1 MACKGL
7 IKIIDV
13 NSTDELTR
21 LTKVLTR
28 LDARQWKNIKDNEE
42 QLMNIIS
49 SQVYLPEEGK
59 ALTQEDK
66 IHLKAV
72 QQQIKLLANK
82 FENIKGN
89 DLNKLLEIFKLPAT
103 SQDESISQEQ
113 NLDISAQQT
122 LATIKAQQEELLATN
137 KELLNIAYANNK
149 GYDKLRK
156 FDLTRNTIKSIFIAS
171 NKYELTSSEW
181 AINSNIV
188 KLKNQ
193 WMRTISSYL
202 TEGAQELDM
211 YTEIGNTWKYNFKKV
226 EDILEAFRHKIYNKE
241 FKSSLGTDEKYRNAI
256 AAYFNL
262 INFDEDIKE
271 IVGRDLKVVGHA
283 NHSFTAKNMPYTL
296 KGESSLRKSW
306 SDNELINGLT
316 NISQM
321 SKSLFKIIP
330 YINSNNNEE
339 SQFIEDASAIKAF
352 SQLRQALV
360 STNDTRLTELK
371 QRAQTFRDNPNKLL
385 YDIFNHD
392 DVFHNN
398 AIENIIGDFEQNV
411 QNILRSIKQ
420 WGFSDNG
427 LFKKQLSGNVTH
439 KATIL
444 DCIVTSLVSLDPM
457 NYQQVYI
464 VNKGNRV
471 SSRVTIKDKF
481 NYNREALNTTEIV
494 NKQNETIT
502 TMDDSM
508 VYHNN
513 SGKIDYTN
521 PLGKPVPNTY
531 QINYGNLLIVA
542 KPSTKNVNFQSILS
556 TNTKNLEIYVYRIN
570 GNQKIDVTGQYIN
583 GDFNEKAIIDGRID
597 SRFTDMF
604 HFIEDSLKLNTV
616 SESQLHRQYAQMQKL
631 FGHGTYN
638 GFTGM
643 LVTAV
648 RNEIVKHLIGFYEDY
663 VKNYPQAPAS
673 QLSIANFYDSNM
685 NPALPDTYSNIDLN
699 SAKGSIARPGETGTI
714 FRVANAYQDPWLF
727 AFGQSKKIVEGTDTS
742 AVTSNASGS
751 KIPNYRQYSI
761 GNNIQELLREQ
772 VNSASRYKGQETR
785 FSASSRLLFVNNLTN
800 GTNLVMEPRLDLE
813 AVDAYGKSK
822 QLKNMSSAELL
833 YHGIIDNFYSHLFD
847 KSGSYVSIK
856 PADYSDKTSDFI
868 YPIRAGVNVV
878 NTRTP
883 FQLNKA
889 TKQDIQESY
898 IASIGQFYKRSLNNT
913 LYDLTSAINRQRF
926 PSFPLTT
933 ENNTV
938 KGWGTDGL
946 YHIGYDMSEDQLLE
960 ASKEF
965 DKWATSVP
973 SNPTIQIDG
982 HIFTTSKLLGK
993 NGEEVLY
1000 QNDLGQD
1007 ITVSQVLAQ
1016 AEKGL
1021 KETDL
1026 IKMARQANVNLY
1038 SNVNYVNNKG
1048 KVNLNPLAVYLGS
1061 QQFNPKTENFSK
1073 RWEMEKASFLDTLL
1087 KKGFKVRLTQTINI
1101 DPDGEYP
1108 PISKNLPALELATNF
1123 FKPTTNNDSWD
1134 LKSWRQYIDSEGNT
1148 KEWNL
1153 GQWTRGD
1160 YMVLG
1165 KAIDE
1170 NGKSTD
1176 LLFDSQLPGNASKII
1191 MNPMLEYFF
1200 SVDNLLSGNMR
1211 YTMLGTELSD
1221 PLKYGGYESAKGA
1234 FINNIT
1240 RRINS
1245 SEDAQERERLQAIKS
1260 QAMSIDFK
1268 NGAIQ
1273 NMEFLS
1279 ENFPT
1284 LFHEQEANLWNTSNK
1299 RANIVSAT
1307 MIPFMLGTQ
1316 QGISRD
1322 INAATIEDIGAHV
1335 WNFKGQKDKDIDA
1348 MDGSTFINPI
1358 QAVFESW
1365 SLGGQTI
1372 GMDKK
1377 TIGHAY
1383 DNRTGSVVLWK
1394 HATYAI
1400 TNERMRMS
1408 SNSEIKLTN
1417 IFKKMSSIK
1426 FGNNIKINLV
1436 NPRGYK
1442 FDNLYYESGPN
1453 QYRQIWSLNYDKSNN
1468 LYYTKEFD
1476 VDINGNKINDIPHTE
1491 YQVFDA
1497 TTQEKITPE
1506 EYNNRLGKKDK
1517 NIETINSVYE
1527 LHRALGGIYS
1537 KELTIDTNT
1546 LIDSESSNIASAQI
1560 LNNASTVDPDTFE
1573 IDQPYKNKMIHYLV
1587 NKSASKRA
1595 QGNVNSKALWF
1606 NDEPLAYV
1614 SMTMTHY
1621 GVQLDADHDKDAGEI
1636 TQPTQAITALE
1647 QGGNLHH
1654 LSKRVY
1660 YELGQLAMETCKLE
1674 LDTANKFLEAYNEN
1688 KPLTPQEVQEITENI
1703 GQLVAA
1709 SYSQQSDAELGDIIL
1724 QGISKVLKSNNDN
1737 LKKDLAIPFSDAT
1750 LYGSLLPSIA
1760 TVINN
1765 KGIKGKY
1772 KGLALVLTPGFK
1784 YVQTFKYGG
1793 ETHMSSDVYN
1803 DAIAAM
1809 TDGTFNPLDYRP
1821 VINGK
1826 NKIVSLSNDY
1836 ETRKSQIIGNDNL
1849 QVLPLSSDY
1858 QIRKQQIID
1867 CYLLYQQQL
1876 EEAKGN
1882 VNFEEFVPSDV
1893 VDVVYKVL
1901 NRKTNTYVNYRTRI
1915 ALDNIDTYYDFID
1928 ANTNGTLKE
1937 YLLSQGALIDPNSEI
1952 VSLHQDVMHG
1962 RDLAPER
1969 VVFDYG
1975 TINPDGTFNK
1985 VGHTNIF
1992 LIDGIR
1998 NNRKNSNMRKQEYQ
2012 KILNDLHNGQVTI
2025 NGQTYVVQNKQ
2036 LQAAE
2041 NVMPNIYSKIFG
2053 VDNLSLIEA
2062 KKLLQ
2067 TKIGRADYFQPKVF
2081 KGNYDV
2087 AFITGN
2093 NKHTYL
2099 SFSEPLIKNDAGV
2112 FFKEKDISGNIIA
2125 KKEGELTWLY
2135 KVSRDKQLLYKVGLR
2150 TSEGDIQLV
2159 KEYNVTQ
2166 QGGQGTA
2173 SRYNYYYV
2181 DINKLRALGISDLA
2195 ISNIINDIYH
2205 QKFYLGAEISDSQ
2218 KSQQTESEL
2227 ISNSFKDPNL
2237 KQFIDNQFSLV
2248 GVVLEDARN
2257 EYYQN
2262 KQKYLMASFEKT
2274 LDTVAD
2280 RIPTASLQSFMKMRT
2295 VGFTQINNNRIYV
2308 SHFQAWLQGADY
2320 DVDKAYVMG
2329 FNFDDNGQFIGW
2341 SDLFDYSSNEALESS
2356 CSLPVPRNSK
2366 WVKTNNGIN
2375 IERYAEEAQRAYD
2388 SDNVILRNALI
2399 NKVLDNIDYS
2409 PNSTIEVNYS
2419 SPILNQLISDI
2430 NTHEGTQLSGDNKI
2444 LAFQNAVSWTTQAIV
2459 NDERNLLDSYS
2470 PTNVEGMKQVVKD
2483 KQLASDSGTYTQW
2496 NPATKWVLQEENLI
2510 GKNVISVAANA
2521 EKVYFSLLHY
2531 YNEIVRHPEK
2541 YSKDLYTFA
2550 KSFEGVFMNIDGT
2563 PVIKETIG
2571 GINFNN
2577 DNRLNK
2583 LSILLLSSNQELTDI
2598 KNSLIQ
2604 GIYQDNTSEYEQDFI
2619 NAYKNNEY
2627 SDKLQT
2633 LLNSIDTTLSEDEAK
2648 YMPLMQSLINNA
2660 TDPSD
2665 LISQLL
2671 NSATDN
2677 AKELILNK
2685 INAGMNLAG
2694 VHGYLMIMGF
2704 SLDQIVDLMT
2714 SPVVRLVDRLSKSD
2728 MFSDIGIKSN
2738 SVQKVLD
2745 QLISSN
2751 PDKQKD
2757 WFQYVLDP
2765 TTINK
2770 YDPGRDT
2777 IVGQTLVKL
2786 LNDTSI
2792 TSDNGTTLHFINGI
2806 YVEMDNNPV
2815 DPQVKTYKRL
2825 KDAPKQ
2831 FQEPL
2836 ESLLRQR
2843 YDGLFFNKLRGFKA
2857 VHRGARETTAA
2868 AQLLFSMNQGIRT
2881 QQNEQLAFENRFNNF
2896 IKGFDEIL
2904 PSVQEIEGLKTKYA
2918 GKLLPSSLNEQ
2929 GTDLVTDLEALFS
2942 KVKELHPNYSNSYIY
2957 SIVSQSLKAG
2967 IYKNFSFY
2975 KYMIN
2980 DPIQVQEL
2988 DGTPRNTNYRTLAT
3002 EYYNLIKDSI
3012 NVLDVINHSDQYRVY
3027 LELQKAATVNTD
3039 IVSTKSQLVRKFYEI
3054 LRKDRGYI
3062 DSKKLNQ
3069 IQSYID
3075 QAYIQQYLTNIQLVV
3090 NNNETLP
3097 FSFPLQH
3104 DQMFLKDRR
3113 KIKASSNTEIIMNN
3127 SDNIAT
3133 FKFWMH
3139 NYLVKALQN
3148 GSYWDGEKMQDF
3160 PKNNSFI
3167 NGLRIIGD
3175 RDKNALALD
3184 IDMLNIDKSRE
3195 STLRYASYEEDFNKL
3210 LNYKVGK
3217 FNLQDIFMIYNLFV
3231 NGNKYGYN
3239 RLTTIFQSKLI
3250 EDINN
3255 IGNSQYTPSA
3265 LMQWYRHLGQ
3275 ADKAN
3280 IQQTIDNKDLPIE
3293 DSINALGATLEGFD
3307 IYSAPYV
3314 ESLQQ
3319 AGDNRVVRIKDPR
3332 NSPTNG
3338 LVVLYNTKDHK
3349 FINPFTQIS
3358 EGYDNQRELIERLKI
3373 NKEYYPININ
3383 LQEQINKLE
3392 QMFKD
3397 IVSGGTSLYNMTISG
3412 KVKIRVNC

>member
-1 MACKGL
+1 MACREL
-7 IKIIDV
+7 IKITGID
-13 NSTDELTR
+13 NIESKQSLIKF
-21 LTKVLTR
+21 LIN
-28 LDARQWKNIKDNEE
+28 LDSRQWKNLKNNDAR
-42 QLMNIIS
+42 LMQIIS
-49 SQVYLPEEGK
+49 NVVYLPEEGK

-72 QQQIKLLANK
+72 QQQINLLANK
-82 FENIKGN
+82 FENIKGD
-89 DLNKLLEIFKLPAT
+89 DLNKLLKIFELPAT

-113 NLDISAQQT
+113 SIDTSTQQI
-122 LATIKAQQEELLATN
+122 LATIKAQQKELVVTN
-137 KELLNIAYANNK
+137 KELLNIAYENNK

-156 FDLTRNTIKSIFIAS
+156 FDLTRNTIKSVFIAP
-171 NKYELTSSEW
+171 NGYELNSNEW

-202 TEGAQELDM
+202 TGGTEKLDM
-211 YTEIGNTWKYNFKKV
+211 YTEANNKNTWRYNSKV
-226 EDILEAFRHKIYNKE
+226 EDTLEAFKHKIYTKD
-241 FKSSLGTDEKYRNAI
+241 FKSSLSSDEEYRNAI

-262 INFDEDIKE
+262 INFDDDIKE
-271 IVGRDLKVVGHA
+271 IIGKDLKVVGNA
-283 NHSFTAKNMPYTL
+283 NHSFTKRNMPYTL

-330 YINSNNNEE
+330 YINSNNEDE
-339 SQFIEDASAIKAF
+339 SQFIDDISAIEAF
-352 SQLRQALV
+352 THLRQELA
-360 STNDTRLTELK
+360 NINNPYLTALK
-371 QRAQTFRDNPNKLL
+371 QRAQTFRDNSNKLL
-385 YDIFNHD
+385 YDIFKEPH
-392 DVFHNN
+392 
-398 AIENIIGDFEQNV
+398 IEDLIGKLEQRE
-411 QNILRSIKQ
+411 QDILHSIKQ
-420 WGFSDNG
+420 WGFSKDG
-427 LFKKQLSGNVTH
+427 LFEKQLGRVTH

-444 DCIVTSLVSLDPM
+444 DCVVTSLVSLDPM

-464 VNKGNRV
+464 VNEGNRV
-471 SSRVTIKDKF
+471 SSRVTVKDKF
-481 NYNREALNTTEIV
+481 NYNRETLNTTEVI
-494 NKQNETIT
+494 NNQNETVT
-502 TMDDSM
+502 TMNDSM
-508 VYHNN
+508 VVCDT

-521 PLGKPVPNTY
+521 PAGVIVPNTY
-531 QINYGNLLIVA
+531 QIKHGSLLIVVG
-542 KPSTKNVNFQSILS
+542 PNTKKTNLQGILS
-556 TNTKNLEIYVYRIN
+556 TNSSNLDIYIFKLN
-570 GNQKIDVTGQYIN
+570 GNQPEDVTNQYIG
-583 GDFNEKAIIDGRID
+583 GDFNEKAIINGSID
-597 SRFTDMF
+597 SRFAEMF
-604 HFIEDSLKLNTV
+604 DFIEDSLGLKTV
-616 SESQLHRQYAQMQKL
+616 SKAQLLKQYTQMQKL
-631 FGHGTYN
+631 FGSGTYN

-648 RNEIVKHLIGFYEDY
+648 RNEIVKHLVGYYNDF
-663 VKNYPQAPAS
+663 VKRYPQAAAS
-673 QLSIANFYDSNM
+673 QLSISNFYDPNI
-685 NPALPDTYSNIDLN
+685 NTLLPDTYNNINLK
-699 SAKGSIARPGETGTI
+699 ATRGSIARPGEIGTV
-714 FRVANAYQDPWLF
+714 FRVANAYLDNWLF
-727 AFGQSKKIVEGTDTS
+727 SFGQSKKIVEGTNVS

-772 VNSASRYKGQETR
+772 VNSESRYKGQETR
-785 FSASSRLLFVNNLTN
+785 TSASSQLLFVNNLIG

-847 KSGSYVSIK
+847 ESNPYISIK

-868 YPIRAGVNVV
+868 YPIKAGVNIV
-878 NTRTP
+878 NTETP

-913 LYDLTSAINRQRF
+913 LYDLTNAINRQRF

-933 ENNTV
+933 GDNTV

-960 ASKEF
+960 ASKIF

-973 SNPTIQIDG
+973 SNPTIQVDG
-982 HIFTTSKLLGK
+982 RTFTTSTLLK
-993 NGEEVLY
+993 TDPETILY

-1007 ITVSQVLAQ
+1007 ITVAQVLAQ

-1026 IKMARQANVNLY
+1026 IKMAQQAGVDLY
-1038 SNVNYVNNKG
+1038 SNVNYIKNKD
-1048 KVNLNPLAVYLGS
+1048 KVTLNPLAVYLGS
-1061 QQFNPKTENFSK
+1061 QQFKPNNFIN
-1073 RWEMEKASFLDTLL
+1073 RWQMEKASFLDTLL

-1101 DPDGEYP
+1101 DPDGDYP
-1108 PISKNLPALELATNF
+1108 PIIKSLPALELANNF
-1123 FKPTTNNDSWD
+1123 FKNDN
-1134 LKSWRQYIDSEGNT
+1134 LKSWRQYTDSVDNT

-1176 LLFDSQLPGNASKII
+1176 LLFDSQLPRNASKII
-1191 MNPMLEYFF
+1191 LNPMLEYFF

-1221 PLKYGGYESAKGA
+1221 PLKYNDYNSAKGA
-1234 FINNIT
+1234 FINDIT
-1240 RRINS
+1240 QRINS
-1245 SEDAQERERLQAIKS
+1245 SEDNQERRRLQDIKS
-1260 QAMSIDFK
+1260 KAMSIDFK
-1268 NGAIQ
+1268 NSAIQ

-1279 ENFPT
+1279 ENVPT
-1284 LFHEQEANLWNTSNK
+1284 LFHAQEANLWNTSNK

-1316 QGISRD
+1316 QGISRN

-1335 WNFKGQKDKDIDA
+1335 WNFKGQKDGDIDA

-1426 FGNNIKINLV
+1426 FGNDIKLNLV
-1436 NPRGYK
+1436 NDIGYE
-1442 FDNLYYESGPN
+1442 FENLYYESGPR
-1453 QYRQIWSLNYDKSNN
+1453 QYRKIDSLNYDTKNN
-1468 LYYTKEFD
+1468 LYYTLEYD
-1476 VDINGNKINDIPHTE
+1476 VDINGNIINDILHTE
-1491 YQVFDA
+1491 YQIFDA

-1506 EYNNRLGKKDK
+1506 EYNNRLAKKDE

-1537 KELTIDTNT
+1537 KELAIDTNT

-1560 LNNASTVDPDTFE
+1560 LNNASYVENNE
-1573 IDQPYKNKMIHYLV
+1573 IIQPYKNKMIHYLA

-1606 NDEPLAYV
+1606 NSEPLAYV
-1614 SMTMTHY
+1614 PMTMTHY

-1674 LDTANKFLEAYNEN
+1674 LDTANKFLEAYNEG
-1688 KPLTPQEVQEITENI
+1688 KKLTTQEVQEITENI

-1724 QGISKVLKSNNDN
+1724 QGISKVLKSNSDE

-1826 NKIVSLSNDY
+1826 NKIVSLSNDQ
-1836 ETRKSQIIGNDNL
+1836 ETRKSQIIDNDNL

-1893 VDVVYKVL
+1893 VDIVYKVL
-1901 NRKTNTYVNYRTRI
+1901 DKKTKTYVNYRTHI

-1928 ANTNGTLKE
+1928 ANINGTLKE

-2099 SFSEPLIKNDAGV
+2099 SFSEPLIKNDAGI
-2112 FFKEKDISGNIIA
+2112 FFKEEDISGNIIA

-2166 QGGQGTA
+2166 QGGQGTN

-2181 DINKLRALGISDLA
+2181 DINKLRALGINDLA

-2237 KQFIDNQFSLV
+2237 KQFIDNQFYLV
-2248 GVVLEDARN
+2248 GDVLEDARN

-2295 VGFTQINNNRIYV
+2295 IGFTQVNNNRIYV

-2320 DVDKAYVMG
+2320 
-2329 FNFDDNGQFIGW
+2329 
-2341 SDLFDYSSNEALESS
+2341 
-2356 CSLPVPRNSK
+2356 
-2366 WVKTNNGIN
+2366 
-2375 IERYAEEAQRAYD
+2375 
-2388 SDNVILRNALI
+2388 
-2399 NKVLDNIDYS
+2399 
-2409 PNSTIEVNYS
+2409 
-2419 SPILNQLISDI
+2419 
-2430 NTHEGTQLSGDNKI
+2430 
-2444 LAFQNAVSWTTQAIV
+2444 
-2459 NDERNLLDSYS
+2459 
-2470 PTNVEGMKQVVKD
+2470 
-2483 KQLASDSGTYTQW
+2483 
-2496 NPATKWVLQEENLI
+2496 
-2510 GKNVISVAANA
+2510 
-2521 EKVYFSLLHY
+2521 
-2531 YNEIVRHPEK
+2531 
-2541 YSKDLYTFA
+2541 
-2550 KSFEGVFMNIDGT
+2550 
-2563 PVIKETIG
+2563 
-2571 GINFNN
+2571 
-2577 DNRLNK
+2577 
-2583 LSILLLSSNQELTDI
+2583 
-2598 KNSLIQ
+2598 
-2604 GIYQDNTSEYEQDFI
+2604 
-2619 NAYKNNEY
+2619 
-2627 SDKLQT
+2627 
-2633 LLNSIDTTLSEDEAK
+2633 
-2648 YMPLMQSLINNA
+2648 
-2660 TDPSD
+2660 
-2665 LISQLL
+2665 
-2671 NSATDN
+2671 
-2677 AKELILNK
+2677 
-2685 INAGMNLAG
+2685 
-2694 VHGYLMIMGF
+2694 
-2704 SLDQIVDLMT
+2704 
-2714 SPVVRLVDRLSKSD
+2714 
-2728 MFSDIGIKSN
+2728 
-2738 SVQKVLD
+2738 
-2745 QLISSN
+2745 
-2751 PDKQKD
+2751 
-2757 WFQYVLDP
+2757 
-2765 TTINK
+2765 
-2770 YDPGRDT
+2770 
-2777 IVGQTLVKL
+2777 
-2786 LNDTSI
+2786 
-2792 TSDNGTTLHFINGI
+2792 
-2806 YVEMDNNPV
+2806 
-2815 DPQVKTYKRL
+2815 
-2825 KDAPKQ
+2825 
-2831 FQEPL
+2831 
-2836 ESLLRQR
+2836 
-2843 YDGLFFNKLRGFKA
+2843 
-2857 VHRGARETTAA
+2857 
-2868 AQLLFSMNQGIRT
+2868 
-2881 QQNEQLAFENRFNNF
+2881 
-2896 IKGFDEIL
+2896 
-2904 PSVQEIEGLKTKYA
+2904 
-2918 GKLLPSSLNEQ
+2918 
-2929 GTDLVTDLEALFS
+2929 
-2942 KVKELHPNYSNSYIY
+2942 
-2957 SIVSQSLKAG
+2957 
-2967 IYKNFSFY
+2967 
-2975 KYMIN
+2975 
-2980 DPIQVQEL
+2980 
-2988 DGTPRNTNYRTLAT
+2988 
-3002 EYYNLIKDSI
+3002 
-3012 NVLDVINHSDQYRVY
+3012 
-3027 LELQKAATVNTD
+3027 
-3039 IVSTKSQLVRKFYEI
+3039 
-3054 LRKDRGYI
+3054 
-3062 DSKKLNQ
+3062 
-3069 IQSYID
+3069 
-3075 QAYIQQYLTNIQLVV
+3075 
-3090 NNNETLP
+3090 
-3097 FSFPLQH
+3097 
-3104 DQMFLKDRR
+3104 
-3113 KIKASSNTEIIMNN
+3113 
-3127 SDNIAT
+3127 
-3133 FKFWMH
+3133 
-3139 NYLVKALQN
+3139 
-3148 GSYWDGEKMQDF
+3148 
-3160 PKNNSFI
+3160 
-3167 NGLRIIGD
+3167 
-3175 RDKNALALD
+3175 
-3184 IDMLNIDKSRE
+3184 
-3195 STLRYASYEEDFNKL
+3195 
-3210 LNYKVGK
+3210 
-3217 FNLQDIFMIYNLFV
+3217 
-3231 NGNKYGYN
+3231 
-3239 RLTTIFQSKLI
+3239 
-3250 EDINN
+3250 
-3255 IGNSQYTPSA
+3255 
-3265 LMQWYRHLGQ
+3265 
-3275 ADKAN
+3275 
-3280 IQQTIDNKDLPIE
+3280 
-3293 DSINALGATLEGFD
+3293 
-3307 IYSAPYV
+3307 
-3314 ESLQQ
+3314 
-3319 AGDNRVVRIKDPR
+3319 
-3332 NSPTNG
+3332 
-3338 LVVLYNTKDHK
+3338 
-3349 FINPFTQIS
+3349 
-3358 EGYDNQRELIERLKI
+3358 
-3373 NKEYYPININ
+3373 
-3383 LQEQINKLE
+3383 
-3392 QMFKD
+3392 
-3397 IVSGGTSLYNMTISG
+3397 
-3412 KVKIRVNC
+3412 

>member
-1 MACKGL
+1 MACREL
-7 IKIIDV
+7 IKITGID
-13 NSTDELTR
+13 NIESKQSLIKFLTN
-21 LTKVLTR
+21 
-28 LDARQWKNIKDNEE
+28 LDSRQWKNLKNNDAR
-42 QLMNIIS
+42 LMQIIS
-49 SQVYLPEEGK
+49 NVVYLPEEGK

-72 QQQIKLLANK
+72 QQQINLLANK
-82 FENIKGN
+82 FENIKGD
-89 DLNKLLEIFKLPAT
+89 DLNKLLKIFELPAT

-113 NLDISAQQT
+113 SIDTSTQQI
-122 LATIKAQQEELLATN
+122 LATIKAQQKELVATN
-137 KELLNIAYANNK
+137 KELLNIAYENNK

-156 FDLTRNTIKSIFIAS
+156 FDLTRNTIKSVFIAP
-171 NKYELTSSEW
+171 NGYELNSNEW

-202 TEGAQELDM
+202 TGGTEKLDM
-211 YTEIGNTWKYNFKKV
+211 YTEANNKNTWRYNSKV
-226 EDILEAFRHKIYNKE
+226 EDTLEAFKHKIYTKD
-241 FKSSLGTDEKYRNAI
+241 FKSSLSSDEEYRNAI

-262 INFDEDIKE
+262 INFDDDIKE
-271 IVGRDLKVVGHA
+271 IIGKDLKVVGNA
-283 NHSFTAKNMPYTL
+283 NHSFTKRNMPYTL

-330 YINSNNNEE
+330 YINSNNEDE
-339 SQFIEDASAIKAF
+339 SQFIDDISAIEAF
-352 SQLRQALV
+352 THLRQELAN
-360 STNDTRLTELK
+360 TNNSYLTALK
-371 QRAQTFRDNPNKLL
+371 QRAQTFRDNSNKLL
-385 YDIFNHD
+385 YDIFKEPH
-392 DVFHNN
+392 
-398 AIENIIGDFEQNV
+398 IEDLIGKLEQRE
-411 QNILRSIKQ
+411 QDILHSIKQ
-420 WGFSDNG
+420 WGFSKDG
-427 LFKKQLSGNVTH
+427 LFEKQLGRVTH

-444 DCIVTSLVSLDPM
+444 DCVVTSLVSLDPM

-464 VNKGNRV
+464 VNEGNRV
-471 SSRVTIKDKF
+471 SSRVTVKDKF
-481 NYNREALNTTEIV
+481 NYNRETLNTTEVI
-494 NKQNETIT
+494 NNQNETVT
-502 TMDDSM
+502 TMNDSM
-508 VYHNN
+508 VVCDT

-521 PLGKPVPNTY
+521 PAGVIVPNTY
-531 QINYGNLLIVA
+531 QIKHGNLLIVVG
-542 KPSTKNVNFQSILS
+542 PNTKKTNLQGILS
-556 TNTKNLEIYVYRIN
+556 TNSSNLDIYIFKLN
-570 GNQKIDVTGQYIN
+570 GNQREDVTSQYIG
-583 GDFNEKAIIDGRID
+583 GDFNEKAIINGSID
-597 SRFTDMF
+597 SRFTEMF
-604 HFIEDSLKLNTV
+604 DFIEDSLGLKTV
-616 SESQLHRQYAQMQKL
+616 SKAQLLKQYTQMQKL
-631 FGHGTYN
+631 FGSGTYN

-648 RNEIVKHLIGFYEDY
+648 RNEIVKHLVGYYNDF
-663 VKNYPQAPAS
+663 VKRYPQAAAS
-673 QLSIANFYDSNM
+673 QLSISNFYDPNI
-685 NPALPDTYSNIDLN
+685 NTLLPDTYNNINLK
-699 SAKGSIARPGETGTI
+699 ATRGSIARPGEIGTV
-714 FRVANAYQDPWLF
+714 FRVANAYLDNWLF
-727 AFGQSKKIVEGTDTS
+727 SFGQSKKIVEGTNVS

-772 VNSASRYKGQETR
+772 VNSESRYKGQETR
-785 FSASSRLLFVNNLTN
+785 TSASSQLLFVNNLIG

-847 KSGSYVSIK
+847 ESNPYISIK

-868 YPIRAGVNVV
+868 YPIKAGVNIV
-878 NTRTP
+878 NTETP

-913 LYDLTSAINRQRF
+913 LYDLTNAINRQRF

-933 ENNTV
+933 GDNTV

-960 ASKEF
+960 ASKIF

-973 SNPTIQIDG
+973 SNPTIQVDG
-982 HIFTTSKLLGK
+982 RTFTTSTLLK
-993 NGEEVLY
+993 TDPETILY

-1007 ITVSQVLAQ
+1007 ITVAQVLAQ

-1026 IKMARQANVNLY
+1026 IKMAQQAGVDLY
-1038 SNVNYVNNKG
+1038 SNVNYIKNKD
-1048 KVNLNPLAVYLGS
+1048 KVTLNPLAVYLGS
-1061 QQFNPKTENFSK
+1061 QQFKPNNFIN
-1073 RWEMEKASFLDTLL
+1073 RWQMEKASFLDTLL

-1101 DPDGEYP
+1101 DPDGDYP
-1108 PISKNLPALELATNF
+1108 PIIKSLPALELANNF
-1123 FKPTTNNDSWD
+1123 FKNDN
-1134 LKSWRQYIDSEGNT
+1134 LKSWRQYTDSEGNT

-1170 NGKSTD
+1170 NDKSTD
-1176 LLFDSQLPGNASKII
+1176 LLFDSQLPRNASKII
-1191 MNPMLEYFF
+1191 LNPMLEYFF

-1221 PLKYGGYESAKGA
+1221 PLKYNDYNSAKGA
-1234 FINNIT
+1234 FISDIT
-1240 RRINS
+1240 QRINS
-1245 SEDAQERERLQAIKS
+1245 SEDNQERRRLQDIKFK
-1260 QAMSIDFK
+1260 AMSIDFK
-1268 NGAIQ
+1268 NSAIQ

-1279 ENFPT
+1279 ENVPT
-1284 LFHEQEANLWNTSNK
+1284 LFHAQEANLWNTSNK

-1316 QGISRD
+1316 QGISRN

-1335 WNFKGQKDKDIDA
+1335 WNFKGQKDGDIDA

-1394 HATYAI
+1394 HATYAV

-1426 FGNNIKINLV
+1426 FGNDIKLNLV
-1436 NPRGYK
+1436 NDIGYE
-1442 FDNLYYESGPN
+1442 FENLYYESGPR
-1453 QYRQIWSLNYDKSNN
+1453 QYRKIDSLNYDTKNN
-1468 LYYTKEFD
+1468 LYYTLEYD
-1476 VDINGNKINDIPHTE
+1476 VDINGNIINDILHTE
-1491 YQVFDA
+1491 YQIFDA

-1506 EYNNRLGKKDK
+1506 EYNNRLAKKDE

-1537 KELTIDTNT
+1537 KELAIDTNT

-1560 LNNASTVDPDTFE
+1560 LNNASYVENNE
-1573 IDQPYKNKMIHYLV
+1573 IIQPYKNKMIHYLA

-1606 NDEPLAYV
+1606 NSEPLAYV
-1614 SMTMTHY
+1614 PMTMTHY

-1674 LDTANKFLEAYNEN
+1674 LDTANKFLEAYNEG
-1688 KPLTPQEVQEITENI
+1688 KKLTTQEVQEITENI
-1703 GQLVAA
+1703 GQLVTA

-1724 QGISKVLKSNNDN
+1724 QGISKVLKSNSDE

-1826 NKIVSLSNDY
+1826 NKIVSLSNDQ
-1836 ETRKSQIIGNDNL
+1836 ETRKSQIIDNDNL

-1893 VDVVYKVL
+1893 VDIVYKVL
-1901 NRKTNTYVNYRTRI
+1901 DKKTKTYVNYRTHI

-1928 ANTNGTLKE
+1928 ANINGTLKE

-2012 KILNDLHNGQVTI
+2012 KILNDLYNGQVTI

-2112 FFKEKDISGNIIA
+2112 FFKEEDISGNIIA

-2166 QGGQGTA
+2166 QGGQGTN

-2181 DINKLRALGISDLA
+2181 DINKLRALGINDLA

-2237 KQFIDNQFSLV
+2237 KQFIDNQFYLV
-2248 GVVLEDARN
+2248 GDVLEDARN

-2295 VGFTQINNNRIYV
+2295 IGFTQVNNNRIYV

-2320 DVDKAYVMG
+2320 
-2329 FNFDDNGQFIGW
+2329 
-2341 SDLFDYSSNEALESS
+2341 
-2356 CSLPVPRNSK
+2356 
-2366 WVKTNNGIN
+2366 
-2375 IERYAEEAQRAYD
+2375 
-2388 SDNVILRNALI
+2388 
-2399 NKVLDNIDYS
+2399 
-2409 PNSTIEVNYS
+2409 
-2419 SPILNQLISDI
+2419 
-2430 NTHEGTQLSGDNKI
+2430 
-2444 LAFQNAVSWTTQAIV
+2444 
-2459 NDERNLLDSYS
+2459 
-2470 PTNVEGMKQVVKD
+2470 
-2483 KQLASDSGTYTQW
+2483 
-2496 NPATKWVLQEENLI
+2496 
-2510 GKNVISVAANA
+2510 
-2521 EKVYFSLLHY
+2521 
-2531 YNEIVRHPEK
+2531 
-2541 YSKDLYTFA
+2541 
-2550 KSFEGVFMNIDGT
+2550 
-2563 PVIKETIG
+2563 
-2571 GINFNN
+2571 
-2577 DNRLNK
+2577 
-2583 LSILLLSSNQELTDI
+2583 
-2598 KNSLIQ
+2598 
-2604 GIYQDNTSEYEQDFI
+2604 
-2619 NAYKNNEY
+2619 
-2627 SDKLQT
+2627 
-2633 LLNSIDTTLSEDEAK
+2633 
-2648 YMPLMQSLINNA
+2648 
-2660 TDPSD
+2660 
-2665 LISQLL
+2665 
-2671 NSATDN
+2671 
-2677 AKELILNK
+2677 
-2685 INAGMNLAG
+2685 
-2694 VHGYLMIMGF
+2694 
-2704 SLDQIVDLMT
+2704 
-2714 SPVVRLVDRLSKSD
+2714 
-2728 MFSDIGIKSN
+2728 
-2738 SVQKVLD
+2738 
-2745 QLISSN
+2745 
-2751 PDKQKD
+2751 
-2757 WFQYVLDP
+2757 
-2765 TTINK
+2765 
-2770 YDPGRDT
+2770 
-2777 IVGQTLVKL
+2777 
-2786 LNDTSI
+2786 
-2792 TSDNGTTLHFINGI
+2792 
-2806 YVEMDNNPV
+2806 
-2815 DPQVKTYKRL
+2815 
-2825 KDAPKQ
+2825 
-2831 FQEPL
+2831 
-2836 ESLLRQR
+2836 
-2843 YDGLFFNKLRGFKA
+2843 
-2857 VHRGARETTAA
+2857 
-2868 AQLLFSMNQGIRT
+2868 
-2881 QQNEQLAFENRFNNF
+2881 
-2896 IKGFDEIL
+2896 
-2904 PSVQEIEGLKTKYA
+2904 
-2918 GKLLPSSLNEQ
+2918 
-2929 GTDLVTDLEALFS
+2929 
-2942 KVKELHPNYSNSYIY
+2942 
-2957 SIVSQSLKAG
+2957 
-2967 IYKNFSFY
+2967 
-2975 KYMIN
+2975 
-2980 DPIQVQEL
+2980 
-2988 DGTPRNTNYRTLAT
+2988 
-3002 EYYNLIKDSI
+3002 
-3012 NVLDVINHSDQYRVY
+3012 
-3027 LELQKAATVNTD
+3027 
-3039 IVSTKSQLVRKFYEI
+3039 
-3054 LRKDRGYI
+3054 
-3062 DSKKLNQ
+3062 
-3069 IQSYID
+3069 
-3075 QAYIQQYLTNIQLVV
+3075 
-3090 NNNETLP
+3090 
-3097 FSFPLQH
+3097 
-3104 DQMFLKDRR
+3104 
-3113 KIKASSNTEIIMNN
+3113 
-3127 SDNIAT
+3127 
-3133 FKFWMH
+3133 
-3139 NYLVKALQN
+3139 
-3148 GSYWDGEKMQDF
+3148 
-3160 PKNNSFI
+3160 
-3167 NGLRIIGD
+3167 
-3175 RDKNALALD
+3175 
-3184 IDMLNIDKSRE
+3184 
-3195 STLRYASYEEDFNKL
+3195 
-3210 LNYKVGK
+3210 
-3217 FNLQDIFMIYNLFV
+3217 
-3231 NGNKYGYN
+3231 
-3239 RLTTIFQSKLI
+3239 
-3250 EDINN
+3250 
-3255 IGNSQYTPSA
+3255 
-3265 LMQWYRHLGQ
+3265 
-3275 ADKAN
+3275 
-3280 IQQTIDNKDLPIE
+3280 
-3293 DSINALGATLEGFD
+3293 
-3307 IYSAPYV
+3307 
-3314 ESLQQ
+3314 
-3319 AGDNRVVRIKDPR
+3319 
-3332 NSPTNG
+3332 
-3338 LVVLYNTKDHK
+3338 
-3349 FINPFTQIS
+3349 
-3358 EGYDNQRELIERLKI
+3358 
-3373 NKEYYPININ
+3373 
-3383 LQEQINKLE
+3383 
-3392 QMFKD
+3392 
-3397 IVSGGTSLYNMTISG
+3397 
-3412 KVKIRVNC
+3412 

>member
-1 MACKGL
+1 MACREL
-7 IKIIDV
+7 IKITGID
-13 NSTDELTR
+13 NIESKQSLIKF
-21 LTKVLTR
+21 LIN
-28 LDARQWKNIKDNEE
+28 LDSRQWKNLKNNDAR
-42 QLMNIIS
+42 LMQIIS
-49 SQVYLPEEGK
+49 NVVYLPEEGK

-72 QQQIKLLANK
+72 QQQINLLANK
-82 FENIKGN
+82 FENIKGD
-89 DLNKLLEIFKLPAT
+89 DLNKLLKIFELPAT

-113 NLDISAQQT
+113 SIDTSTQQI
-122 LATIKAQQEELLATN
+122 LATIKAQQKELVVTN
-137 KELLNIAYANNK
+137 KELLNIAYENNK

-156 FDLTRNTIKSIFIAS
+156 FDLTRNTIKSVFIAP
-171 NKYELTSSEW
+171 NGYELNSNEW

-202 TEGAQELDM
+202 TGGTEKLDM
-211 YTEIGNTWKYNFKKV
+211 YTEANNKNTWRYNSKV
-226 EDILEAFRHKIYNKE
+226 EDTLEAFKHKIYTKD
-241 FKSSLGTDEKYRNAI
+241 FKSSLSSDEEYRNAI

-262 INFDEDIKE
+262 INFDDDIKE
-271 IVGRDLKVVGHA
+271 IIGKDLKVVGNA
-283 NHSFTAKNMPYTL
+283 NHSFTKRNMPYTL

-330 YINSNNNEE
+330 YINSNNEDE
-339 SQFIEDASAIKAF
+339 SQFIDDISAIEAF
-352 SQLRQALV
+352 THLRQELAN
-360 STNDTRLTELK
+360 TNNSYLTALK
-371 QRAQTFRDNPNKLL
+371 QRAQTFRDNSNKLL
-385 YDIFNHD
+385 YDIFKEPH
-392 DVFHNN
+392 
-398 AIENIIGDFEQNV
+398 IEDLIGKLEQRE
-411 QNILRSIKQ
+411 QDILHSIKQ
-420 WGFSDNG
+420 WGFSKDG
-427 LFKKQLSGNVTH
+427 LFEKQLGRVTH

-444 DCIVTSLVSLDPM
+444 DCVVTSLVSLDPM

-464 VNKGNRV
+464 VNEGNRV
-471 SSRVTIKDKF
+471 SSRVTVKDKF
-481 NYNREALNTTEIV
+481 NYNRETLNTTEVI
-494 NKQNETIT
+494 NNQNETVT
-502 TMDDSM
+502 TMNDSM
-508 VYHNN
+508 VVCDT

-521 PLGKPVPNTY
+521 PAGVIVPNTY
-531 QINYGNLLIVA
+531 QIKHGNLLIVVG
-542 KPSTKNVNFQSILS
+542 PNTKKTNLQGILS
-556 TNTKNLEIYVYRIN
+556 TNSSNLDIYIFKLN
-570 GNQKIDVTGQYIN
+570 GNQREDVTSQYIG
-583 GDFNEKAIIDGRID
+583 GDFNEKAIINGSID
-597 SRFTDMF
+597 SRFTEMF
-604 HFIEDSLKLNTV
+604 DFIEDSLGLKTV
-616 SESQLHRQYAQMQKL
+616 SKAQLLKQYTQMQKL
-631 FGHGTYN
+631 FGSGTYN

-648 RNEIVKHLIGFYEDY
+648 RNEIVKHLVGYYNDF
-663 VKNYPQAPAS
+663 VKRYPQAAAS
-673 QLSIANFYDSNM
+673 QLSISNFYDPNI
-685 NPALPDTYSNIDLN
+685 NTLLPDTYNNINLK
-699 SAKGSIARPGETGTI
+699 ATRGSIARPGEIGTV
-714 FRVANAYQDPWLF
+714 FRVANAYLDNWLF
-727 AFGQSKKIVEGTDTS
+727 SFGQSKKIVEGTNVS

-772 VNSASRYKGQETR
+772 VNSESRYKGQETR
-785 FSASSRLLFVNNLTN
+785 TSASSQLLFVNNLTR

-847 KSGSYVSIK
+847 ESNPYISIK

-868 YPIRAGVNVV
+868 YPIKAGVNIV
-878 NTRTP
+878 NTETP

-913 LYDLTSAINRQRF
+913 LYDLTNAINRQRF

-933 ENNTV
+933 GDNTV

-973 SNPTIQIDG
+973 SNLTIQIDG
-982 HIFTTSKLLGK
+982 RTFTTSTLLK
-993 NGEEVLY
+993 TDPETVLY

-1007 ITVSQVLAQ
+1007 ITVAQVLAQ

-1026 IKMARQANVNLY
+1026 IKMAQQAGVDLY
-1038 SNVNYVNNKG
+1038 SNINYIKNKD
-1048 KVNLNPLAVYLGS
+1048 KVTLNPLAVYLGS
-1061 QQFNPKTENFSK
+1061 QQFKPNNFIN
-1073 RWEMEKASFLDTLL
+1073 RWQMEKASFLDTLL
-1087 KKGFKVRLTQTINI
+1087 KKGFKIRLTQTINI
-1101 DPDGEYP
+1101 DPDGNYP
-1108 PISKNLPALELATNF
+1108 PITKSLPALELANNF
-1123 FKPTTNNDSWD
+1123 FKNDN
-1134 LKSWRQYIDSEGNT
+1134 LKSWRQYTDSEGNT

-1176 LLFDSQLPGNASKII
+1176 LLFDSQLPRNASKII
-1191 MNPMLEYFF
+1191 LNPMLEYFF

-1221 PLKYGGYESAKGA
+1221 PLKYNDYNSAKGA
-1234 FINNIT
+1234 FISDIT
-1240 RRINS
+1240 QRINS
-1245 SEDAQERERLQAIKS
+1245 SEDNQERRRLQDIKS
-1260 QAMSIDFK
+1260 KAMSIDFK
-1268 NGAIQ
+1268 NSAIQ

-1279 ENFPT
+1279 ENVPT
-1284 LFHEQEANLWNTSNK
+1284 LFHAQEANLWNTSNK

-1316 QGISRD
+1316 QGISRN

-1335 WNFKGQKDKDIDA
+1335 WNFKGQKDGDIDA

-1426 FGNNIKINLV
+1426 FGNDIKLNLV
-1436 NPRGYK
+1436 NDIGYE
-1442 FDNLYYESGPN
+1442 FENLYYESGPR
-1453 QYRQIWSLNYDKSNN
+1453 QYRKIDSLNYDTKNN
-1468 LYYTKEFD
+1468 LYYTLEYD
-1476 VDINGNKINDIPHTE
+1476 VDINGNIINDILHTE
-1491 YQVFDA
+1491 YQIFDA

-1506 EYNNRLGKKDK
+1506 EYNNRLAKKDE

-1537 KELTIDTNT
+1537 KELAIDTNT

-1560 LNNASTVDPDTFE
+1560 LNNASYVENNE
-1573 IDQPYKNKMIHYLV
+1573 IIQPYKNKMIHYLA

-1606 NDEPLAYV
+1606 NSEPLAYV
-1614 SMTMTHY
+1614 PMTMTHY

-1674 LDTANKFLEAYNEN
+1674 LDTANKFLEAYNEG
-1688 KPLTPQEVQEITENI
+1688 KKLTTQEVQEITENI

-1724 QGISKVLKSNNDN
+1724 QGISKVLKSNSDE

-1826 NKIVSLSNDY
+1826 NKIVSLSNDQ
-1836 ETRKSQIIGNDNL
+1836 ETRKSQIIDNDNL

-1893 VDVVYKVL
+1893 VDIVYKVL
-1901 NRKTNTYVNYRTRI
+1901 DKKTKTYVNYRTHI

-1928 ANTNGTLKE
+1928 ANINGTLKE

-2112 FFKEKDISGNIIA
+2112 FFKEEDISGNIIA

-2166 QGGQGTA
+2166 QGGQGTN

-2181 DINKLRALGISDLA
+2181 DINKLRALGINDLA

-2237 KQFIDNQFSLV
+2237 KQFIDNQFYLV
-2248 GVVLEDARN
+2248 GDVLEDARN

-2295 VGFTQINNNRIYV
+2295 IGFTQVNNNRIYV

-2320 DVDKAYVMG
+2320 
-2329 FNFDDNGQFIGW
+2329 
-2341 SDLFDYSSNEALESS
+2341 
-2356 CSLPVPRNSK
+2356 
-2366 WVKTNNGIN
+2366 
-2375 IERYAEEAQRAYD
+2375 
-2388 SDNVILRNALI
+2388 
-2399 NKVLDNIDYS
+2399 
-2409 PNSTIEVNYS
+2409 
-2419 SPILNQLISDI
+2419 
-2430 NTHEGTQLSGDNKI
+2430 
-2444 LAFQNAVSWTTQAIV
+2444 
-2459 NDERNLLDSYS
+2459 
-2470 PTNVEGMKQVVKD
+2470 
-2483 KQLASDSGTYTQW
+2483 
-2496 NPATKWVLQEENLI
+2496 
-2510 GKNVISVAANA
+2510 
-2521 EKVYFSLLHY
+2521 
-2531 YNEIVRHPEK
+2531 
-2541 YSKDLYTFA
+2541 
-2550 KSFEGVFMNIDGT
+2550 
-2563 PVIKETIG
+2563 
-2571 GINFNN
+2571 
-2577 DNRLNK
+2577 
-2583 LSILLLSSNQELTDI
+2583 
-2598 KNSLIQ
+2598 
-2604 GIYQDNTSEYEQDFI
+2604 
-2619 NAYKNNEY
+2619 
-2627 SDKLQT
+2627 
-2633 LLNSIDTTLSEDEAK
+2633 
-2648 YMPLMQSLINNA
+2648 
-2660 TDPSD
+2660 
-2665 LISQLL
+2665 
-2671 NSATDN
+2671 
-2677 AKELILNK
+2677 
-2685 INAGMNLAG
+2685 
-2694 VHGYLMIMGF
+2694 
-2704 SLDQIVDLMT
+2704 
-2714 SPVVRLVDRLSKSD
+2714 
-2728 MFSDIGIKSN
+2728 
-2738 SVQKVLD
+2738 
-2745 QLISSN
+2745 
-2751 PDKQKD
+2751 
-2757 WFQYVLDP
+2757 
-2765 TTINK
+2765 
-2770 YDPGRDT
+2770 
-2777 IVGQTLVKL
+2777 
-2786 LNDTSI
+2786 
-2792 TSDNGTTLHFINGI
+2792 
-2806 YVEMDNNPV
+2806 
-2815 DPQVKTYKRL
+2815 
-2825 KDAPKQ
+2825 
-2831 FQEPL
+2831 
-2836 ESLLRQR
+2836 
-2843 YDGLFFNKLRGFKA
+2843 
-2857 VHRGARETTAA
+2857 
-2868 AQLLFSMNQGIRT
+2868 
-2881 QQNEQLAFENRFNNF
+2881 
-2896 IKGFDEIL
+2896 
-2904 PSVQEIEGLKTKYA
+2904 
-2918 GKLLPSSLNEQ
+2918 
-2929 GTDLVTDLEALFS
+2929 
-2942 KVKELHPNYSNSYIY
+2942 
-2957 SIVSQSLKAG
+2957 
-2967 IYKNFSFY
+2967 
-2975 KYMIN
+2975 
-2980 DPIQVQEL
+2980 
-2988 DGTPRNTNYRTLAT
+2988 
-3002 EYYNLIKDSI
+3002 
-3012 NVLDVINHSDQYRVY
+3012 
-3027 LELQKAATVNTD
+3027 
-3039 IVSTKSQLVRKFYEI
+3039 
-3054 LRKDRGYI
+3054 
-3062 DSKKLNQ
+3062 
-3069 IQSYID
+3069 
-3075 QAYIQQYLTNIQLVV
+3075 
-3090 NNNETLP
+3090 
-3097 FSFPLQH
+3097 
-3104 DQMFLKDRR
+3104 
-3113 KIKASSNTEIIMNN
+3113 
-3127 SDNIAT
+3127 
-3133 FKFWMH
+3133 
-3139 NYLVKALQN
+3139 
-3148 GSYWDGEKMQDF
+3148 
-3160 PKNNSFI
+3160 
-3167 NGLRIIGD
+3167 
-3175 RDKNALALD
+3175 
-3184 IDMLNIDKSRE
+3184 
-3195 STLRYASYEEDFNKL
+3195 
-3210 LNYKVGK
+3210 
-3217 FNLQDIFMIYNLFV
+3217 
-3231 NGNKYGYN
+3231 
-3239 RLTTIFQSKLI
+3239 
-3250 EDINN
+3250 
-3255 IGNSQYTPSA
+3255 
-3265 LMQWYRHLGQ
+3265 
-3275 ADKAN
+3275 
-3280 IQQTIDNKDLPIE
+3280 
-3293 DSINALGATLEGFD
+3293 
-3307 IYSAPYV
+3307 
-3314 ESLQQ
+3314 
-3319 AGDNRVVRIKDPR
+3319 
-3332 NSPTNG
+3332 
-3338 LVVLYNTKDHK
+3338 
-3349 FINPFTQIS
+3349 
-3358 EGYDNQRELIERLKI
+3358 
-3373 NKEYYPININ
+3373 
-3383 LQEQINKLE
+3383 
-3392 QMFKD
+3392 
-3397 IVSGGTSLYNMTISG
+3397 
-3412 KVKIRVNC
+3412 

>member
-1 MACKGL
+1 MACREL
-7 IKIIDV
+7 IKITGID
-13 NSTDELTR
+13 NIESKQSLIKFLTN
-21 LTKVLTR
+21 
-28 LDARQWKNIKDNEE
+28 LDSRQWKNLKNNDAR
-42 QLMNIIS
+42 LMQIIS
-49 SQVYLPEEGK
+49 NVVYLPEEGK

-72 QQQIKLLANK
+72 QQQINLLANK
-82 FENIKGN
+82 FENIKGD
-89 DLNKLLEIFKLPAT
+89 DLNKLLKIFELPAT

-113 NLDISAQQT
+113 SIDTSTQQI
-122 LATIKAQQEELLATN
+122 LATIKAQQKELVVTN
-137 KELLNIAYANNK
+137 KELLNIAYENNK

-156 FDLTRNTIKSIFIAS
+156 FDLTRNTIKSVFIAP
-171 NKYELTSSEW
+171 NEYELNSNEW

-202 TEGAQELDM
+202 TGGTEKLDM
-211 YTEIGNTWKYNFKKV
+211 YTEANNKNTWRYNSKV
-226 EDILEAFRHKIYNKE
+226 EDTLEAFKHKIYTKD
-241 FKSSLGTDEKYRNAI
+241 FKSSLSSDEEYRNAI

-262 INFDEDIKE
+262 INFDDDIKE
-271 IVGRDLKVVGHA
+271 IIGKDLKVVGNA
-283 NHSFTAKNMPYTL
+283 NHSFTKRNMPYTL

-330 YINSNNNEE
+330 YINSNNEDE
-339 SQFIEDASAIKAF
+339 SQFIDDISAIEAF
-352 SQLRQALV
+352 THLRQELAN
-360 STNDTRLTELK
+360 TNNSYLTALK
-371 QRAQTFRDNPNKLL
+371 QRAQTFRDNSNKLL
-385 YDIFNHD
+385 YDIFKEPH
-392 DVFHNN
+392 
-398 AIENIIGDFEQNV
+398 IEDLIGKLEQRE
-411 QNILRSIKQ
+411 QDILHSIKQ
-420 WGFSDNG
+420 WGFSKDG
-427 LFKKQLSGNVTH
+427 LFEKQLGRVTH

-444 DCIVTSLVSLDPM
+444 DCVVTSLVSLDPM

-464 VNKGNRV
+464 VNEGNRV
-471 SSRVTIKDKF
+471 SSRVTVKDKF
-481 NYNREALNTTEIV
+481 NYNRETLNTTEVI
-494 NKQNETIT
+494 NNQNETVT
-502 TMDDSM
+502 TMNDSM
-508 VYHNN
+508 VVCDT

-521 PLGKPVPNTY
+521 PAGVIVPNTY
-531 QINYGNLLIVA
+531 QIKHGNLLIVVG
-542 KPSTKNVNFQSILS
+542 PNTKKTNLQGILS
-556 TNTKNLEIYVYRIN
+556 TNSSNLDIYIFKLN
-570 GNQKIDVTGQYIN
+570 GNQREDVTSQYIG
-583 GDFNEKAIIDGRID
+583 GDFNEKAIINGSID
-597 SRFTDMF
+597 SRFTEMF
-604 HFIEDSLKLNTV
+604 DFIEDSLGLKTV
-616 SESQLHRQYAQMQKL
+616 SKAQLLKQYTQMQKL
-631 FGHGTYN
+631 FGSGTYN

-648 RNEIVKHLIGFYEDY
+648 RNEIVKHLVGYYNDF
-663 VKNYPQAPAS
+663 VKRYPQAAAS
-673 QLSIANFYDSNM
+673 QLSISNFYDPNI
-685 NPALPDTYSNIDLN
+685 NTLLPDTYNNINLK
-699 SAKGSIARPGETGTI
+699 ATRGSIARPGEIGTV
-714 FRVANAYQDPWLF
+714 FRVANAYLDNWLF
-727 AFGQSKKIVEGTDTS
+727 SFGQSKKIVEGTNVS

-772 VNSASRYKGQETR
+772 VNSESRYKGQETR
-785 FSASSRLLFVNNLTN
+785 TSASSQLLFVNNLIG

-847 KSGSYVSIK
+847 ESNPYISIK

-868 YPIRAGVNVV
+868 YPIKAGVNIV
-878 NTRTP
+878 NTETP

-913 LYDLTSAINRQRF
+913 LYDLTNAINRQRF

-933 ENNTV
+933 GDNTV
-938 KGWGTDGL
+938 KGWETDGL

-960 ASKEF
+960 ASKIF

-973 SNPTIQIDG
+973 SNPTIQVDG
-982 HIFTTSKLLGK
+982 RTFTTSTLLK
-993 NGEEVLY
+993 TDPETILY

-1007 ITVSQVLAQ
+1007 ITVAQVLAQ

-1026 IKMARQANVNLY
+1026 IKMAQQAGVDLY
-1038 SNVNYVNNKG
+1038 SNVNYIKNKD
-1048 KVNLNPLAVYLGS
+1048 KVTLNPLAVYLGS
-1061 QQFNPKTENFSK
+1061 QQFKPNNFIN
-1073 RWEMEKASFLDTLL
+1073 RWQMEKASFLDTLL

-1101 DPDGEYP
+1101 DPDGDYP
-1108 PISKNLPALELATNF
+1108 PIIKSLPALELANNF
-1123 FKPTTNNDSWD
+1123 FKNDN
-1134 LKSWRQYIDSEGNT
+1134 LKSWRQYTDSEGNT

-1176 LLFDSQLPGNASKII
+1176 LLFDSQLPRNASKII
-1191 MNPMLEYFF
+1191 LNPMLEYFF

-1221 PLKYGGYESAKGA
+1221 PLKYNDYNSAKGA
-1234 FINNIT
+1234 FISDIT
-1240 RRINS
+1240 QRINS
-1245 SEDAQERERLQAIKS
+1245 SEDNQERRRLQDIKS
-1260 QAMSIDFK
+1260 KAMSIDFK
-1268 NGAIQ
+1268 NSAIQ

-1279 ENFPT
+1279 ENVPT
-1284 LFHEQEANLWNTSNK
+1284 LFHAQEANLWNTSNK

-1316 QGISRD
+1316 QGISRN

-1335 WNFKGQKDKDIDA
+1335 WNFKGQKDRDIDA

-1426 FGNNIKINLV
+1426 FGNDIKLNLV
-1436 NPRGYK
+1436 NDIGYE
-1442 FDNLYYESGPN
+1442 FENLYYESGPR
-1453 QYRQIWSLNYDKSNN
+1453 QYRKIDSLNYDTKNN
-1468 LYYTKEFD
+1468 LYYTLEYD
-1476 VDINGNKINDIPHTE
+1476 VDINGNIINDILHTE
-1491 YQVFDA
+1491 YQIFDA

-1506 EYNNRLGKKDK
+1506 EYNNRLAKKDE

-1537 KELTIDTNT
+1537 KELAIDTNT

-1560 LNNASTVDPDTFE
+1560 LNNASYVENNE
-1573 IDQPYKNKMIHYLV
+1573 IIQPYKNKMIHYLA

-1606 NDEPLAYV
+1606 NSEPLAYV
-1614 SMTMTHY
+1614 PMTMTHY

-1674 LDTANKFLEAYNEN
+1674 LDTANKFLEAYNEG
-1688 KPLTPQEVQEITENI
+1688 KKLTTQEVQEITENI

-1724 QGISKVLKSNNDN
+1724 QGISKVLKSNSDE

-1803 DAIAAM
+1803 DAIVAM

-1826 NKIVSLSNDY
+1826 NKIVSLSNDQ
-1836 ETRKSQIIGNDNL
+1836 ETRKSQIIDNDNL

-1893 VDVVYKVL
+1893 VDIVYKVL
-1901 NRKTNTYVNYRTRI
+1901 DKKTKTYVNYRTHI

-1928 ANTNGTLKE
+1928 ANINGTLKE

-2112 FFKEKDISGNIIA
+2112 FFKEEDISGNIIA

-2166 QGGQGTA
+2166 QGGQGTN

-2181 DINKLRALGISDLA
+2181 DINKLRALGINDLA

-2237 KQFIDNQFSLV
+2237 KQFIDNQFYLV
-2248 GVVLEDARN
+2248 GDVLEDARN

-2295 VGFTQINNNRIYV
+2295 IGFTQVNNNRIYV

-2320 DVDKAYVMG
+2320 
-2329 FNFDDNGQFIGW
+2329 
-2341 SDLFDYSSNEALESS
+2341 
-2356 CSLPVPRNSK
+2356 
-2366 WVKTNNGIN
+2366 
-2375 IERYAEEAQRAYD
+2375 
-2388 SDNVILRNALI
+2388 
-2399 NKVLDNIDYS
+2399 
-2409 PNSTIEVNYS
+2409 
-2419 SPILNQLISDI
+2419 
-2430 NTHEGTQLSGDNKI
+2430 
-2444 LAFQNAVSWTTQAIV
+2444 
-2459 NDERNLLDSYS
+2459 
-2470 PTNVEGMKQVVKD
+2470 
-2483 KQLASDSGTYTQW
+2483 
-2496 NPATKWVLQEENLI
+2496 
-2510 GKNVISVAANA
+2510 
-2521 EKVYFSLLHY
+2521 
-2531 YNEIVRHPEK
+2531 
-2541 YSKDLYTFA
+2541 
-2550 KSFEGVFMNIDGT
+2550 
-2563 PVIKETIG
+2563 
-2571 GINFNN
+2571 
-2577 DNRLNK
+2577 
-2583 LSILLLSSNQELTDI
+2583 
-2598 KNSLIQ
+2598 
-2604 GIYQDNTSEYEQDFI
+2604 
-2619 NAYKNNEY
+2619 
-2627 SDKLQT
+2627 
-2633 LLNSIDTTLSEDEAK
+2633 
-2648 YMPLMQSLINNA
+2648 
-2660 TDPSD
+2660 
-2665 LISQLL
+2665 
-2671 NSATDN
+2671 
-2677 AKELILNK
+2677 
-2685 INAGMNLAG
+2685 
-2694 VHGYLMIMGF
+2694 
-2704 SLDQIVDLMT
+2704 
-2714 SPVVRLVDRLSKSD
+2714 
-2728 MFSDIGIKSN
+2728 
-2738 SVQKVLD
+2738 
-2745 QLISSN
+2745 
-2751 PDKQKD
+2751 
-2757 WFQYVLDP
+2757 
-2765 TTINK
+2765 
-2770 YDPGRDT
+2770 
-2777 IVGQTLVKL
+2777 
-2786 LNDTSI
+2786 
-2792 TSDNGTTLHFINGI
+2792 
-2806 YVEMDNNPV
+2806 
-2815 DPQVKTYKRL
+2815 
-2825 KDAPKQ
+2825 
-2831 FQEPL
+2831 
-2836 ESLLRQR
+2836 
-2843 YDGLFFNKLRGFKA
+2843 
-2857 VHRGARETTAA
+2857 
-2868 AQLLFSMNQGIRT
+2868 
-2881 QQNEQLAFENRFNNF
+2881 
-2896 IKGFDEIL
+2896 
-2904 PSVQEIEGLKTKYA
+2904 
-2918 GKLLPSSLNEQ
+2918 
-2929 GTDLVTDLEALFS
+2929 
-2942 KVKELHPNYSNSYIY
+2942 
-2957 SIVSQSLKAG
+2957 
-2967 IYKNFSFY
+2967 
-2975 KYMIN
+2975 
-2980 DPIQVQEL
+2980 
-2988 DGTPRNTNYRTLAT
+2988 
-3002 EYYNLIKDSI
+3002 
-3012 NVLDVINHSDQYRVY
+3012 
-3027 LELQKAATVNTD
+3027 
-3039 IVSTKSQLVRKFYEI
+3039 
-3054 LRKDRGYI
+3054 
-3062 DSKKLNQ
+3062 
-3069 IQSYID
+3069 
-3075 QAYIQQYLTNIQLVV
+3075 
-3090 NNNETLP
+3090 
-3097 FSFPLQH
+3097 
-3104 DQMFLKDRR
+3104 
-3113 KIKASSNTEIIMNN
+3113 
-3127 SDNIAT
+3127 
-3133 FKFWMH
+3133 
-3139 NYLVKALQN
+3139 
-3148 GSYWDGEKMQDF
+3148 
-3160 PKNNSFI
+3160 
-3167 NGLRIIGD
+3167 
-3175 RDKNALALD
+3175 
-3184 IDMLNIDKSRE
+3184 
-3195 STLRYASYEEDFNKL
+3195 
-3210 LNYKVGK
+3210 
-3217 FNLQDIFMIYNLFV
+3217 
-3231 NGNKYGYN
+3231 
-3239 RLTTIFQSKLI
+3239 
-3250 EDINN
+3250 
-3255 IGNSQYTPSA
+3255 
-3265 LMQWYRHLGQ
+3265 
-3275 ADKAN
+3275 
-3280 IQQTIDNKDLPIE
+3280 
-3293 DSINALGATLEGFD
+3293 
-3307 IYSAPYV
+3307 
-3314 ESLQQ
+3314 
-3319 AGDNRVVRIKDPR
+3319 
-3332 NSPTNG
+3332 
-3338 LVVLYNTKDHK
+3338 
-3349 FINPFTQIS
+3349 
-3358 EGYDNQRELIERLKI
+3358 
-3373 NKEYYPININ
+3373 
-3383 LQEQINKLE
+3383 
-3392 QMFKD
+3392 
-3397 IVSGGTSLYNMTISG
+3397 
-3412 KVKIRVNC
+3412 

>member
-1 MACKGL
+1 MACREL
-7 IKIIDV
+7 IKITGID
-13 NSTDELTR
+13 NIESKQSLIKFLTN
-21 LTKVLTR
+21 
-28 LDARQWKNIKDNEE
+28 LDSRQWKNLKNNDAR
-42 QLMNIIS
+42 LMQIIS
-49 SQVYLPEEGK
+49 NVVYLPEEGK

-72 QQQIKLLANK
+72 QQQINLLANK
-82 FENIKGN
+82 FENIKGD
-89 DLNKLLEIFKLPAT
+89 DLNKLLKIFELPAT

-113 NLDISAQQT
+113 SIDTSTQQI
-122 LATIKAQQEELLATN
+122 LATIKAQQKELVATN
-137 KELLNIAYANNK
+137 KELLNIAYENNK

-156 FDLTRNTIKSIFIAS
+156 FDLTRNTIKSVFIAP
-171 NKYELTSSEW
+171 NGYELNSNEW

-202 TEGAQELDM
+202 TGGTEKLDM
-211 YTEIGNTWKYNFKKV
+211 YTEANNKNTWRYNSKV
-226 EDILEAFRHKIYNKE
+226 EDTLEAFKHKIYTKD
-241 FKSSLGTDEKYRNAI
+241 FKSSLSSDEEYRNAI

-262 INFDEDIKE
+262 INFDDDIKE
-271 IVGRDLKVVGHA
+271 IIGKDLKVVGNA
-283 NHSFTAKNMPYTL
+283 NHSFTKRNMPYTL

-330 YINSNNNEE
+330 YINSNNEDE
-339 SQFIEDASAIKAF
+339 SQFIDDISAIEAF
-352 SQLRQALV
+352 THLRQELAN
-360 STNDTRLTELK
+360 TNNSYLTALK
-371 QRAQTFRDNPNKLL
+371 QRAQTFRDNSNKLL
-385 YDIFNHD
+385 YDIFKEPH
-392 DVFHNN
+392 
-398 AIENIIGDFEQNV
+398 IEDLIGKLEQRE
-411 QNILRSIKQ
+411 QDILHSIKQ
-420 WGFSDNG
+420 WGFSKDG
-427 LFKKQLSGNVTH
+427 LFEKQLGRVTH

-444 DCIVTSLVSLDPM
+444 DCVVTSLVSLDPM

-464 VNKGNRV
+464 VNEGNRV
-471 SSRVTIKDKF
+471 SSRVTVKDKF
-481 NYNREALNTTEIV
+481 NYNRETLNTTEVI
-494 NKQNETIT
+494 NNQNETVT
-502 TMDDSM
+502 TMNDSM
-508 VYHNN
+508 VVCDT

-521 PLGKPVPNTY
+521 PAGVIVPNTY
-531 QINYGNLLIVA
+531 QIKHGNLLIVVG
-542 KPSTKNVNFQSILS
+542 PNTKKTNLQGILS
-556 TNTKNLEIYVYRIN
+556 TNSSNLDIYIF
-570 GNQKIDVTGQYIN
+570 NQREDVTSQYIG
-583 GDFNEKAIIDGRID
+583 GDFNEKAIINGSID
-597 SRFTDMF
+597 SRFTEMF
-604 HFIEDSLKLNTV
+604 DFIEDSLGLKTV
-616 SESQLHRQYAQMQKL
+616 SKAQLLKQYTQMQKL
-631 FGHGTYN
+631 FGSGTYN

-648 RNEIVKHLIGFYEDY
+648 RNEIVKHLVGYYNDF
-663 VKNYPQAPAS
+663 VKRYPQAAAS
-673 QLSIANFYDSNM
+673 QLSISNFYDPNI
-685 NPALPDTYSNIDLN
+685 NTLLPDTYNNINLK
-699 SAKGSIARPGETGTI
+699 ATRGSIARPGEIGTV
-714 FRVANAYQDPWLF
+714 FRVANAYLDNWLF
-727 AFGQSKKIVEGTDTS
+727 SFGQSKKIVEGTNVS

-772 VNSASRYKGQETR
+772 VNSESRYKGQETR
-785 FSASSRLLFVNNLTN
+785 TSASSQLLFVNNLIG

-847 KSGSYVSIK
+847 ESNPYISIK

-868 YPIRAGVNVV
+868 YPIKAGVNIV
-878 NTRTP
+878 NTETP

-913 LYDLTSAINRQRF
+913 LYDLTNAINRQRF

-933 ENNTV
+933 GDNTV

-960 ASKEF
+960 ASKIF

-973 SNPTIQIDG
+973 SNPTIQVDG
-982 HIFTTSKLLGK
+982 RTFTTSTLLK
-993 NGEEVLY
+993 TDPETILY

-1007 ITVSQVLAQ
+1007 ITVAQVLAQ

-1026 IKMARQANVNLY
+1026 IKMAQQAGVDLY
-1038 SNVNYVNNKG
+1038 SNVNYIKNKD
-1048 KVNLNPLAVYLGS
+1048 KVTLNPLAVYLGS
-1061 QQFNPKTENFSK
+1061 QQFKPNNFIN
-1073 RWEMEKASFLDTLL
+1073 RWQMEKASFLDTLL
-1087 KKGFKVRLTQTINI
+1087 KKGFKIRLTQTINI
-1101 DPDGEYP
+1101 DPDGNYP
-1108 PISKNLPALELATNF
+1108 PITKSLPALELANNF
-1123 FKPTTNNDSWD
+1123 FKENKKYNF
-1134 LKSWRQYIDSEGNT
+1134 KSWRQYTDSEGNT

-1176 LLFDSQLPGNASKII
+1176 LLFDSQLPRNASKII
-1191 MNPMLEYFF
+1191 LNPMLEYFF

-1221 PLKYGGYESAKGA
+1221 PLKYNDYNSAKGA
-1234 FINNIT
+1234 FISDIT
-1240 RRINS
+1240 QRINS
-1245 SEDAQERERLQAIKS
+1245 SEDNQERRRLQDIKS
-1260 QAMSIDFK
+1260 KAMSIDFK
-1268 NGAIQ
+1268 NSAIQ

-1279 ENFPT
+1279 ENVPT
-1284 LFHEQEANLWNTSNK
+1284 LFHAQEANLWNTSNK

-1316 QGISRD
+1316 QGISRN

-1335 WNFKGQKDKDIDA
+1335 WNFKGQKDNDIDA

-1394 HATYAI
+1394 HATYAV

-1426 FGNNIKINLV
+1426 FGNDIKLNLV
-1436 NPRGYK
+1436 NDIGYE
-1442 FDNLYYESGPN
+1442 FENLYYESGPR
-1453 QYRQIWSLNYDKSNN
+1453 QYRKIDSLNYDTKNN
-1468 LYYTKEFD
+1468 LYYTLEYD
-1476 VDINGNKINDIPHTE
+1476 VDINGNIINDILHTE
-1491 YQVFDA
+1491 YQIFDA

-1506 EYNNRLGKKDK
+1506 EYNNRLAKKDE

-1537 KELTIDTNT
+1537 KELAIDTNT

-1560 LNNASTVDPDTFE
+1560 LNNASYVENNE
-1573 IDQPYKNKMIHYLV
+1573 IIQPYKNKMIHYLA

-1606 NDEPLAYV
+1606 NSEPLAYV
-1614 SMTMTHY
+1614 PMTMTHY

-1674 LDTANKFLEAYNEN
+1674 LDTANKFLEAYNEG
-1688 KPLTPQEVQEITENI
+1688 KKLTTQEVQEITENI

-1724 QGISKVLKSNNDN
+1724 QGISKVLKSNSDE

-1826 NKIVSLSNDY
+1826 NKIVSLSNDQ
-1836 ETRKSQIIGNDNL
+1836 ETRKSQIIDNDNL

-1893 VDVVYKVL
+1893 VDIVYKVL
-1901 NRKTNTYVNYRTRI
+1901 DKKTKTYIKYRTHI

-1937 YLLSQGALIDPNSEI
+1937 YLLSQGVLIDPNSEI

-1969 VVFDYG
+1969 VIFDYG

-2012 KILNDLHNGQVTI
+2012 KILNNLHNGQVTI

-2112 FFKEKDISGNIIA
+2112 FFKEEDISGNIIA

-2166 QGGQGTA
+2166 QGGQGTN

-2181 DINKLRALGISDLA
+2181 DINKLRALGINDLA

-2227 ISNSFKDPNL
+2227 ISDSFKDPNL
-2237 KQFIDNQFSLV
+2237 KNFINDQFSSV
-2248 GVVLEDARN
+2248 GDELEKIRN

-2295 VGFTQINNNRIYV
+2295 IGFTQVNNNRIYV

-2320 DVDKAYVMG
+2320 
-2329 FNFDDNGQFIGW
+2329 
-2341 SDLFDYSSNEALESS
+2341 
-2356 CSLPVPRNSK
+2356 
-2366 WVKTNNGIN
+2366 
-2375 IERYAEEAQRAYD
+2375 
-2388 SDNVILRNALI
+2388 
-2399 NKVLDNIDYS
+2399 
-2409 PNSTIEVNYS
+2409 
-2419 SPILNQLISDI
+2419 
-2430 NTHEGTQLSGDNKI
+2430 
-2444 LAFQNAVSWTTQAIV
+2444 
-2459 NDERNLLDSYS
+2459 
-2470 PTNVEGMKQVVKD
+2470 
-2483 KQLASDSGTYTQW
+2483 
-2496 NPATKWVLQEENLI
+2496 
-2510 GKNVISVAANA
+2510 
-2521 EKVYFSLLHY
+2521 
-2531 YNEIVRHPEK
+2531 
-2541 YSKDLYTFA
+2541 
-2550 KSFEGVFMNIDGT
+2550 
-2563 PVIKETIG
+2563 
-2571 GINFNN
+2571 
-2577 DNRLNK
+2577 
-2583 LSILLLSSNQELTDI
+2583 
-2598 KNSLIQ
+2598 
-2604 GIYQDNTSEYEQDFI
+2604 
-2619 NAYKNNEY
+2619 
-2627 SDKLQT
+2627 
-2633 LLNSIDTTLSEDEAK
+2633 
-2648 YMPLMQSLINNA
+2648 
-2660 TDPSD
+2660 
-2665 LISQLL
+2665 
-2671 NSATDN
+2671 
-2677 AKELILNK
+2677 
-2685 INAGMNLAG
+2685 
-2694 VHGYLMIMGF
+2694 
-2704 SLDQIVDLMT
+2704 
-2714 SPVVRLVDRLSKSD
+2714 
-2728 MFSDIGIKSN
+2728 
-2738 SVQKVLD
+2738 
-2745 QLISSN
+2745 
-2751 PDKQKD
+2751 
-2757 WFQYVLDP
+2757 
-2765 TTINK
+2765 
-2770 YDPGRDT
+2770 
-2777 IVGQTLVKL
+2777 
-2786 LNDTSI
+2786 
-2792 TSDNGTTLHFINGI
+2792 
-2806 YVEMDNNPV
+2806 
-2815 DPQVKTYKRL
+2815 
-2825 KDAPKQ
+2825 
-2831 FQEPL
+2831 
-2836 ESLLRQR
+2836 
-2843 YDGLFFNKLRGFKA
+2843 
-2857 VHRGARETTAA
+2857 
-2868 AQLLFSMNQGIRT
+2868 
-2881 QQNEQLAFENRFNNF
+2881 
-2896 IKGFDEIL
+2896 
-2904 PSVQEIEGLKTKYA
+2904 
-2918 GKLLPSSLNEQ
+2918 
-2929 GTDLVTDLEALFS
+2929 
-2942 KVKELHPNYSNSYIY
+2942 
-2957 SIVSQSLKAG
+2957 
-2967 IYKNFSFY
+2967 
-2975 KYMIN
+2975 
-2980 DPIQVQEL
+2980 
-2988 DGTPRNTNYRTLAT
+2988 
-3002 EYYNLIKDSI
+3002 
-3012 NVLDVINHSDQYRVY
+3012 
-3027 LELQKAATVNTD
+3027 
-3039 IVSTKSQLVRKFYEI
+3039 
-3054 LRKDRGYI
+3054 
-3062 DSKKLNQ
+3062 
-3069 IQSYID
+3069 
-3075 QAYIQQYLTNIQLVV
+3075 
-3090 NNNETLP
+3090 
-3097 FSFPLQH
+3097 
-3104 DQMFLKDRR
+3104 
-3113 KIKASSNTEIIMNN
+3113 
-3127 SDNIAT
+3127 
-3133 FKFWMH
+3133 
-3139 NYLVKALQN
+3139 
-3148 GSYWDGEKMQDF
+3148 
-3160 PKNNSFI
+3160 
-3167 NGLRIIGD
+3167 
-3175 RDKNALALD
+3175 
-3184 IDMLNIDKSRE
+3184 
-3195 STLRYASYEEDFNKL
+3195 
-3210 LNYKVGK
+3210 
-3217 FNLQDIFMIYNLFV
+3217 
-3231 NGNKYGYN
+3231 
-3239 RLTTIFQSKLI
+3239 
-3250 EDINN
+3250 
-3255 IGNSQYTPSA
+3255 
-3265 LMQWYRHLGQ
+3265 
-3275 ADKAN
+3275 
-3280 IQQTIDNKDLPIE
+3280 
-3293 DSINALGATLEGFD
+3293 
-3307 IYSAPYV
+3307 
-3314 ESLQQ
+3314 
-3319 AGDNRVVRIKDPR
+3319 
-3332 NSPTNG
+3332 
-3338 LVVLYNTKDHK
+3338 
-3349 FINPFTQIS
+3349 
-3358 EGYDNQRELIERLKI
+3358 
-3373 NKEYYPININ
+3373 
-3383 LQEQINKLE
+3383 
-3392 QMFKD
+3392 
-3397 IVSGGTSLYNMTISG
+3397 
-3412 KVKIRVNC
+3412 

>member
-1 MACKGL
+1 MACKEL
-7 IKIIDV
+7 IKIT
-13 NSTDELTR
+13 STDNKESVQSL
-21 LTKVLTR
+21 LEFLTR
-28 LDARQWKNIKDNEE
+28 LDSKQWKNLKNDDAR
-42 QLMNIIS
+42 LMKVIS
-49 SQVYLPEEGK
+49 KAVYLPEEGK
-59 ALTQEDK
+59 ALTQDD
-66 IHLKAV
+66 IVHLKAV
-72 QQQIKLLANK
+72 QQQINLLANK
-82 FENIKGN
+82 FENIKGD
-89 DLNKLLEIFKLPAT
+89 DLNKLLKIFEPSTT
-103 SQDESISQEQ
+103 SQNESISQEQ
-113 NLDISAQQT
+113 NIDISTQQI
-122 LATIKAQQEELLATN
+122 LDTIKAQQEELLVTN
-137 KELLNIAYANNK
+137 KELLNIAYENNK

-156 FDLTRNTIKSIFIAS
+156 FDLTRNTIKSVFIS
-171 NKYELTSSEW
+171 TKGYELNSSEW

-193 WMRTISSYL
+193 WMHTISSYL
-202 TEGAQELDM
+202 TNGTQELDM
-211 YTEIGNTWKYNFKKV
+211 YTKMGNTWKYNFKV
-226 EDILEAFRHKIYNKE
+226 EDLLEAFKHKIYNKE
-241 FKSSLGTDEKYRNAI
+241 FKSSLSTDEEYRNAI

-271 IVGRDLKVVGHA
+271 IIGRDLKVVGHA

-296 KGESSLRKSW
+296 KGDSSLRRSW

-321 SKSLFKIIP
+321 SKALFKIIP
-330 YINSNNNEE
+330 YINSDNNEE
-339 SQFIEDASAIKAF
+339 SQFIEDISAIKAF

-385 YDIFNHD
+385 YDIF
-392 DVFHNN
+392 HND
-398 AIENIIGDFEQNV
+398 AVEDIIGGFEQNV
-411 QNILRSIKQ
+411 QDILHSIKQ
-420 WGFSDNG
+420 WGFSDKDG
-427 LFKKQLSGNVTH
+427 LFKKQLFGNVTH

-444 DCIVTSLVSLDPM
+444 DCIVTSLISLDPM

-464 VNKGNRV
+464 VNEGNRV

-481 NYNREALNTTEIV
+481 NYNREALNTAEIA
-494 NKQNETIT
+494 NKQNGAVT
-502 TMDDSM
+502 TMNDSM
-508 VYHNN
+508 VAHDNF
-513 SGKIDYTN
+513 GKIDYTN
-521 PLGKPVPNTY
+521 PIGESVPNTY
-531 QINYGNLLIVA
+531 QIKYGNLLIVA
-542 KPSTKNVNFQSILS
+542 KPNTRKTNLQGILS
-556 TNTKNLEIYVYRIN
+556 TNPSNLDIYVYRIN
-570 GNQKIDVTGQYIN
+570 GNQREDVTGQYIG
-583 GDFNEKAIIDGRID
+583 GDFNERAIIDGKID

-604 HFIEDSLKLNTV
+604 RFIEKSLKLDTV
-616 SESQLHRQYAQMQKL
+616 SENQLHRQYAQMQKL
-631 FGHGTYN
+631 FGHGDYN

-648 RNEIVKHLIGFYEDY
+648 RNEIAKHLVGFYEDF
-663 VKNYPQAPAS
+663 VRNYPQAPAS
-673 QLSIANFYDSNM
+673 QLSMANFYDSNK
-685 NPALPDTYSNIDLN
+685 NPLLPDTYSNIDLN
-699 SAKGSIARPGETGTI
+699 AAKGSIAKSGDTGTI

-785 FSASSRLLFVNNLTN
+785 ISASSRLLFVNNLTN

-878 NTRTP
+878 NTKTP

-898 IASIGQFYKRSLNNT
+898 IASIGQFYKRSLTNT

-960 ASKEF
+960 ASKIF

-1000 QNDLGQD
+1000 QNALGQD
-1007 ITVSQVLAQ
+1007 VTVSQVLAQ

-1026 IKMARQANVNLY
+1026 IKMARQANVDLY

-1061 QQFNPKTENFSK
+1061 QQFNPKTKNFSK

-1101 DPDGEYP
+1101 DPDGTYP
-1108 PISKNLPALELATNF
+1108 PIVKNLPALELVTNF
-1123 FKPTTNNDSWD
+1123 FKPTTNNDNWD
-1134 LKSWRQYIDSEGNT
+1134 LKSWRQYIDDEDNI

-1153 GQWTRGD
+1153 AQWRRGD
-1160 YMVLG
+1160 YMILG
-1165 KAIDE
+1165 KAIDKD
-1170 NGKSTD
+1170 GKSTD

-1221 PLKYGGYESAKGA
+1221 PLKYGDYESAKGA
-1234 FINNIT
+1234 FISNIT

-1245 SEDAQERERLQAIKS
+1245 SEDTQERQRLQAIRS

-1426 FGNNIKINLV
+1426 FGNDIKINLV
-1436 NPRGYK
+1436 DSRGYK

-1453 QYRQIWSLNYDKSNN
+1453 QYRQIWSLNYDESNN

-1476 VDINGNKINDIPHTE
+1476 VDINGNKINDILHTE
-1491 YQVFDA
+1491 YQIFDA
-1497 TTQEKITPE
+1497 ITQEKITPE
-1506 EYNNRLGKKDK
+1506 EYNKRLAKKDE

-1537 KELTIDTNT
+1537 KELTLDTNT
-1546 LIDSESSNIASAQI
+1546 LIDSENSNIASAQI
-1560 LNNASTVDPDTFE
+1560 LNNASTVDPKTLE
-1573 IDQPYKNKMIHYLV
+1573 IDQPYKNKMIHYLT

-1674 LDTANKFLEAYNEN
+1674 LDTANKFLEAYNEG
-1688 KPLTPQEVQEITENI
+1688 KELTPQEIQEITENI

-1724 QGISKVLKSNNDN
+1724 QGISKVLKSNNND
-1737 LKKDLAIPFSDAT
+1737 LKQDLAIPFSDAT

-1793 ETHMSSDVYN
+1793 VTHMSSDVYN
-1803 DAIAAM
+1803 DAFEAM
-1809 TDGTFNPLDYRP
+1809 TNGTFDPLDYRP

-1826 NKIVSLSNDY
+1826 NKIVSLSSNQ
-1836 ETRKSQIIGNDNL
+1836 EARKSQIIDKNL

-1858 QIRKQQIID
+1858 QVRKQQIID

-1893 VDVVYKVL
+1893 VDIMYKV
-1901 NRKTNTYVNYRTRI
+1901 KGVNYRTHI

-1937 YLLSQGALIDPNSEI
+1937 YLLSQGVLIDPNSEI

-1969 VVFDYG
+1969 VTFDYG
-1975 TINPDGTFNK
+1975 TIDSYGTFNK

-1998 NNRKNSNMRKQEYQ
+1998 NNRKNPNMRKQEYQ
-2012 KILNDLHNGQVTI
+2012 KILNDLHKGQVTI

-2041 NVMPNIYSKIFG
+2041 NIMPNIYSKTFG

-2062 KKLLQ
+2062 RKLLQ

-2099 SFSEPLIKNDAGV
+2099 SFSEPLIKNDLGI
-2112 FFKEKDISGNIIA
+2112 FYKEKDISGNIIA

-2135 KVSRDKQLLYKVGLR
+2135 KVSNDKQLLYKVGLR

-2159 KEYNVTQ
+2159 KEYDVTQ
-2166 QGGQGTA
+2166 QGGQGTTA
-2173 SRYNYYYV
+2173 RYNYYYV
-2181 DINKLRALGISDLA
+2181 DVNNLKASGINELDIANIISD
-2195 ISNIINDIYH
+2195 IYS

-2218 KSQQTESEL
+2218 RNSQTGLNL
-2227 ISNSFKDPNL
+2227 IPNSFKDPNL
-2237 KQFIDNQFSLV
+2237 KQFINNQFYLV
-2248 GVVLEDARN
+2248 GDVLEDTRN

-2280 RIPTASLQSFMKMRT
+2280 RIPTASLQSFMKMKT
-2295 VGFTQINNNRIYV
+2295 VGFTQINTNRIYV

-2341 SDLFDYSSNEALESS
+2341 SNLFDYSSNEALESS

-2366 WVKTNNGIN
+2366 WIKTNNGIN
-2375 IERYAEEAQRAYD
+2375 IERYASEAQRAYD
-2388 SDNVILRNALI
+2388 SDNVVLRNALI
-2399 NKVLDNIDYS
+2399 NKILDNIDYN

-2419 SPILNQLISDI
+2419 SPILNQLINDI
-2430 NTHEGTQLSGDNKI
+2430 NVHESTQLSGDNKI

-2550 KSFEGVFMNIDGT
+2550 KSFEGVFMNADGT

-2583 LSILLLSSNQELTDI
+2583 LSILLLSSNQELTNVKDT
-2598 KNSLIQ
+2598 LIQ
-2604 GIYQDNTSEYEQDFI
+2604 EIYQGNTSEYEQDFI

-2627 SDKLQT
+2627 SDRLQV
-2633 LLNSIDTTLSEDEAK
+2633 LLNSIDATLSEDEAK

-2777 IVGQTLVKL
+2777 IVGQTLIKL

-2792 TSDNGTTLHFINGI
+2792 TGDNGTTLSFVNGI
-2806 YVEMDNNPV
+2806 YVEIDNNPV
-2815 DPQVKTYKRL
+2815 NPNVKTYKRF
-2825 KDAPKQ
+2825 KDIPKQ
-2831 FQEPL
+2831 YQEEL
-2836 ESLLRQR
+2836 ETVLRQK
-2843 YDGLFFNKLRGFKA
+2843 YNKLFFDKLKGFKA

-2896 IKGFDEIL
+2896 IKGFAEIL
-2904 PSVQEIEGLKTKYA
+2904 PSIQEIEDLKTKYA

-2929 GTDLVTDLEALFS
+2929 GTDLTTDLEALFS

-2957 SIVSQSLKAG
+2957 SIVSQSLQAG

-2975 KYMIN
+2975 EYMKN
-2980 DPIQVQEL
+2980 TPIQVYEL
-2988 DGTPRNTNYRTLAT
+2988 DGTIRNTDYRTLAT

-3027 LELQKAATVNTD
+3027 LELQKAATINTD

-3075 QAYIQQYLTNIQLVV
+3075 QAYIQQYLTNIQLAV
-3090 NNNETLP
+3090 NNSETLP
-3097 FSFPLQH
+3097 FSFPLKQ
-3104 DQMFLKDRR
+3104 DQIFLKDRR
-3113 KIKASSNTEIIMNN
+3113 KIKASSNIEIVMNS

-3133 FKFWMH
+3133 FKFWVH

-3148 GSYWDGEKMQDF
+3148 GSYWDGKKMQSF
-3160 PKNNSFI
+3160 PENKFI

-3175 RDKNALALD
+3175 GNRDVLALD

-3195 STLRYASYEEDFNKL
+3195 STLRYADFEEDFNKL
-3210 LNYKVGK
+3210 INYKIGQ

-3239 RLTTIFQSKLI
+3239 RLTTLFQSKLI

-3255 IGNSQYTPSA
+3255 IGNPQYIPSA

-3280 IQQTIDNKDLPIE
+3280 IQQTIDNKNLPIE
-3293 DSINALGATLEGFD
+3293 EAINALGATLEGFD

-3314 ESLQQ
+3314 ESLYQ

-3332 NSPTNG
+3332 NTPTKG
-3338 LVVLYNTKDHK
+3338 LVVYYNTKDHK

-3358 EGYDNQRELIERLKI
+3358 EGQDNQRELIERLKI
-3373 NKEYYPININ
+3373 NKQYYPININ
-3383 LQEQINKLE
+3383 LKEQINKLE

-3397 IVSGGTSLYNMTISG
+3397 IVSGGNSLYNMTISG
-3412 KVKIRVNC
+3412 KVKIIVNC

>member
-1 MACKGL
+1 MACREL
-7 IKIIDV
+7 IKITGID
-13 NSTDELTR
+13 NIESKQSLIKF
-21 LTKVLTR
+21 LIN
-28 LDARQWKNIKDNEE
+28 LDSRQWKNLKNNDAR
-42 QLMNIIS
+42 LMQIIS
-49 SQVYLPEEGK
+49 NVVYLPEEGK

-72 QQQIKLLANK
+72 QQQINLLANK
-82 FENIKGN
+82 FENIKGD
-89 DLNKLLEIFKLPAT
+89 DLNKLLKIFELPAT

-113 NLDISAQQT
+113 SIDTSTQQI
-122 LATIKAQQEELLATN
+122 LATIKAQQKELVVTN
-137 KELLNIAYANNK
+137 KELLNIAYENNK

-156 FDLTRNTIKSIFIAS
+156 FDLTRNTIKSVFIAP
-171 NKYELTSSEW
+171 NGYELNSNEW

-202 TEGAQELDM
+202 TGGTEKLDM
-211 YTEIGNTWKYNFKKV
+211 YTEANNKNTWRYNSKV
-226 EDILEAFRHKIYNKE
+226 EDILEAFKHKIYTKD
-241 FKSSLGTDEKYRNAI
+241 FKSSLSSDEEYRNAI

-262 INFDEDIKE
+262 INFDDDIKE
-271 IVGRDLKVVGHA
+271 IIGKDLKVVGNA
-283 NHSFTAKNMPYTL
+283 NHSFTKRNMPYTL

-330 YINSNNNEE
+330 YINSNNEDE
-339 SQFIEDASAIKAF
+339 SQFIDDISAIEAF
-352 SQLRQALV
+352 THLRQELAN
-360 STNDTRLTELK
+360 TNNSYLTALK
-371 QRAQTFRDNPNKLL
+371 QRAQTFRDNSNKLL
-385 YDIFNHD
+385 YDIFKEPH
-392 DVFHNN
+392 
-398 AIENIIGDFEQNV
+398 IEDLIGKLEQRE
-411 QNILRSIKQ
+411 QDILHSIKQ
-420 WGFSDNG
+420 WGFSKDG
-427 LFKKQLSGNVTH
+427 LFEKQLGRVTH

-444 DCIVTSLVSLDPM
+444 DCVVTSLVSLDPM

-464 VNKGNRV
+464 VNEGNRV
-471 SSRVTIKDKF
+471 SSRVTVKDKF
-481 NYNREALNTTEIV
+481 NYNRETLNTTEVI
-494 NKQNETIT
+494 NNQNETVT
-502 TMDDSM
+502 TMNDSM
-508 VYHNN
+508 VVCDT

-521 PLGKPVPNTY
+521 PAGVIVPNTY
-531 QINYGNLLIVA
+531 QIKHGNLLIVVG
-542 KPSTKNVNFQSILS
+542 PNTKKTNLQGILS
-556 TNTKNLEIYVYRIN
+556 TNSSNLDIYIFKLN
-570 GNQKIDVTGQYIN
+570 GNQREDVTSQYIG
-583 GDFNEKAIIDGRID
+583 GDFNEKAIINGSID
-597 SRFTDMF
+597 SRFTEMF
-604 HFIEDSLKLNTV
+604 DFIEDSLGLKTV
-616 SESQLHRQYAQMQKL
+616 SKAQLLKQYTQMQKL
-631 FGHGTYN
+631 FGSGTYN

-648 RNEIVKHLIGFYEDY
+648 RNEIVKHLVGYYNDF
-663 VKNYPQAPAS
+663 VKRYPQAAAS
-673 QLSIANFYDSNM
+673 QLSISNFYDPNI
-685 NPALPDTYSNIDLN
+685 NTLLPDTYNNINLK
-699 SAKGSIARPGETGTI
+699 ATRGSIARPGEIGTV
-714 FRVANAYQDPWLF
+714 FRVANAYLDNWLF
-727 AFGQSKKIVEGTDTS
+727 SFGQSKKIVEGTNVS

-772 VNSASRYKGQETR
+772 VNSESRYKGQETR
-785 FSASSRLLFVNNLTN
+785 TSASSQLLFVNNLIG

-847 KSGSYVSIK
+847 ESNPYISIK

-868 YPIRAGVNVV
+868 YPIKAGVNIV
-878 NTRTP
+878 NTETP

-913 LYDLTSAINRQRF
+913 LYDLTNAINRQRF

-933 ENNTV
+933 GDNTV
-938 KGWGTDGL
+938 KGWKTDGL

-960 ASKEF
+960 ASKIF

-973 SNPTIQIDG
+973 SNPTIQVDG
-982 HIFTTSKLLGK
+982 RTFTTSTLLK
-993 NGEEVLY
+993 TDPETILY

-1007 ITVSQVLAQ
+1007 ITVAQVLAQ

-1021 KETDL
+1021 KEPDL
-1026 IKMARQANVNLY
+1026 IKMAQQAGVDLY
-1038 SNVNYVNNKG
+1038 SNVNYIKNKD
-1048 KVNLNPLAVYLGS
+1048 KVTLNPLAVYLGS
-1061 QQFNPKTENFSK
+1061 QQFKPNNFIN
-1073 RWEMEKASFLDTLL
+1073 RWQMEKASFLDTLL

-1101 DPDGEYP
+1101 DPDGDYP
-1108 PISKNLPALELATNF
+1108 PIIKSLPALELANNF
-1123 FKPTTNNDSWD
+1123 FKNDN
-1134 LKSWRQYIDSEGNT
+1134 LKSWRQYTDSEGNT

-1165 KAIDE
+1165 KAIDG

-1176 LLFDSQLPGNASKII
+1176 LLFDSQLPRNASKII
-1191 MNPMLEYFF
+1191 LNPMLEYFF

-1221 PLKYGGYESAKGA
+1221 PLKYNDYNSAKGA
-1234 FINNIT
+1234 FISDIT
-1240 RRINS
+1240 QRINS
-1245 SEDAQERERLQAIKS
+1245 SEDNQERRRLQDIKS
-1260 QAMSIDFK
+1260 KAMSIDFK
-1268 NGAIQ
+1268 NSAIQ

-1279 ENFPT
+1279 ENVPT
-1284 LFHEQEANLWNTSNK
+1284 LFHAQEANLWNTSNK

-1316 QGISRD
+1316 QGISRN

-1335 WNFKGQKDKDIDA
+1335 WNFKGQKDRDIDA

-1426 FGNNIKINLV
+1426 FGNDIKLNLV
-1436 NPRGYK
+1436 NDIGYE
-1442 FDNLYYESGPN
+1442 FENLYYESGPR
-1453 QYRQIWSLNYDKSNN
+1453 QYRKIDSLNYDTKNN
-1468 LYYTKEFD
+1468 LYYTLEYD
-1476 VDINGNKINDIPHTE
+1476 VDINGNIINDILHTE
-1491 YQVFDA
+1491 YQIFDA

-1506 EYNNRLGKKDK
+1506 EYNNRLAKKDE

-1537 KELTIDTNT
+1537 KELAIDTNT

-1560 LNNASTVDPDTFE
+1560 LNNASYVENNE
-1573 IDQPYKNKMIHYLV
+1573 IIQPYKNKMIHYLA

-1606 NDEPLAYV
+1606 NNEPLAYV
-1614 SMTMTHY
+1614 PMTMTHY

-1674 LDTANKFLEAYNEN
+1674 LDTANKFLEAYNEG
-1688 KPLTPQEVQEITENI
+1688 KKLTTQEVQEITENI

-1724 QGISKVLKSNNDN
+1724 QGISKVLKSNSDE

-1826 NKIVSLSNDY
+1826 NKIVSLSNDQ
-1836 ETRKSQIIGNDNL
+1836 ETRKSQIIDNDNL

-1893 VDVVYKVL
+1893 VDIVYKVL
-1901 NRKTNTYVNYRTRI
+1901 DKKTKTYVNYRTYI

-1928 ANTNGTLKE
+1928 ANINGTLKE

-2112 FFKEKDISGNIIA
+2112 FFKEEDISGNIIA

-2166 QGGQGTA
+2166 QGGQGTN

-2181 DINKLRALGISDLA
+2181 DINKLRALGINDLA

-2237 KQFIDNQFSLV
+2237 KQFIDNQFYLV
-2248 GVVLEDARN
+2248 GDVLEDARN

-2295 VGFTQINNNRIYV
+2295 IGFTQVNNNRIYV

-2320 DVDKAYVMG
+2320 
-2329 FNFDDNGQFIGW
+2329 
-2341 SDLFDYSSNEALESS
+2341 
-2356 CSLPVPRNSK
+2356 
-2366 WVKTNNGIN
+2366 
-2375 IERYAEEAQRAYD
+2375 
-2388 SDNVILRNALI
+2388 
-2399 NKVLDNIDYS
+2399 
-2409 PNSTIEVNYS
+2409 
-2419 SPILNQLISDI
+2419 
-2430 NTHEGTQLSGDNKI
+2430 
-2444 LAFQNAVSWTTQAIV
+2444 
-2459 NDERNLLDSYS
+2459 
-2470 PTNVEGMKQVVKD
+2470 
-2483 KQLASDSGTYTQW
+2483 
-2496 NPATKWVLQEENLI
+2496 
-2510 GKNVISVAANA
+2510 
-2521 EKVYFSLLHY
+2521 
-2531 YNEIVRHPEK
+2531 
-2541 YSKDLYTFA
+2541 
-2550 KSFEGVFMNIDGT
+2550 
-2563 PVIKETIG
+2563 
-2571 GINFNN
+2571 
-2577 DNRLNK
+2577 
-2583 LSILLLSSNQELTDI
+2583 
-2598 KNSLIQ
+2598 
-2604 GIYQDNTSEYEQDFI
+2604 
-2619 NAYKNNEY
+2619 
-2627 SDKLQT
+2627 
-2633 LLNSIDTTLSEDEAK
+2633 
-2648 YMPLMQSLINNA
+2648 
-2660 TDPSD
+2660 
-2665 LISQLL
+2665 
-2671 NSATDN
+2671 
-2677 AKELILNK
+2677 
-2685 INAGMNLAG
+2685 
-2694 VHGYLMIMGF
+2694 
-2704 SLDQIVDLMT
+2704 
-2714 SPVVRLVDRLSKSD
+2714 
-2728 MFSDIGIKSN
+2728 
-2738 SVQKVLD
+2738 
-2745 QLISSN
+2745 
-2751 PDKQKD
+2751 
-2757 WFQYVLDP
+2757 
-2765 TTINK
+2765 
-2770 YDPGRDT
+2770 
-2777 IVGQTLVKL
+2777 
-2786 LNDTSI
+2786 
-2792 TSDNGTTLHFINGI
+2792 
-2806 YVEMDNNPV
+2806 
-2815 DPQVKTYKRL
+2815 
-2825 KDAPKQ
+2825 
-2831 FQEPL
+2831 
-2836 ESLLRQR
+2836 
-2843 YDGLFFNKLRGFKA
+2843 
-2857 VHRGARETTAA
+2857 
-2868 AQLLFSMNQGIRT
+2868 
-2881 QQNEQLAFENRFNNF
+2881 
-2896 IKGFDEIL
+2896 
-2904 PSVQEIEGLKTKYA
+2904 
-2918 GKLLPSSLNEQ
+2918 
-2929 GTDLVTDLEALFS
+2929 
-2942 KVKELHPNYSNSYIY
+2942 
-2957 SIVSQSLKAG
+2957 
-2967 IYKNFSFY
+2967 
-2975 KYMIN
+2975 
-2980 DPIQVQEL
+2980 
-2988 DGTPRNTNYRTLAT
+2988 
-3002 EYYNLIKDSI
+3002 
-3012 NVLDVINHSDQYRVY
+3012 
-3027 LELQKAATVNTD
+3027 
-3039 IVSTKSQLVRKFYEI
+3039 
-3054 LRKDRGYI
+3054 
-3062 DSKKLNQ
+3062 
-3069 IQSYID
+3069 
-3075 QAYIQQYLTNIQLVV
+3075 
-3090 NNNETLP
+3090 
-3097 FSFPLQH
+3097 
-3104 DQMFLKDRR
+3104 
-3113 KIKASSNTEIIMNN
+3113 
-3127 SDNIAT
+3127 
-3133 FKFWMH
+3133 
-3139 NYLVKALQN
+3139 
-3148 GSYWDGEKMQDF
+3148 
-3160 PKNNSFI
+3160 
-3167 NGLRIIGD
+3167 
-3175 RDKNALALD
+3175 
-3184 IDMLNIDKSRE
+3184 
-3195 STLRYASYEEDFNKL
+3195 
-3210 LNYKVGK
+3210 
-3217 FNLQDIFMIYNLFV
+3217 
-3231 NGNKYGYN
+3231 
-3239 RLTTIFQSKLI
+3239 
-3250 EDINN
+3250 
-3255 IGNSQYTPSA
+3255 
-3265 LMQWYRHLGQ
+3265 
-3275 ADKAN
+3275 
-3280 IQQTIDNKDLPIE
+3280 
-3293 DSINALGATLEGFD
+3293 
-3307 IYSAPYV
+3307 
-3314 ESLQQ
+3314 
-3319 AGDNRVVRIKDPR
+3319 
-3332 NSPTNG
+3332 
-3338 LVVLYNTKDHK
+3338 
-3349 FINPFTQIS
+3349 
-3358 EGYDNQRELIERLKI
+3358 
-3373 NKEYYPININ
+3373 
-3383 LQEQINKLE
+3383 
-3392 QMFKD
+3392 
-3397 IVSGGTSLYNMTISG
+3397 
-3412 KVKIRVNC
+3412 

>member
-1 MACKGL
+1 MACREL
-7 IKIIDV
+7 IKITGID
-13 NSTDELTR
+13 NIESKQSLIKF
-21 LTKVLTR
+21 LIN
-28 LDARQWKNIKDNEE
+28 LDSRQWKNLKNNDAR
-42 QLMNIIS
+42 LMQIIS
-49 SQVYLPEEGK
+49 NVVYLPEEGK

-72 QQQIKLLANK
+72 QQQINLLANK
-82 FENIKGN
+82 FENIKGD
-89 DLNKLLEIFKLPAT
+89 DLNKLLKIFELPAT

-113 NLDISAQQT
+113 SIDTSTQQI
-122 LATIKAQQEELLATN
+122 LATIKAQQKELVVTN
-137 KELLNIAYANNK
+137 KELLNIAYENNK

-156 FDLTRNTIKSIFIAS
+156 FDLTRNTIKSVFIAP
-171 NKYELTSSEW
+171 NGYELNSNEW

-202 TEGAQELDM
+202 TGGTEKLDM
-211 YTEIGNTWKYNFKKV
+211 YTEANNKNTWRYNSKV
-226 EDILEAFRHKIYNKE
+226 EDTLEAFKHKIYTKD
-241 FKSSLGTDEKYRNAI
+241 FKSSLSSDEEYRNAI

-262 INFDEDIKE
+262 INFDDDIKE
-271 IVGRDLKVVGHA
+271 IIGKDLKVVGNA
-283 NHSFTAKNMPYTL
+283 NHSFTKRNMPYTL

-330 YINSNNNEE
+330 YINSNNEDE
-339 SQFIEDASAIKAF
+339 SQFIDDISAIEAF
-352 SQLRQALV
+352 THLRQELAN
-360 STNDTRLTELK
+360 TNNSYLTALK
-371 QRAQTFRDNPNKLL
+371 QRAQTFRDNSNKLL
-385 YDIFNHD
+385 YDIFKEPH
-392 DVFHNN
+392 
-398 AIENIIGDFEQNV
+398 IEDLIGKLEQRE
-411 QNILRSIKQ
+411 QDILHSIKQ
-420 WGFSDNG
+420 WGFSKDG
-427 LFKKQLSGNVTH
+427 LFEKQLGRVTH

-444 DCIVTSLVSLDPM
+444 DCVVTSLVSLDPM

-464 VNKGNRV
+464 VNEGNRV
-471 SSRVTIKDKF
+471 SSRATVKDKF
-481 NYNREALNTTEIV
+481 NYNRETLNTTEVI
-494 NKQNETIT
+494 NNQNETVT
-502 TMDDSM
+502 TMNDSM
-508 VYHNN
+508 VVCDT

-521 PLGKPVPNTY
+521 PAGVIVPNTY
-531 QINYGNLLIVA
+531 QIKHGNLLIVVG
-542 KPSTKNVNFQSILS
+542 PNTKKTNLQGILS
-556 TNTKNLEIYVYRIN
+556 TNSSNLDIYIF
-570 GNQKIDVTGQYIN
+570 NQREDVTSQYIG
-583 GDFNEKAIIDGRID
+583 GDFNEKAIINGSID
-597 SRFTDMF
+597 SRFTEMF
-604 HFIEDSLKLNTV
+604 DFIEDSLGLKTV
-616 SESQLHRQYAQMQKL
+616 SKAQLLKQYTQMQKL
-631 FGHGTYN
+631 FGSGTYN

-648 RNEIVKHLIGFYEDY
+648 RNEIVKHLVGYYNDF
-663 VKNYPQAPAS
+663 VKRYPQAAAS
-673 QLSIANFYDSNM
+673 QLSISNFYDPNI
-685 NPALPDTYSNIDLN
+685 NTLLPDTYNNINLK
-699 SAKGSIARPGETGTI
+699 ATRGSIARPGEIGTV
-714 FRVANAYQDPWLF
+714 FRVANAYLDNWLF
-727 AFGQSKKIVEGTDTS
+727 SFGQSKKIVEGTNVS
-742 AVTSNASGS
+742 AVTSNASGF

-772 VNSASRYKGQETR
+772 VNSESRYKGQETR
-785 FSASSRLLFVNNLTN
+785 TSASSQLLFVNNLIG

-847 KSGSYVSIK
+847 ESNPYISIK

-868 YPIRAGVNVV
+868 YPIKAGVNIV
-878 NTRTP
+878 NTETP

-913 LYDLTSAINRQRF
+913 LYDLTNAINRQRF

-933 ENNTV
+933 GDNTV
-938 KGWGTDGL
+938 KGQGTDGL

-960 ASKEF
+960 ASKIF

-973 SNPTIQIDG
+973 SNPTIQVNG
-982 HIFTTSKLLGK
+982 RTFTTSTLLK
-993 NGEEVLY
+993 TDPETILY

-1007 ITVSQVLAQ
+1007 ITVAQVLAQ

-1026 IKMARQANVNLY
+1026 IKMAQQAEVDLY
-1038 SNVNYVNNKG
+1038 SNVNYIKNKD
-1048 KVNLNPLAVYLGS
+1048 KVTLNPLAVYLGS
-1061 QQFNPKTENFSK
+1061 QQFKPNNFIN
-1073 RWEMEKASFLDTLL
+1073 RWQMEKASFLDTLL
-1087 KKGFKVRLTQTINI
+1087 KKGFKIRFTQTINI
-1101 DPDGEYP
+1101 DPDGNYP
-1108 PISKNLPALELATNF
+1108 PIIKSLPALELANNF
-1123 FKPTTNNDSWD
+1123 FKNDN
-1134 LKSWRQYIDSEGNT
+1134 LKSWRQYTDSEGNT

-1176 LLFDSQLPGNASKII
+1176 LLFDSQLPRNASKII
-1191 MNPMLEYFF
+1191 LNPMLEYFF

-1221 PLKYGGYESAKGA
+1221 PLKYNDYNSAKGA
-1234 FINNIT
+1234 FISDIT
-1240 RRINS
+1240 QRINS
-1245 SEDAQERERLQAIKS
+1245 SEDNQERRRLQDIKS
-1260 QAMSIDFK
+1260 KAMSIDFK
-1268 NGAIQ
+1268 NSAIQ

-1279 ENFPT
+1279 ENVPT
-1284 LFHEQEANLWNTSNK
+1284 LFHAQEANLWNTSNK

-1316 QGISRD
+1316 QGISRN

-1335 WNFKGQKDKDIDA
+1335 WNFKGQKDGDIDA

-1426 FGNNIKINLV
+1426 FGNDIKLNLV
-1436 NPRGYK
+1436 NDIGYE
-1442 FDNLYYESGPN
+1442 FENLYYESGPR
-1453 QYRQIWSLNYDKSNN
+1453 QYRKIDSLNYDTKNN
-1468 LYYTKEFD
+1468 LYYTLEYD
-1476 VDINGNKINDIPHTE
+1476 VDINSNIINDILHTE
-1491 YQVFDA
+1491 YQIFDA

-1506 EYNNRLGKKDK
+1506 EYNNRLAKKDE

-1537 KELTIDTNT
+1537 KELAIDTNT

-1560 LNNASTVDPDTFE
+1560 LNNASYVENNE
-1573 IDQPYKNKMIHYLV
+1573 IIQPYKNKMIHYLA

-1606 NDEPLAYV
+1606 NSEPLAYV
-1614 SMTMTHY
+1614 PMTMTHY

-1674 LDTANKFLEAYNEN
+1674 LDTANKFLEAYNEG
-1688 KPLTPQEVQEITENI
+1688 KKLTTQEVQEITENI

-1724 QGISKVLKSNNDN
+1724 QGISKVLKSNSDE

-1826 NKIVSLSNDY
+1826 NKIVSLSNDQ
-1836 ETRKSQIIGNDNL
+1836 ETRKSQIIDNDNL

-1882 VNFEEFVPSDV
+1882 VNFEKFVPSDV
-1893 VDVVYKVL
+1893 VDIVYKVL
-1901 NRKTNTYVNYRTRI
+1901 DKKTKTYVNYRTHI

-1928 ANTNGTLKE
+1928 ANINGTLKE

-2067 TKIGRADYFQPKVF
+2067 TKISRADYFQPKVF

-2112 FFKEKDISGNIIA
+2112 FFKEEDISGNIIA

-2166 QGGQGTA
+2166 QGGQGTN

-2181 DINKLRALGISDLA
+2181 DINKLRALGINDLA

-2227 ISNSFKDPNL
+2227 ISDSFKDPNL
-2237 KQFIDNQFSLV
+2237 KQFIDNQFYLV
-2248 GVVLEDARN
+2248 GDVLEDARN

-2295 VGFTQINNNRIYV
+2295 IGFTQVNNNRIYV

-2320 DVDKAYVMG
+2320 
-2329 FNFDDNGQFIGW
+2329 
-2341 SDLFDYSSNEALESS
+2341 
-2356 CSLPVPRNSK
+2356 
-2366 WVKTNNGIN
+2366 
-2375 IERYAEEAQRAYD
+2375 
-2388 SDNVILRNALI
+2388 
-2399 NKVLDNIDYS
+2399 
-2409 PNSTIEVNYS
+2409 
-2419 SPILNQLISDI
+2419 
-2430 NTHEGTQLSGDNKI
+2430 
-2444 LAFQNAVSWTTQAIV
+2444 
-2459 NDERNLLDSYS
+2459 
-2470 PTNVEGMKQVVKD
+2470 
-2483 KQLASDSGTYTQW
+2483 
-2496 NPATKWVLQEENLI
+2496 
-2510 GKNVISVAANA
+2510 
-2521 EKVYFSLLHY
+2521 
-2531 YNEIVRHPEK
+2531 
-2541 YSKDLYTFA
+2541 
-2550 KSFEGVFMNIDGT
+2550 
-2563 PVIKETIG
+2563 
-2571 GINFNN
+2571 
-2577 DNRLNK
+2577 
-2583 LSILLLSSNQELTDI
+2583 
-2598 KNSLIQ
+2598 
-2604 GIYQDNTSEYEQDFI
+2604 
-2619 NAYKNNEY
+2619 
-2627 SDKLQT
+2627 
-2633 LLNSIDTTLSEDEAK
+2633 
-2648 YMPLMQSLINNA
+2648 
-2660 TDPSD
+2660 
-2665 LISQLL
+2665 
-2671 NSATDN
+2671 
-2677 AKELILNK
+2677 
-2685 INAGMNLAG
+2685 
-2694 VHGYLMIMGF
+2694 
-2704 SLDQIVDLMT
+2704 
-2714 SPVVRLVDRLSKSD
+2714 
-2728 MFSDIGIKSN
+2728 
-2738 SVQKVLD
+2738 
-2745 QLISSN
+2745 
-2751 PDKQKD
+2751 
-2757 WFQYVLDP
+2757 
-2765 TTINK
+2765 
-2770 YDPGRDT
+2770 
-2777 IVGQTLVKL
+2777 
-2786 LNDTSI
+2786 
-2792 TSDNGTTLHFINGI
+2792 
-2806 YVEMDNNPV
+2806 
-2815 DPQVKTYKRL
+2815 
-2825 KDAPKQ
+2825 
-2831 FQEPL
+2831 
-2836 ESLLRQR
+2836 
-2843 YDGLFFNKLRGFKA
+2843 
-2857 VHRGARETTAA
+2857 
-2868 AQLLFSMNQGIRT
+2868 
-2881 QQNEQLAFENRFNNF
+2881 
-2896 IKGFDEIL
+2896 
-2904 PSVQEIEGLKTKYA
+2904 
-2918 GKLLPSSLNEQ
+2918 
-2929 GTDLVTDLEALFS
+2929 
-2942 KVKELHPNYSNSYIY
+2942 
-2957 SIVSQSLKAG
+2957 
-2967 IYKNFSFY
+2967 
-2975 KYMIN
+2975 
-2980 DPIQVQEL
+2980 
-2988 DGTPRNTNYRTLAT
+2988 
-3002 EYYNLIKDSI
+3002 
-3012 NVLDVINHSDQYRVY
+3012 
-3027 LELQKAATVNTD
+3027 
-3039 IVSTKSQLVRKFYEI
+3039 
-3054 LRKDRGYI
+3054 
-3062 DSKKLNQ
+3062 
-3069 IQSYID
+3069 
-3075 QAYIQQYLTNIQLVV
+3075 
-3090 NNNETLP
+3090 
-3097 FSFPLQH
+3097 
-3104 DQMFLKDRR
+3104 
-3113 KIKASSNTEIIMNN
+3113 
-3127 SDNIAT
+3127 
-3133 FKFWMH
+3133 
-3139 NYLVKALQN
+3139 
-3148 GSYWDGEKMQDF
+3148 
-3160 PKNNSFI
+3160 
-3167 NGLRIIGD
+3167 
-3175 RDKNALALD
+3175 
-3184 IDMLNIDKSRE
+3184 
-3195 STLRYASYEEDFNKL
+3195 
-3210 LNYKVGK
+3210 
-3217 FNLQDIFMIYNLFV
+3217 
-3231 NGNKYGYN
+3231 
-3239 RLTTIFQSKLI
+3239 
-3250 EDINN
+3250 
-3255 IGNSQYTPSA
+3255 
-3265 LMQWYRHLGQ
+3265 
-3275 ADKAN
+3275 
-3280 IQQTIDNKDLPIE
+3280 
-3293 DSINALGATLEGFD
+3293 
-3307 IYSAPYV
+3307 
-3314 ESLQQ
+3314 
-3319 AGDNRVVRIKDPR
+3319 
-3332 NSPTNG
+3332 
-3338 LVVLYNTKDHK
+3338 
-3349 FINPFTQIS
+3349 
-3358 EGYDNQRELIERLKI
+3358 
-3373 NKEYYPININ
+3373 
-3383 LQEQINKLE
+3383 
-3392 QMFKD
+3392 
-3397 IVSGGTSLYNMTISG
+3397 
-3412 KVKIRVNC
+3412 

>member
-1 MACKGL
+1 MACREL
-7 IKIIDV
+7 IKITGIDNIESKQSLV
-13 NSTDELTR
+13 KFLIT
-21 LTKVLTR
+21 
-28 LDARQWKNIKDNEE
+28 LDSRQWKSLKNNDDR
-42 QLMNIIS
+42 LMKIIS
-49 SQVYLPEEGK
+49 NVVYLPEEGK

-66 IHLKAV
+66 IHLIAV
-72 QQQIKLLANK
+72 QQQINLLANK
-82 FENIKGN
+82 FENIKGD
-89 DLNKLLEIFKLPAT
+89 DLNKLLKIFELPAT

-113 NLDISAQQT
+113 SIDTSTQQILD
-122 LATIKAQQEELLATN
+122 TIKAQQKELVVTN
-137 KELLNIAYANNK
+137 KELLNIAYENNK

-156 FDLTRNTIKSIFIAS
+156 FDLTRNTIKSVFIS
-171 NKYELTSSEW
+171 PNGYELNSNEW

-193 WMRTISSYL
+193 WMRTISAYL
-202 TEGAQELDM
+202 TGGTEKLDM
-211 YTEIGNTWKYNFKKV
+211 YTEANNKNTWRYNSKV
-226 EDILEAFRHKIYNKE
+226 EDTLEAFKHKIYTKD
-241 FKSSLGTDEKYRNAI
+241 FKSSLSSDEEYRNAI

-262 INFDEDIKE
+262 INFDDDIKE
-271 IVGRDLKVVGHA
+271 IIGKDLKVVGNA
-283 NHSFTAKNMPYTL
+283 NHSFTKRNMPYTL

-330 YINSNNNEE
+330 YINSNNEDE
-339 SQFIEDASAIKAF
+339 SQFIDDISAIEAF
-352 SQLRQALV
+352 THLRQELAN
-360 STNDTRLTELK
+360 TNNSYLTALK
-371 QRAQTFRDNPNKLL
+371 QRAQTFRDNSNKLL
-385 YDIFNHD
+385 YDIFKEPH
-392 DVFHNN
+392 
-398 AIENIIGDFEQNV
+398 IEDLIGKLEQRE
-411 QNILRSIKQ
+411 QDILHSIKQ
-420 WGFSDNG
+420 WGFSDNDG
-427 LFKKQLSGNVTH
+427 LFGKQLGHVTH

-464 VNKGNRV
+464 VNEGNRV
-471 SSRVTIKDKF
+471 SSRVTVKDKF
-481 NYNREALNTTEIV
+481 NYNRETLNTTEVI
-494 NKQNETIT
+494 NNQNETVT
-502 TMDDSM
+502 TMNDSM
-508 VYHNN
+508 VVCDT

-521 PLGKPVPNTY
+521 PAGVIVPNTY
-531 QINYGNLLIVA
+531 QIKHGNLLIVVG
-542 KPSTKNVNFQSILS
+542 PNTKKTNLQGILS
-556 TNTKNLEIYVYRIN
+556 TNSSNLDIYIFKLN
-570 GNQKIDVTGQYIN
+570 GNQREDVTSQYIG
-583 GDFNEKAIIDGRID
+583 GDFNEKAIINGSID
-597 SRFTDMF
+597 SRFAEMF
-604 HFIEDSLKLNTV
+604 DFIEDSLGLKTV
-616 SESQLHRQYAQMQKL
+616 SKAQLLKQYTQMQKL
-631 FGHGTYN
+631 FGSGTYN

-648 RNEIVKHLIGFYEDY
+648 RNEIVKHLVGYYNDF
-663 VKNYPQAPAS
+663 VKRYPQAAAS
-673 QLSIANFYDSNM
+673 QLSISNFYDPNI
-685 NPALPDTYSNIDLN
+685 NTLLPDTYNNINLK
-699 SAKGSIARPGETGTI
+699 ATRGSIARPGEIGTV
-714 FRVANAYQDPWLF
+714 FRVANAYLDNWLF
-727 AFGQSKKIVEGTDTS
+727 SFGQSKKIVEGTNVS

-772 VNSASRYKGQETR
+772 VNSESRYKGQETR
-785 FSASSRLLFVNNLTN
+785 TSASSQLLFVNNLIG

-847 KSGSYVSIK
+847 ESNPYISIK

-868 YPIRAGVNVV
+868 YPIKAGVNIV
-878 NTRTP
+878 NTETP

-913 LYDLTSAINRQRF
+913 LYDLTNAINRQRF

-933 ENNTV
+933 GDNTV

-960 ASKEF
+960 ASKIF

-973 SNPTIQIDG
+973 SNPTIQVDG
-982 HIFTTSKLLGK
+982 RTFTTSTLLK
-993 NGEEVLY
+993 TDPETILY

-1007 ITVSQVLAQ
+1007 ITVFQVLAQ

-1026 IKMARQANVNLY
+1026 IKMAQQAGVDLY
-1038 SNVNYVNNKG
+1038 SNVNYIKNKD
-1048 KVNLNPLAVYLGS
+1048 KVTLNPLAVYLGS
-1061 QQFNPKTENFSK
+1061 QQFKPNNFIN
-1073 RWEMEKASFLDTLL
+1073 RWQMEKASFLDTLL
-1087 KKGFKVRLTQTINI
+1087 KKGFKIRLTQTINI
-1101 DPDGEYP
+1101 DPDGNYP
-1108 PISKNLPALELATNF
+1108 PITKSLPALELANNF
-1123 FKPTTNNDSWD
+1123 FKDDN
-1134 LKSWRQYIDSEGNT
+1134 LKSWRQYTDSEGNT

-1165 KAIDE
+1165 KAIDK

-1176 LLFDSQLPGNASKII
+1176 LLFDSQLPRNASKII
-1191 MNPMLEYFF
+1191 LNPMLEYFF

-1221 PLKYGGYESAKGA
+1221 PLKYNDYNSAKGA
-1234 FINNIT
+1234 FISDIT
-1240 RRINS
+1240 QRINF
-1245 SEDAQERERLQAIKS
+1245 SEDNQERRRLQDIKS
-1260 QAMSIDFK
+1260 KAMSIDFK
-1268 NGAIQ
+1268 NSAIQ

-1279 ENFPT
+1279 ENVPT
-1284 LFHEQEANLWNTSNK
+1284 LFHAQEANLWNTSNK

-1316 QGISRD
+1316 QGISRN

-1335 WNFKGQKDKDIDA
+1335 WNFKGQKDRDIDA

-1426 FGNNIKINLV
+1426 FGNDIKLNLV
-1436 NPRGYK
+1436 NDIGYE
-1442 FDNLYYESGPN
+1442 FENLYYESGPR
-1453 QYRQIWSLNYDKSNN
+1453 QYRKIDSLNYDTKNN
-1468 LYYTKEFD
+1468 LYYTLEYD
-1476 VDINGNKINDIPHTE
+1476 VDINGNIINDILHTE
-1491 YQVFDA
+1491 YQIFDA

-1506 EYNNRLGKKDK
+1506 EYNNRLAKKDE

-1537 KELTIDTNT
+1537 KELAIDTNT

-1560 LNNASTVDPDTFE
+1560 LNNASYVENNE
-1573 IDQPYKNKMIHYLV
+1573 IIQPYKNKMIHYLA

-1606 NDEPLAYV
+1606 NSEPLAYV
-1614 SMTMTHY
+1614 PMTMTHY

-1674 LDTANKFLEAYNEN
+1674 LDTANKFLEAYNEG
-1688 KPLTPQEVQEITENI
+1688 KKLTTQEVQEITENI

-1724 QGISKVLKSNNDN
+1724 QGISKVLKSNSDE

-1826 NKIVSLSNDY
+1826 NKIVSLSNDQ
-1836 ETRKSQIIGNDNL
+1836 ETRKSQIIDNDNL

-1882 VNFEEFVPSDV
+1882 INFEEFVPSDV
-1893 VDVVYKVL
+1893 VDIVYKVL
-1901 NRKTNTYVNYRTRI
+1901 DKKTKTYVNYRTHI

-1928 ANTNGTLKE
+1928 ANINGTLKE

-2012 KILNDLHNGQVTI
+2012 KILNNLHNGQVTI

-2112 FFKEKDISGNIIA
+2112 FFKEEDISGNIIA

-2166 QGGQGTA
+2166 QGGQGTN

-2181 DINKLRALGISDLA
+2181 DINKLRALGINDLA

-2237 KQFIDNQFSLV
+2237 KQFIDNQFYLV
-2248 GVVLEDARN
+2248 GDVLEDARN

-2295 VGFTQINNNRIYV
+2295 IGFTQVNNNRIYV

-2320 DVDKAYVMG
+2320 
-2329 FNFDDNGQFIGW
+2329 
-2341 SDLFDYSSNEALESS
+2341 
-2356 CSLPVPRNSK
+2356 
-2366 WVKTNNGIN
+2366 
-2375 IERYAEEAQRAYD
+2375 
-2388 SDNVILRNALI
+2388 
-2399 NKVLDNIDYS
+2399 
-2409 PNSTIEVNYS
+2409 
-2419 SPILNQLISDI
+2419 
-2430 NTHEGTQLSGDNKI
+2430 
-2444 LAFQNAVSWTTQAIV
+2444 
-2459 NDERNLLDSYS
+2459 
-2470 PTNVEGMKQVVKD
+2470 
-2483 KQLASDSGTYTQW
+2483 
-2496 NPATKWVLQEENLI
+2496 
-2510 GKNVISVAANA
+2510 
-2521 EKVYFSLLHY
+2521 
-2531 YNEIVRHPEK
+2531 
-2541 YSKDLYTFA
+2541 
-2550 KSFEGVFMNIDGT
+2550 
-2563 PVIKETIG
+2563 
-2571 GINFNN
+2571 
-2577 DNRLNK
+2577 
-2583 LSILLLSSNQELTDI
+2583 
-2598 KNSLIQ
+2598 
-2604 GIYQDNTSEYEQDFI
+2604 
-2619 NAYKNNEY
+2619 
-2627 SDKLQT
+2627 
-2633 LLNSIDTTLSEDEAK
+2633 
-2648 YMPLMQSLINNA
+2648 
-2660 TDPSD
+2660 
-2665 LISQLL
+2665 
-2671 NSATDN
+2671 
-2677 AKELILNK
+2677 
-2685 INAGMNLAG
+2685 
-2694 VHGYLMIMGF
+2694 
-2704 SLDQIVDLMT
+2704 
-2714 SPVVRLVDRLSKSD
+2714 
-2728 MFSDIGIKSN
+2728 
-2738 SVQKVLD
+2738 
-2745 QLISSN
+2745 
-2751 PDKQKD
+2751 
-2757 WFQYVLDP
+2757 
-2765 TTINK
+2765 
-2770 YDPGRDT
+2770 
-2777 IVGQTLVKL
+2777 
-2786 LNDTSI
+2786 
-2792 TSDNGTTLHFINGI
+2792 
-2806 YVEMDNNPV
+2806 
-2815 DPQVKTYKRL
+2815 
-2825 KDAPKQ
+2825 
-2831 FQEPL
+2831 
-2836 ESLLRQR
+2836 
-2843 YDGLFFNKLRGFKA
+2843 
-2857 VHRGARETTAA
+2857 
-2868 AQLLFSMNQGIRT
+2868 
-2881 QQNEQLAFENRFNNF
+2881 
-2896 IKGFDEIL
+2896 
-2904 PSVQEIEGLKTKYA
+2904 
-2918 GKLLPSSLNEQ
+2918 
-2929 GTDLVTDLEALFS
+2929 
-2942 KVKELHPNYSNSYIY
+2942 
-2957 SIVSQSLKAG
+2957 
-2967 IYKNFSFY
+2967 
-2975 KYMIN
+2975 
-2980 DPIQVQEL
+2980 
-2988 DGTPRNTNYRTLAT
+2988 
-3002 EYYNLIKDSI
+3002 
-3012 NVLDVINHSDQYRVY
+3012 
-3027 LELQKAATVNTD
+3027 
-3039 IVSTKSQLVRKFYEI
+3039 
-3054 LRKDRGYI
+3054 
-3062 DSKKLNQ
+3062 
-3069 IQSYID
+3069 
-3075 QAYIQQYLTNIQLVV
+3075 
-3090 NNNETLP
+3090 
-3097 FSFPLQH
+3097 
-3104 DQMFLKDRR
+3104 
-3113 KIKASSNTEIIMNN
+3113 
-3127 SDNIAT
+3127 
-3133 FKFWMH
+3133 
-3139 NYLVKALQN
+3139 
-3148 GSYWDGEKMQDF
+3148 
-3160 PKNNSFI
+3160 
-3167 NGLRIIGD
+3167 
-3175 RDKNALALD
+3175 
-3184 IDMLNIDKSRE
+3184 
-3195 STLRYASYEEDFNKL
+3195 
-3210 LNYKVGK
+3210 
-3217 FNLQDIFMIYNLFV
+3217 
-3231 NGNKYGYN
+3231 
-3239 RLTTIFQSKLI
+3239 
-3250 EDINN
+3250 
-3255 IGNSQYTPSA
+3255 
-3265 LMQWYRHLGQ
+3265 
-3275 ADKAN
+3275 
-3280 IQQTIDNKDLPIE
+3280 
-3293 DSINALGATLEGFD
+3293 
-3307 IYSAPYV
+3307 
-3314 ESLQQ
+3314 
-3319 AGDNRVVRIKDPR
+3319 
-3332 NSPTNG
+3332 
-3338 LVVLYNTKDHK
+3338 
-3349 FINPFTQIS
+3349 
-3358 EGYDNQRELIERLKI
+3358 
-3373 NKEYYPININ
+3373 
-3383 LQEQINKLE
+3383 
-3392 QMFKD
+3392 
-3397 IVSGGTSLYNMTISG
+3397 
-3412 KVKIRVNC
+3412 

>member
-1 MACKGL
+1 MACREL
-7 IKIIDV
+7 IKITGID
-13 NSTDELTR
+13 NIESKQSLIKF
-21 LTKVLTR
+21 LIN
-28 LDARQWKNIKDNEE
+28 LDSRQWKNLKNNDAR
-42 QLMNIIS
+42 LMQIIS
-49 SQVYLPEEGK
+49 NVVYLPEEGK

-72 QQQIKLLANK
+72 QQQINLLANK
-82 FENIKGN
+82 FENIKGD
-89 DLNKLLEIFKLPAT
+89 DLNKLLKIFELPAT

-113 NLDISAQQT
+113 SIDTSTQQI
-122 LATIKAQQEELLATN
+122 LATIKAQQKELVATN
-137 KELLNIAYANNK
+137 KELLNIAYENNK

-156 FDLTRNTIKSIFIAS
+156 FDLTRNIIKSVFIAP
-171 NKYELTSSEW
+171 NGYELNSNEW

-202 TEGAQELDM
+202 TGGIEKLDM
-211 YTEIGNTWKYNFKKV
+211 YTEANNKNTWRYNSKV
-226 EDILEAFRHKIYNKE
+226 EDTLEAFKHKIYTKD
-241 FKSSLGTDEKYRNAI
+241 FKSSLSSDEEYRNAI

-262 INFDEDIKE
+262 INFDDDIKE
-271 IVGRDLKVVGHA
+271 IIGKDLKVVGNA
-283 NHSFTAKNMPYTL
+283 NHSFTKRNMPYTL

-330 YINSNNNEE
+330 YINSNNEDE
-339 SQFIEDASAIKAF
+339 SQFIDDISAIEAF
-352 SQLRQALV
+352 THLRQELAN
-360 STNDTRLTELK
+360 TNNSYLTALK
-371 QRAQTFRDNPNKLL
+371 QRAQTFRDNSNKLL
-385 YDIFNHD
+385 YDIFKEPH
-392 DVFHNN
+392 
-398 AIENIIGDFEQNV
+398 IEDLIGKLEQRE
-411 QNILRSIKQ
+411 QDILHSIKQ
-420 WGFSDNG
+420 WGFSKDG
-427 LFKKQLSGNVTH
+427 LFEKQLGRVTH

-444 DCIVTSLVSLDPM
+444 DCVVTSLVSLDPM

-464 VNKGNRV
+464 VNEGNRV
-471 SSRVTIKDKF
+471 SSRVTVKDKF
-481 NYNREALNTTEIV
+481 NYNRETLNTTEVI
-494 NKQNETIT
+494 NNQNETVT
-502 TMDDSM
+502 TMNDSM
-508 VYHNN
+508 VVCDT

-521 PLGKPVPNTY
+521 PAGVIVPNTY
-531 QINYGNLLIVA
+531 QIKHGSLLIVVG
-542 KPSTKNVNFQSILS
+542 PNTKKTNLQGILS
-556 TNTKNLEIYVYRIN
+556 TNSSNLDIYIFKLN
-570 GNQKIDVTGQYIN
+570 GNQREDVTSQYIG
-583 GDFNEKAIIDGRID
+583 GDFNEKAIINGSID
-597 SRFTDMF
+597 SRFTEMF
-604 HFIEDSLKLNTV
+604 DFIEDSLGLKTV
-616 SESQLHRQYAQMQKL
+616 SKAQLLKQYTQMQKL
-631 FGHGTYN
+631 FGSGTYN

-648 RNEIVKHLIGFYEDY
+648 RNEIVKHLVGYYNDF
-663 VKNYPQAPAS
+663 VKRYPQAAAS
-673 QLSIANFYDSNM
+673 QLSISNFYDPNI
-685 NPALPDTYSNIDLN
+685 NTLLPDTYNNINLK
-699 SAKGSIARPGETGTI
+699 ATRGSIARPGEIGTV
-714 FRVANAYQDPWLF
+714 FRVANAYLDNWLF
-727 AFGQSKKIVEGTDTS
+727 SFGQSKKIVEGTNVS

-772 VNSASRYKGQETR
+772 VNSESRYKGQETR
-785 FSASSRLLFVNNLTN
+785 TSASSQLLFVNNLIG

-847 KSGSYVSIK
+847 ESDPYISIK

-868 YPIRAGVNVV
+868 YPIKAGVNIV
-878 NTRTP
+878 NTETP

-913 LYDLTSAINRQRF
+913 LYDLTNAINRQRF

-933 ENNTV
+933 GDNTV

-960 ASKEF
+960 ASKIF

-973 SNPTIQIDG
+973 SNPTIQVDG
-982 HIFTTSKLLGK
+982 RTFTTSTLLK
-993 NGEEVLY
+993 TDPETILY

-1007 ITVSQVLAQ
+1007 ITVAQVLAQ

-1026 IKMARQANVNLY
+1026 IKMAQQAGVDLY
-1038 SNVNYVNNKG
+1038 SNVNYIKNKD
-1048 KVNLNPLAVYLGS
+1048 KVTLNPLAVYLGS
-1061 QQFNPKTENFSK
+1061 QQFKPNNFIN
-1073 RWEMEKASFLDTLL
+1073 RWQMEKASFLDTLL

-1101 DPDGEYP
+1101 DPDGDYP
-1108 PISKNLPALELATNF
+1108 PIIKSLPALELANNF
-1123 FKPTTNNDSWD
+1123 FKNDN
-1134 LKSWRQYIDSEGNT
+1134 LKSWRQYTDSEGNT

-1176 LLFDSQLPGNASKII
+1176 LLFDSQLPRNASKII
-1191 MNPMLEYFF
+1191 LNPMLEYFF

-1221 PLKYGGYESAKGA
+1221 PLKYNDYNSAKGA
-1234 FINNIT
+1234 FISDIT
-1240 RRINS
+1240 QRINS
-1245 SEDAQERERLQAIKS
+1245 SEDNQERRRLQDIKS
-1260 QAMSIDFK
+1260 KAMSIDFK
-1268 NGAIQ
+1268 NSAIQ

-1279 ENFPT
+1279 ENVPT
-1284 LFHEQEANLWNTSNK
+1284 LFHAQEANLWNTSNK

-1316 QGISRD
+1316 QGISRN

-1335 WNFKGQKDKDIDA
+1335 WNFKGQKDGDIDA

-1426 FGNNIKINLV
+1426 FGNDIKLNLV
-1436 NPRGYK
+1436 NDIGYE
-1442 FDNLYYESGPN
+1442 FENLYYESGPR
-1453 QYRQIWSLNYDKSNN
+1453 QYRKIDSLNYDTKNN
-1468 LYYTKEFD
+1468 LYYTLEYD
-1476 VDINGNKINDIPHTE
+1476 VDINGNIINDILHTE
-1491 YQVFDA
+1491 YQIFDA

-1506 EYNNRLGKKDK
+1506 EYNNRLAKKDE

-1537 KELTIDTNT
+1537 KELAIDTNT

-1560 LNNASTVDPDTFE
+1560 LNNASYVENNE
-1573 IDQPYKNKMIHYLV
+1573 IIQPYKNKMIHYLA

-1606 NDEPLAYV
+1606 NSEPLAYV
-1614 SMTMTHY
+1614 PMTMTHY

-1674 LDTANKFLEAYNEN
+1674 LDTANKFLEAYNEG
-1688 KPLTPQEVQEITENI
+1688 KKLTTQEVQEITENI

-1724 QGISKVLKSNNDN
+1724 QGISKVLKSNSDE

-1826 NKIVSLSNDY
+1826 NKIVSLSNDQ
-1836 ETRKSQIIGNDNL
+1836 ETRKSQIIDNDNL

-1882 VNFEEFVPSDV
+1882 INFEEFVPSDV
-1893 VDVVYKVL
+1893 VDIVYKVL
-1901 NRKTNTYVNYRTRI
+1901 DKKSKTYVNYRTHI

-1928 ANTNGTLKE
+1928 ANINGTLKE

-2112 FFKEKDISGNIIA
+2112 FFKEEDISGNIIA
-2125 KKEGELTWLY
+2125 KKEDELTWLY

-2166 QGGQGTA
+2166 QGGQGTN

-2181 DINKLRALGISDLA
+2181 DINKLRALGINDLA

-2237 KQFIDNQFSLV
+2237 KQFIDNQFYLV
-2248 GVVLEDARN
+2248 GDVLEDARN

-2295 VGFTQINNNRIYV
+2295 IGFTQVNNNRIYV

-2320 DVDKAYVMG
+2320 
-2329 FNFDDNGQFIGW
+2329 
-2341 SDLFDYSSNEALESS
+2341 
-2356 CSLPVPRNSK
+2356 
-2366 WVKTNNGIN
+2366 
-2375 IERYAEEAQRAYD
+2375 
-2388 SDNVILRNALI
+2388 
-2399 NKVLDNIDYS
+2399 
-2409 PNSTIEVNYS
+2409 
-2419 SPILNQLISDI
+2419 
-2430 NTHEGTQLSGDNKI
+2430 
-2444 LAFQNAVSWTTQAIV
+2444 
-2459 NDERNLLDSYS
+2459 
-2470 PTNVEGMKQVVKD
+2470 
-2483 KQLASDSGTYTQW
+2483 
-2496 NPATKWVLQEENLI
+2496 
-2510 GKNVISVAANA
+2510 
-2521 EKVYFSLLHY
+2521 
-2531 YNEIVRHPEK
+2531 
-2541 YSKDLYTFA
+2541 
-2550 KSFEGVFMNIDGT
+2550 
-2563 PVIKETIG
+2563 
-2571 GINFNN
+2571 
-2577 DNRLNK
+2577 
-2583 LSILLLSSNQELTDI
+2583 
-2598 KNSLIQ
+2598 
-2604 GIYQDNTSEYEQDFI
+2604 
-2619 NAYKNNEY
+2619 
-2627 SDKLQT
+2627 
-2633 LLNSIDTTLSEDEAK
+2633 
-2648 YMPLMQSLINNA
+2648 
-2660 TDPSD
+2660 
-2665 LISQLL
+2665 
-2671 NSATDN
+2671 
-2677 AKELILNK
+2677 
-2685 INAGMNLAG
+2685 
-2694 VHGYLMIMGF
+2694 
-2704 SLDQIVDLMT
+2704 
-2714 SPVVRLVDRLSKSD
+2714 
-2728 MFSDIGIKSN
+2728 
-2738 SVQKVLD
+2738 
-2745 QLISSN
+2745 
-2751 PDKQKD
+2751 
-2757 WFQYVLDP
+2757 
-2765 TTINK
+2765 
-2770 YDPGRDT
+2770 
-2777 IVGQTLVKL
+2777 
-2786 LNDTSI
+2786 
-2792 TSDNGTTLHFINGI
+2792 
-2806 YVEMDNNPV
+2806 
-2815 DPQVKTYKRL
+2815 
-2825 KDAPKQ
+2825 
-2831 FQEPL
+2831 
-2836 ESLLRQR
+2836 
-2843 YDGLFFNKLRGFKA
+2843 
-2857 VHRGARETTAA
+2857 
-2868 AQLLFSMNQGIRT
+2868 
-2881 QQNEQLAFENRFNNF
+2881 
-2896 IKGFDEIL
+2896 
-2904 PSVQEIEGLKTKYA
+2904 
-2918 GKLLPSSLNEQ
+2918 
-2929 GTDLVTDLEALFS
+2929 
-2942 KVKELHPNYSNSYIY
+2942 
-2957 SIVSQSLKAG
+2957 
-2967 IYKNFSFY
+2967 
-2975 KYMIN
+2975 
-2980 DPIQVQEL
+2980 
-2988 DGTPRNTNYRTLAT
+2988 
-3002 EYYNLIKDSI
+3002 
-3012 NVLDVINHSDQYRVY
+3012 
-3027 LELQKAATVNTD
+3027 
-3039 IVSTKSQLVRKFYEI
+3039 
-3054 LRKDRGYI
+3054 
-3062 DSKKLNQ
+3062 
-3069 IQSYID
+3069 
-3075 QAYIQQYLTNIQLVV
+3075 
-3090 NNNETLP
+3090 
-3097 FSFPLQH
+3097 
-3104 DQMFLKDRR
+3104 
-3113 KIKASSNTEIIMNN
+3113 
-3127 SDNIAT
+3127 
-3133 FKFWMH
+3133 
-3139 NYLVKALQN
+3139 
-3148 GSYWDGEKMQDF
+3148 
-3160 PKNNSFI
+3160 
-3167 NGLRIIGD
+3167 
-3175 RDKNALALD
+3175 
-3184 IDMLNIDKSRE
+3184 
-3195 STLRYASYEEDFNKL
+3195 
-3210 LNYKVGK
+3210 
-3217 FNLQDIFMIYNLFV
+3217 
-3231 NGNKYGYN
+3231 
-3239 RLTTIFQSKLI
+3239 
-3250 EDINN
+3250 
-3255 IGNSQYTPSA
+3255 
-3265 LMQWYRHLGQ
+3265 
-3275 ADKAN
+3275 
-3280 IQQTIDNKDLPIE
+3280 
-3293 DSINALGATLEGFD
+3293 
-3307 IYSAPYV
+3307 
-3314 ESLQQ
+3314 
-3319 AGDNRVVRIKDPR
+3319 
-3332 NSPTNG
+3332 
-3338 LVVLYNTKDHK
+3338 
-3349 FINPFTQIS
+3349 
-3358 EGYDNQRELIERLKI
+3358 
-3373 NKEYYPININ
+3373 
-3383 LQEQINKLE
+3383 
-3392 QMFKD
+3392 
-3397 IVSGGTSLYNMTISG
+3397 
-3412 KVKIRVNC
+3412 

>member
-1 MACKGL
+1 MACREL
-7 IKIIDV
+7 IKITGID
-13 NSTDELTR
+13 NIESKQSLIKF
-21 LTKVLTR
+21 LIN
-28 LDARQWKNIKDNEE
+28 LDSRQWKNLKNNDAR
-42 QLMNIIS
+42 LMQIIS
-49 SQVYLPEEGK
+49 NVVYLPEEGK

-72 QQQIKLLANK
+72 QQQINLLANK
-82 FENIKGN
+82 FENIKGD
-89 DLNKLLEIFKLPAT
+89 DLNKLLKIFELPAT

-113 NLDISAQQT
+113 SIDTSTQQI
-122 LATIKAQQEELLATN
+122 LATIKAQQKELVVTN
-137 KELLNIAYANNK
+137 KELLNIAYENNK

-156 FDLTRNTIKSIFIAS
+156 FDLTRNTIKSVFIAP
-171 NKYELTSSEW
+171 NGYELNSNEW

-202 TEGAQELDM
+202 TGGTEKLDM
-211 YTEIGNTWKYNFKKV
+211 YTEANNKNTWRYNSKV
-226 EDILEAFRHKIYNKE
+226 EDTLEAFKHKIYTKD
-241 FKSSLGTDEKYRNAI
+241 FKSSLSSDEEYRNAI

-262 INFDEDIKE
+262 INFDDDIKE
-271 IVGRDLKVVGHA
+271 IIGKDLKVVGNA
-283 NHSFTAKNMPYTL
+283 NHSFTKRNMPYTL

-330 YINSNNNEE
+330 YINSNNEDE
-339 SQFIEDASAIKAF
+339 SQFIDDISAIEAF
-352 SQLRQALV
+352 THLRQELAN
-360 STNDTRLTELK
+360 TNNSYLTALK
-371 QRAQTFRDNPNKLL
+371 QRAQTFRDNSNKLL
-385 YDIFNHD
+385 YDIFKEPH
-392 DVFHNN
+392 
-398 AIENIIGDFEQNV
+398 IEDLIGKLEQRE
-411 QNILRSIKQ
+411 QDILHSIKQ
-420 WGFSDNG
+420 WGFSKDG
-427 LFKKQLSGNVTH
+427 LFEKQLGRVTH

-444 DCIVTSLVSLDPM
+444 DCVVTSLVSLDPM

-464 VNKGNRV
+464 VNEGNRV
-471 SSRVTIKDKF
+471 NSRVTVKDKF
-481 NYNREALNTTEIV
+481 NYNRETLNTTEVI
-494 NKQNETIT
+494 NNQNETAT
-502 TMDDSM
+502 TMNDSM
-508 VYHNN
+508 VVCDT

-521 PLGKPVPNTY
+521 PAGVIVPNTY
-531 QINYGNLLIVA
+531 QIKHGNLLIVVG
-542 KPSTKNVNFQSILS
+542 PNTKKTNLQGILS
-556 TNTKNLEIYVYRIN
+556 TNSSNLDIYIFKLN
-570 GNQKIDVTGQYIN
+570 GNQREDVTSQYIG
-583 GDFNEKAIIDGRID
+583 GDFNEKAIINGSID
-597 SRFTDMF
+597 SRFTEMF
-604 HFIEDSLKLNTV
+604 DFIEDSLGLKTV
-616 SESQLHRQYAQMQKL
+616 SKAQLLKQYTQMQKL
-631 FGHGTYN
+631 FGSGTYN

-648 RNEIVKHLIGFYEDY
+648 RNEIVKHLVGYYNDF
-663 VKNYPQAPAS
+663 VKRYPQAAAS
-673 QLSIANFYDSNM
+673 QLSISNFYDPNI
-685 NPALPDTYSNIDLN
+685 NTLLPDTYNNINLK
-699 SAKGSIARPGETGTI
+699 ATRGSIARPGEIGTV
-714 FRVANAYQDPWLF
+714 FRVANAYLDNWLF
-727 AFGQSKKIVEGTDTS
+727 SFGQSKKIVEGTNVS

-772 VNSASRYKGQETR
+772 VNSESRYKGQETR
-785 FSASSRLLFVNNLTN
+785 TSASSQLLFVNNLIG

-847 KSGSYVSIK
+847 ESNPYISIK

-868 YPIRAGVNVV
+868 YPIKAGVNIV
-878 NTRTP
+878 NTETP

-913 LYDLTSAINRQRF
+913 LYDLTNAINRQRF

-933 ENNTV
+933 GDNTV

-973 SNPTIQIDG
+973 SNLTIQIDG
-982 HIFTTSKLLGK
+982 RTFTTSTLLK
-993 NGEEVLY
+993 TDPETVLY

-1007 ITVSQVLAQ
+1007 ITVAQVLAQ

-1026 IKMARQANVNLY
+1026 IKMAQQAGVDLY
-1038 SNVNYVNNKG
+1038 SNINYIKNKD
-1048 KVNLNPLAVYLGS
+1048 KVTLNPLAVYLGS
-1061 QQFNPKTENFSK
+1061 QQFKPNNFIN
-1073 RWEMEKASFLDTLL
+1073 RWQMEKASFLDTLL
-1087 KKGFKVRLTQTINI
+1087 KKGFKIRLTQTINI
-1101 DPDGEYP
+1101 DPDGNYP
-1108 PISKNLPALELATNF
+1108 PITKSLPALELANNF
-1123 FKPTTNNDSWD
+1123 FKENKKYN
-1134 LKSWRQYIDSEGNT
+1134 LKSWRQYTDSEGNT

-1153 GQWTRGD
+1153 GQWVRGD

-1165 KAIDE
+1165 KAIDK

-1176 LLFDSQLPGNASKII
+1176 LLFDSQLPRNASKII
-1191 MNPMLEYFF
+1191 LNPMLEYFF

-1221 PLKYGGYESAKGA
+1221 PLKYNDYNSAKGA
-1234 FINNIT
+1234 FISDIT
-1240 RRINS
+1240 QRINS
-1245 SEDAQERERLQAIKS
+1245 SEDNQERRRLQDIKS
-1260 QAMSIDFK
+1260 KAMSIDFK
-1268 NGAIQ
+1268 NSAIQ

-1279 ENFPT
+1279 ENVPT
-1284 LFHEQEANLWNTSNK
+1284 LFHAQEANLWNTSNK

-1316 QGISRD
+1316 QGISRN

-1426 FGNNIKINLV
+1426 FGNDIKLNLV
-1436 NPRGYK
+1436 NDIGYE
-1442 FDNLYYESGPN
+1442 FENLYYESGPR
-1453 QYRQIWSLNYDKSNN
+1453 QYRKIDSLNYDTKNN
-1468 LYYTKEFD
+1468 LYYTLEYD
-1476 VDINGNKINDIPHTE
+1476 VDINGNIINDILHTE
-1491 YQVFDA
+1491 YQIFDA

-1506 EYNNRLGKKDK
+1506 EYNNRLAKKDE

-1537 KELTIDTNT
+1537 KELAIDTNT

-1560 LNNASTVDPDTFE
+1560 LNNASYVENNE
-1573 IDQPYKNKMIHYLV
+1573 IIQPYKNKMIHYLA

-1606 NDEPLAYV
+1606 NSEPLAYV
-1614 SMTMTHY
+1614 PMTMTHY

-1674 LDTANKFLEAYNEN
+1674 LDTANKFLEAYNEG
-1688 KPLTPQEVQEITENI
+1688 KKLTTQEVQEITENI

-1724 QGISKVLKSNNDN
+1724 QGISKVLKSNSDE

-1826 NKIVSLSNDY
+1826 NKIVSLSNDQ
-1836 ETRKSQIIGNDNL
+1836 ETRKSQIIDNDNL

-1893 VDVVYKVL
+1893 VDIVYKVL
-1901 NRKTNTYVNYRTRI
+1901 DKKTKTYVNYRTHI

-1928 ANTNGTLKE
+1928 ANINGTLKE

-2135 KVSRDKQLLYKVGLR
+2135 KVSIDKQLLYKVGLR

-2166 QGGQGTA
+2166 QGGQGTD

-2181 DINKLRALGISDLA
+2181 DINKLRALGINDLA

-2227 ISNSFKDPNL
+2227 ISDSFKDPNL
-2237 KQFIDNQFSLV
+2237 KNFIDDQFSSV
-2248 GVVLEDARN
+2248 GDELEKVRN

-2295 VGFTQINNNRIYV
+2295 VGFTQVNNNRIYV

-2320 DVDKAYVMG
+2320 
-2329 FNFDDNGQFIGW
+2329 
-2341 SDLFDYSSNEALESS
+2341 
-2356 CSLPVPRNSK
+2356 
-2366 WVKTNNGIN
+2366 
-2375 IERYAEEAQRAYD
+2375 
-2388 SDNVILRNALI
+2388 
-2399 NKVLDNIDYS
+2399 
-2409 PNSTIEVNYS
+2409 
-2419 SPILNQLISDI
+2419 
-2430 NTHEGTQLSGDNKI
+2430 
-2444 LAFQNAVSWTTQAIV
+2444 
-2459 NDERNLLDSYS
+2459 
-2470 PTNVEGMKQVVKD
+2470 
-2483 KQLASDSGTYTQW
+2483 
-2496 NPATKWVLQEENLI
+2496 
-2510 GKNVISVAANA
+2510 
-2521 EKVYFSLLHY
+2521 
-2531 YNEIVRHPEK
+2531 
-2541 YSKDLYTFA
+2541 
-2550 KSFEGVFMNIDGT
+2550 
-2563 PVIKETIG
+2563 
-2571 GINFNN
+2571 
-2577 DNRLNK
+2577 
-2583 LSILLLSSNQELTDI
+2583 
-2598 KNSLIQ
+2598 
-2604 GIYQDNTSEYEQDFI
+2604 
-2619 NAYKNNEY
+2619 
-2627 SDKLQT
+2627 
-2633 LLNSIDTTLSEDEAK
+2633 
-2648 YMPLMQSLINNA
+2648 
-2660 TDPSD
+2660 
-2665 LISQLL
+2665 
-2671 NSATDN
+2671 
-2677 AKELILNK
+2677 
-2685 INAGMNLAG
+2685 
-2694 VHGYLMIMGF
+2694 
-2704 SLDQIVDLMT
+2704 
-2714 SPVVRLVDRLSKSD
+2714 
-2728 MFSDIGIKSN
+2728 
-2738 SVQKVLD
+2738 
-2745 QLISSN
+2745 
-2751 PDKQKD
+2751 
-2757 WFQYVLDP
+2757 
-2765 TTINK
+2765 
-2770 YDPGRDT
+2770 
-2777 IVGQTLVKL
+2777 
-2786 LNDTSI
+2786 
-2792 TSDNGTTLHFINGI
+2792 
-2806 YVEMDNNPV
+2806 
-2815 DPQVKTYKRL
+2815 
-2825 KDAPKQ
+2825 
-2831 FQEPL
+2831 
-2836 ESLLRQR
+2836 
-2843 YDGLFFNKLRGFKA
+2843 
-2857 VHRGARETTAA
+2857 
-2868 AQLLFSMNQGIRT
+2868 
-2881 QQNEQLAFENRFNNF
+2881 
-2896 IKGFDEIL
+2896 
-2904 PSVQEIEGLKTKYA
+2904 
-2918 GKLLPSSLNEQ
+2918 
-2929 GTDLVTDLEALFS
+2929 
-2942 KVKELHPNYSNSYIY
+2942 
-2957 SIVSQSLKAG
+2957 
-2967 IYKNFSFY
+2967 
-2975 KYMIN
+2975 
-2980 DPIQVQEL
+2980 
-2988 DGTPRNTNYRTLAT
+2988 
-3002 EYYNLIKDSI
+3002 
-3012 NVLDVINHSDQYRVY
+3012 
-3027 LELQKAATVNTD
+3027 
-3039 IVSTKSQLVRKFYEI
+3039 
-3054 LRKDRGYI
+3054 
-3062 DSKKLNQ
+3062 
-3069 IQSYID
+3069 
-3075 QAYIQQYLTNIQLVV
+3075 
-3090 NNNETLP
+3090 
-3097 FSFPLQH
+3097 
-3104 DQMFLKDRR
+3104 
-3113 KIKASSNTEIIMNN
+3113 
-3127 SDNIAT
+3127 
-3133 FKFWMH
+3133 
-3139 NYLVKALQN
+3139 
-3148 GSYWDGEKMQDF
+3148 
-3160 PKNNSFI
+3160 
-3167 NGLRIIGD
+3167 
-3175 RDKNALALD
+3175 
-3184 IDMLNIDKSRE
+3184 
-3195 STLRYASYEEDFNKL
+3195 
-3210 LNYKVGK
+3210 
-3217 FNLQDIFMIYNLFV
+3217 
-3231 NGNKYGYN
+3231 
-3239 RLTTIFQSKLI
+3239 
-3250 EDINN
+3250 
-3255 IGNSQYTPSA
+3255 
-3265 LMQWYRHLGQ
+3265 
-3275 ADKAN
+3275 
-3280 IQQTIDNKDLPIE
+3280 
-3293 DSINALGATLEGFD
+3293 
-3307 IYSAPYV
+3307 
-3314 ESLQQ
+3314 
-3319 AGDNRVVRIKDPR
+3319 
-3332 NSPTNG
+3332 
-3338 LVVLYNTKDHK
+3338 
-3349 FINPFTQIS
+3349 
-3358 EGYDNQRELIERLKI
+3358 
-3373 NKEYYPININ
+3373 
-3383 LQEQINKLE
+3383 
-3392 QMFKD
+3392 
-3397 IVSGGTSLYNMTISG
+3397 
-3412 KVKIRVNC
+3412 

>member
-1 MACKGL
+1 MACREL
-7 IKIIDV
+7 IKITGIDNIESKQSLV
-13 NSTDELTR
+13 KFLIT
-21 LTKVLTR
+21 
-28 LDARQWKNIKDNEE
+28 LDSRQWKSLKNNDDR
-42 QLMNIIS
+42 LMKIIS
-49 SQVYLPEEGK
+49 NVVYLPEEGK

-72 QQQIKLLANK
+72 QQQINLLANK
-82 FENIKGN
+82 FENIKGD
-89 DLNKLLEIFKLPAT
+89 DLNKLLKIFELPAT

-113 NLDISAQQT
+113 SMDTSTQQILD
-122 LATIKAQQEELLATN
+122 TIKAQQKELVVTN
-137 KELLNIAYANNK
+137 KELLNIAYENNK
-149 GYDKLRK
+149 GYDKLRR
-156 FDLTRNTIKSIFIAS
+156 FDLTRNTIKSVFIAP
-171 NKYELTSSEW
+171 NGYELNSNEW

-202 TEGAQELDM
+202 TGGTEKLDM
-211 YTEIGNTWKYNFKKV
+211 YTKANNKNTWRYNSKV
-226 EDILEAFRHKIYNKE
+226 EDILEAFKHKIYTKD
-241 FKSSLGTDEKYRNAI
+241 FKNSLSSDEEYRNAI

-262 INFDEDIKE
+262 INFDDDIKE
-271 IVGRDLKVVGHA
+271 IIGKELKVVGNS
-283 NHSFTAKNMPYTL
+283 NHSFTKRNMPYTL

-330 YINSNNNEE
+330 YINSNNEDE
-339 SQFIEDASAIKAF
+339 SQFIDDTSAIEAF
-352 SQLRQALV
+352 THLRQELAN
-360 STNDTRLTELK
+360 TNNSYLTALK
-371 QRAQTFRDNPNKLL
+371 QRAQTFRNNPNKLL
-385 YDIFNHD
+385 YDIFKEPH
-392 DVFHNN
+392 
-398 AIENIIGDFEQNV
+398 IEDLIGKFEQRE
-411 QNILRSIKQ
+411 QDILHSIKQ
-420 WGFSDNG
+420 WGFSKDG
-427 LFKKQLSGNVTH
+427 LFEKQLGSVTH

-464 VNKGNRV
+464 VNEGNRV
-471 SSRVTIKDKF
+471 SSRVTVKDKF
-481 NYNREALNTTEIV
+481 NYNRETLNTTEVI
-494 NKQNETIT
+494 NNQNETVT
-502 TMDDSM
+502 TMKDSM
-508 VYHNN
+508 VVCDT

-521 PLGKPVPNTY
+521 PAGVIVPNTY
-531 QINYGNLLIVA
+531 QIKHGNLLIVVG
-542 KPSTKNVNFQSILS
+542 PNTKKTNLQGILS
-556 TNTKNLEIYVYRIN
+556 TNSSNLDIYIFKLN
-570 GNQKIDVTGQYIN
+570 GNQREDVTSQYIG
-583 GDFNEKAIIDGRID
+583 GDFNEKAIINGSID
-597 SRFTDMF
+597 SRFTEMF
-604 HFIEDSLKLNTV
+604 NFIEDSLGLKTV
-616 SESQLHRQYAQMQKL
+616 SRAQLLKQYTQMQKL
-631 FGHGTYN
+631 FGSGTYN

-648 RNEIVKHLIGFYEDY
+648 RNEIVKHLVGFYNDFI
-663 VKNYPQAPAS
+663 KRYPQAAAS
-673 QLSIANFYDSNM
+673 QLSISNFYDPNI
-685 NPALPDTYSNIDLN
+685 NTLLPPTYNNINLK
-699 SAKGSIARPGETGTI
+699 ATRGSIARPGEIGTV
-714 FRVANAYQDPWLF
+714 FRVANAYLDNWLF
-727 AFGQSKKIVEGTDTS
+727 SFGQSKKIVEGTNVS

-772 VNSASRYKGQETR
+772 VNSEGKYKGQETR
-785 FSASSRLLFVNNLTN
+785 TSASSQLLFVNNLIG
-800 GTNLVMEPRLDLE
+800 GTDLVMEPRLDLE

-868 YPIRAGVNVV
+868 YPIRAGVNLV
-878 NTRTP
+878 NIGVP
-883 FQLNKA
+883 LNKA
-889 TKQDIQESY
+889 TRQDIQKSY
-898 IASIGQFYKRSLNNT
+898 IASIGQFYKRLLNNT
-913 LYDLTSAINRQRF
+913 LYDLTKAINRQRF
-926 PSFPLTT
+926 PSFPLTV

-938 KGWGTDGL
+938 KGWGTDDM
-946 YHIGYDMSEDQLLE
+946 YHIGYDMTEDQLLE
-960 ASKEF
+960 ASKIF

-973 SNPTIQIDG
+973 SNPTIQVDG
-982 HIFTTSKLLGK
+982 RTFTTSTLLK
-993 NGEEVLY
+993 TDPETVLY
-1000 QNDLGQD
+1000 QNDLGWD
-1007 ITVSQVLAQ
+1007 VTVAQVLAQ

-1026 IKMARQANVNLY
+1026 IKMAQQAGVDLY
-1038 SNVNYVNNKG
+1038 SNVNYIKNKD
-1048 KVNLNPLAVYLGS
+1048 KVTLNPLAVYLGS
-1061 QQFNPKTENFSK
+1061 QQFKFIDSEYKYFNR

-1087 KKGFKVRLTQTINI
+1087 KKGFKIRLTQTINI
-1101 DPDGEYP
+1101 DPEGNYP
-1108 PISKNLPALELATNF
+1108 PIVKSLPAQELATKF
-1123 FKPTTNNDSWD
+1123 FKPTTNNDNWD
-1134 LKSWRQYIDSEGNT
+1134 LKSWRQYTDNEGNT

-1176 LLFDSQLPGNASKII
+1176 LLFDSQLPRNASKII
-1191 MNPMLEYFF
+1191 LNPMLEYFF
-1200 SVDNLLSGNMR
+1200 NVDNLLSGNMR

-1221 PLKYGGYESAKGA
+1221 PLKYDDYNSAKGA
-1234 FINNIT
+1234 FISDIT
-1240 RRINS
+1240 QRINS
-1245 SEDAQERERLQAIKS
+1245 SEDEQERQRLQDIKS
-1260 QAMSIDFK
+1260 KAMSIDFR

-1279 ENFPT
+1279 ENVPT
-1284 LFHEQEANLWNTSNK
+1284 LLHAQEANLWNTSNK

-1316 QGISRD
+1316 QGISKD

-1426 FGNNIKINLV
+1426 FGNDIKINLV
-1436 NPRGYK
+1436 NDIGYE
-1442 FDNLYYESGPN
+1442 FENLYYESGPR
-1453 QYRQIWSLNYDKSNN
+1453 QYRKIDSLNYDTKNN
-1468 LYYTKEFD
+1468 LYYTLEYD
-1476 VDINGNKINDIPHTE
+1476 VDINGNIINDILHTE
-1491 YQVFDA
+1491 YQIFDA
-1497 TTQEKITPE
+1497 ITQEKITPE
-1506 EYNNRLGKKDK
+1506 EYNNRLAKKDE

-1573 IDQPYKNKMIHYLV
+1573 IIQPYKNKMIHYLA

-1606 NDEPLAYV
+1606 NNEPLAYV
-1614 SMTMTHY
+1614 SMTMLHY

-1674 LDTANKFLEAYNEN
+1674 LDTANKFLEAYNEG
-1688 KPLTPQEVQEITENI
+1688 KKLTTQEVQEITENI

-1724 QGISKVLKSNNDN
+1724 QGISKVLKSNSDE

-1826 NKIVSLSNDY
+1826 NKIVSLSNNQ

-1858 QIRKQQIID
+1858 QVRKQQIID

-1893 VDVVYKVL
+1893 VDIVYKVL
-1901 NRKTNTYVNYRTRI
+1901 DKKNKTYVNYRTHI

-1937 YLLSQGALIDPNSEI
+1937 YLLSQGVLIDPNSEI

-1969 VVFDYG
+1969 VIFDYG
-1975 TINPDGTFNK
+1975 TINSDGTFNK

-1998 NNRKNSNMRKQEYQ
+1998 NNRKNPNMRKQEYQ
-2012 KILNDLHNGQVTI
+2012 KILNDLHHGQVTI
-2025 NGQTYVVQNKQ
+2025 NGKTYVVQNKQ

-2062 KKLLQ
+2062 RKLLQ

-2112 FFKEKDISGNIIA
+2112 FYKEKDISGNIIA

-2135 KVSRDKQLLYKVGLR
+2135 KVSTDKQLLYKVGLR

-2166 QGGQGTA
+2166 QGGQGTD

-2181 DINKLRALGISDLA
+2181 DINKLRALGISDLT

-2227 ISNSFKDPNL
+2227 IPNSFKDPNL
-2237 KQFIDNQFSLV
+2237 KNFINDQFSSI
-2248 GVVLEDARN
+2248 GDELEKVRD

-2295 VGFTQINNNRIYV
+2295 VGFTQVKNNRIYV

-2320 DVDKAYVMG
+2320 
-2329 FNFDDNGQFIGW
+2329 
-2341 SDLFDYSSNEALESS
+2341 
-2356 CSLPVPRNSK
+2356 
-2366 WVKTNNGIN
+2366 
-2375 IERYAEEAQRAYD
+2375 
-2388 SDNVILRNALI
+2388 
-2399 NKVLDNIDYS
+2399 
-2409 PNSTIEVNYS
+2409 
-2419 SPILNQLISDI
+2419 
-2430 NTHEGTQLSGDNKI
+2430 
-2444 LAFQNAVSWTTQAIV
+2444 
-2459 NDERNLLDSYS
+2459 
-2470 PTNVEGMKQVVKD
+2470 
-2483 KQLASDSGTYTQW
+2483 
-2496 NPATKWVLQEENLI
+2496 
-2510 GKNVISVAANA
+2510 
-2521 EKVYFSLLHY
+2521 
-2531 YNEIVRHPEK
+2531 
-2541 YSKDLYTFA
+2541 
-2550 KSFEGVFMNIDGT
+2550 
-2563 PVIKETIG
+2563 
-2571 GINFNN
+2571 
-2577 DNRLNK
+2577 
-2583 LSILLLSSNQELTDI
+2583 
-2598 KNSLIQ
+2598 
-2604 GIYQDNTSEYEQDFI
+2604 
-2619 NAYKNNEY
+2619 
-2627 SDKLQT
+2627 
-2633 LLNSIDTTLSEDEAK
+2633 
-2648 YMPLMQSLINNA
+2648 
-2660 TDPSD
+2660 
-2665 LISQLL
+2665 
-2671 NSATDN
+2671 
-2677 AKELILNK
+2677 
-2685 INAGMNLAG
+2685 
-2694 VHGYLMIMGF
+2694 
-2704 SLDQIVDLMT
+2704 
-2714 SPVVRLVDRLSKSD
+2714 
-2728 MFSDIGIKSN
+2728 
-2738 SVQKVLD
+2738 
-2745 QLISSN
+2745 
-2751 PDKQKD
+2751 
-2757 WFQYVLDP
+2757 
-2765 TTINK
+2765 
-2770 YDPGRDT
+2770 
-2777 IVGQTLVKL
+2777 
-2786 LNDTSI
+2786 
-2792 TSDNGTTLHFINGI
+2792 
-2806 YVEMDNNPV
+2806 
-2815 DPQVKTYKRL
+2815 
-2825 KDAPKQ
+2825 
-2831 FQEPL
+2831 
-2836 ESLLRQR
+2836 
-2843 YDGLFFNKLRGFKA
+2843 
-2857 VHRGARETTAA
+2857 
-2868 AQLLFSMNQGIRT
+2868 
-2881 QQNEQLAFENRFNNF
+2881 
-2896 IKGFDEIL
+2896 
-2904 PSVQEIEGLKTKYA
+2904 
-2918 GKLLPSSLNEQ
+2918 
-2929 GTDLVTDLEALFS
+2929 
-2942 KVKELHPNYSNSYIY
+2942 
-2957 SIVSQSLKAG
+2957 
-2967 IYKNFSFY
+2967 
-2975 KYMIN
+2975 
-2980 DPIQVQEL
+2980 
-2988 DGTPRNTNYRTLAT
+2988 
-3002 EYYNLIKDSI
+3002 
-3012 NVLDVINHSDQYRVY
+3012 
-3027 LELQKAATVNTD
+3027 
-3039 IVSTKSQLVRKFYEI
+3039 
-3054 LRKDRGYI
+3054 
-3062 DSKKLNQ
+3062 
-3069 IQSYID
+3069 
-3075 QAYIQQYLTNIQLVV
+3075 
-3090 NNNETLP
+3090 
-3097 FSFPLQH
+3097 
-3104 DQMFLKDRR
+3104 
-3113 KIKASSNTEIIMNN
+3113 
-3127 SDNIAT
+3127 
-3133 FKFWMH
+3133 
-3139 NYLVKALQN
+3139 
-3148 GSYWDGEKMQDF
+3148 
-3160 PKNNSFI
+3160 
-3167 NGLRIIGD
+3167 
-3175 RDKNALALD
+3175 
-3184 IDMLNIDKSRE
+3184 
-3195 STLRYASYEEDFNKL
+3195 
-3210 LNYKVGK
+3210 
-3217 FNLQDIFMIYNLFV
+3217 
-3231 NGNKYGYN
+3231 
-3239 RLTTIFQSKLI
+3239 
-3250 EDINN
+3250 
-3255 IGNSQYTPSA
+3255 
-3265 LMQWYRHLGQ
+3265 
-3275 ADKAN
+3275 
-3280 IQQTIDNKDLPIE
+3280 
-3293 DSINALGATLEGFD
+3293 
-3307 IYSAPYV
+3307 
-3314 ESLQQ
+3314 
-3319 AGDNRVVRIKDPR
+3319 
-3332 NSPTNG
+3332 
-3338 LVVLYNTKDHK
+3338 
-3349 FINPFTQIS
+3349 
-3358 EGYDNQRELIERLKI
+3358 
-3373 NKEYYPININ
+3373 
-3383 LQEQINKLE
+3383 
-3392 QMFKD
+3392 
-3397 IVSGGTSLYNMTISG
+3397 
-3412 KVKIRVNC
+3412 

>member
-1 MACKGL
+1 MACREL
-7 IKIIDV
+7 IKITGID
-13 NSTDELTR
+13 NIESKQSLIKF
-21 LTKVLTR
+21 LIN
-28 LDARQWKNIKDNEE
+28 LDSRQWKNLKNNDAR
-42 QLMNIIS
+42 LMQIIS
-49 SQVYLPEEGK
+49 NVVYLPEEGK

-72 QQQIKLLANK
+72 QQQINLLANK
-82 FENIKGN
+82 FENIKGD
-89 DLNKLLEIFKLPAT
+89 DLNKLLKIFELPAT

-113 NLDISAQQT
+113 SIDTSTQQI
-122 LATIKAQQEELLATN
+122 LATIKAQQKELIVTN
-137 KELLNIAYANNK
+137 KELLNIAYENNK

-156 FDLTRNTIKSIFIAS
+156 FDLTRNTIKSVFIAP
-171 NKYELTSSEW
+171 NGYELNSNEW

-202 TEGAQELDM
+202 TGGTEKLDM
-211 YTEIGNTWKYNFKKV
+211 YTEANNKNTWRYNSKV
-226 EDILEAFRHKIYNKE
+226 EDILEAFKHKIYTKD
-241 FKSSLGTDEKYRNAI
+241 FKSSLSSDEEYRNAI

-262 INFDEDIKE
+262 INFDDDIKE
-271 IVGRDLKVVGHA
+271 IIGKDLKIVGNA
-283 NHSFTAKNMPYTL
+283 NHSFTKRNMPYTL

-330 YINSNNNEE
+330 YINSNNEDE
-339 SQFIEDASAIKAF
+339 SQFIDDISAIEAF
-352 SQLRQALV
+352 THLRQELAN
-360 STNDTRLTELK
+360 TNNSYLTVLK

-385 YDIFNHD
+385 YDIFKEPH
-392 DVFHNN
+392 
-398 AIENIIGDFEQNV
+398 IEDLIGKLEQRE
-411 QNILRSIKQ
+411 QDILHSIKQ
-420 WGFSDNG
+420 WGFSKDG
-427 LFKKQLSGNVTH
+427 LFEKQLGRVTH

-444 DCIVTSLVSLDPM
+444 DCVVTSLVSLDPM

-464 VNKGNRV
+464 VNEGNRV
-471 SSRVTIKDKF
+471 SSRVTVKDKF
-481 NYNREALNTTEIV
+481 NYNRETLNTTEVI
-494 NKQNETIT
+494 NNQNETTT
-502 TMDDSM
+502 TMNDSM
-508 VYHNN
+508 VVCDT
-513 SGKIDYTN
+513 SGKIDYIN
-521 PLGKPVPNTY
+521 PAGVIVPNTY
-531 QINYGNLLIVA
+531 QIKHGNLLIVVG
-542 KPSTKNVNFQSILS
+542 PNTKKTNLQGILS
-556 TNTKNLEIYVYRIN
+556 TNSSNLDIYIFKLN
-570 GNQKIDVTGQYIN
+570 GNQREDVTSQYIG
-583 GDFNEKAIIDGRID
+583 GDFNEKAIINGSID
-597 SRFTDMF
+597 SRFTEMF
-604 HFIEDSLKLNTV
+604 DFIEDSLGLKTV
-616 SESQLHRQYAQMQKL
+616 SKAQLLKQYTQMQKL
-631 FGHGTYN
+631 FSSGTYN

-648 RNEIVKHLIGFYEDY
+648 RNEIVKHLVGYYNDFI
-663 VKNYPQAPAS
+663 KRYPQAAAS
-673 QLSIANFYDSNM
+673 QLSISNFYDPNI
-685 NPALPDTYSNIDLN
+685 NTLLPDTYNNINLK
-699 SAKGSIARPGETGTI
+699 ATRGSIARPGEIGTV
-714 FRVANAYQDPWLF
+714 FRVANAYLDNWLF
-727 AFGQSKKIVEGTDTS
+727 SFGQSKKIVEGTNVS

-772 VNSASRYKGQETR
+772 VNSESRYKGQETR
-785 FSASSRLLFVNNLTN
+785 TSASSQLLFVNNLTR

-813 AVDAYGKSK
+813 AVDAYGNSK

-847 KSGSYVSIK
+847 ESNPYVSIK

-868 YPIRAGVNVV
+868 YPIRAGINLANIGV
-878 NTRTP
+878 P
-883 FQLNKA
+883 LNKA

-898 IASIGQFYKRSLNNT
+898 IASIGQFYKRLLNNT
-913 LYDLTSAINRQRF
+913 LYDLTNAINRQRF

-933 ENNTV
+933 GDNTV

-960 ASKEF
+960 ASKIF

-973 SNPTIQIDG
+973 SNPTIQVDG
-982 HIFTTSKLLGK
+982 RTFTTSTLL
-993 NGEEVLY
+993 NTNPETILY

-1026 IKMARQANVNLY
+1026 IKMAQQANVDLY
-1038 SNVNYVNNKG
+1038 SNVNYIKNKD
-1048 KVNLNPLAVYLGS
+1048 KVTLNPLAVYLGS
-1061 QQFNPKTENFSK
+1061 QQFKPNNFIN
-1073 RWEMEKASFLDTLL
+1073 RWQMEKASFLDTLL
-1087 KKGFKVRLTQTINI
+1087 KKGFKVRFTQTINI
-1101 DPDGEYP
+1101 DPDGDYP
-1108 PISKNLPALELATNF
+1108 PIIKSLPALELANNF
-1123 FKPTTNNDSWD
+1123 FKNDN
-1134 LKSWRQYIDSEGNT
+1134 LKSWRQYTDSESNT

-1165 KAIDE
+1165 KAIDK

-1176 LLFDSQLPGNASKII
+1176 LLFDSQLPRHASKII
-1191 MNPMLEYFF
+1191 LNPMLEYFF
-1200 SVDNLLSGNMR
+1200 NVDNLLSGNMR

-1221 PLKYGGYESAKGA
+1221 PLKYNDYNSAKGA
-1234 FINNIT
+1234 FISDIT
-1240 RRINS
+1240 QRINS
-1245 SEDAQERERLQAIKS
+1245 SEDAQERRRLQDIKS
-1260 QAMSIDFK
+1260 KAMSIDFK

-1279 ENFPT
+1279 ENVPT
-1284 LFHEQEANLWNTSNK
+1284 LFHAQEANLWNTSNK

-1316 QGISRD
+1316 QGISRN
-1322 INAATIEDIGAHV
+1322 INAATIQDIGAHV
-1335 WNFKGQKDKDIDA
+1335 WNFKGQKDNDIDA

-1417 IFKKMSSIK
+1417 IFKKMSSMK
-1426 FGNNIKINLV
+1426 FGNDIKINLV
-1436 NPRGYK
+1436 NDIGYE
-1442 FDNLYYESGPN
+1442 FENLYYESGPR
-1453 QYRQIWSLNYDKSNN
+1453 QYRKIDSLNYDTKNN
-1468 LYYTKEFD
+1468 LYYTLEYD
-1476 VDINGNKINDIPHTE
+1476 VDINGNIINDILHTE
-1491 YQVFDA
+1491 YQIFDA

-1506 EYNNRLGKKDK
+1506 EYNNRLAKKDE

-1560 LNNASTVDPDTFE
+1560 LNNASYVKNNE
-1573 IDQPYKNKMIHYLV
+1573 IIQPYKNKMIHYLA

-1606 NDEPLAYV
+1606 NSEPLAYV
-1614 SMTMTHY
+1614 PMTMTHY

-1674 LDTANKFLEAYNEN
+1674 LDTANKFLEAYNEG
-1688 KPLTPQEVQEITENI
+1688 KKLTTQEVQEITENI

-1826 NKIVSLSNDY
+1826 NKIVSLSNDQ
-1836 ETRKSQIIGNDNL
+1836 ETRKSQIIDNDNL

-1893 VDVVYKVL
+1893 VDIVYKVL
-1901 NRKTNTYVNYRTRI
+1901 DEKTKTYVNYRTHI

-1928 ANTNGTLKE
+1928 ANINGTLKE

-1975 TINPDGTFNK
+1975 TINPDDTFNK

-2067 TKIGRADYFQPKVF
+2067 TKVGRADYFQPKVF

-2112 FFKEKDISGNIIA
+2112 FFKEEDISGNIIA

-2166 QGGQGTA
+2166 QGGQDTN

-2181 DINKLRALGISDLA
+2181 NINKLRALGINDLA

-2237 KQFIDNQFSLV
+2237 KQFIDNQFYLV
-2248 GVVLEDARN
+2248 GDVLEDARN

-2295 VGFTQINNNRIYV
+2295 IGFTQVNNNRIYV

-2320 DVDKAYVMG
+2320 
-2329 FNFDDNGQFIGW
+2329 
-2341 SDLFDYSSNEALESS
+2341 
-2356 CSLPVPRNSK
+2356 
-2366 WVKTNNGIN
+2366 
-2375 IERYAEEAQRAYD
+2375 
-2388 SDNVILRNALI
+2388 
-2399 NKVLDNIDYS
+2399 
-2409 PNSTIEVNYS
+2409 
-2419 SPILNQLISDI
+2419 
-2430 NTHEGTQLSGDNKI
+2430 
-2444 LAFQNAVSWTTQAIV
+2444 
-2459 NDERNLLDSYS
+2459 
-2470 PTNVEGMKQVVKD
+2470 
-2483 KQLASDSGTYTQW
+2483 
-2496 NPATKWVLQEENLI
+2496 
-2510 GKNVISVAANA
+2510 
-2521 EKVYFSLLHY
+2521 
-2531 YNEIVRHPEK
+2531 
-2541 YSKDLYTFA
+2541 
-2550 KSFEGVFMNIDGT
+2550 
-2563 PVIKETIG
+2563 
-2571 GINFNN
+2571 
-2577 DNRLNK
+2577 
-2583 LSILLLSSNQELTDI
+2583 
-2598 KNSLIQ
+2598 
-2604 GIYQDNTSEYEQDFI
+2604 
-2619 NAYKNNEY
+2619 
-2627 SDKLQT
+2627 
-2633 LLNSIDTTLSEDEAK
+2633 
-2648 YMPLMQSLINNA
+2648 
-2660 TDPSD
+2660 
-2665 LISQLL
+2665 
-2671 NSATDN
+2671 
-2677 AKELILNK
+2677 
-2685 INAGMNLAG
+2685 
-2694 VHGYLMIMGF
+2694 
-2704 SLDQIVDLMT
+2704 
-2714 SPVVRLVDRLSKSD
+2714 
-2728 MFSDIGIKSN
+2728 
-2738 SVQKVLD
+2738 
-2745 QLISSN
+2745 
-2751 PDKQKD
+2751 
-2757 WFQYVLDP
+2757 
-2765 TTINK
+2765 
-2770 YDPGRDT
+2770 
-2777 IVGQTLVKL
+2777 
-2786 LNDTSI
+2786 
-2792 TSDNGTTLHFINGI
+2792 
-2806 YVEMDNNPV
+2806 
-2815 DPQVKTYKRL
+2815 
-2825 KDAPKQ
+2825 
-2831 FQEPL
+2831 
-2836 ESLLRQR
+2836 
-2843 YDGLFFNKLRGFKA
+2843 
-2857 VHRGARETTAA
+2857 
-2868 AQLLFSMNQGIRT
+2868 
-2881 QQNEQLAFENRFNNF
+2881 
-2896 IKGFDEIL
+2896 
-2904 PSVQEIEGLKTKYA
+2904 
-2918 GKLLPSSLNEQ
+2918 
-2929 GTDLVTDLEALFS
+2929 
-2942 KVKELHPNYSNSYIY
+2942 
-2957 SIVSQSLKAG
+2957 
-2967 IYKNFSFY
+2967 
-2975 KYMIN
+2975 
-2980 DPIQVQEL
+2980 
-2988 DGTPRNTNYRTLAT
+2988 
-3002 EYYNLIKDSI
+3002 
-3012 NVLDVINHSDQYRVY
+3012 
-3027 LELQKAATVNTD
+3027 
-3039 IVSTKSQLVRKFYEI
+3039 
-3054 LRKDRGYI
+3054 
-3062 DSKKLNQ
+3062 
-3069 IQSYID
+3069 
-3075 QAYIQQYLTNIQLVV
+3075 
-3090 NNNETLP
+3090 
-3097 FSFPLQH
+3097 
-3104 DQMFLKDRR
+3104 
-3113 KIKASSNTEIIMNN
+3113 
-3127 SDNIAT
+3127 
-3133 FKFWMH
+3133 
-3139 NYLVKALQN
+3139 
-3148 GSYWDGEKMQDF
+3148 
-3160 PKNNSFI
+3160 
-3167 NGLRIIGD
+3167 
-3175 RDKNALALD
+3175 
-3184 IDMLNIDKSRE
+3184 
-3195 STLRYASYEEDFNKL
+3195 
-3210 LNYKVGK
+3210 
-3217 FNLQDIFMIYNLFV
+3217 
-3231 NGNKYGYN
+3231 
-3239 RLTTIFQSKLI
+3239 
-3250 EDINN
+3250 
-3255 IGNSQYTPSA
+3255 
-3265 LMQWYRHLGQ
+3265 
-3275 ADKAN
+3275 
-3280 IQQTIDNKDLPIE
+3280 
-3293 DSINALGATLEGFD
+3293 
-3307 IYSAPYV
+3307 
-3314 ESLQQ
+3314 
-3319 AGDNRVVRIKDPR
+3319 
-3332 NSPTNG
+3332 
-3338 LVVLYNTKDHK
+3338 
-3349 FINPFTQIS
+3349 
-3358 EGYDNQRELIERLKI
+3358 
-3373 NKEYYPININ
+3373 
-3383 LQEQINKLE
+3383 
-3392 QMFKD
+3392 
-3397 IVSGGTSLYNMTISG
+3397 
-3412 KVKIRVNC
+3412 

>member
-1 MACKGL
+1 MACREL
-7 IKIIDV
+7 IKITGID
-13 NSTDELTR
+13 NIESKQSLIKFLTN
-21 LTKVLTR
+21 
-28 LDARQWKNIKDNEE
+28 LDSRQWKNLKNNDAR
-42 QLMNIIS
+42 LMQIIS
-49 SQVYLPEEGK
+49 NVVYLPEEGK

-72 QQQIKLLANK
+72 QQQINLLANK
-82 FENIKGN
+82 FENIKGD
-89 DLNKLLEIFKLPAT
+89 DLNKLLKIFELPAT

-113 NLDISAQQT
+113 SIDTSTQQI
-122 LATIKAQQEELLATN
+122 LATIKAQQKELVATN
-137 KELLNIAYANNK
+137 KELLNIAYENNK

-156 FDLTRNTIKSIFIAS
+156 FDLTRNTIKSVFIAP
-171 NKYELTSSEW
+171 NGYELNSNEW

-202 TEGAQELDM
+202 TGGTEKLDM
-211 YTEIGNTWKYNFKKV
+211 YTEANNKNTWRYNSKV
-226 EDILEAFRHKIYNKE
+226 EDTLEAFKHKIYTKD
-241 FKSSLGTDEKYRNAI
+241 FKSSLSSDEEYRNAI

-262 INFDEDIKE
+262 INFDDDIKE
-271 IVGRDLKVVGHA
+271 IIGKDLKVVGNA
-283 NHSFTAKNMPYTL
+283 NHSFTKRNMPYTL

-330 YINSNNNEE
+330 YINSNNEDE
-339 SQFIEDASAIKAF
+339 SQFIDDISAIEAF
-352 SQLRQALV
+352 THLRQELAN
-360 STNDTRLTELK
+360 TNNSYLTALK
-371 QRAQTFRDNPNKLL
+371 QRAQTFRDNSNKLL
-385 YDIFNHD
+385 YDIFKEPH
-392 DVFHNN
+392 
-398 AIENIIGDFEQNV
+398 IEDLIGKLEQRE
-411 QNILRSIKQ
+411 QDILHSIKQ
-420 WGFSDNG
+420 WGFSKDG
-427 LFKKQLSGNVTH
+427 LFEKQLGRVTH

-444 DCIVTSLVSLDPM
+444 DCVVTSLVSLDPM

-464 VNKGNRV
+464 VNEGNRV
-471 SSRVTIKDKF
+471 SSRVTVKDKF
-481 NYNREALNTTEIV
+481 NYNRETLNTTEVI
-494 NKQNETIT
+494 NNQNETVT
-502 TMDDSM
+502 TMNDSM
-508 VYHNN
+508 VVCDT

-521 PLGKPVPNTY
+521 PAGVIVPNTY
-531 QINYGNLLIVA
+531 QIKHGNLLIVVG
-542 KPSTKNVNFQSILS
+542 PNTKKTNLQGILS
-556 TNTKNLEIYVYRIN
+556 TNSSNLDIYIFKLN
-570 GNQKIDVTGQYIN
+570 GNQREDVTSQYIG
-583 GDFNEKAIIDGRID
+583 GDFNEKAIINGSID
-597 SRFTDMF
+597 SRFTEMF
-604 HFIEDSLKLNTV
+604 DFIEDSLGLKTV
-616 SESQLHRQYAQMQKL
+616 SKAQLLKQYTQMQKL
-631 FGHGTYN
+631 FGSGTYN

-648 RNEIVKHLIGFYEDY
+648 RNEIVKHLVGYYNDF
-663 VKNYPQAPAS
+663 VKRYPQAAAS
-673 QLSIANFYDSNM
+673 QLSISNFYDPNI
-685 NPALPDTYSNIDLN
+685 NTLLPDTYNNINLK
-699 SAKGSIARPGETGTI
+699 ATRGSIARPGEIGTV
-714 FRVANAYQDPWLF
+714 FRVANAYLDNWLF
-727 AFGQSKKIVEGTDTS
+727 SFGQSKKIVEGTNVS

-772 VNSASRYKGQETR
+772 VNSESRYKGQETR
-785 FSASSRLLFVNNLTN
+785 TSASSQLLFVNNLID

-847 KSGSYVSIK
+847 ESNPYISIK

-868 YPIRAGVNVV
+868 YPIKAGVNIV
-878 NTRTP
+878 NTETP

-913 LYDLTSAINRQRF
+913 LYDLTNAINRQRF

-933 ENNTV
+933 GDNTV

-960 ASKEF
+960 ASKIF

-973 SNPTIQIDG
+973 SNPTIQVDG
-982 HIFTTSKLLGK
+982 RTFTTSTLLK
-993 NGEEVLY
+993 TDPETILY

-1007 ITVSQVLAQ
+1007 ITVAQVLAQ

-1026 IKMARQANVNLY
+1026 IKMAQQAGVDLY
-1038 SNVNYVNNKG
+1038 SNVNYIKNKD
-1048 KVNLNPLAVYLGS
+1048 KVTLNPLAVYLGS
-1061 QQFNPKTENFSK
+1061 QQFKPNNFIN
-1073 RWEMEKASFLDTLL
+1073 RWQMEKASFLDTLL

-1101 DPDGEYP
+1101 DPDGDYP
-1108 PISKNLPALELATNF
+1108 PIIKSLPALELANNF
-1123 FKPTTNNDSWD
+1123 FKNDN
-1134 LKSWRQYIDSEGNT
+1134 LKSWRQYTDSEGNT

-1176 LLFDSQLPGNASKII
+1176 LLFDSQLPRNASKII
-1191 MNPMLEYFF
+1191 LNPMLEYFF

-1221 PLKYGGYESAKGA
+1221 PLKYNDYNSAKGA
-1234 FINNIT
+1234 FISDIT
-1240 RRINS
+1240 QRINS
-1245 SEDAQERERLQAIKS
+1245 SEDNQERRRLQDIKS
-1260 QAMSIDFK
+1260 KAMSIDFK
-1268 NGAIQ
+1268 NSAIQ

-1279 ENFPT
+1279 ENVPT
-1284 LFHEQEANLWNTSNK
+1284 LFHAQEANLWNTSNK

-1316 QGISRD
+1316 QGISRN

-1335 WNFKGQKDKDIDA
+1335 WNFKGQKDGDIDA

-1426 FGNNIKINLV
+1426 FGNDIKLNLV
-1436 NPRGYK
+1436 NDIGYE
-1442 FDNLYYESGPN
+1442 FENLYYESGPR
-1453 QYRQIWSLNYDKSNN
+1453 QYRKIDSLNYDTKNN
-1468 LYYTKEFD
+1468 LYYTLEYD
-1476 VDINGNKINDIPHTE
+1476 VDINGNIINDILHTE
-1491 YQVFDA
+1491 YQIFDA

-1506 EYNNRLGKKDK
+1506 EYNNRLAKKDE

-1537 KELTIDTNT
+1537 KELAIDTNT

-1560 LNNASTVDPDTFE
+1560 LNNASYVENNE
-1573 IDQPYKNKMIHYLV
+1573 IIQPYKNKMIHYLA

-1606 NDEPLAYV
+1606 NSEPLAYV
-1614 SMTMTHY
+1614 PMTMTHY

-1674 LDTANKFLEAYNEN
+1674 LDTANKFLEAYNEG
-1688 KPLTPQEVQEITENI
+1688 KKLTTQEVQEITENI

-1724 QGISKVLKSNNDN
+1724 QGISKVLKSNSDE

-1826 NKIVSLSNDY
+1826 NKIVSLSNDQ
-1836 ETRKSQIIGNDNL
+1836 ETRKSQIIDNDNL

-1893 VDVVYKVL
+1893 VDIVYKVL
-1901 NRKTNTYVNYRTRI
+1901 DKKTKTYVNYRTHI

-1928 ANTNGTLKE
+1928 ANINGTLKE

-2112 FFKEKDISGNIIA
+2112 FFKEEDISGNIIA

-2166 QGGQGTA
+2166 QGGQGTN

-2181 DINKLRALGISDLA
+2181 DINKLRALGINDLA

-2237 KQFIDNQFSLV
+2237 KQFIDNQFYLV
-2248 GVVLEDARN
+2248 GDVLEDARN

-2295 VGFTQINNNRIYV
+2295 IGFTQVNNNRIYV

-2320 DVDKAYVMG
+2320 
-2329 FNFDDNGQFIGW
+2329 
-2341 SDLFDYSSNEALESS
+2341 
-2356 CSLPVPRNSK
+2356 
-2366 WVKTNNGIN
+2366 
-2375 IERYAEEAQRAYD
+2375 
-2388 SDNVILRNALI
+2388 
-2399 NKVLDNIDYS
+2399 
-2409 PNSTIEVNYS
+2409 
-2419 SPILNQLISDI
+2419 
-2430 NTHEGTQLSGDNKI
+2430 
-2444 LAFQNAVSWTTQAIV
+2444 
-2459 NDERNLLDSYS
+2459 
-2470 PTNVEGMKQVVKD
+2470 
-2483 KQLASDSGTYTQW
+2483 
-2496 NPATKWVLQEENLI
+2496 
-2510 GKNVISVAANA
+2510 
-2521 EKVYFSLLHY
+2521 
-2531 YNEIVRHPEK
+2531 
-2541 YSKDLYTFA
+2541 
-2550 KSFEGVFMNIDGT
+2550 
-2563 PVIKETIG
+2563 
-2571 GINFNN
+2571 
-2577 DNRLNK
+2577 
-2583 LSILLLSSNQELTDI
+2583 
-2598 KNSLIQ
+2598 
-2604 GIYQDNTSEYEQDFI
+2604 
-2619 NAYKNNEY
+2619 
-2627 SDKLQT
+2627 
-2633 LLNSIDTTLSEDEAK
+2633 
-2648 YMPLMQSLINNA
+2648 
-2660 TDPSD
+2660 
-2665 LISQLL
+2665 
-2671 NSATDN
+2671 
-2677 AKELILNK
+2677 
-2685 INAGMNLAG
+2685 
-2694 VHGYLMIMGF
+2694 
-2704 SLDQIVDLMT
+2704 
-2714 SPVVRLVDRLSKSD
+2714 
-2728 MFSDIGIKSN
+2728 
-2738 SVQKVLD
+2738 
-2745 QLISSN
+2745 
-2751 PDKQKD
+2751 
-2757 WFQYVLDP
+2757 
-2765 TTINK
+2765 
-2770 YDPGRDT
+2770 
-2777 IVGQTLVKL
+2777 
-2786 LNDTSI
+2786 
-2792 TSDNGTTLHFINGI
+2792 
-2806 YVEMDNNPV
+2806 
-2815 DPQVKTYKRL
+2815 
-2825 KDAPKQ
+2825 
-2831 FQEPL
+2831 
-2836 ESLLRQR
+2836 
-2843 YDGLFFNKLRGFKA
+2843 
-2857 VHRGARETTAA
+2857 
-2868 AQLLFSMNQGIRT
+2868 
-2881 QQNEQLAFENRFNNF
+2881 
-2896 IKGFDEIL
+2896 
-2904 PSVQEIEGLKTKYA
+2904 
-2918 GKLLPSSLNEQ
+2918 
-2929 GTDLVTDLEALFS
+2929 
-2942 KVKELHPNYSNSYIY
+2942 
-2957 SIVSQSLKAG
+2957 
-2967 IYKNFSFY
+2967 
-2975 KYMIN
+2975 
-2980 DPIQVQEL
+2980 
-2988 DGTPRNTNYRTLAT
+2988 
-3002 EYYNLIKDSI
+3002 
-3012 NVLDVINHSDQYRVY
+3012 
-3027 LELQKAATVNTD
+3027 
-3039 IVSTKSQLVRKFYEI
+3039 
-3054 LRKDRGYI
+3054 
-3062 DSKKLNQ
+3062 
-3069 IQSYID
+3069 
-3075 QAYIQQYLTNIQLVV
+3075 
-3090 NNNETLP
+3090 
-3097 FSFPLQH
+3097 
-3104 DQMFLKDRR
+3104 
-3113 KIKASSNTEIIMNN
+3113 
-3127 SDNIAT
+3127 
-3133 FKFWMH
+3133 
-3139 NYLVKALQN
+3139 
-3148 GSYWDGEKMQDF
+3148 
-3160 PKNNSFI
+3160 
-3167 NGLRIIGD
+3167 
-3175 RDKNALALD
+3175 
-3184 IDMLNIDKSRE
+3184 
-3195 STLRYASYEEDFNKL
+3195 
-3210 LNYKVGK
+3210 
-3217 FNLQDIFMIYNLFV
+3217 
-3231 NGNKYGYN
+3231 
-3239 RLTTIFQSKLI
+3239 
-3250 EDINN
+3250 
-3255 IGNSQYTPSA
+3255 
-3265 LMQWYRHLGQ
+3265 
-3275 ADKAN
+3275 
-3280 IQQTIDNKDLPIE
+3280 
-3293 DSINALGATLEGFD
+3293 
-3307 IYSAPYV
+3307 
-3314 ESLQQ
+3314 
-3319 AGDNRVVRIKDPR
+3319 
-3332 NSPTNG
+3332 
-3338 LVVLYNTKDHK
+3338 
-3349 FINPFTQIS
+3349 
-3358 EGYDNQRELIERLKI
+3358 
-3373 NKEYYPININ
+3373 
-3383 LQEQINKLE
+3383 
-3392 QMFKD
+3392 
-3397 IVSGGTSLYNMTISG
+3397 
-3412 KVKIRVNC
+3412 

>member
-1 MACKGL
+1 MACREL
-7 IKIIDV
+7 IKITGID
-13 NSTDELTR
+13 NIESKQSLIKFLTN
-21 LTKVLTR
+21 
-28 LDARQWKNIKDNEE
+28 LDSRQWKNLKNNDAR
-42 QLMNIIS
+42 LMQIIS
-49 SQVYLPEEGK
+49 NVVYLPEEGK

-72 QQQIKLLANK
+72 QQQINLLANK
-82 FENIKGN
+82 FENIKGD
-89 DLNKLLEIFKLPAT
+89 DLNKLLKIFELPAT

-113 NLDISAQQT
+113 SIDTSTQQI
-122 LATIKAQQEELLATN
+122 LATIKTQQKELVVTN
-137 KELLNIAYANNK
+137 KELLNIAYENNK

-156 FDLTRNTIKSIFIAS
+156 FDLTRNTIKSVFIAP
-171 NKYELTSSEW
+171 NGYELNSNEW

-202 TEGAQELDM
+202 TGGTEKLDM
-211 YTEIGNTWKYNFKKV
+211 YTEANNKNTWRYNSKV
-226 EDILEAFRHKIYNKE
+226 EDTLEAFKHKIYTKD
-241 FKSSLGTDEKYRNAI
+241 FKSSLSSDEEYRNAI

-262 INFDEDIKE
+262 INFDDDIKE
-271 IVGRDLKVVGHA
+271 IIGKDLKVVGNA
-283 NHSFTAKNMPYTL
+283 NHSFTKRNMPYTL

-330 YINSNNNEE
+330 YINSNNEDE
-339 SQFIEDASAIKAF
+339 SQFIDDISAIEAF
-352 SQLRQALV
+352 THLRQELAN
-360 STNDTRLTELK
+360 TNNSYLTALK
-371 QRAQTFRDNPNKLL
+371 QRAQTFRDNSNKLL
-385 YDIFNHD
+385 YDIFKEPH
-392 DVFHNN
+392 
-398 AIENIIGDFEQNV
+398 IEDLIGKLEQRE
-411 QNILRSIKQ
+411 QDILHSIKQ
-420 WGFSDNG
+420 WGFSKDG
-427 LFKKQLSGNVTH
+427 LFEKQLGRVTH

-444 DCIVTSLVSLDPM
+444 DCVVTSLVSLDPM

-464 VNKGNRV
+464 VNEGNRV
-471 SSRVTIKDKF
+471 SSRVTVKDKF
-481 NYNREALNTTEIV
+481 NYNRETLNTTEVI
-494 NKQNETIT
+494 NNQNETVT
-502 TMDDSM
+502 TMKDSM
-508 VYHNN
+508 VVCDT

-521 PLGKPVPNTY
+521 PAGVIVPNTY
-531 QINYGNLLIVA
+531 QIKHGNLLIVVG
-542 KPSTKNVNFQSILS
+542 PNTKKTNLQGILS
-556 TNTKNLEIYVYRIN
+556 TNSSNLDIYIFKLN
-570 GNQKIDVTGQYIN
+570 GNQREDVTSQYIG
-583 GDFNEKAIIDGRID
+583 GDFNEKAIINGSID
-597 SRFTDMF
+597 SRFTEMF
-604 HFIEDSLKLNTV
+604 DFIEDSLGLKTV
-616 SESQLHRQYAQMQKL
+616 SKAQLLKQYTQMQKL
-631 FGHGTYN
+631 FGSGTYN

-648 RNEIVKHLIGFYEDY
+648 RNEIVKHLVGYYNDF
-663 VKNYPQAPAS
+663 VKRYPQAAAS
-673 QLSIANFYDSNM
+673 QLSISNFYDPNI
-685 NPALPDTYSNIDLN
+685 NTLLPDTYNNINLK
-699 SAKGSIARPGETGTI
+699 ATRGSIARPGEIGTV
-714 FRVANAYQDPWLF
+714 FRVANAYLDNWLF
-727 AFGQSKKIVEGTDTS
+727 SFGQSKKIVEGTNVS

-772 VNSASRYKGQETR
+772 VNSESRYKGQETR
-785 FSASSRLLFVNNLTN
+785 TSASSQLLFVNNLIG

-847 KSGSYVSIK
+847 ESNPYISIK

-868 YPIRAGVNVV
+868 YPIKAGVNIV
-878 NTRTP
+878 NTETP

-889 TKQDIQESY
+889 IKQDIQESY

-913 LYDLTSAINRQRF
+913 LYDLTNAINRQRF

-933 ENNTV
+933 GDNTV

-960 ASKEF
+960 ASKIF

-982 HIFTTSKLLGK
+982 RTFTTSTLLK
-993 NGEEVLY
+993 TDPETILY

-1026 IKMARQANVNLY
+1026 IKMAQQANVDLY
-1038 SNVNYVNNKG
+1038 SNVNYIKNKD
-1048 KVNLNPLAVYLGS
+1048 KVTLNPLAVYLGS
-1061 QQFNPKTENFSK
+1061 QQFKPNNFIN
-1073 RWEMEKASFLDTLL
+1073 RWQMEKASFLDTLL
-1087 KKGFKVRLTQTINI
+1087 KKGFKVRFTQTINI
-1101 DPDGEYP
+1101 DPDGDYP
-1108 PISKNLPALELATNF
+1108 PIIKSLPALELANNF
-1123 FKPTTNNDSWD
+1123 FKNDN
-1134 LKSWRQYIDSEGNT
+1134 LKSWRQYTDSESNT

-1165 KAIDE
+1165 KAIDK

-1176 LLFDSQLPGNASKII
+1176 LLFDSQLPRHASKII
-1191 MNPMLEYFF
+1191 LNPMLEYFF
-1200 SVDNLLSGNMR
+1200 NVDNLLSGNMR

-1221 PLKYGGYESAKGA
+1221 PLKYNDYNSAKGA
-1234 FINNIT
+1234 FISDIT
-1240 RRINS
+1240 QRINS
-1245 SEDAQERERLQAIKS
+1245 SEDAQERRRLQDIKS
-1260 QAMSIDFK
+1260 KAMSIDFK

-1279 ENFPT
+1279 ENVPT
-1284 LFHEQEANLWNTSNK
+1284 LFHAQEANLWNTSNK

-1316 QGISRD
+1316 QGISRN

-1335 WNFKGQKDKDIDA
+1335 WNFKGQKDGDIDA

-1426 FGNNIKINLV
+1426 FGNDIKLNLV
-1436 NPRGYK
+1436 NDIGYE
-1442 FDNLYYESGPN
+1442 FENLYYESGPR
-1453 QYRQIWSLNYDKSNN
+1453 QYRKIDSLNYDTKNN
-1468 LYYTKEFD
+1468 LYYTLEYD
-1476 VDINGNKINDIPHTE
+1476 VDINGNIINDILHTE
-1491 YQVFDA
+1491 YQIFDA

-1506 EYNNRLGKKDK
+1506 EYNNRLAKKDE

-1537 KELTIDTNT
+1537 KELAIDTNT

-1560 LNNASTVDPDTFE
+1560 LNNASYVENNE
-1573 IDQPYKNKMIHYLV
+1573 IIQPYKNKMIHYLA

-1606 NDEPLAYV
+1606 NSEPLAYV
-1614 SMTMTHY
+1614 PMTMTHY

-1674 LDTANKFLEAYNEN
+1674 LDTANKFLEAYNEG
-1688 KPLTPQEVQEITENI
+1688 KKLTTQEVQEITENI

-1724 QGISKVLKSNNDN
+1724 QGISKVLKSNSDE

-1826 NKIVSLSNDY
+1826 NKIVLLSNDQ
-1836 ETRKSQIIGNDNL
+1836 ETRKSQIINNDNL

-1893 VDVVYKVL
+1893 VDIVYKVL
-1901 NRKTNTYVNYRTRI
+1901 DKKTKTYVNYRTHI

-1937 YLLSQGALIDPNSEI
+1937 YLLSQGVLIDPNSEI

-1998 NNRKNSNMRKQEYQ
+1998 NNRKNPNMRKQEYQ

-2112 FFKEKDISGNIIA
+2112 FFKEEDISGNIIA

-2166 QGGQGTA
+2166 QGGQGTN

-2181 DINKLRALGISDLA
+2181 DINKLRALGINDLA

-2237 KQFIDNQFSLV
+2237 KQFIDNQFYLV
-2248 GVVLEDARN
+2248 GDVLEDARN

-2295 VGFTQINNNRIYV
+2295 VGFTQVNNNRIYV

-2320 DVDKAYVMG
+2320 
-2329 FNFDDNGQFIGW
+2329 
-2341 SDLFDYSSNEALESS
+2341 
-2356 CSLPVPRNSK
+2356 
-2366 WVKTNNGIN
+2366 
-2375 IERYAEEAQRAYD
+2375 
-2388 SDNVILRNALI
+2388 
-2399 NKVLDNIDYS
+2399 
-2409 PNSTIEVNYS
+2409 
-2419 SPILNQLISDI
+2419 
-2430 NTHEGTQLSGDNKI
+2430 
-2444 LAFQNAVSWTTQAIV
+2444 
-2459 NDERNLLDSYS
+2459 
-2470 PTNVEGMKQVVKD
+2470 
-2483 KQLASDSGTYTQW
+2483 
-2496 NPATKWVLQEENLI
+2496 
-2510 GKNVISVAANA
+2510 
-2521 EKVYFSLLHY
+2521 
-2531 YNEIVRHPEK
+2531 
-2541 YSKDLYTFA
+2541 
-2550 KSFEGVFMNIDGT
+2550 
-2563 PVIKETIG
+2563 
-2571 GINFNN
+2571 
-2577 DNRLNK
+2577 
-2583 LSILLLSSNQELTDI
+2583 
-2598 KNSLIQ
+2598 
-2604 GIYQDNTSEYEQDFI
+2604 
-2619 NAYKNNEY
+2619 
-2627 SDKLQT
+2627 
-2633 LLNSIDTTLSEDEAK
+2633 
-2648 YMPLMQSLINNA
+2648 
-2660 TDPSD
+2660 
-2665 LISQLL
+2665 
-2671 NSATDN
+2671 
-2677 AKELILNK
+2677 
-2685 INAGMNLAG
+2685 
-2694 VHGYLMIMGF
+2694 
-2704 SLDQIVDLMT
+2704 
-2714 SPVVRLVDRLSKSD
+2714 
-2728 MFSDIGIKSN
+2728 
-2738 SVQKVLD
+2738 
-2745 QLISSN
+2745 
-2751 PDKQKD
+2751 
-2757 WFQYVLDP
+2757 
-2765 TTINK
+2765 
-2770 YDPGRDT
+2770 
-2777 IVGQTLVKL
+2777 
-2786 LNDTSI
+2786 
-2792 TSDNGTTLHFINGI
+2792 
-2806 YVEMDNNPV
+2806 
-2815 DPQVKTYKRL
+2815 
-2825 KDAPKQ
+2825 
-2831 FQEPL
+2831 
-2836 ESLLRQR
+2836 
-2843 YDGLFFNKLRGFKA
+2843 
-2857 VHRGARETTAA
+2857 
-2868 AQLLFSMNQGIRT
+2868 
-2881 QQNEQLAFENRFNNF
+2881 
-2896 IKGFDEIL
+2896 
-2904 PSVQEIEGLKTKYA
+2904 
-2918 GKLLPSSLNEQ
+2918 
-2929 GTDLVTDLEALFS
+2929 
-2942 KVKELHPNYSNSYIY
+2942 
-2957 SIVSQSLKAG
+2957 
-2967 IYKNFSFY
+2967 
-2975 KYMIN
+2975 
-2980 DPIQVQEL
+2980 
-2988 DGTPRNTNYRTLAT
+2988 
-3002 EYYNLIKDSI
+3002 
-3012 NVLDVINHSDQYRVY
+3012 
-3027 LELQKAATVNTD
+3027 
-3039 IVSTKSQLVRKFYEI
+3039 
-3054 LRKDRGYI
+3054 
-3062 DSKKLNQ
+3062 
-3069 IQSYID
+3069 
-3075 QAYIQQYLTNIQLVV
+3075 
-3090 NNNETLP
+3090 
-3097 FSFPLQH
+3097 
-3104 DQMFLKDRR
+3104 
-3113 KIKASSNTEIIMNN
+3113 
-3127 SDNIAT
+3127 
-3133 FKFWMH
+3133 
-3139 NYLVKALQN
+3139 
-3148 GSYWDGEKMQDF
+3148 
-3160 PKNNSFI
+3160 
-3167 NGLRIIGD
+3167 
-3175 RDKNALALD
+3175 
-3184 IDMLNIDKSRE
+3184 
-3195 STLRYASYEEDFNKL
+3195 
-3210 LNYKVGK
+3210 
-3217 FNLQDIFMIYNLFV
+3217 
-3231 NGNKYGYN
+3231 
-3239 RLTTIFQSKLI
+3239 
-3250 EDINN
+3250 
-3255 IGNSQYTPSA
+3255 
-3265 LMQWYRHLGQ
+3265 
-3275 ADKAN
+3275 
-3280 IQQTIDNKDLPIE
+3280 
-3293 DSINALGATLEGFD
+3293 
-3307 IYSAPYV
+3307 
-3314 ESLQQ
+3314 
-3319 AGDNRVVRIKDPR
+3319 
-3332 NSPTNG
+3332 
-3338 LVVLYNTKDHK
+3338 
-3349 FINPFTQIS
+3349 
-3358 EGYDNQRELIERLKI
+3358 
-3373 NKEYYPININ
+3373 
-3383 LQEQINKLE
+3383 
-3392 QMFKD
+3392 
-3397 IVSGGTSLYNMTISG
+3397 
-3412 KVKIRVNC
+3412 

>member
-1 MACKGL
+1 MACREL
-7 IKIIDV
+7 IKITGID
-13 NSTDELTR
+13 NIELKQS
-21 LTKVLTR
+21 LIKFLIN
-28 LDARQWKNIKDNEE
+28 LDSRQWKNLKNNDAR
-42 QLMNIIS
+42 LMQIIS
-49 SQVYLPEEGK
+49 NVVYLPEEGK

-72 QQQIKLLANK
+72 QQQINLLANK
-82 FENIKGN
+82 FENIKGD
-89 DLNKLLEIFKLPAT
+89 DLNKLLKIFELPAT

-113 NLDISAQQT
+113 SIDTSTQQI
-122 LATIKAQQEELLATN
+122 LATIKAQQKELVVTN
-137 KELLNIAYANNK
+137 KELLNIAYENNK

-156 FDLTRNTIKSIFIAS
+156 FDLTRNTIKSVFIAP
-171 NKYELTSSEW
+171 NGYELNSNEW

-202 TEGAQELDM
+202 TGGTEKLDM
-211 YTEIGNTWKYNFKKV
+211 YTEANNKNTWRYNSKV
-226 EDILEAFRHKIYNKE
+226 EDTLEAFKHKIYTKD
-241 FKSSLGTDEKYRNAI
+241 FKSSLSSDEEYRNAI

-262 INFDEDIKE
+262 INFDDDIKE
-271 IVGRDLKVVGHA
+271 IIGKDLKVVGNA
-283 NHSFTAKNMPYTL
+283 NHSFTKRNMPYTL

-330 YINSNNNEE
+330 YINSNNEDE
-339 SQFIEDASAIKAF
+339 SQFIDDISAIEAF
-352 SQLRQALV
+352 THLRQELAN
-360 STNDTRLTELK
+360 TNNSYLTALK
-371 QRAQTFRDNPNKLL
+371 QRAQTFRDNSNKLL
-385 YDIFNHD
+385 YDIFKEPH
-392 DVFHNN
+392 
-398 AIENIIGDFEQNV
+398 IEDLIGKLEQRE
-411 QNILRSIKQ
+411 QDILHSIKQ
-420 WGFSDNG
+420 WGFSKDG
-427 LFKKQLSGNVTH
+427 LFEKQLGRVTH

-444 DCIVTSLVSLDPM
+444 DCVVTSLISLDPM

-464 VNKGNRV
+464 VNEGNRV
-471 SSRVTIKDKF
+471 SSRVTVKDKF
-481 NYNREALNTTEIV
+481 NYNRETLNTTEVI
-494 NKQNETIT
+494 NNQNETVT
-502 TMDDSM
+502 TMNDSM
-508 VYHNN
+508 VVCDT

-521 PLGKPVPNTY
+521 PAGVIVPNTY
-531 QINYGNLLIVA
+531 QIKHGNLLIVVG
-542 KPSTKNVNFQSILS
+542 PNTKKTNLQGILS
-556 TNTKNLEIYVYRIN
+556 TNSSNLDIYIFKLN
-570 GNQKIDVTGQYIN
+570 GNQREDVTSQYIG
-583 GDFNEKAIIDGRID
+583 GDFNEKAIINGSID
-597 SRFTDMF
+597 SRFTEMF
-604 HFIEDSLKLNTV
+604 DFIEDSLGLKTV
-616 SESQLHRQYAQMQKL
+616 SKAQFLKQYTQMQKL
-631 FGHGTYN
+631 FGSGTYN

-648 RNEIVKHLIGFYEDY
+648 RNEIVKHLVGYYNDF
-663 VKNYPQAPAS
+663 VKRYPQAAAS
-673 QLSIANFYDSNM
+673 QLSISNFYDPNI
-685 NPALPDTYSNIDLN
+685 NTLLPDTYNNINLK
-699 SAKGSIARPGETGTI
+699 ATRGSIARPGEIGTV
-714 FRVANAYQDPWLF
+714 FRVANAYLDNWLF
-727 AFGQSKKIVEGTDTS
+727 SFGQSKKIVEGTNVS

-772 VNSASRYKGQETR
+772 VNSESRYKGQETR
-785 FSASSRLLFVNNLTN
+785 TSASSQLLFVNNLIG

-847 KSGSYVSIK
+847 ESNPYISIK

-868 YPIRAGVNVV
+868 YPIKAGVNIV
-878 NTRTP
+878 NTETP

-913 LYDLTSAINRQRF
+913 LYDLTNAINRQRF

-933 ENNTV
+933 GDNTV

-960 ASKEF
+960 ASKIF

-973 SNPTIQIDG
+973 SNPTIQVDG
-982 HIFTTSKLLGK
+982 RTFTTSTLLK
-993 NGEEVLY
+993 TDPETILY

-1007 ITVSQVLAQ
+1007 ITVAQVLAQ

-1026 IKMARQANVNLY
+1026 IKMAQQAGVDLY
-1038 SNVNYVNNKG
+1038 SNVNYIKNKD
-1048 KVNLNPLAVYLGS
+1048 KVTLNPLAVYLGS
-1061 QQFNPKTENFSK
+1061 QQFKPNNFIN
-1073 RWEMEKASFLDTLL
+1073 RWQMEKASFLDTLL

-1101 DPDGEYP
+1101 DPDGDYP
-1108 PISKNLPALELATNF
+1108 PIIKSLPALELANNF
-1123 FKPTTNNDSWD
+1123 FKNDN
-1134 LKSWRQYIDSEGNT
+1134 LKSWRQYTDSEGNT

-1176 LLFDSQLPGNASKII
+1176 LLFDSQLPRNASKII
-1191 MNPMLEYFF
+1191 LNPMLEYFF

-1221 PLKYGGYESAKGA
+1221 PLKYNDYNSAKGA
-1234 FINNIT
+1234 FISDIT
-1240 RRINS
+1240 QRINS
-1245 SEDAQERERLQAIKS
+1245 SEDNQERRRLQDIKS
-1260 QAMSIDFK
+1260 KAMSIDFK
-1268 NGAIQ
+1268 NSAIQ

-1279 ENFPT
+1279 ENVPT
-1284 LFHEQEANLWNTSNK
+1284 LFHAQEANLWNTSNK

-1316 QGISRD
+1316 QGISRN

-1335 WNFKGQKDKDIDA
+1335 WNFKGQKDGDIDA

-1426 FGNNIKINLV
+1426 FGNDIKLNLV
-1436 NPRGYK
+1436 NDIGYE
-1442 FDNLYYESGPN
+1442 FENLYYESGPR
-1453 QYRQIWSLNYDKSNN
+1453 QYRKIDSLNYDTKNN
-1468 LYYTKEFD
+1468 LYYTLEYD
-1476 VDINGNKINDIPHTE
+1476 VDINGNIINDILHTE
-1491 YQVFDA
+1491 YQIFDA

-1506 EYNNRLGKKDK
+1506 EYNNRLAKKDE

-1537 KELTIDTNT
+1537 KELAIDTNT

-1560 LNNASTVDPDTFE
+1560 LNNASYVENNE
-1573 IDQPYKNKMIHYLV
+1573 IIQPYKNKMIHYLA

-1606 NDEPLAYV
+1606 NSEPLAYV
-1614 SMTMTHY
+1614 PMTMTHY

-1674 LDTANKFLEAYNEN
+1674 LDTANKFLEAYNEG
-1688 KPLTPQEVQEITENI
+1688 KKLTTQEVQEITENI

-1724 QGISKVLKSNNDN
+1724 QGISKVLKSNSDE

-1793 ETHMSSDVYN
+1793 KTHMSSDVYN

-1826 NKIVSLSNDY
+1826 NKIVSLSNDQ
-1836 ETRKSQIIGNDNL
+1836 ETRKSQIIDNDNL

-1893 VDVVYKVL
+1893 VDIVYKVL
-1901 NRKTNTYVNYRTRI
+1901 DKKTKTYVNYRTHI

-1928 ANTNGTLKE
+1928 ANINGTLKE

-2112 FFKEKDISGNIIA
+2112 FFKEEDISGNIIA

-2166 QGGQGTA
+2166 QGGQGTN

-2181 DINKLRALGISDLA
+2181 DINKLRALGINDLA

-2237 KQFIDNQFSLV
+2237 KQFIDNQFYLV
-2248 GVVLEDARN
+2248 GDVLEDARN

-2295 VGFTQINNNRIYV
+2295 IGFTQVNNNRIYV

-2320 DVDKAYVMG
+2320 
-2329 FNFDDNGQFIGW
+2329 
-2341 SDLFDYSSNEALESS
+2341 
-2356 CSLPVPRNSK
+2356 
-2366 WVKTNNGIN
+2366 
-2375 IERYAEEAQRAYD
+2375 
-2388 SDNVILRNALI
+2388 
-2399 NKVLDNIDYS
+2399 
-2409 PNSTIEVNYS
+2409 
-2419 SPILNQLISDI
+2419 
-2430 NTHEGTQLSGDNKI
+2430 
-2444 LAFQNAVSWTTQAIV
+2444 
-2459 NDERNLLDSYS
+2459 
-2470 PTNVEGMKQVVKD
+2470 
-2483 KQLASDSGTYTQW
+2483 
-2496 NPATKWVLQEENLI
+2496 
-2510 GKNVISVAANA
+2510 
-2521 EKVYFSLLHY
+2521 
-2531 YNEIVRHPEK
+2531 
-2541 YSKDLYTFA
+2541 
-2550 KSFEGVFMNIDGT
+2550 
-2563 PVIKETIG
+2563 
-2571 GINFNN
+2571 
-2577 DNRLNK
+2577 
-2583 LSILLLSSNQELTDI
+2583 
-2598 KNSLIQ
+2598 
-2604 GIYQDNTSEYEQDFI
+2604 
-2619 NAYKNNEY
+2619 
-2627 SDKLQT
+2627 
-2633 LLNSIDTTLSEDEAK
+2633 
-2648 YMPLMQSLINNA
+2648 
-2660 TDPSD
+2660 
-2665 LISQLL
+2665 
-2671 NSATDN
+2671 
-2677 AKELILNK
+2677 
-2685 INAGMNLAG
+2685 
-2694 VHGYLMIMGF
+2694 
-2704 SLDQIVDLMT
+2704 
-2714 SPVVRLVDRLSKSD
+2714 
-2728 MFSDIGIKSN
+2728 
-2738 SVQKVLD
+2738 
-2745 QLISSN
+2745 
-2751 PDKQKD
+2751 
-2757 WFQYVLDP
+2757 
-2765 TTINK
+2765 
-2770 YDPGRDT
+2770 
-2777 IVGQTLVKL
+2777 
-2786 LNDTSI
+2786 
-2792 TSDNGTTLHFINGI
+2792 
-2806 YVEMDNNPV
+2806 
-2815 DPQVKTYKRL
+2815 
-2825 KDAPKQ
+2825 
-2831 FQEPL
+2831 
-2836 ESLLRQR
+2836 
-2843 YDGLFFNKLRGFKA
+2843 
-2857 VHRGARETTAA
+2857 
-2868 AQLLFSMNQGIRT
+2868 
-2881 QQNEQLAFENRFNNF
+2881 
-2896 IKGFDEIL
+2896 
-2904 PSVQEIEGLKTKYA
+2904 
-2918 GKLLPSSLNEQ
+2918 
-2929 GTDLVTDLEALFS
+2929 
-2942 KVKELHPNYSNSYIY
+2942 
-2957 SIVSQSLKAG
+2957 
-2967 IYKNFSFY
+2967 
-2975 KYMIN
+2975 
-2980 DPIQVQEL
+2980 
-2988 DGTPRNTNYRTLAT
+2988 
-3002 EYYNLIKDSI
+3002 
-3012 NVLDVINHSDQYRVY
+3012 
-3027 LELQKAATVNTD
+3027 
-3039 IVSTKSQLVRKFYEI
+3039 
-3054 LRKDRGYI
+3054 
-3062 DSKKLNQ
+3062 
-3069 IQSYID
+3069 
-3075 QAYIQQYLTNIQLVV
+3075 
-3090 NNNETLP
+3090 
-3097 FSFPLQH
+3097 
-3104 DQMFLKDRR
+3104 
-3113 KIKASSNTEIIMNN
+3113 
-3127 SDNIAT
+3127 
-3133 FKFWMH
+3133 
-3139 NYLVKALQN
+3139 
-3148 GSYWDGEKMQDF
+3148 
-3160 PKNNSFI
+3160 
-3167 NGLRIIGD
+3167 
-3175 RDKNALALD
+3175 
-3184 IDMLNIDKSRE
+3184 
-3195 STLRYASYEEDFNKL
+3195 
-3210 LNYKVGK
+3210 
-3217 FNLQDIFMIYNLFV
+3217 
-3231 NGNKYGYN
+3231 
-3239 RLTTIFQSKLI
+3239 
-3250 EDINN
+3250 
-3255 IGNSQYTPSA
+3255 
-3265 LMQWYRHLGQ
+3265 
-3275 ADKAN
+3275 
-3280 IQQTIDNKDLPIE
+3280 
-3293 DSINALGATLEGFD
+3293 
-3307 IYSAPYV
+3307 
-3314 ESLQQ
+3314 
-3319 AGDNRVVRIKDPR
+3319 
-3332 NSPTNG
+3332 
-3338 LVVLYNTKDHK
+3338 
-3349 FINPFTQIS
+3349 
-3358 EGYDNQRELIERLKI
+3358 
-3373 NKEYYPININ
+3373 
-3383 LQEQINKLE
+3383 
-3392 QMFKD
+3392 
-3397 IVSGGTSLYNMTISG
+3397 
-3412 KVKIRVNC
+3412 

>member
-1 MACKGL
+1 MACREL
-7 IKIIDV
+7 IKITGID
-13 NSTDELTR
+13 NIESKQSLIKF
-21 LTKVLTR
+21 LIN
-28 LDARQWKNIKDNEE
+28 LDSRQWKNLKNNDARLV
-42 QLMNIIS
+42 QIIS
-49 SQVYLPEEGK
+49 NVVYLPEEGK

-72 QQQIKLLANK
+72 QQQINLLANK
-82 FENIKGN
+82 FENIKGD
-89 DLNKLLEIFKLPAT
+89 DLNKLLKIFELPAT

-113 NLDISAQQT
+113 SIDTSTQQI
-122 LATIKAQQEELLATN
+122 LATIKAQQKELVVTN
-137 KELLNIAYANNK
+137 KELLNIAYENNK

-156 FDLTRNTIKSIFIAS
+156 FDLTRNIIKSVFIAP
-171 NKYELTSSEW
+171 NGYELNSNEW

-202 TEGAQELDM
+202 TGGTEKLDM
-211 YTEIGNTWKYNFKKV
+211 YTEANNKNTWRYNSKV
-226 EDILEAFRHKIYNKE
+226 EDTLEAFKHKIYTKD
-241 FKSSLGTDEKYRNAI
+241 FKSSLSSDEEYRNAI

-262 INFDEDIKE
+262 INFDDDIKE
-271 IVGRDLKVVGHA
+271 IIGKDLKVVGNA
-283 NHSFTAKNMPYTL
+283 NHSFTKRNMPYTL

-330 YINSNNNEE
+330 YINSNNEDE
-339 SQFIEDASAIKAF
+339 SQFIDDISAIEAF
-352 SQLRQALV
+352 THLRQELAN
-360 STNDTRLTELK
+360 TNNSYLTALK
-371 QRAQTFRDNPNKLL
+371 QRAQTFRDNSNKLL
-385 YDIFNHD
+385 YDIFKEPH
-392 DVFHNN
+392 
-398 AIENIIGDFEQNV
+398 IEDLIGKLEQRE
-411 QNILRSIKQ
+411 QDILHSIKQ
-420 WGFSDNG
+420 WGFSKDG
-427 LFKKQLSGNVTH
+427 LFEKQLGRVTH

-444 DCIVTSLVSLDPM
+444 DCVVTSLVSLDPM

-464 VNKGNRV
+464 VNEGNRV
-471 SSRVTIKDKF
+471 SSRVTVKDKF
-481 NYNREALNTTEIV
+481 NYNRETLNTTEVI
-494 NKQNETIT
+494 NNQNETVT
-502 TMDDSM
+502 TMNDSM
-508 VYHNN
+508 VVRDT

-521 PLGKPVPNTY
+521 PAGVIVPNTY
-531 QINYGNLLIVA
+531 QIKHGNLLIVVG
-542 KPSTKNVNFQSILS
+542 PNTKKTNLQGILS
-556 TNTKNLEIYVYRIN
+556 TNSSNLDIYIFKLN
-570 GNQKIDVTGQYIN
+570 DNQREDVTSQYIG
-583 GDFNEKAIIDGRID
+583 GDFNEKAIINGSID
-597 SRFTDMF
+597 SRFTEMF
-604 HFIEDSLKLNTV
+604 DFIEDSLGLKTV
-616 SESQLHRQYAQMQKL
+616 SKAQLLKQYTQMQKL
-631 FGHGTYN
+631 FGSGTYN

-648 RNEIVKHLIGFYEDY
+648 RNEIVKHLVGYYNDF
-663 VKNYPQAPAS
+663 VKRYPQAAAS
-673 QLSIANFYDSNM
+673 QLSISNFYDPNI
-685 NPALPDTYSNIDLN
+685 NTLLPDTYNNINLK
-699 SAKGSIARPGETGTI
+699 ATRGSIARPGEIGTV
-714 FRVANAYQDPWLF
+714 FRVANAYLDNWLF
-727 AFGQSKKIVEGTDTS
+727 SFGQSKKIVEGTNVS

-772 VNSASRYKGQETR
+772 VNSESRYKGQETR
-785 FSASSRLLFVNNLTN
+785 TSASSQLLFVDNLTR

-847 KSGSYVSIK
+847 ESNPYVSIK

-868 YPIRAGVNVV
+868 YPIRAGINLA
-878 NTRTP
+878 NIGIP
-883 FQLNKA
+883 LNKA

-898 IASIGQFYKRSLNNT
+898 IASIGQFYKRLLNNT
-913 LYDLTSAINRQRF
+913 LYDLTNAISRQRF

-933 ENNTV
+933 GDNTV

-973 SNPTIQIDG
+973 SNLTIQIDG
-982 HIFTTSKLLGK
+982 RTFTTSTLLK
-993 NGEEVLY
+993 TDPETVLY

-1007 ITVSQVLAQ
+1007 ITVAQVLAQ

-1026 IKMARQANVNLY
+1026 IKMAQQAGVDLY
-1038 SNVNYVNNKG
+1038 SNINYIKNKD
-1048 KVNLNPLAVYLGS
+1048 KVTLNPLAVYLGS
-1061 QQFNPKTENFSK
+1061 QQFKPNNFIN
-1073 RWEMEKASFLDTLL
+1073 RWQMEKASFLDTLL
-1087 KKGFKVRLTQTINI
+1087 KKGFKIRLTQTINI
-1101 DPDGEYP
+1101 DPDGNYP
-1108 PISKNLPALELATNF
+1108 PITKSLPALELANNF
-1123 FKPTTNNDSWD
+1123 FKENKKYN
-1134 LKSWRQYIDSEGNT
+1134 LKSWRQYTDSEGNT

-1153 GQWTRGD
+1153 GQWVRGD

-1165 KAIDE
+1165 KAIDK

-1176 LLFDSQLPGNASKII
+1176 LLFDSQLPRNASKII
-1191 MNPMLEYFF
+1191 LNPMLEYFF

-1221 PLKYGGYESAKGA
+1221 PLKYNDYNSAKGA
-1234 FINNIT
+1234 FISDIT
-1240 RRINS
+1240 QRINS
-1245 SEDAQERERLQAIKS
+1245 SEDNQERRRLQDIKS
-1260 QAMSIDFK
+1260 KAMSIDFK
-1268 NGAIQ
+1268 NSAIQ

-1279 ENFPT
+1279 ENVPT
-1284 LFHEQEANLWNTSNK
+1284 LFHAQEANLWNTSNK

-1316 QGISRD
+1316 QGISRN

-1426 FGNNIKINLV
+1426 FGNDIKLNLV
-1436 NPRGYK
+1436 NDIGYE
-1442 FDNLYYESGPN
+1442 FENLYYESGPR
-1453 QYRQIWSLNYDKSNN
+1453 QYRKIDSLNYDTKNN
-1468 LYYTKEFD
+1468 LYYTLEYD
-1476 VDINGNKINDIPHTE
+1476 VDINGNIINDILHTE
-1491 YQVFDA
+1491 YQIFDA

-1506 EYNNRLGKKDK
+1506 EYNNRLAKKDE

-1537 KELTIDTNT
+1537 KELAIDTNT

-1560 LNNASTVDPDTFE
+1560 LNNASYVENNE
-1573 IDQPYKNKMIHYLV
+1573 IIQPYKNKMIHYLA

-1606 NDEPLAYV
+1606 NSEPLAYV
-1614 SMTMTHY
+1614 PMTMTHY

-1674 LDTANKFLEAYNEN
+1674 LDTANKFLEAYNEG
-1688 KPLTPQEVQEITENI
+1688 KKLTTQEVQEITENI

-1724 QGISKVLKSNNDN
+1724 QGISKVLKSNSDE

-1826 NKIVSLSNDY
+1826 NKIVSLSNDQ
-1836 ETRKSQIIGNDNL
+1836 ETRKSQIIDNDNL

-1893 VDVVYKVL
+1893 VDIVYKVL
-1901 NRKTNTYVNYRTRI
+1901 DKKTKTYVNYRTHI

-1928 ANTNGTLKE
+1928 ANINGTLKE

-2112 FFKEKDISGNIIA
+2112 FFKEEDISGNIIA

-2166 QGGQGTA
+2166 QGGQGTN

-2181 DINKLRALGISDLA
+2181 DINKLRALGINDLA

-2237 KQFIDNQFSLV
+2237 KQFIDNQFYLV
-2248 GVVLEDARN
+2248 EDVLEDARN

-2295 VGFTQINNNRIYV
+2295 VGFTQVNNNRIYV

-2320 DVDKAYVMG
+2320 
-2329 FNFDDNGQFIGW
+2329 
-2341 SDLFDYSSNEALESS
+2341 
-2356 CSLPVPRNSK
+2356 
-2366 WVKTNNGIN
+2366 
-2375 IERYAEEAQRAYD
+2375 
-2388 SDNVILRNALI
+2388 
-2399 NKVLDNIDYS
+2399 
-2409 PNSTIEVNYS
+2409 
-2419 SPILNQLISDI
+2419 
-2430 NTHEGTQLSGDNKI
+2430 
-2444 LAFQNAVSWTTQAIV
+2444 
-2459 NDERNLLDSYS
+2459 
-2470 PTNVEGMKQVVKD
+2470 
-2483 KQLASDSGTYTQW
+2483 
-2496 NPATKWVLQEENLI
+2496 
-2510 GKNVISVAANA
+2510 
-2521 EKVYFSLLHY
+2521 
-2531 YNEIVRHPEK
+2531 
-2541 YSKDLYTFA
+2541 
-2550 KSFEGVFMNIDGT
+2550 
-2563 PVIKETIG
+2563 
-2571 GINFNN
+2571 
-2577 DNRLNK
+2577 
-2583 LSILLLSSNQELTDI
+2583 
-2598 KNSLIQ
+2598 
-2604 GIYQDNTSEYEQDFI
+2604 
-2619 NAYKNNEY
+2619 
-2627 SDKLQT
+2627 
-2633 LLNSIDTTLSEDEAK
+2633 
-2648 YMPLMQSLINNA
+2648 
-2660 TDPSD
+2660 
-2665 LISQLL
+2665 
-2671 NSATDN
+2671 
-2677 AKELILNK
+2677 
-2685 INAGMNLAG
+2685 
-2694 VHGYLMIMGF
+2694 
-2704 SLDQIVDLMT
+2704 
-2714 SPVVRLVDRLSKSD
+2714 
-2728 MFSDIGIKSN
+2728 
-2738 SVQKVLD
+2738 
-2745 QLISSN
+2745 
-2751 PDKQKD
+2751 
-2757 WFQYVLDP
+2757 
-2765 TTINK
+2765 
-2770 YDPGRDT
+2770 
-2777 IVGQTLVKL
+2777 
-2786 LNDTSI
+2786 
-2792 TSDNGTTLHFINGI
+2792 
-2806 YVEMDNNPV
+2806 
-2815 DPQVKTYKRL
+2815 
-2825 KDAPKQ
+2825 
-2831 FQEPL
+2831 
-2836 ESLLRQR
+2836 
-2843 YDGLFFNKLRGFKA
+2843 
-2857 VHRGARETTAA
+2857 
-2868 AQLLFSMNQGIRT
+2868 
-2881 QQNEQLAFENRFNNF
+2881 
-2896 IKGFDEIL
+2896 
-2904 PSVQEIEGLKTKYA
+2904 
-2918 GKLLPSSLNEQ
+2918 
-2929 GTDLVTDLEALFS
+2929 
-2942 KVKELHPNYSNSYIY
+2942 
-2957 SIVSQSLKAG
+2957 
-2967 IYKNFSFY
+2967 
-2975 KYMIN
+2975 
-2980 DPIQVQEL
+2980 
-2988 DGTPRNTNYRTLAT
+2988 
-3002 EYYNLIKDSI
+3002 
-3012 NVLDVINHSDQYRVY
+3012 
-3027 LELQKAATVNTD
+3027 
-3039 IVSTKSQLVRKFYEI
+3039 
-3054 LRKDRGYI
+3054 
-3062 DSKKLNQ
+3062 
-3069 IQSYID
+3069 
-3075 QAYIQQYLTNIQLVV
+3075 
-3090 NNNETLP
+3090 
-3097 FSFPLQH
+3097 
-3104 DQMFLKDRR
+3104 
-3113 KIKASSNTEIIMNN
+3113 
-3127 SDNIAT
+3127 
-3133 FKFWMH
+3133 
-3139 NYLVKALQN
+3139 
-3148 GSYWDGEKMQDF
+3148 
-3160 PKNNSFI
+3160 
-3167 NGLRIIGD
+3167 
-3175 RDKNALALD
+3175 
-3184 IDMLNIDKSRE
+3184 
-3195 STLRYASYEEDFNKL
+3195 
-3210 LNYKVGK
+3210 
-3217 FNLQDIFMIYNLFV
+3217 
-3231 NGNKYGYN
+3231 
-3239 RLTTIFQSKLI
+3239 
-3250 EDINN
+3250 
-3255 IGNSQYTPSA
+3255 
-3265 LMQWYRHLGQ
+3265 
-3275 ADKAN
+3275 
-3280 IQQTIDNKDLPIE
+3280 
-3293 DSINALGATLEGFD
+3293 
-3307 IYSAPYV
+3307 
-3314 ESLQQ
+3314 
-3319 AGDNRVVRIKDPR
+3319 
-3332 NSPTNG
+3332 
-3338 LVVLYNTKDHK
+3338 
-3349 FINPFTQIS
+3349 
-3358 EGYDNQRELIERLKI
+3358 
-3373 NKEYYPININ
+3373 
-3383 LQEQINKLE
+3383 
-3392 QMFKD
+3392 
-3397 IVSGGTSLYNMTISG
+3397 
-3412 KVKIRVNC
+3412 

>member
-1 MACKGL
+1 MACREL
-7 IKIIDV
+7 IKITGID
-13 NSTDELTR
+13 NIESKQSLIKF
-21 LTKVLTR
+21 LIN
-28 LDARQWKNIKDNEE
+28 LDSRQWKNLKNNDAK
-42 QLMNIIS
+42 LMQIIS
-49 SQVYLPEEGK
+49 NVVYLPEEGK

-72 QQQIKLLANK
+72 QQQINLLANK
-82 FENIKGN
+82 FENIKGD
-89 DLNKLLEIFKLPAT
+89 DLNKLLKIFELPAI

-113 NLDISAQQT
+113 SIDTSTQQI
-122 LATIKAQQEELLATN
+122 LATIKAQQKELVVTN
-137 KELLNIAYANNK
+137 KELLNIAYENNK
-149 GYDKLRK
+149 SYDKLRK
-156 FDLTRNTIKSIFIAS
+156 FDLTRNTIKSVFIAP
-171 NKYELTSSEW
+171 NGYELNSNEW

-202 TEGAQELDM
+202 TGGTEKLDM
-211 YTEIGNTWKYNFKKV
+211 YTEANNKNTWRYNSKV
-226 EDILEAFRHKIYNKE
+226 EDTLEAFKHKIYTKD
-241 FKSSLGTDEKYRNAI
+241 FKSSLSSDEEYRNAI

-262 INFDEDIKE
+262 INFDDDIKE
-271 IVGRDLKVVGHA
+271 IIGKDLKVVGNA
-283 NHSFTAKNMPYTL
+283 NHSFTKRNMPYTL

-330 YINSNNNEE
+330 YINSNNEDE
-339 SQFIEDASAIKAF
+339 SQFIDDISAIEAF
-352 SQLRQALV
+352 THLRQELAN
-360 STNDTRLTELK
+360 TNNSYLTVLK
-371 QRAQTFRDNPNKLL
+371 QRAQTFRDNSNKLL
-385 YDIFNHD
+385 YDIFKEPH
-392 DVFHNN
+392 
-398 AIENIIGDFEQNV
+398 IEDLIGKLEQRE
-411 QNILRSIKQ
+411 QDILHSIKQ
-420 WGFSDNG
+420 WGFSKDG
-427 LFKKQLSGNVTH
+427 LFEKQLGRVTH

-444 DCIVTSLVSLDPM
+444 DCVVTSLVSLDPM

-464 VNKGNRV
+464 VNEGNRV
-471 SSRVTIKDKF
+471 SSRVTVKDKF
-481 NYNREALNTTEIV
+481 NYNRETLNTTEVI
-494 NKQNETIT
+494 NNQNETVT
-502 TMDDSM
+502 TMNDSM
-508 VYHNN
+508 VVCDT

-521 PLGKPVPNTY
+521 PAGVIVPNTY
-531 QINYGNLLIVA
+531 QIKHGNLLIVVG
-542 KPSTKNVNFQSILS
+542 PNTKKTNLQGILS
-556 TNTKNLEIYVYRIN
+556 TNSSNLDIYIFKLN
-570 GNQKIDVTGQYIN
+570 GNQREDVTSQYIK
-583 GDFNEKAIIDGRID
+583 GDFNEKAIINGSID
-597 SRFTDMF
+597 SRFTEMF
-604 HFIEDSLKLNTV
+604 DFIEDSLGLKTV
-616 SESQLHRQYAQMQKL
+616 SKAQLLKQYTQMQKL
-631 FGHGTYN
+631 FGSGTYN

-648 RNEIVKHLIGFYEDY
+648 RNEIVKHLVGYYNDF
-663 VKNYPQAPAS
+663 VKRYPQAAAS
-673 QLSIANFYDSNM
+673 QLSISNFYDPNI
-685 NPALPDTYSNIDLN
+685 NTLLPDTYNNINLK
-699 SAKGSIARPGETGTI
+699 ATRGSIARPGEIGTV
-714 FRVANAYQDPWLF
+714 FRVANAYLDNWLF
-727 AFGQSKKIVEGTDTS
+727 SFGQSKKIVEGTNVS

-772 VNSASRYKGQETR
+772 VNSESRYKGQETR
-785 FSASSRLLFVNNLTN
+785 TSASSQLLFVNNLIG

-847 KSGSYVSIK
+847 ESNPYVSIK

-868 YPIRAGVNVV
+868 YPIRAGINLANIGV
-878 NTRTP
+878 P
-883 FQLNKA
+883 LNKA

-898 IASIGQFYKRSLNNT
+898 IASIGQFYKRLLNNT
-913 LYDLTSAINRQRF
+913 LYDLTNAINRQRF

-933 ENNTV
+933 GDNTV

-960 ASKEF
+960 ASKIF

-973 SNPTIQIDG
+973 SNPTIQVDG
-982 HIFTTSKLLGK
+982 RTFTTSTLL
-993 NGEEVLY
+993 NTNPETILY

-1026 IKMARQANVNLY
+1026 IKMAQQANVDLY
-1038 SNVNYVNNKG
+1038 SNVNYIKNKD
-1048 KVNLNPLAVYLGS
+1048 KVTLNPLAVYLGS
-1061 QQFNPKTENFSK
+1061 QQFKPNNFIN
-1073 RWEMEKASFLDTLL
+1073 RWQMEKASFLDTLL
-1087 KKGFKVRLTQTINI
+1087 KKGFKVRFTQTINI
-1101 DPDGEYP
+1101 DPEGDYP
-1108 PISKNLPALELATNF
+1108 PIIKSLPALELANNF
-1123 FKPTTNNDSWD
+1123 FKNDN
-1134 LKSWRQYIDSEGNT
+1134 LKSWRQYTDSEGNT

-1176 LLFDSQLPGNASKII
+1176 LLFDSQLPRNASKII
-1191 MNPMLEYFF
+1191 LNPMLEYFF

-1221 PLKYGGYESAKGA
+1221 PLKYNDYNSAKGA
-1234 FINNIT
+1234 FINDIT
-1240 RRINS
+1240 QRINS
-1245 SEDAQERERLQAIKS
+1245 SEDNQERRRLQDIKS
-1260 QAMSIDFK
+1260 KAMSIDFK
-1268 NGAIQ
+1268 NSAIQ

-1279 ENFPT
+1279 ENVPT
-1284 LFHEQEANLWNTSNK
+1284 LFHAQEANLWNTSNK

-1316 QGISRD
+1316 QGISRN

-1335 WNFKGQKDKDIDA
+1335 WNFKGQKDGDIDA

-1372 GMDKK
+1372 SMDKK

-1426 FGNNIKINLV
+1426 FGNDIKLNLV
-1436 NPRGYK
+1436 NDIGYE
-1442 FDNLYYESGPN
+1442 FENLYYESGPR
-1453 QYRQIWSLNYDKSNN
+1453 QYRKIDSLNYDTKNN
-1468 LYYTKEFD
+1468 LYYTLEYD
-1476 VDINGNKINDIPHTE
+1476 VDINGNIINDILHTE
-1491 YQVFDA
+1491 YQIFDA

-1506 EYNNRLGKKDK
+1506 EYNNRLAKKDE

-1537 KELTIDTNT
+1537 KELAIDTNT

-1560 LNNASTVDPDTFE
+1560 LNNASYVENNE
-1573 IDQPYKNKMIHYLV
+1573 IIQPYKNKMIHYLA

-1606 NDEPLAYV
+1606 NSEPLAYV
-1614 SMTMTHY
+1614 PMTMTHY

-1674 LDTANKFLEAYNEN
+1674 LDTANKFLEAYNEG
-1688 KPLTPQEVQEITENI
+1688 KKLTTQEVQEITENI

-1724 QGISKVLKSNNDN
+1724 QGISKVLKSNSDE

-1826 NKIVSLSNDY
+1826 NKIVSLSNDQ
-1836 ETRKSQIIGNDNL
+1836 ETRKSQIIDNNNL

-1893 VDVVYKVL
+1893 VDIVYKVL
-1901 NRKTNTYVNYRTRI
+1901 DKKTKTYVNYRTHI

-1928 ANTNGTLKE
+1928 ANINGTLKE

-2112 FFKEKDISGNIIA
+2112 FFKEEDISGNIIA

-2166 QGGQGTA
+2166 QGGQGTN

-2181 DINKLRALGISDLA
+2181 DINKLRALGINDLA

-2237 KQFIDNQFSLV
+2237 KQFIDNQFYLV
-2248 GVVLEDARN
+2248 GDVLEDARN

-2295 VGFTQINNNRIYV
+2295 VGFTQVNNNRIYV

-2320 DVDKAYVMG
+2320 
-2329 FNFDDNGQFIGW
+2329 
-2341 SDLFDYSSNEALESS
+2341 
-2356 CSLPVPRNSK
+2356 
-2366 WVKTNNGIN
+2366 
-2375 IERYAEEAQRAYD
+2375 
-2388 SDNVILRNALI
+2388 
-2399 NKVLDNIDYS
+2399 
-2409 PNSTIEVNYS
+2409 
-2419 SPILNQLISDI
+2419 
-2430 NTHEGTQLSGDNKI
+2430 
-2444 LAFQNAVSWTTQAIV
+2444 
-2459 NDERNLLDSYS
+2459 
-2470 PTNVEGMKQVVKD
+2470 
-2483 KQLASDSGTYTQW
+2483 
-2496 NPATKWVLQEENLI
+2496 
-2510 GKNVISVAANA
+2510 
-2521 EKVYFSLLHY
+2521 
-2531 YNEIVRHPEK
+2531 
-2541 YSKDLYTFA
+2541 
-2550 KSFEGVFMNIDGT
+2550 
-2563 PVIKETIG
+2563 
-2571 GINFNN
+2571 
-2577 DNRLNK
+2577 
-2583 LSILLLSSNQELTDI
+2583 
-2598 KNSLIQ
+2598 
-2604 GIYQDNTSEYEQDFI
+2604 
-2619 NAYKNNEY
+2619 
-2627 SDKLQT
+2627 
-2633 LLNSIDTTLSEDEAK
+2633 
-2648 YMPLMQSLINNA
+2648 
-2660 TDPSD
+2660 
-2665 LISQLL
+2665 
-2671 NSATDN
+2671 
-2677 AKELILNK
+2677 
-2685 INAGMNLAG
+2685 
-2694 VHGYLMIMGF
+2694 
-2704 SLDQIVDLMT
+2704 
-2714 SPVVRLVDRLSKSD
+2714 
-2728 MFSDIGIKSN
+2728 
-2738 SVQKVLD
+2738 
-2745 QLISSN
+2745 
-2751 PDKQKD
+2751 
-2757 WFQYVLDP
+2757 
-2765 TTINK
+2765 
-2770 YDPGRDT
+2770 
-2777 IVGQTLVKL
+2777 
-2786 LNDTSI
+2786 
-2792 TSDNGTTLHFINGI
+2792 
-2806 YVEMDNNPV
+2806 
-2815 DPQVKTYKRL
+2815 
-2825 KDAPKQ
+2825 
-2831 FQEPL
+2831 
-2836 ESLLRQR
+2836 
-2843 YDGLFFNKLRGFKA
+2843 
-2857 VHRGARETTAA
+2857 
-2868 AQLLFSMNQGIRT
+2868 
-2881 QQNEQLAFENRFNNF
+2881 
-2896 IKGFDEIL
+2896 
-2904 PSVQEIEGLKTKYA
+2904 
-2918 GKLLPSSLNEQ
+2918 
-2929 GTDLVTDLEALFS
+2929 
-2942 KVKELHPNYSNSYIY
+2942 
-2957 SIVSQSLKAG
+2957 
-2967 IYKNFSFY
+2967 
-2975 KYMIN
+2975 
-2980 DPIQVQEL
+2980 
-2988 DGTPRNTNYRTLAT
+2988 
-3002 EYYNLIKDSI
+3002 
-3012 NVLDVINHSDQYRVY
+3012 
-3027 LELQKAATVNTD
+3027 
-3039 IVSTKSQLVRKFYEI
+3039 
-3054 LRKDRGYI
+3054 
-3062 DSKKLNQ
+3062 
-3069 IQSYID
+3069 
-3075 QAYIQQYLTNIQLVV
+3075 
-3090 NNNETLP
+3090 
-3097 FSFPLQH
+3097 
-3104 DQMFLKDRR
+3104 
-3113 KIKASSNTEIIMNN
+3113 
-3127 SDNIAT
+3127 
-3133 FKFWMH
+3133 
-3139 NYLVKALQN
+3139 
-3148 GSYWDGEKMQDF
+3148 
-3160 PKNNSFI
+3160 
-3167 NGLRIIGD
+3167 
-3175 RDKNALALD
+3175 
-3184 IDMLNIDKSRE
+3184 
-3195 STLRYASYEEDFNKL
+3195 
-3210 LNYKVGK
+3210 
-3217 FNLQDIFMIYNLFV
+3217 
-3231 NGNKYGYN
+3231 
-3239 RLTTIFQSKLI
+3239 
-3250 EDINN
+3250 
-3255 IGNSQYTPSA
+3255 
-3265 LMQWYRHLGQ
+3265 
-3275 ADKAN
+3275 
-3280 IQQTIDNKDLPIE
+3280 
-3293 DSINALGATLEGFD
+3293 
-3307 IYSAPYV
+3307 
-3314 ESLQQ
+3314 
-3319 AGDNRVVRIKDPR
+3319 
-3332 NSPTNG
+3332 
-3338 LVVLYNTKDHK
+3338 
-3349 FINPFTQIS
+3349 
-3358 EGYDNQRELIERLKI
+3358 
-3373 NKEYYPININ
+3373 
-3383 LQEQINKLE
+3383 
-3392 QMFKD
+3392 
-3397 IVSGGTSLYNMTISG
+3397 
-3412 KVKIRVNC
+3412 

>member
-1 MACKGL
+1 MACREL
-7 IKIIDV
+7 IKITGID
-13 NSTDELTR
+13 NIESKQSLIKF
-21 LTKVLTR
+21 LIN
-28 LDARQWKNIKDNEE
+28 LDSRQWKNLKNNDARLI
-42 QLMNIIS
+42 QIIS
-49 SQVYLPEEGK
+49 NVVYLPEEGK

-66 IHLKAV
+66 IHLKAI
-72 QQQIKLLANK
+72 QQQINLLANK
-82 FENIKGN
+82 FENIKGD
-89 DLNKLLEIFKLPAT
+89 DLNKLLKIFELPAT

-113 NLDISAQQT
+113 SIDTSTQQI
-122 LATIKAQQEELLATN
+122 LATIKAQQKELVVTN
-137 KELLNIAYANNK
+137 KELLNIAYENNK

-156 FDLTRNTIKSIFIAS
+156 FDLTRNTIKSVFIAP
-171 NKYELTSSEW
+171 NGYELNSNEW

-202 TEGAQELDM
+202 TGGTEKLDM
-211 YTEIGNTWKYNFKKV
+211 YTEANNKNTWRYNSKV
-226 EDILEAFRHKIYNKE
+226 EDTLEAFKHKIYTKD
-241 FKSSLGTDEKYRNAI
+241 FKSSLSSDEKYRNAI

-262 INFDEDIKE
+262 INFDDDIKE
-271 IVGRDLKVVGHA
+271 IIGKDLKVVGNA
-283 NHSFTAKNMPYTL
+283 NHSFTKRNMPYTL

-330 YINSNNNEE
+330 YINSNNEDE
-339 SQFIEDASAIKAF
+339 SQFIDDISAIEAF
-352 SQLRQALV
+352 THLRQELAN
-360 STNDTRLTELK
+360 TNNSYLTALK
-371 QRAQTFRDNPNKLL
+371 QRAQTFRDNSNKLL
-385 YDIFNHD
+385 YDIFKEPH
-392 DVFHNN
+392 
-398 AIENIIGDFEQNV
+398 IEDLIGKLEQRE
-411 QNILRSIKQ
+411 QDILHSIKQ
-420 WGFSDNG
+420 WGFSKDG
-427 LFKKQLSGNVTH
+427 LFEKQLGRVTH

-444 DCIVTSLVSLDPM
+444 DCVVTSLVSLDPM

-464 VNKGNRV
+464 VNEGNRV
-471 SSRVTIKDKF
+471 SSRVTVKDKF
-481 NYNREALNTTEIV
+481 NYNRETLNTTEVI
-494 NKQNETIT
+494 NNQNETVT
-502 TMDDSM
+502 TMKDSM
-508 VYHNN
+508 VVCDT

-521 PLGKPVPNTY
+521 PAGVIVPNTY
-531 QINYGNLLIVA
+531 QIKHGNLLIVVG
-542 KPSTKNVNFQSILS
+542 PNTKKTNLQGILS
-556 TNTKNLEIYVYRIN
+556 TNSSNLDIYIFKLN
-570 GNQKIDVTGQYIN
+570 GNQREDVTSQYIG
-583 GDFNEKAIIDGRID
+583 GDFNEKAIINGSID
-597 SRFTDMF
+597 SRFTEMF
-604 HFIEDSLKLNTV
+604 DFIEDSLGLKTV
-616 SESQLHRQYAQMQKL
+616 SKAQLLKQYTQMQKL
-631 FGHGTYN
+631 FGSGTYN

-648 RNEIVKHLIGFYEDY
+648 RNEIVKHLVGYYNDF
-663 VKNYPQAPAS
+663 VKRYPQAAAS
-673 QLSIANFYDSNM
+673 QLSISNFYDPNI
-685 NPALPDTYSNIDLN
+685 NTLLPDTYNNINLK
-699 SAKGSIARPGETGTI
+699 ATRGSIARPGEIGTV
-714 FRVANAYQDPWLF
+714 FRVANAYLDNWLF
-727 AFGQSKKIVEGTDTS
+727 SFGQSKKIVEGTNVS

-772 VNSASRYKGQETR
+772 VNSESRYKGQETR
-785 FSASSRLLFVNNLTN
+785 TSASSQLLFVNNLIG

-847 KSGSYVSIK
+847 ESNPYISIK

-868 YPIRAGVNVV
+868 YPIKAGVNIV
-878 NTRTP
+878 NTEPP

-913 LYDLTSAINRQRF
+913 LYDLTNAINRQRF

-933 ENNTV
+933 GDNTV

-960 ASKEF
+960 ASKIF

-973 SNPTIQIDG
+973 SNPTIQVDG
-982 HIFTTSKLLGK
+982 RTFTTSTLLK
-993 NGEEVLY
+993 TDPETILY
-1000 QNDLGQD
+1000 QNDLEQD
-1007 ITVSQVLAQ
+1007 ITVAQVLAQ

-1026 IKMARQANVNLY
+1026 IKMAQQAGVDLY
-1038 SNVNYVNNKG
+1038 SNVNYIKNKD
-1048 KVNLNPLAVYLGS
+1048 KVTLNPLAVYLGS
-1061 QQFNPKTENFSK
+1061 QQFKPNNFIN
-1073 RWEMEKASFLDTLL
+1073 RWQMEKASFLDTLL

-1101 DPDGEYP
+1101 DPDGDYP
-1108 PISKNLPALELATNF
+1108 PIIKSLPALELANNF
-1123 FKPTTNNDSWD
+1123 FKNDN
-1134 LKSWRQYIDSEGNT
+1134 LKSWRQYTDSEGNT

-1176 LLFDSQLPGNASKII
+1176 LLFDSQLPRNASKII
-1191 MNPMLEYFF
+1191 LNPMLEYFF

-1221 PLKYGGYESAKGA
+1221 PLKYNDYNSAKGA
-1234 FINNIT
+1234 FINDIT
-1240 RRINS
+1240 QRINS
-1245 SEDAQERERLQAIKS
+1245 SEDNQERRRLQDIKS
-1260 QAMSIDFK
+1260 KAMSIDFK

-1273 NMEFLS
+1273 NMEFLY
-1279 ENFPT
+1279 ENVPT
-1284 LFHEQEANLWNTSNK
+1284 LFHAQEANLWNTSNK

-1316 QGISRD
+1316 QGISRN

-1335 WNFKGQKDKDIDA
+1335 WNFKGQKDGDIDA

-1426 FGNNIKINLV
+1426 FGNDIKLNLV
-1436 NPRGYK
+1436 NDIGYE
-1442 FDNLYYESGPN
+1442 FENLYYESGPR
-1453 QYRQIWSLNYDKSNN
+1453 QYRKIDSLNYDTKNN
-1468 LYYTKEFD
+1468 LYYTLEYD
-1476 VDINGNKINDIPHTE
+1476 VDINGNIINDIPHTE
-1491 YQVFDA
+1491 YQIFDA

-1506 EYNNRLGKKDK
+1506 EYNNRLAKKDE

-1537 KELTIDTNT
+1537 KELAIDTNT

-1560 LNNASTVDPDTFE
+1560 LNNASYVENNE
-1573 IDQPYKNKMIHYLV
+1573 IIQPYKNKMIHYLA

-1606 NDEPLAYV
+1606 NSEPLAYV
-1614 SMTMTHY
+1614 PMTMTHY

-1674 LDTANKFLEAYNEN
+1674 LDTANKFLEAYNVG
-1688 KPLTPQEVQEITENI
+1688 KKLTTQEVQEITENI

-1724 QGISKVLKSNNDN
+1724 QGISKVLKSNSDE

-1826 NKIVSLSNDY
+1826 NKIVSLSNDQ
-1836 ETRKSQIIGNDNL
+1836 ETRKSQIINNDNL

-1893 VDVVYKVL
+1893 VDIVYKVL
-1901 NRKTNTYVNYRTRI
+1901 DKKTKTYVNYRTHI

-1928 ANTNGTLKE
+1928 ANINGTLKE

-2099 SFSEPLIKNDAGV
+2099 SFSEPLIKNNAGV
-2112 FFKEKDISGNIIA
+2112 FFKEEDILGNIIA

-2150 TSEGDIQLV
+2150 TGEGDIQLV

-2166 QGGQGTA
+2166 QGGQGTN

-2181 DINKLRALGISDLA
+2181 DINKLRALGINDLA

-2237 KQFIDNQFSLV
+2237 KQFIDNQFYLV
-2248 GVVLEDARN
+2248 GDVLEDARN

-2295 VGFTQINNNRIYV
+2295 IGFTQVNNNRIYV

-2320 DVDKAYVMG
+2320 
-2329 FNFDDNGQFIGW
+2329 
-2341 SDLFDYSSNEALESS
+2341 
-2356 CSLPVPRNSK
+2356 
-2366 WVKTNNGIN
+2366 
-2375 IERYAEEAQRAYD
+2375 
-2388 SDNVILRNALI
+2388 
-2399 NKVLDNIDYS
+2399 
-2409 PNSTIEVNYS
+2409 
-2419 SPILNQLISDI
+2419 
-2430 NTHEGTQLSGDNKI
+2430 
-2444 LAFQNAVSWTTQAIV
+2444 
-2459 NDERNLLDSYS
+2459 
-2470 PTNVEGMKQVVKD
+2470 
-2483 KQLASDSGTYTQW
+2483 
-2496 NPATKWVLQEENLI
+2496 
-2510 GKNVISVAANA
+2510 
-2521 EKVYFSLLHY
+2521 
-2531 YNEIVRHPEK
+2531 
-2541 YSKDLYTFA
+2541 
-2550 KSFEGVFMNIDGT
+2550 
-2563 PVIKETIG
+2563 
-2571 GINFNN
+2571 
-2577 DNRLNK
+2577 
-2583 LSILLLSSNQELTDI
+2583 
-2598 KNSLIQ
+2598 
-2604 GIYQDNTSEYEQDFI
+2604 
-2619 NAYKNNEY
+2619 
-2627 SDKLQT
+2627 
-2633 LLNSIDTTLSEDEAK
+2633 
-2648 YMPLMQSLINNA
+2648 
-2660 TDPSD
+2660 
-2665 LISQLL
+2665 
-2671 NSATDN
+2671 
-2677 AKELILNK
+2677 
-2685 INAGMNLAG
+2685 
-2694 VHGYLMIMGF
+2694 
-2704 SLDQIVDLMT
+2704 
-2714 SPVVRLVDRLSKSD
+2714 
-2728 MFSDIGIKSN
+2728 
-2738 SVQKVLD
+2738 
-2745 QLISSN
+2745 
-2751 PDKQKD
+2751 
-2757 WFQYVLDP
+2757 
-2765 TTINK
+2765 
-2770 YDPGRDT
+2770 
-2777 IVGQTLVKL
+2777 
-2786 LNDTSI
+2786 
-2792 TSDNGTTLHFINGI
+2792 
-2806 YVEMDNNPV
+2806 
-2815 DPQVKTYKRL
+2815 
-2825 KDAPKQ
+2825 
-2831 FQEPL
+2831 
-2836 ESLLRQR
+2836 
-2843 YDGLFFNKLRGFKA
+2843 
-2857 VHRGARETTAA
+2857 
-2868 AQLLFSMNQGIRT
+2868 
-2881 QQNEQLAFENRFNNF
+2881 
-2896 IKGFDEIL
+2896 
-2904 PSVQEIEGLKTKYA
+2904 
-2918 GKLLPSSLNEQ
+2918 
-2929 GTDLVTDLEALFS
+2929 
-2942 KVKELHPNYSNSYIY
+2942 
-2957 SIVSQSLKAG
+2957 
-2967 IYKNFSFY
+2967 
-2975 KYMIN
+2975 
-2980 DPIQVQEL
+2980 
-2988 DGTPRNTNYRTLAT
+2988 
-3002 EYYNLIKDSI
+3002 
-3012 NVLDVINHSDQYRVY
+3012 
-3027 LELQKAATVNTD
+3027 
-3039 IVSTKSQLVRKFYEI
+3039 
-3054 LRKDRGYI
+3054 
-3062 DSKKLNQ
+3062 
-3069 IQSYID
+3069 
-3075 QAYIQQYLTNIQLVV
+3075 
-3090 NNNETLP
+3090 
-3097 FSFPLQH
+3097 
-3104 DQMFLKDRR
+3104 
-3113 KIKASSNTEIIMNN
+3113 
-3127 SDNIAT
+3127 
-3133 FKFWMH
+3133 
-3139 NYLVKALQN
+3139 
-3148 GSYWDGEKMQDF
+3148 
-3160 PKNNSFI
+3160 
-3167 NGLRIIGD
+3167 
-3175 RDKNALALD
+3175 
-3184 IDMLNIDKSRE
+3184 
-3195 STLRYASYEEDFNKL
+3195 
-3210 LNYKVGK
+3210 
-3217 FNLQDIFMIYNLFV
+3217 
-3231 NGNKYGYN
+3231 
-3239 RLTTIFQSKLI
+3239 
-3250 EDINN
+3250 
-3255 IGNSQYTPSA
+3255 
-3265 LMQWYRHLGQ
+3265 
-3275 ADKAN
+3275 
-3280 IQQTIDNKDLPIE
+3280 
-3293 DSINALGATLEGFD
+3293 
-3307 IYSAPYV
+3307 
-3314 ESLQQ
+3314 
-3319 AGDNRVVRIKDPR
+3319 
-3332 NSPTNG
+3332 
-3338 LVVLYNTKDHK
+3338 
-3349 FINPFTQIS
+3349 
-3358 EGYDNQRELIERLKI
+3358 
-3373 NKEYYPININ
+3373 
-3383 LQEQINKLE
+3383 
-3392 QMFKD
+3392 
-3397 IVSGGTSLYNMTISG
+3397 
-3412 KVKIRVNC
+3412 

>member
-1 MACKGL
+1 MACREL
-7 IKIIDV
+7 IKITGID
-13 NSTDELTR
+13 NIESKQSLIKFLTN
-21 LTKVLTR
+21 
-28 LDARQWKNIKDNEE
+28 LDSRQWKNLKNNDAR
-42 QLMNIIS
+42 LMQIIS
-49 SQVYLPEEGK
+49 NVVYLPEEGK

-72 QQQIKLLANK
+72 QQQINLLANK
-82 FENIKGN
+82 FENIKGD
-89 DLNKLLEIFKLPAT
+89 DLNKLLKIFELPAT

-113 NLDISAQQT
+113 SIDTSTQQI
-122 LATIKAQQEELLATN
+122 LATIKAQQKELVATN
-137 KELLNIAYANNK
+137 KELLNIAYENNK

-156 FDLTRNTIKSIFIAS
+156 FDLTRNTIKSVFIAP
-171 NKYELTSSEW
+171 NGYELNSNEW

-202 TEGAQELDM
+202 TGGTEKLDM
-211 YTEIGNTWKYNFKKV
+211 YTEANNKNTWRYNSKV
-226 EDILEAFRHKIYNKE
+226 EDTLEAFKHKIYTKD
-241 FKSSLGTDEKYRNAI
+241 FKSSLSSDEEYRNAI

-262 INFDEDIKE
+262 INFDDDIKE
-271 IVGRDLKVVGHA
+271 IIGKDLKVVGNA
-283 NHSFTAKNMPYTL
+283 NHSFTKRNMPYTL

-330 YINSNNNEE
+330 YINSNNEDE
-339 SQFIEDASAIKAF
+339 SQFIDDISAIEAF
-352 SQLRQALV
+352 THLRQELAN
-360 STNDTRLTELK
+360 TNNSYLTALK
-371 QRAQTFRDNPNKLL
+371 QRAQTFRDNSNKLL
-385 YDIFNHD
+385 YDIFKEPH
-392 DVFHNN
+392 
-398 AIENIIGDFEQNV
+398 IEDLIGKLEQRE
-411 QNILRSIKQ
+411 QDILHSIKQ
-420 WGFSDNG
+420 WGFSEDG
-427 LFKKQLSGNVTH
+427 LFKKQLGKVTH

-464 VNKGNRV
+464 VNEGNRV
-471 SSRVTIKDKF
+471 SSRVTVKDKF
-481 NYNREALNTTEIV
+481 NYNRETLNTTEVI
-494 NKQNETIT
+494 NNQNETVT
-502 TMDDSM
+502 TMNDSM
-508 VYHNN
+508 VVCDT

-521 PLGKPVPNTY
+521 PAGVIVPNTY
-531 QINYGNLLIVA
+531 QIKHGNLLIVVG
-542 KPSTKNVNFQSILS
+542 PNTKKTNLQGILS
-556 TNTKNLEIYVYRIN
+556 TNSSNLDIYIFKLN
-570 GNQKIDVTGQYIN
+570 GNQREDVTSQYIG
-583 GDFNEKAIIDGRID
+583 GDFNEKAIINGSID
-597 SRFTDMF
+597 SRFTEMF
-604 HFIEDSLKLNTV
+604 DFIEDSLGLKTV
-616 SESQLHRQYAQMQKL
+616 SKAQLLKQYTQMQKL
-631 FGHGTYN
+631 FGSGIYN

-648 RNEIVKHLIGFYEDY
+648 RNEIVKHLVGYYNDF
-663 VKNYPQAPAS
+663 VKRYPQAAAS
-673 QLSIANFYDSNM
+673 QLSISNFYDPNI
-685 NPALPDTYSNIDLN
+685 NTLLPDTYNNINLK
-699 SAKGSIARPGETGTI
+699 ATRGSIARPGEIGTV
-714 FRVANAYQDPWLF
+714 FRVANAYLDNWLF
-727 AFGQSKKIVEGTDTS
+727 SFGQSKKIVEGTNVS

-772 VNSASRYKGQETR
+772 VNSESRYKGQETR
-785 FSASSRLLFVNNLTN
+785 TSASSQLLFVNNLIG

-847 KSGSYVSIK
+847 ESNPYISIK

-868 YPIRAGVNVV
+868 YPIKAGVNIV
-878 NTRTP
+878 NTETP

-913 LYDLTSAINRQRF
+913 LYDLTNAINRQRF

-933 ENNTV
+933 GDNTV

-960 ASKEF
+960 ASKIF

-973 SNPTIQIDG
+973 SNPTIQVDG
-982 HIFTTSKLLGK
+982 RTFTTSTLLK
-993 NGEEVLY
+993 TDPETILY

-1007 ITVSQVLAQ
+1007 ITVAQVLAQ

-1026 IKMARQANVNLY
+1026 IKMAQQAGVDLY
-1038 SNVNYVNNKG
+1038 SNVNYIKNKD
-1048 KVNLNPLAVYLGS
+1048 KVTLNPLAVYLGS
-1061 QQFNPKTENFSK
+1061 QQFKPNNFIN
-1073 RWEMEKASFLDTLL
+1073 RWQMEKASFLDTLL

-1101 DPDGEYP
+1101 DPDGDYP
-1108 PISKNLPALELATNF
+1108 PIIKSLPALELANNF
-1123 FKPTTNNDSWD
+1123 FKNDN
-1134 LKSWRQYIDSEGNT
+1134 LKSWRQYTDSEGNT

-1176 LLFDSQLPGNASKII
+1176 LLFDSQLPRNASKII
-1191 MNPMLEYFF
+1191 LNPILEYFF

-1221 PLKYGGYESAKGA
+1221 PLKYNDYNSAKGA
-1234 FINNIT
+1234 FISDIT
-1240 RRINS
+1240 QRINS
-1245 SEDAQERERLQAIKS
+1245 SEDAQERRRLQNIKS
-1260 QAMSIDFK
+1260 KAMSIDFK

-1279 ENFPT
+1279 ENVPT
-1284 LFHEQEANLWNTSNK
+1284 LFHAQEANLWNTSNK

-1316 QGISRD
+1316 QGISKD

-1426 FGNNIKINLV
+1426 FGNDIKINLV
-1436 NPRGYK
+1436 NDIGYE
-1442 FDNLYYESGPN
+1442 FENLYYESGPR
-1453 QYRQIWSLNYDKSNN
+1453 QYRKIDSLNYDTKNN
-1468 LYYTKEFD
+1468 LYYTLEYD
-1476 VDINGNKINDIPHTE
+1476 VDINGNIINDILHTE
-1491 YQVFDA
+1491 YQIFDA

-1506 EYNNRLGKKDK
+1506 EYNNRLAKKDE

-1537 KELTIDTNT
+1537 KELAIDTNT

-1560 LNNASTVDPDTFE
+1560 LNNASYVENNE
-1573 IDQPYKNKMIHYLV
+1573 IIQPYKNKMIHYLA

-1606 NDEPLAYV
+1606 NSEPLAYV
-1614 SMTMTHY
+1614 PMTMTHY

-1674 LDTANKFLEAYNEN
+1674 LDTANKFLEAYNEG
-1688 KPLTPQEVQEITENI
+1688 KKLTPQEVQEITENI

-1724 QGISKVLKSNNDN
+1724 QGISKVLKSNSDE
-1737 LKKDLAIPFSDAT
+1737 LKKDLEIPFSDAT

-1826 NKIVSLSNDY
+1826 NKIVSLSNDQ
-1836 ETRKSQIIGNDNL
+1836 ETKKSQIIDNDNL

-1901 NRKTNTYVNYRTRI
+1901 NKKTKTYVNYRTHI

-1937 YLLSQGALIDPNSEI
+1937 YLLSQGVLIDPNSEI

-2025 NGQTYVVQNKQ
+2025 NGKTYVVQNKQ

-2041 NVMPNIYSKIFG
+2041 NIMPNIYSKIFG

-2099 SFSEPLIKNDAGV
+2099 SFSEPLIKNDIGV
-2112 FFKEKDISGNIIA
+2112 FYKEQDISGNIIA

-2166 QGGQGTA
+2166 QEGQGTN

-2181 DINKLRALGISDLA
+2181 DINKLRALGINDLV

-2237 KQFIDNQFSLV
+2237 KQFIDNQFYLV
-2248 GVVLEDARN
+2248 GDVLEDARN

-2295 VGFTQINNNRIYV
+2295 IGFTQVNNNRIYV

-2320 DVDKAYVMG
+2320 
-2329 FNFDDNGQFIGW
+2329 
-2341 SDLFDYSSNEALESS
+2341 
-2356 CSLPVPRNSK
+2356 
-2366 WVKTNNGIN
+2366 
-2375 IERYAEEAQRAYD
+2375 
-2388 SDNVILRNALI
+2388 
-2399 NKVLDNIDYS
+2399 
-2409 PNSTIEVNYS
+2409 
-2419 SPILNQLISDI
+2419 
-2430 NTHEGTQLSGDNKI
+2430 
-2444 LAFQNAVSWTTQAIV
+2444 
-2459 NDERNLLDSYS
+2459 
-2470 PTNVEGMKQVVKD
+2470 
-2483 KQLASDSGTYTQW
+2483 
-2496 NPATKWVLQEENLI
+2496 
-2510 GKNVISVAANA
+2510 
-2521 EKVYFSLLHY
+2521 
-2531 YNEIVRHPEK
+2531 
-2541 YSKDLYTFA
+2541 
-2550 KSFEGVFMNIDGT
+2550 
-2563 PVIKETIG
+2563 
-2571 GINFNN
+2571 
-2577 DNRLNK
+2577 
-2583 LSILLLSSNQELTDI
+2583 
-2598 KNSLIQ
+2598 
-2604 GIYQDNTSEYEQDFI
+2604 
-2619 NAYKNNEY
+2619 
-2627 SDKLQT
+2627 
-2633 LLNSIDTTLSEDEAK
+2633 
-2648 YMPLMQSLINNA
+2648 
-2660 TDPSD
+2660 
-2665 LISQLL
+2665 
-2671 NSATDN
+2671 
-2677 AKELILNK
+2677 
-2685 INAGMNLAG
+2685 
-2694 VHGYLMIMGF
+2694 
-2704 SLDQIVDLMT
+2704 
-2714 SPVVRLVDRLSKSD
+2714 
-2728 MFSDIGIKSN
+2728 
-2738 SVQKVLD
+2738 
-2745 QLISSN
+2745 
-2751 PDKQKD
+2751 
-2757 WFQYVLDP
+2757 
-2765 TTINK
+2765 
-2770 YDPGRDT
+2770 
-2777 IVGQTLVKL
+2777 
-2786 LNDTSI
+2786 
-2792 TSDNGTTLHFINGI
+2792 
-2806 YVEMDNNPV
+2806 
-2815 DPQVKTYKRL
+2815 
-2825 KDAPKQ
+2825 
-2831 FQEPL
+2831 
-2836 ESLLRQR
+2836 
-2843 YDGLFFNKLRGFKA
+2843 
-2857 VHRGARETTAA
+2857 
-2868 AQLLFSMNQGIRT
+2868 
-2881 QQNEQLAFENRFNNF
+2881 
-2896 IKGFDEIL
+2896 
-2904 PSVQEIEGLKTKYA
+2904 
-2918 GKLLPSSLNEQ
+2918 
-2929 GTDLVTDLEALFS
+2929 
-2942 KVKELHPNYSNSYIY
+2942 
-2957 SIVSQSLKAG
+2957 
-2967 IYKNFSFY
+2967 
-2975 KYMIN
+2975 
-2980 DPIQVQEL
+2980 
-2988 DGTPRNTNYRTLAT
+2988 
-3002 EYYNLIKDSI
+3002 
-3012 NVLDVINHSDQYRVY
+3012 
-3027 LELQKAATVNTD
+3027 
-3039 IVSTKSQLVRKFYEI
+3039 
-3054 LRKDRGYI
+3054 
-3062 DSKKLNQ
+3062 
-3069 IQSYID
+3069 
-3075 QAYIQQYLTNIQLVV
+3075 
-3090 NNNETLP
+3090 
-3097 FSFPLQH
+3097 
-3104 DQMFLKDRR
+3104 
-3113 KIKASSNTEIIMNN
+3113 
-3127 SDNIAT
+3127 
-3133 FKFWMH
+3133 
-3139 NYLVKALQN
+3139 
-3148 GSYWDGEKMQDF
+3148 
-3160 PKNNSFI
+3160 
-3167 NGLRIIGD
+3167 
-3175 RDKNALALD
+3175 
-3184 IDMLNIDKSRE
+3184 
-3195 STLRYASYEEDFNKL
+3195 
-3210 LNYKVGK
+3210 
-3217 FNLQDIFMIYNLFV
+3217 
-3231 NGNKYGYN
+3231 
-3239 RLTTIFQSKLI
+3239 
-3250 EDINN
+3250 
-3255 IGNSQYTPSA
+3255 
-3265 LMQWYRHLGQ
+3265 
-3275 ADKAN
+3275 
-3280 IQQTIDNKDLPIE
+3280 
-3293 DSINALGATLEGFD
+3293 
-3307 IYSAPYV
+3307 
-3314 ESLQQ
+3314 
-3319 AGDNRVVRIKDPR
+3319 
-3332 NSPTNG
+3332 
-3338 LVVLYNTKDHK
+3338 
-3349 FINPFTQIS
+3349 
-3358 EGYDNQRELIERLKI
+3358 
-3373 NKEYYPININ
+3373 
-3383 LQEQINKLE
+3383 
-3392 QMFKD
+3392 
-3397 IVSGGTSLYNMTISG
+3397 
-3412 KVKIRVNC
+3412 

>member
-1 MACKGL
+1 MACREL
-7 IKIIDV
+7 IKITGID
-13 NSTDELTR
+13 NIESKQSLIKF
-21 LTKVLTR
+21 LIN
-28 LDARQWKNIKDNEE
+28 LDSRQWKNLKNNDAR
-42 QLMNIIS
+42 LMQIIS
-49 SQVYLPEEGK
+49 NVVYLPEEGK

-72 QQQIKLLANK
+72 QQQINLLANK
-82 FENIKGN
+82 FENIKGD
-89 DLNKLLEIFKLPAT
+89 DLNKLLKIFELPAT

-113 NLDISAQQT
+113 SIDTSTQQI
-122 LATIKAQQEELLATN
+122 LATIKAQQKELVATN
-137 KELLNIAYANNK
+137 KELLNIAYENNK

-156 FDLTRNTIKSIFIAS
+156 FDLTRNIIKSVFIAP
-171 NKYELTSSEW
+171 NGYELNSNEW

-202 TEGAQELDM
+202 TGGIEKLDM
-211 YTEIGNTWKYNFKKV
+211 YTEANNKNTWRYNSKV
-226 EDILEAFRHKIYNKE
+226 EDTLEAFKHKIYTKD
-241 FKSSLGTDEKYRNAI
+241 FKSSLSSDEEYRNAI

-262 INFDEDIKE
+262 INFDDDIKE
-271 IVGRDLKVVGHA
+271 IIGKDLKVVGNA
-283 NHSFTAKNMPYTL
+283 NHSFTKRNMPYTL

-330 YINSNNNEE
+330 YINSNNEDE
-339 SQFIEDASAIKAF
+339 SQFIDDISAIEAF
-352 SQLRQALV
+352 THLRQELAN
-360 STNDTRLTELK
+360 TNNSYLTALK
-371 QRAQTFRDNPNKLL
+371 QRAQTFRDNSNKLL
-385 YDIFNHD
+385 YDIFKEPH
-392 DVFHNN
+392 
-398 AIENIIGDFEQNV
+398 IEDLIGKLEQRE
-411 QNILRSIKQ
+411 QDILHSIKQ
-420 WGFSDNG
+420 WGFSKDG
-427 LFKKQLSGNVTH
+427 LFEKQLGRVTH

-444 DCIVTSLVSLDPM
+444 DCVVTSLVSLDPM

-464 VNKGNRV
+464 VNEGNRV
-471 SSRVTIKDKF
+471 SSRVTVKDKF
-481 NYNREALNTTEIV
+481 NYNRETLNTTEVI
-494 NKQNETIT
+494 NNQNETVT
-502 TMDDSM
+502 TMNDSM
-508 VYHNN
+508 VVCDT

-521 PLGKPVPNTY
+521 PAGVIVPNTY
-531 QINYGNLLIVA
+531 QIKHGSLLIVVG
-542 KPSTKNVNFQSILS
+542 PNTKKTNLQGILS
-556 TNTKNLEIYVYRIN
+556 TNSSNLDIYIFKLN
-570 GNQKIDVTGQYIN
+570 GNQREDVTSQYIG
-583 GDFNEKAIIDGRID
+583 GDFNEKAIINGSID
-597 SRFTDMF
+597 SRFTEMF
-604 HFIEDSLKLNTV
+604 DFIEDSLGLKTV
-616 SESQLHRQYAQMQKL
+616 SKAQLLKQYTQMQKL
-631 FGHGTYN
+631 FGSGTYN

-648 RNEIVKHLIGFYEDY
+648 RNEIVKHLVGYYNDF
-663 VKNYPQAPAS
+663 VKRYPQAAAS
-673 QLSIANFYDSNM
+673 QLSISNFYDPNI
-685 NPALPDTYSNIDLN
+685 NTLLPDTYNNINLK
-699 SAKGSIARPGETGTI
+699 ATRGSIARPGEIGTV
-714 FRVANAYQDPWLF
+714 FRVANAYLDNWLF
-727 AFGQSKKIVEGTDTS
+727 SFGQSKKIVEGTNVS

-772 VNSASRYKGQETR
+772 VNSESRYKGQETR
-785 FSASSRLLFVNNLTN
+785 TSASSQLLFVNNLIG

-847 KSGSYVSIK
+847 ESDPYISIK

-868 YPIRAGVNVV
+868 YPIKAGVNIV
-878 NTRTP
+878 NTETP

-913 LYDLTSAINRQRF
+913 LYDLTNAINRQRF

-933 ENNTV
+933 GDNTV

-960 ASKEF
+960 ASKIF

-973 SNPTIQIDG
+973 SNPTIQVDG
-982 HIFTTSKLLGK
+982 RTFTTSTLLK
-993 NGEEVLY
+993 TDPETILY

-1007 ITVSQVLAQ
+1007 ITVAQVLAQ

-1026 IKMARQANVNLY
+1026 IKMAQQAGVDLY
-1038 SNVNYVNNKG
+1038 SNVNYIKNKD
-1048 KVNLNPLAVYLGS
+1048 KVTLNPLAVYLGS
-1061 QQFNPKTENFSK
+1061 QQFKPNNFIN
-1073 RWEMEKASFLDTLL
+1073 RWQMEKASFLDTLL

-1101 DPDGEYP
+1101 DPDGDYP
-1108 PISKNLPALELATNF
+1108 PIIKSLPALELANNF
-1123 FKPTTNNDSWD
+1123 FKNDN
-1134 LKSWRQYIDSEGNT
+1134 LKSWRQYTDSEGNT

-1176 LLFDSQLPGNASKII
+1176 LLFDSQLPRNASKII
-1191 MNPMLEYFF
+1191 LNPMLEYFF

-1221 PLKYGGYESAKGA
+1221 PLKYNDYNSAKGA
-1234 FINNIT
+1234 FISDIT
-1240 RRINS
+1240 QRINF
-1245 SEDAQERERLQAIKS
+1245 SEDNQERRRLQDIKS
-1260 QAMSIDFK
+1260 KAMSIDFK
-1268 NGAIQ
+1268 NSAIQ

-1279 ENFPT
+1279 ENVPT
-1284 LFHEQEANLWNTSNK
+1284 LFHAQEANLWNTSNK

-1316 QGISRD
+1316 QGISRN

-1335 WNFKGQKDKDIDA
+1335 WNFKGQKDRDIDA

-1426 FGNNIKINLV
+1426 FGNDIKLNLV
-1436 NPRGYK
+1436 NDIGYE
-1442 FDNLYYESGPN
+1442 FENLYYESGPR
-1453 QYRQIWSLNYDKSNN
+1453 QYRKIDSLNYDTKNN
-1468 LYYTKEFD
+1468 LYYTLEYD
-1476 VDINGNKINDIPHTE
+1476 VDINGNIINDILHTE
-1491 YQVFDA
+1491 YQIFDA

-1506 EYNNRLGKKDK
+1506 EYNNRLAKKDE

-1537 KELTIDTNT
+1537 KELAIDTNT

-1560 LNNASTVDPDTFE
+1560 LNNASYVENNE
-1573 IDQPYKNKMIHYLV
+1573 IIQPYKNKMIHYLA

-1606 NDEPLAYV
+1606 NSEPLAYV
-1614 SMTMTHY
+1614 PMTMTHY

-1674 LDTANKFLEAYNEN
+1674 LDTANKFLEAYNEG
-1688 KPLTPQEVQEITENI
+1688 KKLTTQEVQEITENI

-1724 QGISKVLKSNNDN
+1724 QGISKVLKSNSDE

-1826 NKIVSLSNDY
+1826 NKIVSLSNDQ
-1836 ETRKSQIIGNDNL
+1836 ETRKSQIIDNDNL

-1882 VNFEEFVPSDV
+1882 INFEEFVPSDV
-1893 VDVVYKVL
+1893 VDIVYKVL
-1901 NRKTNTYVNYRTRI
+1901 DKKTKTYVNYRTHI

-1928 ANTNGTLKE
+1928 ANINGTLKE

-2041 NVMPNIYSKIFG
+2041 NVMPNIYSKIFR

-2112 FFKEKDISGNIIA
+2112 FFKEEDISGNIIA

-2166 QGGQGTA
+2166 QGGQGTN

-2181 DINKLRALGISDLA
+2181 DINKLRALGINDLA

-2237 KQFIDNQFSLV
+2237 KQFIDNQFYLV
-2248 GVVLEDARN
+2248 GDVLEDARN

-2295 VGFTQINNNRIYV
+2295 IGFTQVNNNRIYV

-2320 DVDKAYVMG
+2320 
-2329 FNFDDNGQFIGW
+2329 
-2341 SDLFDYSSNEALESS
+2341 
-2356 CSLPVPRNSK
+2356 
-2366 WVKTNNGIN
+2366 
-2375 IERYAEEAQRAYD
+2375 
-2388 SDNVILRNALI
+2388 
-2399 NKVLDNIDYS
+2399 
-2409 PNSTIEVNYS
+2409 
-2419 SPILNQLISDI
+2419 
-2430 NTHEGTQLSGDNKI
+2430 
-2444 LAFQNAVSWTTQAIV
+2444 
-2459 NDERNLLDSYS
+2459 
-2470 PTNVEGMKQVVKD
+2470 
-2483 KQLASDSGTYTQW
+2483 
-2496 NPATKWVLQEENLI
+2496 
-2510 GKNVISVAANA
+2510 
-2521 EKVYFSLLHY
+2521 
-2531 YNEIVRHPEK
+2531 
-2541 YSKDLYTFA
+2541 
-2550 KSFEGVFMNIDGT
+2550 
-2563 PVIKETIG
+2563 
-2571 GINFNN
+2571 
-2577 DNRLNK
+2577 
-2583 LSILLLSSNQELTDI
+2583 
-2598 KNSLIQ
+2598 
-2604 GIYQDNTSEYEQDFI
+2604 
-2619 NAYKNNEY
+2619 
-2627 SDKLQT
+2627 
-2633 LLNSIDTTLSEDEAK
+2633 
-2648 YMPLMQSLINNA
+2648 
-2660 TDPSD
+2660 
-2665 LISQLL
+2665 
-2671 NSATDN
+2671 
-2677 AKELILNK
+2677 
-2685 INAGMNLAG
+2685 
-2694 VHGYLMIMGF
+2694 
-2704 SLDQIVDLMT
+2704 
-2714 SPVVRLVDRLSKSD
+2714 
-2728 MFSDIGIKSN
+2728 
-2738 SVQKVLD
+2738 
-2745 QLISSN
+2745 
-2751 PDKQKD
+2751 
-2757 WFQYVLDP
+2757 
-2765 TTINK
+2765 
-2770 YDPGRDT
+2770 
-2777 IVGQTLVKL
+2777 
-2786 LNDTSI
+2786 
-2792 TSDNGTTLHFINGI
+2792 
-2806 YVEMDNNPV
+2806 
-2815 DPQVKTYKRL
+2815 
-2825 KDAPKQ
+2825 
-2831 FQEPL
+2831 
-2836 ESLLRQR
+2836 
-2843 YDGLFFNKLRGFKA
+2843 
-2857 VHRGARETTAA
+2857 
-2868 AQLLFSMNQGIRT
+2868 
-2881 QQNEQLAFENRFNNF
+2881 
-2896 IKGFDEIL
+2896 
-2904 PSVQEIEGLKTKYA
+2904 
-2918 GKLLPSSLNEQ
+2918 
-2929 GTDLVTDLEALFS
+2929 
-2942 KVKELHPNYSNSYIY
+2942 
-2957 SIVSQSLKAG
+2957 
-2967 IYKNFSFY
+2967 
-2975 KYMIN
+2975 
-2980 DPIQVQEL
+2980 
-2988 DGTPRNTNYRTLAT
+2988 
-3002 EYYNLIKDSI
+3002 
-3012 NVLDVINHSDQYRVY
+3012 
-3027 LELQKAATVNTD
+3027 
-3039 IVSTKSQLVRKFYEI
+3039 
-3054 LRKDRGYI
+3054 
-3062 DSKKLNQ
+3062 
-3069 IQSYID
+3069 
-3075 QAYIQQYLTNIQLVV
+3075 
-3090 NNNETLP
+3090 
-3097 FSFPLQH
+3097 
-3104 DQMFLKDRR
+3104 
-3113 KIKASSNTEIIMNN
+3113 
-3127 SDNIAT
+3127 
-3133 FKFWMH
+3133 
-3139 NYLVKALQN
+3139 
-3148 GSYWDGEKMQDF
+3148 
-3160 PKNNSFI
+3160 
-3167 NGLRIIGD
+3167 
-3175 RDKNALALD
+3175 
-3184 IDMLNIDKSRE
+3184 
-3195 STLRYASYEEDFNKL
+3195 
-3210 LNYKVGK
+3210 
-3217 FNLQDIFMIYNLFV
+3217 
-3231 NGNKYGYN
+3231 
-3239 RLTTIFQSKLI
+3239 
-3250 EDINN
+3250 
-3255 IGNSQYTPSA
+3255 
-3265 LMQWYRHLGQ
+3265 
-3275 ADKAN
+3275 
-3280 IQQTIDNKDLPIE
+3280 
-3293 DSINALGATLEGFD
+3293 
-3307 IYSAPYV
+3307 
-3314 ESLQQ
+3314 
-3319 AGDNRVVRIKDPR
+3319 
-3332 NSPTNG
+3332 
-3338 LVVLYNTKDHK
+3338 
-3349 FINPFTQIS
+3349 
-3358 EGYDNQRELIERLKI
+3358 
-3373 NKEYYPININ
+3373 
-3383 LQEQINKLE
+3383 
-3392 QMFKD
+3392 
-3397 IVSGGTSLYNMTISG
+3397 
-3412 KVKIRVNC
+3412 

>member
-1 MACKGL
+1 MACREL
-7 IKIIDV
+7 IKITGID
-13 NSTDELTR
+13 NIESKQSLIKF
-21 LTKVLTR
+21 LIN
-28 LDARQWKNIKDNEE
+28 LDSRQWKNLKNNDAR
-42 QLMNIIS
+42 LMQIIS
-49 SQVYLPEEGK
+49 NVVYLPEEGK

-72 QQQIKLLANK
+72 QQQINLLANK
-82 FENIKGN
+82 FENIKGD
-89 DLNKLLEIFKLPAT
+89 DLNKLLKIFELPAT

-113 NLDISAQQT
+113 SIDTSTQQI
-122 LATIKAQQEELLATN
+122 LATIKAQQKELVVTN
-137 KELLNIAYANNK
+137 KELLNIAYENNK

-156 FDLTRNTIKSIFIAS
+156 FDLTRNTIKSVFIAP
-171 NKYELTSSEW
+171 NGYELNSNEW

-202 TEGAQELDM
+202 TGGTEKLDM
-211 YTEIGNTWKYNFKKV
+211 YTEANNKNTWRYNSKV
-226 EDILEAFRHKIYNKE
+226 EDILEAFKHKIYTKD
-241 FKSSLGTDEKYRNAI
+241 FKSSLSSDEEYRNAI

-262 INFDEDIKE
+262 INFDDDIKE
-271 IVGRDLKVVGHA
+271 IIGKDLKVVGNA
-283 NHSFTAKNMPYTL
+283 NHSFTKRNMPYTL

-330 YINSNNNEE
+330 YINSNNEDE
-339 SQFIEDASAIKAF
+339 SQFIDDISAIEAF
-352 SQLRQALV
+352 THLRQELAN
-360 STNDTRLTELK
+360 TNNPYLTALK
-371 QRAQTFRDNPNKLL
+371 QRAQTFRDNSNKLL
-385 YDIFNHD
+385 YDIFKEPH
-392 DVFHNN
+392 
-398 AIENIIGDFEQNV
+398 IEDLIGKLEQRE
-411 QNILRSIKQ
+411 QDILHSIKQ
-420 WGFSDNG
+420 WGFSKDG
-427 LFKKQLSGNVTH
+427 LFEKQLGRVTH

-444 DCIVTSLVSLDPM
+444 DCVVTSLVSLDPM

-464 VNKGNRV
+464 VNEGNRV
-471 SSRVTIKDKF
+471 SSRVTVKDKF
-481 NYNREALNTTEIV
+481 NYNRETLNTTEVI
-494 NKQNETIT
+494 NNQNETVT
-502 TMDDSM
+502 TMNNSM
-508 VYHNN
+508 VVCDT

-521 PLGKPVPNTY
+521 PAGVIVPNTY
-531 QINYGNLLIVA
+531 QIKHGNLLIVVG
-542 KPSTKNVNFQSILS
+542 PNTKKTNLQGILS
-556 TNTKNLEIYVYRIN
+556 TNSSNLDIYIFKLN
-570 GNQKIDVTGQYIN
+570 GNQREDVTSQYIG
-583 GDFNEKAIIDGRID
+583 GDFNEKAIINGSID
-597 SRFTDMF
+597 SRFTEMF
-604 HFIEDSLKLNTV
+604 DFIEDSLGLKTV
-616 SESQLHRQYAQMQKL
+616 SKAQLLKQYTQMQKL
-631 FGHGTYN
+631 FGSGTYN

-648 RNEIVKHLIGFYEDY
+648 RNEIVKHLVGYYNDF
-663 VKNYPQAPAS
+663 VKRYPQAAAS
-673 QLSIANFYDSNM
+673 QLSISNFYDPNI
-685 NPALPDTYSNIDLN
+685 NTLLPDTYNNINLK
-699 SAKGSIARPGETGTI
+699 ATRGSIARPGEIGTV
-714 FRVANAYQDPWLF
+714 FRIANAYLDNWLF
-727 AFGQSKKIVEGTDTS
+727 SFGQSKKIVEGTNVS

-772 VNSASRYKGQETR
+772 VNFESRYKGQETR
-785 FSASSRLLFVNNLTN
+785 TSASSQLLFVNNLIG

-847 KSGSYVSIK
+847 ESNPYISIK

-868 YPIRAGVNVV
+868 YPIKAGVNIV
-878 NTRTP
+878 NTETP

-913 LYDLTSAINRQRF
+913 LYDLTNAINRQRF

-933 ENNTV
+933 GDNTV

-960 ASKEF
+960 ASKIF

-973 SNPTIQIDG
+973 SNPTIQVDG
-982 HIFTTSKLLGK
+982 RTFTTSTLLK
-993 NGEEVLY
+993 TDPETILY

-1007 ITVSQVLAQ
+1007 ITVAQVLAQ

-1026 IKMARQANVNLY
+1026 IKMAQQAGVDLY
-1038 SNVNYVNNKG
+1038 SNVNYIKNKD
-1048 KVNLNPLAVYLGS
+1048 KVTLNPLAVYLGS
-1061 QQFNPKTENFSK
+1061 QQFKPNNFIN
-1073 RWEMEKASFLDTLL
+1073 RWQMEKASFLDTLL

-1101 DPDGEYP
+1101 DPDEDYP
-1108 PISKNLPALELATNF
+1108 PIIKSLPALELANNF
-1123 FKPTTNNDSWD
+1123 FKNDN
-1134 LKSWRQYIDSEGNT
+1134 LKSWRQYTDSEGNT

-1153 GQWTRGD
+1153 EQWTRGD

-1176 LLFDSQLPGNASKII
+1176 LLFDSQLPRNASKII
-1191 MNPMLEYFF
+1191 LNPMLEYFF

-1221 PLKYGGYESAKGA
+1221 PLKYNDYNSAKGA
-1234 FINNIT
+1234 FISDIT
-1240 RRINS
+1240 QRINS
-1245 SEDAQERERLQAIKS
+1245 SEDNQERRRLQDIKS
-1260 QAMSIDFK
+1260 KAMSIDFK
-1268 NGAIQ
+1268 NSAIQ

-1279 ENFPT
+1279 ENVPT
-1284 LFHEQEANLWNTSNK
+1284 LFHAQEANLWNTSNK

-1316 QGISRD
+1316 QGISRN

-1335 WNFKGQKDKDIDA
+1335 WNFKGQKDGDIDA

-1426 FGNNIKINLV
+1426 FGNDIKLNLV
-1436 NPRGYK
+1436 NDIGYE
-1442 FDNLYYESGPN
+1442 FENLYYESGPR
-1453 QYRQIWSLNYDKSNN
+1453 QYRKIDSLNYDTKNN
-1468 LYYTKEFD
+1468 LYYTLEYD
-1476 VDINGNKINDIPHTE
+1476 VDINGNIINDILHTE
-1491 YQVFDA
+1491 YQIFDA

-1506 EYNNRLGKKDK
+1506 EYNNRLAKKDE

-1546 LIDSESSNIASAQI
+1546 LIDSENSNIASAQI
-1560 LNNASTVDPDTFE
+1560 LNNASYVENNE
-1573 IDQPYKNKMIHYLV
+1573 IIQPYKNKMIHYLA

-1606 NDEPLAYV
+1606 NNEPLAYV
-1614 SMTMTHY
+1614 PMTMTHY

-1674 LDTANKFLEAYNEN
+1674 LDTANKFLEAYNEG
-1688 KPLTPQEVQEITENI
+1688 KKLTTQEVQEITENI

-1724 QGISKVLKSNNDN
+1724 QGISKVLKSNSDE

-1826 NKIVSLSNDY
+1826 NKIVSLSNDQ
-1836 ETRKSQIIGNDNL
+1836 ETRKSQIIDNDNL

-1893 VDVVYKVL
+1893 VDIVYKVL
-1901 NRKTNTYVNYRTRI
+1901 DKKTKTYVNYRTYI

-1928 ANTNGTLKE
+1928 ANINGTLKE

-2112 FFKEKDISGNIIA
+2112 FFKEEDISGNIIA

-2166 QGGQGTA
+2166 QGGQGTN

-2181 DINKLRALGISDLA
+2181 DINKLRALGINDLA

-2237 KQFIDNQFSLV
+2237 KQFIDNQFYLV
-2248 GVVLEDARN
+2248 GDVLEDARN

-2295 VGFTQINNNRIYV
+2295 IGFTQVNNNRIYV

-2320 DVDKAYVMG
+2320 
-2329 FNFDDNGQFIGW
+2329 
-2341 SDLFDYSSNEALESS
+2341 
-2356 CSLPVPRNSK
+2356 
-2366 WVKTNNGIN
+2366 
-2375 IERYAEEAQRAYD
+2375 
-2388 SDNVILRNALI
+2388 
-2399 NKVLDNIDYS
+2399 
-2409 PNSTIEVNYS
+2409 
-2419 SPILNQLISDI
+2419 
-2430 NTHEGTQLSGDNKI
+2430 
-2444 LAFQNAVSWTTQAIV
+2444 
-2459 NDERNLLDSYS
+2459 
-2470 PTNVEGMKQVVKD
+2470 
-2483 KQLASDSGTYTQW
+2483 
-2496 NPATKWVLQEENLI
+2496 
-2510 GKNVISVAANA
+2510 
-2521 EKVYFSLLHY
+2521 
-2531 YNEIVRHPEK
+2531 
-2541 YSKDLYTFA
+2541 
-2550 KSFEGVFMNIDGT
+2550 
-2563 PVIKETIG
+2563 
-2571 GINFNN
+2571 
-2577 DNRLNK
+2577 
-2583 LSILLLSSNQELTDI
+2583 
-2598 KNSLIQ
+2598 
-2604 GIYQDNTSEYEQDFI
+2604 
-2619 NAYKNNEY
+2619 
-2627 SDKLQT
+2627 
-2633 LLNSIDTTLSEDEAK
+2633 
-2648 YMPLMQSLINNA
+2648 
-2660 TDPSD
+2660 
-2665 LISQLL
+2665 
-2671 NSATDN
+2671 
-2677 AKELILNK
+2677 
-2685 INAGMNLAG
+2685 
-2694 VHGYLMIMGF
+2694 
-2704 SLDQIVDLMT
+2704 
-2714 SPVVRLVDRLSKSD
+2714 
-2728 MFSDIGIKSN
+2728 
-2738 SVQKVLD
+2738 
-2745 QLISSN
+2745 
-2751 PDKQKD
+2751 
-2757 WFQYVLDP
+2757 
-2765 TTINK
+2765 
-2770 YDPGRDT
+2770 
-2777 IVGQTLVKL
+2777 
-2786 LNDTSI
+2786 
-2792 TSDNGTTLHFINGI
+2792 
-2806 YVEMDNNPV
+2806 
-2815 DPQVKTYKRL
+2815 
-2825 KDAPKQ
+2825 
-2831 FQEPL
+2831 
-2836 ESLLRQR
+2836 
-2843 YDGLFFNKLRGFKA
+2843 
-2857 VHRGARETTAA
+2857 
-2868 AQLLFSMNQGIRT
+2868 
-2881 QQNEQLAFENRFNNF
+2881 
-2896 IKGFDEIL
+2896 
-2904 PSVQEIEGLKTKYA
+2904 
-2918 GKLLPSSLNEQ
+2918 
-2929 GTDLVTDLEALFS
+2929 
-2942 KVKELHPNYSNSYIY
+2942 
-2957 SIVSQSLKAG
+2957 
-2967 IYKNFSFY
+2967 
-2975 KYMIN
+2975 
-2980 DPIQVQEL
+2980 
-2988 DGTPRNTNYRTLAT
+2988 
-3002 EYYNLIKDSI
+3002 
-3012 NVLDVINHSDQYRVY
+3012 
-3027 LELQKAATVNTD
+3027 
-3039 IVSTKSQLVRKFYEI
+3039 
-3054 LRKDRGYI
+3054 
-3062 DSKKLNQ
+3062 
-3069 IQSYID
+3069 
-3075 QAYIQQYLTNIQLVV
+3075 
-3090 NNNETLP
+3090 
-3097 FSFPLQH
+3097 
-3104 DQMFLKDRR
+3104 
-3113 KIKASSNTEIIMNN
+3113 
-3127 SDNIAT
+3127 
-3133 FKFWMH
+3133 
-3139 NYLVKALQN
+3139 
-3148 GSYWDGEKMQDF
+3148 
-3160 PKNNSFI
+3160 
-3167 NGLRIIGD
+3167 
-3175 RDKNALALD
+3175 
-3184 IDMLNIDKSRE
+3184 
-3195 STLRYASYEEDFNKL
+3195 
-3210 LNYKVGK
+3210 
-3217 FNLQDIFMIYNLFV
+3217 
-3231 NGNKYGYN
+3231 
-3239 RLTTIFQSKLI
+3239 
-3250 EDINN
+3250 
-3255 IGNSQYTPSA
+3255 
-3265 LMQWYRHLGQ
+3265 
-3275 ADKAN
+3275 
-3280 IQQTIDNKDLPIE
+3280 
-3293 DSINALGATLEGFD
+3293 
-3307 IYSAPYV
+3307 
-3314 ESLQQ
+3314 
-3319 AGDNRVVRIKDPR
+3319 
-3332 NSPTNG
+3332 
-3338 LVVLYNTKDHK
+3338 
-3349 FINPFTQIS
+3349 
-3358 EGYDNQRELIERLKI
+3358 
-3373 NKEYYPININ
+3373 
-3383 LQEQINKLE
+3383 
-3392 QMFKD
+3392 
-3397 IVSGGTSLYNMTISG
+3397 
-3412 KVKIRVNC
+3412 

>member
-1 MACKGL
+1 MACREL
-7 IKIIDV
+7 IKITGID
-13 NSTDELTR
+13 NIESKQSLIKFLTN
-21 LTKVLTR
+21 
-28 LDARQWKNIKDNEE
+28 LDSRQWKNLKNNDAR
-42 QLMNIIS
+42 LMQIIS
-49 SQVYLPEEGK
+49 NVVYLPEEGK

-72 QQQIKLLANK
+72 QQQINLLANK
-82 FENIKGN
+82 FENIKGD
-89 DLNKLLEIFKLPAT
+89 DLNKLLKIFELPAT

-113 NLDISAQQT
+113 SIDTSTQQI
-122 LATIKAQQEELLATN
+122 LATIKAQQKELVVTN
-137 KELLNIAYANNK
+137 KELLNIAYENNK

-156 FDLTRNTIKSIFIAS
+156 FDLTRNTIKSVFIAP
-171 NKYELTSSEW
+171 NGYELNSNEW

-202 TEGAQELDM
+202 TGGTEKLDM
-211 YTEIGNTWKYNFKKV
+211 YTEANNKNTWRYNSKV
-226 EDILEAFRHKIYNKE
+226 EDTLEAFKHKIYTKD
-241 FKSSLGTDEKYRNAI
+241 FKSSLSSDEEYRNAI

-262 INFDEDIKE
+262 INFDDDIKE
-271 IVGRDLKVVGHA
+271 IIGKDLKVVGNA
-283 NHSFTAKNMPYTL
+283 NHSFTKRNMPYTL

-330 YINSNNNEE
+330 YINSNNEDE
-339 SQFIEDASAIKAF
+339 SQFIDDISAIEAF
-352 SQLRQALV
+352 THLRQELAN
-360 STNDTRLTELK
+360 TNNSYLTALK
-371 QRAQTFRDNPNKLL
+371 QRAQTFRDNSNKLL
-385 YDIFNHD
+385 YDIFKEPH
-392 DVFHNN
+392 
-398 AIENIIGDFEQNV
+398 IEDLIGKLEQRE
-411 QNILRSIKQ
+411 QDILHSIKQ
-420 WGFSDNG
+420 WGFSKDG
-427 LFKKQLSGNVTH
+427 LFEKQLGRVTH

-444 DCIVTSLVSLDPM
+444 DCVVTSLVSLDPM

-464 VNKGNRV
+464 VNEGNRV
-471 SSRVTIKDKF
+471 SSRVTVKDKF
-481 NYNREALNTTEIV
+481 NYNRETLNTTEVI
-494 NKQNETIT
+494 NNQNETVT
-502 TMDDSM
+502 TMNDSM
-508 VYHNN
+508 VVCNT

-521 PLGKPVPNTY
+521 PAGVIVPNTY
-531 QINYGNLLIVA
+531 QIKHGNLLIVVG
-542 KPSTKNVNFQSILS
+542 PNTKKTNLQGILS
-556 TNTKNLEIYVYRIN
+556 TNSSNLDIYIFKLN
-570 GNQKIDVTGQYIN
+570 GNQREDVTSQYIG
-583 GDFNEKAIIDGRID
+583 GDFNEKAIINGSID
-597 SRFTDMF
+597 SRFTEMF
-604 HFIEDSLKLNTV
+604 DFIEDSLGLKTV
-616 SESQLHRQYAQMQKL
+616 SKAQLLKQYTQMQKL
-631 FGHGTYN
+631 FGSGTYN

-648 RNEIVKHLIGFYEDY
+648 RNEIVKHLVGYYNDF
-663 VKNYPQAPAS
+663 VKRYPQAAAS
-673 QLSIANFYDSNM
+673 QLSISNFYDPNI
-685 NPALPDTYSNIDLN
+685 NTLLPDTYNNINLK
-699 SAKGSIARPGETGTI
+699 ATRGSIARPGEIGTV
-714 FRVANAYQDPWLF
+714 FRVANAYLDNWLF
-727 AFGQSKKIVEGTDTS
+727 SFGQSKKIVEGTNVS

-772 VNSASRYKGQETR
+772 VNSESRYKGQETR
-785 FSASSRLLFVNNLTN
+785 TSASSQLLFVNNLIG

-847 KSGSYVSIK
+847 ESNPYISIK

-868 YPIRAGVNVV
+868 YPIKAGVNIV
-878 NTRTP
+878 NTETP

-913 LYDLTSAINRQRF
+913 LYDLTNAINRQRF

-933 ENNTV
+933 GDNTV

-960 ASKEF
+960 ASKIF

-973 SNPTIQIDG
+973 SNPTIQVDG
-982 HIFTTSKLLGK
+982 RTFTTSTLLK
-993 NGEEVLY
+993 TDPETILY

-1007 ITVSQVLAQ
+1007 ITVAQVLAQ

-1026 IKMARQANVNLY
+1026 IKMAQQAGVDLY
-1038 SNVNYVNNKG
+1038 SNVNYIKNKD
-1048 KVNLNPLAVYLGS
+1048 KVTLNPLAVYLGS
-1061 QQFNPKTENFSK
+1061 QQFKPNNFIN
-1073 RWEMEKASFLDTLL
+1073 RWQMEKASFLDTLL

-1101 DPDGEYP
+1101 DPDGDYP
-1108 PISKNLPALELATNF
+1108 PIIKSLPALELANNF
-1123 FKPTTNNDSWD
+1123 FKNDN
-1134 LKSWRQYIDSEGNT
+1134 LKSWRQYTDSEGNT

-1165 KAIDE
+1165 KAIYE

-1176 LLFDSQLPGNASKII
+1176 LLFDSQLPRNASKII
-1191 MNPMLEYFF
+1191 LNPMLEYFF

-1221 PLKYGGYESAKGA
+1221 PLKYNDYNSAKGA
-1234 FINNIT
+1234 FISDIIQ
-1240 RRINS
+1240 RINS
-1245 SEDAQERERLQAIKS
+1245 SEDNQERRRLQDIKS
-1260 QAMSIDFK
+1260 KAMSIDFK
-1268 NGAIQ
+1268 NSAIQ

-1279 ENFPT
+1279 ENVPT
-1284 LFHEQEANLWNTSNK
+1284 LFHAQEANLWNTSNK

-1316 QGISRD
+1316 QGISRN

-1426 FGNNIKINLV
+1426 FGNDIKLNLV
-1436 NPRGYK
+1436 NDIGYE
-1442 FDNLYYESGPN
+1442 FENLYYESGPR
-1453 QYRQIWSLNYDKSNN
+1453 QYRKIDSLNYDTKNN
-1468 LYYTKEFD
+1468 LYYTLEYD
-1476 VDINGNKINDIPHTE
+1476 VDINGNIINDILHTE
-1491 YQVFDA
+1491 YQIFDA

-1506 EYNNRLGKKDK
+1506 EYNNRLAKKDE

-1537 KELTIDTNT
+1537 KELAIDTNT

-1560 LNNASTVDPDTFE
+1560 LNNASYVENNE
-1573 IDQPYKNKMIHYLV
+1573 IIQPYKNKMIHYLA

-1606 NDEPLAYV
+1606 NSEPLAYV
-1614 SMTMTHY
+1614 PMTMTHY

-1674 LDTANKFLEAYNEN
+1674 LDTANKFLEAYNEG
-1688 KPLTPQEVQEITENI
+1688 KKLTTQEVQEITENI

-1724 QGISKVLKSNNDN
+1724 QGISKVLKSNSDE

-1826 NKIVSLSNDY
+1826 NKIVSLSNDQ
-1836 ETRKSQIIGNDNL
+1836 ETRKSQIIDNDNL

-1893 VDVVYKVL
+1893 VDIVYKVL
-1901 NRKTNTYVNYRTRI
+1901 DKKTKTYVNYRTHI
-1915 ALDNIDTYYDFID
+1915 ALDNIDTYYDFIN
-1928 ANTNGTLKE
+1928 ANINGTLKE

-2099 SFSEPLIKNDAGV
+2099 SFSEPLIKNGAGV
-2112 FFKEKDISGNIIA
+2112 FFKEEDISGNIIA

-2166 QGGQGTA
+2166 QGGQGTN

-2181 DINKLRALGISDLA
+2181 DINKLRALGINDLA

-2237 KQFIDNQFSLV
+2237 KQFIDNQFYLV
-2248 GVVLEDARN
+2248 GDVLEDARN

-2295 VGFTQINNNRIYV
+2295 IGFTQVNNNRIYV

-2320 DVDKAYVMG
+2320 
-2329 FNFDDNGQFIGW
+2329 
-2341 SDLFDYSSNEALESS
+2341 
-2356 CSLPVPRNSK
+2356 
-2366 WVKTNNGIN
+2366 
-2375 IERYAEEAQRAYD
+2375 
-2388 SDNVILRNALI
+2388 
-2399 NKVLDNIDYS
+2399 
-2409 PNSTIEVNYS
+2409 
-2419 SPILNQLISDI
+2419 
-2430 NTHEGTQLSGDNKI
+2430 
-2444 LAFQNAVSWTTQAIV
+2444 
-2459 NDERNLLDSYS
+2459 
-2470 PTNVEGMKQVVKD
+2470 
-2483 KQLASDSGTYTQW
+2483 
-2496 NPATKWVLQEENLI
+2496 
-2510 GKNVISVAANA
+2510 
-2521 EKVYFSLLHY
+2521 
-2531 YNEIVRHPEK
+2531 
-2541 YSKDLYTFA
+2541 
-2550 KSFEGVFMNIDGT
+2550 
-2563 PVIKETIG
+2563 
-2571 GINFNN
+2571 
-2577 DNRLNK
+2577 
-2583 LSILLLSSNQELTDI
+2583 
-2598 KNSLIQ
+2598 
-2604 GIYQDNTSEYEQDFI
+2604 
-2619 NAYKNNEY
+2619 
-2627 SDKLQT
+2627 
-2633 LLNSIDTTLSEDEAK
+2633 
-2648 YMPLMQSLINNA
+2648 
-2660 TDPSD
+2660 
-2665 LISQLL
+2665 
-2671 NSATDN
+2671 
-2677 AKELILNK
+2677 
-2685 INAGMNLAG
+2685 
-2694 VHGYLMIMGF
+2694 
-2704 SLDQIVDLMT
+2704 
-2714 SPVVRLVDRLSKSD
+2714 
-2728 MFSDIGIKSN
+2728 
-2738 SVQKVLD
+2738 
-2745 QLISSN
+2745 
-2751 PDKQKD
+2751 
-2757 WFQYVLDP
+2757 
-2765 TTINK
+2765 
-2770 YDPGRDT
+2770 
-2777 IVGQTLVKL
+2777 
-2786 LNDTSI
+2786 
-2792 TSDNGTTLHFINGI
+2792 
-2806 YVEMDNNPV
+2806 
-2815 DPQVKTYKRL
+2815 
-2825 KDAPKQ
+2825 
-2831 FQEPL
+2831 
-2836 ESLLRQR
+2836 
-2843 YDGLFFNKLRGFKA
+2843 
-2857 VHRGARETTAA
+2857 
-2868 AQLLFSMNQGIRT
+2868 
-2881 QQNEQLAFENRFNNF
+2881 
-2896 IKGFDEIL
+2896 
-2904 PSVQEIEGLKTKYA
+2904 
-2918 GKLLPSSLNEQ
+2918 
-2929 GTDLVTDLEALFS
+2929 
-2942 KVKELHPNYSNSYIY
+2942 
-2957 SIVSQSLKAG
+2957 
-2967 IYKNFSFY
+2967 
-2975 KYMIN
+2975 
-2980 DPIQVQEL
+2980 
-2988 DGTPRNTNYRTLAT
+2988 
-3002 EYYNLIKDSI
+3002 
-3012 NVLDVINHSDQYRVY
+3012 
-3027 LELQKAATVNTD
+3027 
-3039 IVSTKSQLVRKFYEI
+3039 
-3054 LRKDRGYI
+3054 
-3062 DSKKLNQ
+3062 
-3069 IQSYID
+3069 
-3075 QAYIQQYLTNIQLVV
+3075 
-3090 NNNETLP
+3090 
-3097 FSFPLQH
+3097 
-3104 DQMFLKDRR
+3104 
-3113 KIKASSNTEIIMNN
+3113 
-3127 SDNIAT
+3127 
-3133 FKFWMH
+3133 
-3139 NYLVKALQN
+3139 
-3148 GSYWDGEKMQDF
+3148 
-3160 PKNNSFI
+3160 
-3167 NGLRIIGD
+3167 
-3175 RDKNALALD
+3175 
-3184 IDMLNIDKSRE
+3184 
-3195 STLRYASYEEDFNKL
+3195 
-3210 LNYKVGK
+3210 
-3217 FNLQDIFMIYNLFV
+3217 
-3231 NGNKYGYN
+3231 
-3239 RLTTIFQSKLI
+3239 
-3250 EDINN
+3250 
-3255 IGNSQYTPSA
+3255 
-3265 LMQWYRHLGQ
+3265 
-3275 ADKAN
+3275 
-3280 IQQTIDNKDLPIE
+3280 
-3293 DSINALGATLEGFD
+3293 
-3307 IYSAPYV
+3307 
-3314 ESLQQ
+3314 
-3319 AGDNRVVRIKDPR
+3319 
-3332 NSPTNG
+3332 
-3338 LVVLYNTKDHK
+3338 
-3349 FINPFTQIS
+3349 
-3358 EGYDNQRELIERLKI
+3358 
-3373 NKEYYPININ
+3373 
-3383 LQEQINKLE
+3383 
-3392 QMFKD
+3392 
-3397 IVSGGTSLYNMTISG
+3397 
-3412 KVKIRVNC
+3412 

>member
-1 MACKGL
+1 MACREL
-7 IKIIDV
+7 IKITGID
-13 NSTDELTR
+13 NIESKQSLIKFLTN
-21 LTKVLTR
+21 
-28 LDARQWKNIKDNEE
+28 LDSRQWKNLKNNDAR
-42 QLMNIIS
+42 LMQIIS
-49 SQVYLPEEGK
+49 NVVYLPEEGK

-72 QQQIKLLANK
+72 QQQINLLANK
-82 FENIKGN
+82 FENIKGD
-89 DLNKLLEIFKLPAT
+89 DLNKLLKIFELPAT

-113 NLDISAQQT
+113 SIDTSTQQI
-122 LATIKAQQEELLATN
+122 LATIKAQQKELVATN
-137 KELLNIAYANNK
+137 KELLNIAYENNK

-156 FDLTRNTIKSIFIAS
+156 FDLTRNTIKSVFIAP
-171 NKYELTSSEW
+171 NGYELNSNEW

-202 TEGAQELDM
+202 TGGTEKLDM
-211 YTEIGNTWKYNFKKV
+211 YTEANNKNTWRYNSKV
-226 EDILEAFRHKIYNKE
+226 EDTLEAFKHKIYTKD
-241 FKSSLGTDEKYRNAI
+241 FKSSLSSDEEYRNAI

-262 INFDEDIKE
+262 INFDDDIKE
-271 IVGRDLKVVGHA
+271 IIGKDLKVMGNA
-283 NHSFTAKNMPYTL
+283 NHSFTKRNMPYTL

-330 YINSNNNEE
+330 YINSNNEDE
-339 SQFIEDASAIKAF
+339 SQFIDDISAIEAF
-352 SQLRQALV
+352 THLRQEL
-360 STNDTRLTELK
+360 TNTNNSYLTALK
-371 QRAQTFRDNPNKLL
+371 QRAQTFRDNSNKLL
-385 YDIFNHD
+385 YDIFKEPH
-392 DVFHNN
+392 
-398 AIENIIGDFEQNV
+398 IEDLIGKLEQRE
-411 QNILRSIKQ
+411 QDILHSIKQ
-420 WGFSDNG
+420 WGFSKDG
-427 LFKKQLSGNVTH
+427 LFEKQLGRVTH

-444 DCIVTSLVSLDPM
+444 DCVVTSLVSLDPM

-464 VNKGNRV
+464 VNEGNRV
-471 SSRVTIKDKF
+471 SSRVTVKDKF
-481 NYNREALNTTEIV
+481 NYNRETLNTTEVI
-494 NKQNETIT
+494 NNQNETVT
-502 TMDDSM
+502 TMNDSM
-508 VYHNN
+508 VVCDT

-521 PLGKPVPNTY
+521 PAGVIVPNTY
-531 QINYGNLLIVA
+531 QIKHGNLLIVVG
-542 KPSTKNVNFQSILS
+542 PNTKKTNLQGILS
-556 TNTKNLEIYVYRIN
+556 TNSSNLDIYIFKLN
-570 GNQKIDVTGQYIN
+570 GNQREDVTSQYIG
-583 GDFNEKAIIDGRID
+583 GDFNEKAIINGSID
-597 SRFTDMF
+597 SRFTEMF
-604 HFIEDSLKLNTV
+604 DFIEDSLGLKTV
-616 SESQLHRQYAQMQKL
+616 SKAQLLKQYTQMQKL
-631 FGHGTYN
+631 FGSGTYN

-648 RNEIVKHLIGFYEDY
+648 RNEIVKHLVGYYNDF
-663 VKNYPQAPAS
+663 VKRYPQAAAS
-673 QLSIANFYDSNM
+673 QLSISNFYDPNI
-685 NPALPDTYSNIDLN
+685 NTLLPDTYNNINLK
-699 SAKGSIARPGETGTI
+699 ATRGSIARPGEIGTV
-714 FRVANAYQDPWLF
+714 FRVANAYLDNWLF
-727 AFGQSKKIVEGTDTS
+727 SFGQSKKIVEGTNVS

-772 VNSASRYKGQETR
+772 VNSESRYKGQETR
-785 FSASSRLLFVNNLTN
+785 TSASSQLLFVNNLIG

-847 KSGSYVSIK
+847 ESNPYISIK

-868 YPIRAGVNVV
+868 YPIKAGVNIV
-878 NTRTP
+878 NTETP

-913 LYDLTSAINRQRF
+913 LYDLTNAINRQRF

-933 ENNTV
+933 GDNTV

-960 ASKEF
+960 ASKIF
-965 DKWATSVP
+965 NKWATSIP

-982 HIFTTSKLLGK
+982 RTFTTSTLLK
-993 NGEEVLY
+993 TDPETILY

-1007 ITVSQVLAQ
+1007 ITVAQVLAQ

-1026 IKMARQANVNLY
+1026 IKMAQQAGVDLY
-1038 SNVNYVNNKG
+1038 SNVNYIKNKD
-1048 KVNLNPLAVYLGS
+1048 KVTLNPLAVYLGS
-1061 QQFNPKTENFSK
+1061 QQFKPNNFIN
-1073 RWEMEKASFLDTLL
+1073 RWQMEKASFLDTLL

-1101 DPDGEYP
+1101 DPDGDYP
-1108 PISKNLPALELATNF
+1108 PIIKSLPALELANNF
-1123 FKPTTNNDSWD
+1123 FKNDN
-1134 LKSWRQYIDSEGNT
+1134 LKSWRQYTDSEGNT

-1176 LLFDSQLPGNASKII
+1176 LLFDSQLPRNASKII
-1191 MNPMLEYFF
+1191 LNPMLEYFF

-1221 PLKYGGYESAKGA
+1221 PLKYNDYNSAKGA
-1234 FINNIT
+1234 FISDIT
-1240 RRINS
+1240 QRINF
-1245 SEDAQERERLQAIKS
+1245 SEDNQERRRLQDIKS
-1260 QAMSIDFK
+1260 KAMSIDFK
-1268 NGAIQ
+1268 NSAIQ

-1279 ENFPT
+1279 ENVPT
-1284 LFHEQEANLWNTSNK
+1284 LFHAQEANLWNTSNK

-1316 QGISRD
+1316 QGISRN

-1335 WNFKGQKDKDIDA
+1335 WNFKGQKDRDIDA

-1426 FGNNIKINLV
+1426 FGNDIKLNLV
-1436 NPRGYK
+1436 NDIGYE
-1442 FDNLYYESGPN
+1442 FENLYYESGPR
-1453 QYRQIWSLNYDKSNN
+1453 QYRKIDSLNYDTKNN
-1468 LYYTKEFD
+1468 LYYTLEYD
-1476 VDINGNKINDIPHTE
+1476 VDINGNIINDILHTE
-1491 YQVFDA
+1491 YQIFDA

-1506 EYNNRLGKKDK
+1506 EYNNRLAKKDE

-1537 KELTIDTNT
+1537 KELAIDTNT

-1560 LNNASTVDPDTFE
+1560 LNNASYVENNE
-1573 IDQPYKNKMIHYLV
+1573 IIQPYKNKMIHYLA

-1606 NDEPLAYV
+1606 NSEPLAYV
-1614 SMTMTHY
+1614 PMTMTHY
-1621 GVQLDADHDKDAGEI
+1621 GVQLDADHDKNAGEI

-1674 LDTANKFLEAYNEN
+1674 LDTANKFLEAYNEG
-1688 KPLTPQEVQEITENI
+1688 KKLTTQEVQEITENI

-1724 QGISKVLKSNNDN
+1724 QGISKVLKSNSDE

-1826 NKIVSLSNDY
+1826 NKIVSLSNDQ
-1836 ETRKSQIIGNDNL
+1836 ETRKSQIIDNDNL

-1882 VNFEEFVPSDV
+1882 INFEEFVPSDV
-1893 VDVVYKVL
+1893 VDIVYKVL
-1901 NRKTNTYVNYRTRI
+1901 DKKTKTYVNYRTHI

-1928 ANTNGTLKE
+1928 ANINGTLKE

-2025 NGQTYVVQNKQ
+2025 NGQTYVVQDKQ

-2112 FFKEKDISGNIIA
+2112 FFKEEDISGNIIA

-2166 QGGQGTA
+2166 QGGQGTN

-2181 DINKLRALGISDLA
+2181 DINKLRALGINDLA

-2237 KQFIDNQFSLV
+2237 KQFIDNQFYLV
-2248 GVVLEDARN
+2248 GDVLEDARN

-2295 VGFTQINNNRIYV
+2295 IGFTQVNNNRIYV

-2320 DVDKAYVMG
+2320 
-2329 FNFDDNGQFIGW
+2329 
-2341 SDLFDYSSNEALESS
+2341 
-2356 CSLPVPRNSK
+2356 
-2366 WVKTNNGIN
+2366 
-2375 IERYAEEAQRAYD
+2375 
-2388 SDNVILRNALI
+2388 
-2399 NKVLDNIDYS
+2399 
-2409 PNSTIEVNYS
+2409 
-2419 SPILNQLISDI
+2419 
-2430 NTHEGTQLSGDNKI
+2430 
-2444 LAFQNAVSWTTQAIV
+2444 
-2459 NDERNLLDSYS
+2459 
-2470 PTNVEGMKQVVKD
+2470 
-2483 KQLASDSGTYTQW
+2483 
-2496 NPATKWVLQEENLI
+2496 
-2510 GKNVISVAANA
+2510 
-2521 EKVYFSLLHY
+2521 
-2531 YNEIVRHPEK
+2531 
-2541 YSKDLYTFA
+2541 
-2550 KSFEGVFMNIDGT
+2550 
-2563 PVIKETIG
+2563 
-2571 GINFNN
+2571 
-2577 DNRLNK
+2577 
-2583 LSILLLSSNQELTDI
+2583 
-2598 KNSLIQ
+2598 
-2604 GIYQDNTSEYEQDFI
+2604 
-2619 NAYKNNEY
+2619 
-2627 SDKLQT
+2627 
-2633 LLNSIDTTLSEDEAK
+2633 
-2648 YMPLMQSLINNA
+2648 
-2660 TDPSD
+2660 
-2665 LISQLL
+2665 
-2671 NSATDN
+2671 
-2677 AKELILNK
+2677 
-2685 INAGMNLAG
+2685 
-2694 VHGYLMIMGF
+2694 
-2704 SLDQIVDLMT
+2704 
-2714 SPVVRLVDRLSKSD
+2714 
-2728 MFSDIGIKSN
+2728 
-2738 SVQKVLD
+2738 
-2745 QLISSN
+2745 
-2751 PDKQKD
+2751 
-2757 WFQYVLDP
+2757 
-2765 TTINK
+2765 
-2770 YDPGRDT
+2770 
-2777 IVGQTLVKL
+2777 
-2786 LNDTSI
+2786 
-2792 TSDNGTTLHFINGI
+2792 
-2806 YVEMDNNPV
+2806 
-2815 DPQVKTYKRL
+2815 
-2825 KDAPKQ
+2825 
-2831 FQEPL
+2831 
-2836 ESLLRQR
+2836 
-2843 YDGLFFNKLRGFKA
+2843 
-2857 VHRGARETTAA
+2857 
-2868 AQLLFSMNQGIRT
+2868 
-2881 QQNEQLAFENRFNNF
+2881 
-2896 IKGFDEIL
+2896 
-2904 PSVQEIEGLKTKYA
+2904 
-2918 GKLLPSSLNEQ
+2918 
-2929 GTDLVTDLEALFS
+2929 
-2942 KVKELHPNYSNSYIY
+2942 
-2957 SIVSQSLKAG
+2957 
-2967 IYKNFSFY
+2967 
-2975 KYMIN
+2975 
-2980 DPIQVQEL
+2980 
-2988 DGTPRNTNYRTLAT
+2988 
-3002 EYYNLIKDSI
+3002 
-3012 NVLDVINHSDQYRVY
+3012 
-3027 LELQKAATVNTD
+3027 
-3039 IVSTKSQLVRKFYEI
+3039 
-3054 LRKDRGYI
+3054 
-3062 DSKKLNQ
+3062 
-3069 IQSYID
+3069 
-3075 QAYIQQYLTNIQLVV
+3075 
-3090 NNNETLP
+3090 
-3097 FSFPLQH
+3097 
-3104 DQMFLKDRR
+3104 
-3113 KIKASSNTEIIMNN
+3113 
-3127 SDNIAT
+3127 
-3133 FKFWMH
+3133 
-3139 NYLVKALQN
+3139 
-3148 GSYWDGEKMQDF
+3148 
-3160 PKNNSFI
+3160 
-3167 NGLRIIGD
+3167 
-3175 RDKNALALD
+3175 
-3184 IDMLNIDKSRE
+3184 
-3195 STLRYASYEEDFNKL
+3195 
-3210 LNYKVGK
+3210 
-3217 FNLQDIFMIYNLFV
+3217 
-3231 NGNKYGYN
+3231 
-3239 RLTTIFQSKLI
+3239 
-3250 EDINN
+3250 
-3255 IGNSQYTPSA
+3255 
-3265 LMQWYRHLGQ
+3265 
-3275 ADKAN
+3275 
-3280 IQQTIDNKDLPIE
+3280 
-3293 DSINALGATLEGFD
+3293 
-3307 IYSAPYV
+3307 
-3314 ESLQQ
+3314 
-3319 AGDNRVVRIKDPR
+3319 
-3332 NSPTNG
+3332 
-3338 LVVLYNTKDHK
+3338 
-3349 FINPFTQIS
+3349 
-3358 EGYDNQRELIERLKI
+3358 
-3373 NKEYYPININ
+3373 
-3383 LQEQINKLE
+3383 
-3392 QMFKD
+3392 
-3397 IVSGGTSLYNMTISG
+3397 
-3412 KVKIRVNC
+3412 

>member
-1 MACKGL
+1 MACREL
-7 IKIIDV
+7 IKITGID
-13 NSTDELTR
+13 NIESKQSLIKF
-21 LTKVLTR
+21 LIN
-28 LDARQWKNIKDNEE
+28 LDSRQWKNLKNNDAR
-42 QLMNIIS
+42 LMQIIS
-49 SQVYLPEEGK
+49 NVVYLPEEGK

-72 QQQIKLLANK
+72 QQQINLLANK
-82 FENIKGN
+82 FENIKGD
-89 DLNKLLEIFKLPAT
+89 DLNKLLKIFELPAT

-113 NLDISAQQT
+113 SIDTSTQQI
-122 LATIKAQQEELLATN
+122 LATIKAQQKELVVTN
-137 KELLNIAYANNK
+137 KELLNIAYENNK

-156 FDLTRNTIKSIFIAS
+156 FDLTRNTIKSVFIAP
-171 NKYELTSSEW
+171 NGYELNSNEW

-202 TEGAQELDM
+202 TGGTEKLDM
-211 YTEIGNTWKYNFKKV
+211 YTEANNKNTWRYNSKV
-226 EDILEAFRHKIYNKE
+226 EDTLEAFKHKIYTKD
-241 FKSSLGTDEKYRNAI
+241 FKSSLSSDEEYRNAI

-262 INFDEDIKE
+262 INFDDDIKE
-271 IVGRDLKVVGHA
+271 IIGKDLKVVGNA
-283 NHSFTAKNMPYTL
+283 NHSFTKRNMPYTL

-330 YINSNNNEE
+330 YINSNNEDE
-339 SQFIEDASAIKAF
+339 SQFIDDISAIEAF
-352 SQLRQALV
+352 THLRQELAN
-360 STNDTRLTELK
+360 TNNSYLTALK
-371 QRAQTFRDNPNKLL
+371 QRAQTFRDNSNKLL
-385 YDIFNHD
+385 YDIFKEPH
-392 DVFHNN
+392 
-398 AIENIIGDFEQNV
+398 IEDLIGKLEQRE
-411 QNILRSIKQ
+411 QDILHSIKQ
-420 WGFSDNG
+420 WGFSKDG
-427 LFKKQLSGNVTH
+427 LFEKQLGRVTH

-444 DCIVTSLVSLDPM
+444 DCVVTSLVSLDPM

-464 VNKGNRV
+464 VNEGNRV
-471 SSRVTIKDKF
+471 SSRVTVKDKF
-481 NYNREALNTTEIV
+481 NYNRETLNTTEVI
-494 NKQNETIT
+494 NNQNETVT
-502 TMDDSM
+502 TMNDSM
-508 VYHNN
+508 VVCDT

-521 PLGKPVPNTY
+521 PAGVIVPNTY
-531 QINYGNLLIVA
+531 QIKHGNLLIVVG
-542 KPSTKNVNFQSILS
+542 PNTKKTNLQGILS
-556 TNTKNLEIYVYRIN
+556 TNSSNLDIYIFKLN
-570 GNQKIDVTGQYIN
+570 GNQREDVTSQYIG
-583 GDFNEKAIIDGRID
+583 GDFNEKAIINGSID
-597 SRFTDMF
+597 SRFTEMF
-604 HFIEDSLKLNTV
+604 DFIEDSLGLKTV
-616 SESQLHRQYAQMQKL
+616 SKAQLLKQYTQMQKL
-631 FGHGTYN
+631 FGSGTYN

-648 RNEIVKHLIGFYEDY
+648 RNEIVKHLVGYYNDF
-663 VKNYPQAPAS
+663 VKRYPQAAAS
-673 QLSIANFYDSNM
+673 QLSISNFYDPNI
-685 NPALPDTYSNIDLN
+685 NTLLPDTYNNINLK
-699 SAKGSIARPGETGTI
+699 ATRGSIARPGEIGTV
-714 FRVANAYQDPWLF
+714 FRVANAYLDNWLF
-727 AFGQSKKIVEGTDTS
+727 SFGQSKKIVEGTNVS

-772 VNSASRYKGQETR
+772 VNSESRYKGQETR
-785 FSASSRLLFVNNLTN
+785 TSASSQLLFVNNLIG

-847 KSGSYVSIK
+847 ESNPYISIK

-868 YPIRAGVNVV
+868 YPIKAGVNIV
-878 NTRTP
+878 NTETP

-913 LYDLTSAINRQRF
+913 LYDLTNAINRQRF

-933 ENNTV
+933 GDNTV

-960 ASKEF
+960 ASKIF

-973 SNPTIQIDG
+973 SNPTIQVDG
-982 HIFTTSKLLGK
+982 RTFTTSTLLK
-993 NGEEVLY
+993 TDPETILY

-1007 ITVSQVLAQ
+1007 ITVAQVLAQ

-1026 IKMARQANVNLY
+1026 IKMAQQAGVDLY
-1038 SNVNYVNNKG
+1038 SNVNYIKNKD
-1048 KVNLNPLAVYLGS
+1048 KVTLNPLAVYLGS
-1061 QQFNPKTENFSK
+1061 QQFKPNNFIN
-1073 RWEMEKASFLDTLL
+1073 RWQMEKASFLDTLL

-1101 DPDGEYP
+1101 DPDGDYP
-1108 PISKNLPALELATNF
+1108 PIIKSLPALELANNF
-1123 FKPTTNNDSWD
+1123 FKNDN
-1134 LKSWRQYIDSEGNT
+1134 LKSWRQYTDSEGNT

-1153 GQWTRGD
+1153 EQWTRGD

-1176 LLFDSQLPGNASKII
+1176 LLFDSQLPRNASKII
-1191 MNPMLEYFF
+1191 LNPMLEYFF

-1221 PLKYGGYESAKGA
+1221 PLKYNDYNSAKEA
-1234 FINNIT
+1234 FISDIT
-1240 RRINS
+1240 QRINS
-1245 SEDAQERERLQAIKS
+1245 SEDNQERRRLQDIKS
-1260 QAMSIDFK
+1260 KAMSIDFK
-1268 NGAIQ
+1268 NSAIQ

-1279 ENFPT
+1279 ENVPT
-1284 LFHEQEANLWNTSNK
+1284 LFHAQEANLWNTSNK

-1316 QGISRD
+1316 QGISRN

-1335 WNFKGQKDKDIDA
+1335 WNFKGQKDRDIDA

-1426 FGNNIKINLV
+1426 FGNDIKLNLV
-1436 NPRGYK
+1436 NDIGYE
-1442 FDNLYYESGPN
+1442 FENLYYESGPR
-1453 QYRQIWSLNYDKSNN
+1453 QYRKIDSLNYDTKNN
-1468 LYYTKEFD
+1468 LYYTLEYD
-1476 VDINGNKINDIPHTE
+1476 VDINGNIINDILHTE
-1491 YQVFDA
+1491 YQIFDA

-1506 EYNNRLGKKDK
+1506 EYNNRLAKKDE

-1537 KELTIDTNT
+1537 KELAIDTNT

-1560 LNNASTVDPDTFE
+1560 LNNASYVENNE
-1573 IDQPYKNKMIHYLV
+1573 IIQPYKNKMIHYLA

-1606 NDEPLAYV
+1606 NNEPLAYV
-1614 SMTMTHY
+1614 PMTMTHY

-1674 LDTANKFLEAYNEN
+1674 LDTANKFLEAYNEG
-1688 KPLTPQEVQEITENI
+1688 KKLTTQEVQEITENI

-1724 QGISKVLKSNNDN
+1724 QGISKVLKSNSDE

-1826 NKIVSLSNDY
+1826 NKIMSLSNDQ
-1836 ETRKSQIIGNDNL
+1836 ETRKSQIIDNDNL

-1893 VDVVYKVL
+1893 VDIVYKVL
-1901 NRKTNTYVNYRTRI
+1901 DKKTKTYVNYRTYI

-1928 ANTNGTLKE
+1928 ANINGTLKE

-2112 FFKEKDISGNIIA
+2112 FFKEEDISGNIIA

-2166 QGGQGTA
+2166 QGGQGTN

-2181 DINKLRALGISDLA
+2181 DINKLRALGINDLA

-2237 KQFIDNQFSLV
+2237 KQFIDNQFYLV
-2248 GVVLEDARN
+2248 GDVLEDARN

-2295 VGFTQINNNRIYV
+2295 IGFTQVNNNRIYV

-2320 DVDKAYVMG
+2320 
-2329 FNFDDNGQFIGW
+2329 
-2341 SDLFDYSSNEALESS
+2341 
-2356 CSLPVPRNSK
+2356 
-2366 WVKTNNGIN
+2366 
-2375 IERYAEEAQRAYD
+2375 
-2388 SDNVILRNALI
+2388 
-2399 NKVLDNIDYS
+2399 
-2409 PNSTIEVNYS
+2409 
-2419 SPILNQLISDI
+2419 
-2430 NTHEGTQLSGDNKI
+2430 
-2444 LAFQNAVSWTTQAIV
+2444 
-2459 NDERNLLDSYS
+2459 
-2470 PTNVEGMKQVVKD
+2470 
-2483 KQLASDSGTYTQW
+2483 
-2496 NPATKWVLQEENLI
+2496 
-2510 GKNVISVAANA
+2510 
-2521 EKVYFSLLHY
+2521 
-2531 YNEIVRHPEK
+2531 
-2541 YSKDLYTFA
+2541 
-2550 KSFEGVFMNIDGT
+2550 
-2563 PVIKETIG
+2563 
-2571 GINFNN
+2571 
-2577 DNRLNK
+2577 
-2583 LSILLLSSNQELTDI
+2583 
-2598 KNSLIQ
+2598 
-2604 GIYQDNTSEYEQDFI
+2604 
-2619 NAYKNNEY
+2619 
-2627 SDKLQT
+2627 
-2633 LLNSIDTTLSEDEAK
+2633 
-2648 YMPLMQSLINNA
+2648 
-2660 TDPSD
+2660 
-2665 LISQLL
+2665 
-2671 NSATDN
+2671 
-2677 AKELILNK
+2677 
-2685 INAGMNLAG
+2685 
-2694 VHGYLMIMGF
+2694 
-2704 SLDQIVDLMT
+2704 
-2714 SPVVRLVDRLSKSD
+2714 
-2728 MFSDIGIKSN
+2728 
-2738 SVQKVLD
+2738 
-2745 QLISSN
+2745 
-2751 PDKQKD
+2751 
-2757 WFQYVLDP
+2757 
-2765 TTINK
+2765 
-2770 YDPGRDT
+2770 
-2777 IVGQTLVKL
+2777 
-2786 LNDTSI
+2786 
-2792 TSDNGTTLHFINGI
+2792 
-2806 YVEMDNNPV
+2806 
-2815 DPQVKTYKRL
+2815 
-2825 KDAPKQ
+2825 
-2831 FQEPL
+2831 
-2836 ESLLRQR
+2836 
-2843 YDGLFFNKLRGFKA
+2843 
-2857 VHRGARETTAA
+2857 
-2868 AQLLFSMNQGIRT
+2868 
-2881 QQNEQLAFENRFNNF
+2881 
-2896 IKGFDEIL
+2896 
-2904 PSVQEIEGLKTKYA
+2904 
-2918 GKLLPSSLNEQ
+2918 
-2929 GTDLVTDLEALFS
+2929 
-2942 KVKELHPNYSNSYIY
+2942 
-2957 SIVSQSLKAG
+2957 
-2967 IYKNFSFY
+2967 
-2975 KYMIN
+2975 
-2980 DPIQVQEL
+2980 
-2988 DGTPRNTNYRTLAT
+2988 
-3002 EYYNLIKDSI
+3002 
-3012 NVLDVINHSDQYRVY
+3012 
-3027 LELQKAATVNTD
+3027 
-3039 IVSTKSQLVRKFYEI
+3039 
-3054 LRKDRGYI
+3054 
-3062 DSKKLNQ
+3062 
-3069 IQSYID
+3069 
-3075 QAYIQQYLTNIQLVV
+3075 
-3090 NNNETLP
+3090 
-3097 FSFPLQH
+3097 
-3104 DQMFLKDRR
+3104 
-3113 KIKASSNTEIIMNN
+3113 
-3127 SDNIAT
+3127 
-3133 FKFWMH
+3133 
-3139 NYLVKALQN
+3139 
-3148 GSYWDGEKMQDF
+3148 
-3160 PKNNSFI
+3160 
-3167 NGLRIIGD
+3167 
-3175 RDKNALALD
+3175 
-3184 IDMLNIDKSRE
+3184 
-3195 STLRYASYEEDFNKL
+3195 
-3210 LNYKVGK
+3210 
-3217 FNLQDIFMIYNLFV
+3217 
-3231 NGNKYGYN
+3231 
-3239 RLTTIFQSKLI
+3239 
-3250 EDINN
+3250 
-3255 IGNSQYTPSA
+3255 
-3265 LMQWYRHLGQ
+3265 
-3275 ADKAN
+3275 
-3280 IQQTIDNKDLPIE
+3280 
-3293 DSINALGATLEGFD
+3293 
-3307 IYSAPYV
+3307 
-3314 ESLQQ
+3314 
-3319 AGDNRVVRIKDPR
+3319 
-3332 NSPTNG
+3332 
-3338 LVVLYNTKDHK
+3338 
-3349 FINPFTQIS
+3349 
-3358 EGYDNQRELIERLKI
+3358 
-3373 NKEYYPININ
+3373 
-3383 LQEQINKLE
+3383 
-3392 QMFKD
+3392 
-3397 IVSGGTSLYNMTISG
+3397 
-3412 KVKIRVNC
+3412 

>member
-1 MACKGL
+1 MACREL
-7 IKIIDV
+7 IKITGID
-13 NSTDELTR
+13 NIESKQSLIKFLTN
-21 LTKVLTR
+21 
-28 LDARQWKNIKDNEE
+28 LDSKQWKNLKNNDDR
-42 QLMNIIS
+42 LMKIIS
-49 SQVYLPEEGK
+49 NVVYLPEEGK
-59 ALTQEDK
+59 TLTQEDK

-72 QQQIKLLANK
+72 QQQINLLANK

-89 DLNKLLEIFKLPAT
+89 DLNKLLKIFELPAT

-113 NLDISAQQT
+113 SIDTSTQQI
-122 LATIKAQQEELLATN
+122 LATIKAQQKELVATN
-137 KELLNIAYANNK
+137 KELLNIAYENNK

-156 FDLTRNTIKSIFIAS
+156 FDLTRNTIKSVFIAP
-171 NKYELTSSEW
+171 NGYELNSNEW

-202 TEGAQELDM
+202 TGGTEKLDM
-211 YTEIGNTWKYNFKKV
+211 YTEANNKNTWRYNSKV
-226 EDILEAFRHKIYNKE
+226 EDTLEAFKHKIYTKD
-241 FKSSLGTDEKYRNAI
+241 FKSSLSSDEEYRNAI

-262 INFDEDIKE
+262 INFDDDIKE
-271 IVGRDLKVVGHA
+271 IIGKDLKVVGNA
-283 NHSFTAKNMPYTL
+283 NHSFTKRNMPYTL

-330 YINSNNNEE
+330 YINSNNEDE
-339 SQFIEDASAIKAF
+339 SQFIDDISAIEAF
-352 SQLRQALV
+352 THLRQELAN
-360 STNDTRLTELK
+360 TNNSYLTALK
-371 QRAQTFRDNPNKLL
+371 QRAQTFRDNSNKLL
-385 YDIFNHD
+385 YDIFKEPH
-392 DVFHNN
+392 
-398 AIENIIGDFEQNV
+398 IEDLIGKLEQRE
-411 QNILRSIKQ
+411 QDILHSIKQ
-420 WGFSDNG
+420 WGFSKDG
-427 LFKKQLSGNVTH
+427 LFEKQLGRVTH

-444 DCIVTSLVSLDPM
+444 DCVVTSLVSLDPM

-464 VNKGNRV
+464 VNEGNRV
-471 SSRVTIKDKF
+471 SSRVTVKDKF
-481 NYNREALNTTEIV
+481 NYNRETLNTTEVI
-494 NKQNETIT
+494 NNQNETVT
-502 TMDDSM
+502 TMNDSM
-508 VYHNN
+508 VVCDT
-513 SGKIDYTN
+513 SGKIDYIN
-521 PLGKPVPNTY
+521 PAGVIVPNTY
-531 QINYGNLLIVA
+531 QIKHGNLLIVVG
-542 KPSTKNVNFQSILS
+542 PNTKKTNLQGILS
-556 TNTKNLEIYVYRIN
+556 TNSSNLDIYIFKLN
-570 GNQKIDVTGQYIN
+570 GNQREDVTSQYIG
-583 GDFNEKAIIDGRID
+583 GDFNEKAIINGSID
-597 SRFTDMF
+597 SRFTEMF
-604 HFIEDSLKLNTV
+604 DFIEDSLGLKTV
-616 SESQLHRQYAQMQKL
+616 SKAQLLKQYTQMQKL
-631 FGHGTYN
+631 FGSGTYN

-648 RNEIVKHLIGFYEDY
+648 RNEIVKHLVGYYNDF
-663 VKNYPQAPAS
+663 VKRYPQAAAS
-673 QLSIANFYDSNM
+673 QLSISNFYDPNI
-685 NPALPDTYSNIDLN
+685 NTLLPDTYNNINLK
-699 SAKGSIARPGETGTI
+699 ATRGSIARPGEIGTV
-714 FRVANAYQDPWLF
+714 FRVANAYLDNWLF
-727 AFGQSKKIVEGTDTS
+727 SFGQSKKIVEGTNVS

-772 VNSASRYKGQETR
+772 VNSESRYKGQETR
-785 FSASSRLLFVNNLTN
+785 TSASSQLLFVNNLIG

-847 KSGSYVSIK
+847 ESNPYISIK

-868 YPIRAGVNVV
+868 YPIKAGVNIV
-878 NTRTP
+878 NTETP

-913 LYDLTSAINRQRF
+913 LYDLTNAINRQRF

-933 ENNTV
+933 GDNTV

-960 ASKEF
+960 ASKIF

-973 SNPTIQIDG
+973 SNPTIQVDG
-982 HIFTTSKLLGK
+982 RIFTTSTLLK
-993 NGEEVLY
+993 TDPETILY

-1007 ITVSQVLAQ
+1007 ITVAQVLAQ

-1026 IKMARQANVNLY
+1026 IKMAQQAGVDLY
-1038 SNVNYVNNKG
+1038 SNVNYIKNKD
-1048 KVNLNPLAVYLGS
+1048 KVTLNPLAVYLGS
-1061 QQFNPKTENFSK
+1061 QQFKPNNFIN
-1073 RWEMEKASFLDTLL
+1073 RWQMEKASFLDTLL

-1101 DPDGEYP
+1101 DPDGDYP
-1108 PISKNLPALELATNF
+1108 PIIKSLPALELANNF
-1123 FKPTTNNDSWD
+1123 FKNDN
-1134 LKSWRQYIDSEGNT
+1134 LKSWRQYTDSEGNT

-1176 LLFDSQLPGNASKII
+1176 LLFDSQLPRNASKII
-1191 MNPMLEYFF
+1191 LNPMLEYFF

-1211 YTMLGTELSD
+1211 YTILGTELSD
-1221 PLKYGGYESAKGA
+1221 PLKYNDYNSAKGA
-1234 FINNIT
+1234 FISDIT
-1240 RRINS
+1240 QRINS
-1245 SEDAQERERLQAIKS
+1245 SEDNQERRRLQDIKS
-1260 QAMSIDFK
+1260 KAMSIDFK
-1268 NGAIQ
+1268 NSAIQ

-1279 ENFPT
+1279 ENVPT
-1284 LFHEQEANLWNTSNK
+1284 LFHAQEANLWNTSNK

-1316 QGISRD
+1316 QGISRN

-1335 WNFKGQKDKDIDA
+1335 WNFKGQKDGDIDA

-1426 FGNNIKINLV
+1426 FGNDIKLNLV
-1436 NPRGYK
+1436 NDIGYE
-1442 FDNLYYESGPN
+1442 FENLYYESGPR
-1453 QYRQIWSLNYDKSNN
+1453 QYRKIDSLNYDTKNN
-1468 LYYTKEFD
+1468 LYYTLEYD
-1476 VDINGNKINDIPHTE
+1476 VDINGNIINDILHTE
-1491 YQVFDA
+1491 YQIFDA

-1506 EYNNRLGKKDK
+1506 EYNNRLAKKDE

-1537 KELTIDTNT
+1537 KELAIDTNT

-1560 LNNASTVDPDTFE
+1560 LNNASYVENNE
-1573 IDQPYKNKMIHYLV
+1573 IIQPYKSKMIHYLA

-1606 NDEPLAYV
+1606 NNEPLAYV
-1614 SMTMTHY
+1614 PMTTTHY

-1674 LDTANKFLEAYNEN
+1674 LDTANKFLEAYNEG
-1688 KPLTPQEVQEITENI
+1688 KKLTPQEIQEITENI

-1724 QGISKVLKSNNDN
+1724 QGISKVLKSNNDE

-1826 NKIVSLSNDY
+1826 NKIVSLSNDQ
-1836 ETRKSQIIGNDNL
+1836 ETRKSQIIDNDNL

-1893 VDVVYKVL
+1893 VDIVYKVL
-1901 NRKTNTYVNYRTRI
+1901 DKKTKTYVNYRTHI

-1928 ANTNGTLKE
+1928 ANINGTLKE

-1952 VSLHQDVMHG
+1952 ISLHQDIMHG

-1969 VVFDYG
+1969 VIFDYG

-1998 NNRKNSNMRKQEYQ
+1998 NNRKNPNMRKQEYQ

-2041 NVMPNIYSKIFG
+2041 NIMPNIYSKIFG

-2166 QGGQGTA
+2166 QEGQGTN

-2195 ISNIINDIYH
+2195 ISSIINDIYH

-2248 GVVLEDARN
+2248 GDVLEDSRN

-2295 VGFTQINNNRIYV
+2295 VGFTQVKNNRIYV

-2320 DVDKAYVMG
+2320 
-2329 FNFDDNGQFIGW
+2329 
-2341 SDLFDYSSNEALESS
+2341 
-2356 CSLPVPRNSK
+2356 
-2366 WVKTNNGIN
+2366 
-2375 IERYAEEAQRAYD
+2375 
-2388 SDNVILRNALI
+2388 
-2399 NKVLDNIDYS
+2399 
-2409 PNSTIEVNYS
+2409 
-2419 SPILNQLISDI
+2419 
-2430 NTHEGTQLSGDNKI
+2430 
-2444 LAFQNAVSWTTQAIV
+2444 
-2459 NDERNLLDSYS
+2459 
-2470 PTNVEGMKQVVKD
+2470 
-2483 KQLASDSGTYTQW
+2483 
-2496 NPATKWVLQEENLI
+2496 
-2510 GKNVISVAANA
+2510 
-2521 EKVYFSLLHY
+2521 
-2531 YNEIVRHPEK
+2531 
-2541 YSKDLYTFA
+2541 
-2550 KSFEGVFMNIDGT
+2550 
-2563 PVIKETIG
+2563 
-2571 GINFNN
+2571 
-2577 DNRLNK
+2577 
-2583 LSILLLSSNQELTDI
+2583 
-2598 KNSLIQ
+2598 
-2604 GIYQDNTSEYEQDFI
+2604 
-2619 NAYKNNEY
+2619 
-2627 SDKLQT
+2627 
-2633 LLNSIDTTLSEDEAK
+2633 
-2648 YMPLMQSLINNA
+2648 
-2660 TDPSD
+2660 
-2665 LISQLL
+2665 
-2671 NSATDN
+2671 
-2677 AKELILNK
+2677 
-2685 INAGMNLAG
+2685 
-2694 VHGYLMIMGF
+2694 
-2704 SLDQIVDLMT
+2704 
-2714 SPVVRLVDRLSKSD
+2714 
-2728 MFSDIGIKSN
+2728 
-2738 SVQKVLD
+2738 
-2745 QLISSN
+2745 
-2751 PDKQKD
+2751 
-2757 WFQYVLDP
+2757 
-2765 TTINK
+2765 
-2770 YDPGRDT
+2770 
-2777 IVGQTLVKL
+2777 
-2786 LNDTSI
+2786 
-2792 TSDNGTTLHFINGI
+2792 
-2806 YVEMDNNPV
+2806 
-2815 DPQVKTYKRL
+2815 
-2825 KDAPKQ
+2825 
-2831 FQEPL
+2831 
-2836 ESLLRQR
+2836 
-2843 YDGLFFNKLRGFKA
+2843 
-2857 VHRGARETTAA
+2857 
-2868 AQLLFSMNQGIRT
+2868 
-2881 QQNEQLAFENRFNNF
+2881 
-2896 IKGFDEIL
+2896 
-2904 PSVQEIEGLKTKYA
+2904 
-2918 GKLLPSSLNEQ
+2918 
-2929 GTDLVTDLEALFS
+2929 
-2942 KVKELHPNYSNSYIY
+2942 
-2957 SIVSQSLKAG
+2957 
-2967 IYKNFSFY
+2967 
-2975 KYMIN
+2975 
-2980 DPIQVQEL
+2980 
-2988 DGTPRNTNYRTLAT
+2988 
-3002 EYYNLIKDSI
+3002 
-3012 NVLDVINHSDQYRVY
+3012 
-3027 LELQKAATVNTD
+3027 
-3039 IVSTKSQLVRKFYEI
+3039 
-3054 LRKDRGYI
+3054 
-3062 DSKKLNQ
+3062 
-3069 IQSYID
+3069 
-3075 QAYIQQYLTNIQLVV
+3075 
-3090 NNNETLP
+3090 
-3097 FSFPLQH
+3097 
-3104 DQMFLKDRR
+3104 
-3113 KIKASSNTEIIMNN
+3113 
-3127 SDNIAT
+3127 
-3133 FKFWMH
+3133 
-3139 NYLVKALQN
+3139 
-3148 GSYWDGEKMQDF
+3148 
-3160 PKNNSFI
+3160 
-3167 NGLRIIGD
+3167 
-3175 RDKNALALD
+3175 
-3184 IDMLNIDKSRE
+3184 
-3195 STLRYASYEEDFNKL
+3195 
-3210 LNYKVGK
+3210 
-3217 FNLQDIFMIYNLFV
+3217 
-3231 NGNKYGYN
+3231 
-3239 RLTTIFQSKLI
+3239 
-3250 EDINN
+3250 
-3255 IGNSQYTPSA
+3255 
-3265 LMQWYRHLGQ
+3265 
-3275 ADKAN
+3275 
-3280 IQQTIDNKDLPIE
+3280 
-3293 DSINALGATLEGFD
+3293 
-3307 IYSAPYV
+3307 
-3314 ESLQQ
+3314 
-3319 AGDNRVVRIKDPR
+3319 
-3332 NSPTNG
+3332 
-3338 LVVLYNTKDHK
+3338 
-3349 FINPFTQIS
+3349 
-3358 EGYDNQRELIERLKI
+3358 
-3373 NKEYYPININ
+3373 
-3383 LQEQINKLE
+3383 
-3392 QMFKD
+3392 
-3397 IVSGGTSLYNMTISG
+3397 
-3412 KVKIRVNC
+3412 

>member
-1 MACKGL
+1 MACREL
-7 IKIIDV
+7 IKIIGV

-59 ALTQEDK
+59 ALTQENI

-72 QQQIKLLANK
+72 QKCIKDLANNNIFK
-82 FENIKGN
+82 NIKGA
-89 DLNKLLEIFKLPAT
+89 DLNKLLKIFELPAT
-103 SQDESISQEQ
+103 LQDESIPQEQ
-113 NLDISAQQT
+113 SIDPSTQQI
-122 LATIKAQQEELLATN
+122 LNVIEVQIKEALITN
-137 KELLNIAYANNK
+137 KELLNIAYENNK

-156 FDLTRNTIKSIFIAS
+156 FDLTRNTIKSVFIS
-171 NKYELTSSEW
+171 PNGYELNSNEW

-202 TEGAQELDM
+202 TGGTEKLDM
-211 YTEIGNTWKYNFKKV
+211 YTEANNKNTWRYNSKV
-226 EDILEAFRHKIYNKE
+226 EDVLEAFKHKIYTKD
-241 FKSSLGTDEKYRNAI
+241 FKSSLSSDEEYRNAI

-262 INFDEDIKE
+262 INFDDDIKDIIGKE
-271 IVGRDLKVVGHA
+271 LKVVGNS
-283 NHSFTAKNMPYTL
+283 NHSFTKRNMPYTL
-296 KGESSLRKSW
+296 KGESSLRRSW

-330 YINSNNNEE
+330 YINSNNEDE
-339 SQFIEDASAIKAF
+339 SQFINETSAIEAF
-352 SQLRQALV
+352 THLRQELAN
-360 STNDTRLTELK
+360 TNNSYLTELK
-371 QRAQTFRDNPNKLL
+371 QRAQTFRNNPNKLL
-385 YDIFNHD
+385 YDIFKEPH
-392 DVFHNN
+392 
-398 AIENIIGDFEQNV
+398 IEDLIGKFEQRE
-411 QNILRSIKQ
+411 QDILHSIKQ
-420 WGFSDNG
+420 WGFSKDG
-427 LFKKQLSGNVTH
+427 LFEKQLGKVTH

-464 VNKGNRV
+464 VNEGNRV
-471 SSRVTIKDKF
+471 SSRVTVKDKF
-481 NYNREALNTTEIV
+481 NYNRETLNTTETI
-494 NKQNETIT
+494 NNQNETVT
-502 TMDDSM
+502 TMKDSM
-508 VYHNN
+508 VVCDI
-513 SGKIDYTN
+513 SGKIDYRN
-521 PLGKPVPNTY
+521 PAGVIVPNTY
-531 QINYGNLLIVA
+531 QIKYGNLLIVVG
-542 KPSTKNVNFQSILS
+542 PNTKKTNLQGILS
-556 TNTKNLEIYVYRIN
+556 TNSSNLDIYIFKLN
-570 GNQKIDVTGQYIN
+570 GNQRDDVTSQYIG
-583 GDFNEKAIIDGRID
+583 GDFNEKAIINGSID
-597 SRFTDMF
+597 SRFTEMF
-604 HFIEDSLKLNTV
+604 NFIEDSLGLKTV
-616 SESQLHRQYAQMQKL
+616 SKAQLLKQYTQMQKL
-631 FGHGTYN
+631 FGSGTYN

-648 RNEIVKHLIGFYEDY
+648 RNEIVKHLVGYYNDFI
-663 VKNYPQAPAS
+663 KRYPQAAAS
-673 QLSIANFYDSNM
+673 QLSISNFYDPNI
-685 NPALPDTYSNIDLN
+685 NTLLPDTYNNINLK
-699 SAKGSIARPGETGTI
+699 ATRGSIARPGEIGTV
-714 FRVANAYQDPWLF
+714 FRVANAYLDNWLF
-727 AFGQSKKIVEGTDTS
+727 SFGQSKKIVEGTNVS

-772 VNSASRYKGQETR
+772 INSEGKYKGQKTR
-785 FSASSRLLFVNNLTN
+785 TSASSQLLFVDNLTR

-833 YHGIIDNFYSHLFD
+833 YHGIMDNFYSHLFD

-868 YPIRAGVNVV
+868 YPIRAGVNLV
-878 NTRTP
+878 NIGVP
-883 FQLNKA
+883 LNKA
-889 TKQDIQESY
+889 TRQDIQKSY
-898 IASIGQFYKRSLNNT
+898 IVSIGQFYKRLLNNT
-913 LYDLTSAINRQRF
+913 LYDLTKVINRQRF
-926 PSFPLTT
+926 PSFPLTV

-938 KGWGTDGL
+938 KGWGTDGM
-946 YHIGYDMSEDQLLE
+946 YHIGYDMTEDQLLE
-960 ASKEF
+960 ASKIF
-965 DKWATSVP
+965 DKWATSIP

-982 HIFTTSKLLGK
+982 RTFTTSTLLK
-993 NGEEVLY
+993 TDPEIILY

-1021 KETDL
+1021 KEADL
-1026 IKMARQANVNLY
+1026 IKMAQQAGVDLY
-1038 SNVNYVNNKG
+1038 SNVNYIKNKD
-1048 KVNLNPLAVYLGS
+1048 KVTLNPLAVYLGS
-1061 QQFNPKTENFSK
+1061 QQFKRIGSEYKYFNR

-1101 DPDGEYP
+1101 DPDGDYP
-1108 PISKNLPALELATNF
+1108 PISKSLPALELANNF
-1123 FKPTTNNDSWD
+1123 FKDDN
-1134 LKSWRQYIDSEGNT
+1134 LKSWRQYTDNEGNT

-1176 LLFDSQLPGNASKII
+1176 LLFDSQLPRNASKII
-1191 MNPMLEYFF
+1191 LNPMLEYFF
-1200 SVDNLLSGNMR
+1200 NVDNLLSGNMR

-1221 PLKYGGYESAKGA
+1221 PLKYNDYNSAKGA
-1234 FINNIT
+1234 FIRDISE
-1240 RRINS
+1240 RINS
-1245 SEDAQERERLQAIKS
+1245 SENAQERLRLQDIKS
-1260 QAMSIDFK
+1260 KAMSIDFK

-1273 NMEFLS
+1273 NMEFLA
-1279 ENFPT
+1279 ENVPT
-1284 LFHEQEANLWNTSNK
+1284 LFHAQEANLWNTSNK

-1316 QGISRD
+1316 QGISKD

-1335 WNFKGQKDKDIDA
+1335 WNFKGQKDGDIDA

-1426 FGNNIKINLV
+1426 FGNDIKINLV
-1436 NPRGYK
+1436 NDIGYE
-1442 FDNLYYESGPN
+1442 FENLYYESGPR
-1453 QYRQIWSLNYDKSNN
+1453 QYRKIDSLNYDTKNN
-1468 LYYTKEFD
+1468 LYYTLEYD
-1476 VDINGNKINDIPHTE
+1476 VDINGNIINDILHTE
-1491 YQVFDA
+1491 YQIFDA

-1506 EYNNRLGKKDK
+1506 EYNDRLAKKDE

-1560 LNNASTVDPDTFE
+1560 LNNASYVENNE
-1573 IDQPYKNKMIHYLV
+1573 IIQPYKNKMIHYLA

-1606 NDEPLAYV
+1606 NNEPLAYV
-1614 SMTMTHY
+1614 SMTMLHY

-1674 LDTANKFLEAYNEN
+1674 LDTANKFLEAYNEG
-1688 KPLTPQEVQEITENI
+1688 KKLTPQEVQEITENI

-1724 QGISKVLKSNNDN
+1724 QGISKVLKSNSDE

-1803 DAIAAM
+1803 DAIAAIFNK
-1809 TDGTFNPLDYRP
+1809 TFNPLDYRP

-1826 NKIVSLSNDY
+1826 NKIVALSNDQ

-1893 VDVVYKVL
+1893 VDIVYKVL
-1901 NRKTNTYVNYRTRI
+1901 DKKTKTYINYRTHI
-1915 ALDNIDTYYDFID
+1915 ALDNIDTYYAFID

-1937 YLLSQGALIDPNSEI
+1937 YLLSQGVLIDPNSEI

-1969 VVFDYG
+1969 VIFDYG

-1998 NNRKNSNMRKQEYQ
+1998 NNRKNPNMRKQEYQ
-2012 KILNDLHNGQVTI
+2012 KILNDLHHGQVTI
-2025 NGQTYVVQNKQ
+2025 NGKTYVVQNKQ

-2053 VDNLSLIEA
+2053 VDNLSLIKA
-2062 KKLLQ
+2062 RKLLQ
-2067 TKIGRADYFQPKVF
+2067 TKIGRADYFQPKAF

-2112 FFKEKDISGNIIA
+2112 FYKEKDISGNIVA

-2135 KVSRDKQLLYKVGLR
+2135 KVSTDKQLLYKVGLR

-2181 DINKLRALGISDLA
+2181 DINKLRALGINDLD

-2237 KQFIDNQFSLV
+2237 KQFIDDQFSQV
-2248 GVVLEDARN
+2248 GDELEKVRN

-2274 LDTVAD
+2274 LDTLAD

-2295 VGFTQINNNRIYV
+2295 VGFTQVNNNRIYV

-2320 DVDKAYVMG
+2320 
-2329 FNFDDNGQFIGW
+2329 
-2341 SDLFDYSSNEALESS
+2341 
-2356 CSLPVPRNSK
+2356 
-2366 WVKTNNGIN
+2366 
-2375 IERYAEEAQRAYD
+2375 
-2388 SDNVILRNALI
+2388 
-2399 NKVLDNIDYS
+2399 
-2409 PNSTIEVNYS
+2409 
-2419 SPILNQLISDI
+2419 
-2430 NTHEGTQLSGDNKI
+2430 
-2444 LAFQNAVSWTTQAIV
+2444 
-2459 NDERNLLDSYS
+2459 
-2470 PTNVEGMKQVVKD
+2470 
-2483 KQLASDSGTYTQW
+2483 
-2496 NPATKWVLQEENLI
+2496 
-2510 GKNVISVAANA
+2510 
-2521 EKVYFSLLHY
+2521 
-2531 YNEIVRHPEK
+2531 
-2541 YSKDLYTFA
+2541 
-2550 KSFEGVFMNIDGT
+2550 
-2563 PVIKETIG
+2563 
-2571 GINFNN
+2571 
-2577 DNRLNK
+2577 
-2583 LSILLLSSNQELTDI
+2583 
-2598 KNSLIQ
+2598 
-2604 GIYQDNTSEYEQDFI
+2604 
-2619 NAYKNNEY
+2619 
-2627 SDKLQT
+2627 
-2633 LLNSIDTTLSEDEAK
+2633 
-2648 YMPLMQSLINNA
+2648 
-2660 TDPSD
+2660 
-2665 LISQLL
+2665 
-2671 NSATDN
+2671 
-2677 AKELILNK
+2677 
-2685 INAGMNLAG
+2685 
-2694 VHGYLMIMGF
+2694 
-2704 SLDQIVDLMT
+2704 
-2714 SPVVRLVDRLSKSD
+2714 
-2728 MFSDIGIKSN
+2728 
-2738 SVQKVLD
+2738 
-2745 QLISSN
+2745 
-2751 PDKQKD
+2751 
-2757 WFQYVLDP
+2757 
-2765 TTINK
+2765 
-2770 YDPGRDT
+2770 
-2777 IVGQTLVKL
+2777 
-2786 LNDTSI
+2786 
-2792 TSDNGTTLHFINGI
+2792 
-2806 YVEMDNNPV
+2806 
-2815 DPQVKTYKRL
+2815 
-2825 KDAPKQ
+2825 
-2831 FQEPL
+2831 
-2836 ESLLRQR
+2836 
-2843 YDGLFFNKLRGFKA
+2843 
-2857 VHRGARETTAA
+2857 
-2868 AQLLFSMNQGIRT
+2868 
-2881 QQNEQLAFENRFNNF
+2881 
-2896 IKGFDEIL
+2896 
-2904 PSVQEIEGLKTKYA
+2904 
-2918 GKLLPSSLNEQ
+2918 
-2929 GTDLVTDLEALFS
+2929 
-2942 KVKELHPNYSNSYIY
+2942 
-2957 SIVSQSLKAG
+2957 
-2967 IYKNFSFY
+2967 
-2975 KYMIN
+2975 
-2980 DPIQVQEL
+2980 
-2988 DGTPRNTNYRTLAT
+2988 
-3002 EYYNLIKDSI
+3002 
-3012 NVLDVINHSDQYRVY
+3012 
-3027 LELQKAATVNTD
+3027 
-3039 IVSTKSQLVRKFYEI
+3039 
-3054 LRKDRGYI
+3054 
-3062 DSKKLNQ
+3062 
-3069 IQSYID
+3069 
-3075 QAYIQQYLTNIQLVV
+3075 
-3090 NNNETLP
+3090 
-3097 FSFPLQH
+3097 
-3104 DQMFLKDRR
+3104 
-3113 KIKASSNTEIIMNN
+3113 
-3127 SDNIAT
+3127 
-3133 FKFWMH
+3133 
-3139 NYLVKALQN
+3139 
-3148 GSYWDGEKMQDF
+3148 
-3160 PKNNSFI
+3160 
-3167 NGLRIIGD
+3167 
-3175 RDKNALALD
+3175 
-3184 IDMLNIDKSRE
+3184 
-3195 STLRYASYEEDFNKL
+3195 
-3210 LNYKVGK
+3210 
-3217 FNLQDIFMIYNLFV
+3217 
-3231 NGNKYGYN
+3231 
-3239 RLTTIFQSKLI
+3239 
-3250 EDINN
+3250 
-3255 IGNSQYTPSA
+3255 
-3265 LMQWYRHLGQ
+3265 
-3275 ADKAN
+3275 
-3280 IQQTIDNKDLPIE
+3280 
-3293 DSINALGATLEGFD
+3293 
-3307 IYSAPYV
+3307 
-3314 ESLQQ
+3314 
-3319 AGDNRVVRIKDPR
+3319 
-3332 NSPTNG
+3332 
-3338 LVVLYNTKDHK
+3338 
-3349 FINPFTQIS
+3349 
-3358 EGYDNQRELIERLKI
+3358 
-3373 NKEYYPININ
+3373 
-3383 LQEQINKLE
+3383 
-3392 QMFKD
+3392 
-3397 IVSGGTSLYNMTISG
+3397 
-3412 KVKIRVNC
+3412 

>member
-1 MACKGL
+1 MACREL
-7 IKIIDV
+7 IKITGID
-13 NSTDELTR
+13 NIESKQSLIKF
-21 LTKVLTR
+21 LIN
-28 LDARQWKNIKDNEE
+28 LDSRQWKNLKNNDAR
-42 QLMNIIS
+42 LMQIIS
-49 SQVYLPEEGK
+49 NVVYLPEEGK

-72 QQQIKLLANK
+72 QQQINLLANK
-82 FENIKGN
+82 FENIKGD
-89 DLNKLLEIFKLPAT
+89 DLNKLLKIFELPAT

-113 NLDISAQQT
+113 SIDTSTQQI
-122 LATIKAQQEELLATN
+122 LVTIKAQQKELVVTN
-137 KELLNIAYANNK
+137 KELLNIAYENNK

-156 FDLTRNTIKSIFIAS
+156 FDLTRNTIKSVFIAP
-171 NKYELTSSEW
+171 NGYELNSNEW

-202 TEGAQELDM
+202 TGGTEKLDM
-211 YTEIGNTWKYNFKKV
+211 YTEANNKNTWRYNSKV
-226 EDILEAFRHKIYNKE
+226 EDTLEAFKHKIYTKD
-241 FKSSLGTDEKYRNAI
+241 FKSSLSSDEEYRNAI

-262 INFDEDIKE
+262 INFDDDIKE
-271 IVGRDLKVVGHA
+271 IIGKDLKVVGNA
-283 NHSFTAKNMPYTL
+283 NHSFTKRNMPYTL

-330 YINSNNNEE
+330 YINSNNEDE
-339 SQFIEDASAIKAF
+339 SQFIDDISAIEAF
-352 SQLRQALV
+352 THLRQELAN
-360 STNDTRLTELK
+360 TNNSYLTVLK
-371 QRAQTFRDNPNKLL
+371 QRAQTFRDNSNKLL
-385 YDIFNHD
+385 YDIFKEPH
-392 DVFHNN
+392 
-398 AIENIIGDFEQNV
+398 IEDLIGKLEQRE
-411 QNILRSIKQ
+411 QDILHSIKQ
-420 WGFSDNG
+420 WGFSKDG
-427 LFKKQLSGNVTH
+427 LFEKQLGRVTH

-444 DCIVTSLVSLDPM
+444 DCVVTSLVSLDPM

-464 VNKGNRV
+464 VNEGNRV
-471 SSRVTIKDKF
+471 SSRVTVKDKF
-481 NYNREALNTTEIV
+481 NYNRETLNTTEVI
-494 NKQNETIT
+494 NNQNETVT
-502 TMDDSM
+502 TMNDSM
-508 VYHNN
+508 VVCDT

-521 PLGKPVPNTY
+521 PAGVIVPNTY
-531 QINYGNLLIVA
+531 QIKHGNLLIVVG
-542 KPSTKNVNFQSILS
+542 PNTKKTNLQGILS
-556 TNTKNLEIYVYRIN
+556 TNSSNLDIYIF
-570 GNQKIDVTGQYIN
+570 NQREDVTSQYIG
-583 GDFNEKAIIDGRID
+583 GDFNEKAIINGSID
-597 SRFTDMF
+597 SRFTEMF
-604 HFIEDSLKLNTV
+604 DFIEDSLGLKTV
-616 SESQLHRQYAQMQKL
+616 STAQLLKQYTQMQKL
-631 FGHGTYN
+631 FGSGTYN

-648 RNEIVKHLIGFYEDY
+648 RNEIVKHLVGYYNDF
-663 VKNYPQAPAS
+663 VKRYPQAAAS
-673 QLSIANFYDSNM
+673 QLSISNFYDPNI
-685 NPALPDTYSNIDLN
+685 NTLLPDTYNNINLK
-699 SAKGSIARPGETGTI
+699 ATRGSIARPGEIGTV
-714 FRVANAYQDPWLF
+714 FRVANAYLDNWLF
-727 AFGQSKKIVEGTDTS
+727 SFGQSKKIVEGTNVS

-772 VNSASRYKGQETR
+772 VNSESRYKGQETR
-785 FSASSRLLFVNNLTN
+785 TSASSQLLFVNNLIG

-847 KSGSYVSIK
+847 ESNPYISIK

-868 YPIRAGVNVV
+868 YPIKAGVNIV
-878 NTRTP
+878 NTETP

-913 LYDLTSAINRQRF
+913 LYDLTNAINRQRF

-933 ENNTV
+933 GDNTV
-938 KGWGTDGL
+938 KGQGTDGL

-960 ASKEF
+960 ASKIF

-973 SNPTIQIDG
+973 SNPTIQVDG
-982 HIFTTSKLLGK
+982 RTFTTSTLLK
-993 NGEEVLY
+993 TDPETILY

-1007 ITVSQVLAQ
+1007 ITVAQVLAQ

-1026 IKMARQANVNLY
+1026 IKMAQQAGVDLY
-1038 SNVNYVNNKG
+1038 SNVNYIKNKD
-1048 KVNLNPLAVYLGS
+1048 KVTLNPLAVYLGS
-1061 QQFNPKTENFSK
+1061 QQFKPNNFIN
-1073 RWEMEKASFLDTLL
+1073 RWQMEKASFLDTLL
-1087 KKGFKVRLTQTINI
+1087 KKGFKIRLTQTINI
-1101 DPDGEYP
+1101 DPDGNYP
-1108 PISKNLPALELATNF
+1108 SITKSLPALELANNF
-1123 FKPTTNNDSWD
+1123 FKENKKYN
-1134 LKSWRQYIDSEGNT
+1134 LKSWRQYTDSEGNT

-1153 GQWTRGD
+1153 GQWVRGD

-1165 KAIDE
+1165 KAIDK

-1176 LLFDSQLPGNASKII
+1176 LLFDSQLPRNASKII
-1191 MNPMLEYFF
+1191 LNPMLEYFF

-1221 PLKYGGYESAKGA
+1221 PLKYNDYNSAKGA
-1234 FINNIT
+1234 FISDIT
-1240 RRINS
+1240 QRINS
-1245 SEDAQERERLQAIKS
+1245 SEDNQERRRLQDIKS
-1260 QAMSIDFK
+1260 KAMSIDFK
-1268 NGAIQ
+1268 NSAIQ

-1279 ENFPT
+1279 ENVPT
-1284 LFHEQEANLWNTSNK
+1284 LFHAQEANLWNTSNK

-1316 QGISRD
+1316 QGISRN

-1335 WNFKGQKDKDIDA
+1335 WNFKGQKDGDIDA

-1426 FGNNIKINLV
+1426 FGNDIKLNLV
-1436 NPRGYK
+1436 NDIGYE
-1442 FDNLYYESGPN
+1442 FENLYYESGPR
-1453 QYRQIWSLNYDKSNN
+1453 QYRKIDSLNYDTKNN
-1468 LYYTKEFD
+1468 LYYTLEYD
-1476 VDINGNKINDIPHTE
+1476 VDINGNIINDILHTE
-1491 YQVFDA
+1491 YQIFDA

-1506 EYNNRLGKKDK
+1506 EYNNRLAKKDE

-1537 KELTIDTNT
+1537 KELAIDTNT

-1560 LNNASTVDPDTFE
+1560 LNNASYVENNE
-1573 IDQPYKNKMIHYLV
+1573 IIQPYKNKMIHYLA

-1606 NDEPLAYV
+1606 NSEPLAYV
-1614 SMTMTHY
+1614 PMTMTHY

-1674 LDTANKFLEAYNEN
+1674 LDTANKFLEAYNEG
-1688 KPLTPQEVQEITENI
+1688 KKLTTQEVQEITENI

-1724 QGISKVLKSNNDN
+1724 QGISKVLKSNSDE

-1826 NKIVSLSNDY
+1826 NKIVSLSNDQ
-1836 ETRKSQIIGNDNL
+1836 ETRKSQIIDNDNL

-1893 VDVVYKVL
+1893 VDIVYKVL
-1901 NRKTNTYVNYRTRI
+1901 DKKTKTYVNYRTHI

-1928 ANTNGTLKE
+1928 ANINGTLKE

-1998 NNRKNSNMRKQEYQ
+1998 NSRKNSNMRKQEYQ

-2112 FFKEKDISGNIIA
+2112 FFKEEDISGNIIA

-2166 QGGQGTA
+2166 QGGQGTN

-2181 DINKLRALGISDLA
+2181 DINKLRALGINDLA

-2237 KQFIDNQFSLV
+2237 KQFIDNQFYLV
-2248 GVVLEDARN
+2248 GDVLEDARN

-2295 VGFTQINNNRIYV
+2295 IGFTQVNNNRIYV

-2320 DVDKAYVMG
+2320 
-2329 FNFDDNGQFIGW
+2329 
-2341 SDLFDYSSNEALESS
+2341 
-2356 CSLPVPRNSK
+2356 
-2366 WVKTNNGIN
+2366 
-2375 IERYAEEAQRAYD
+2375 
-2388 SDNVILRNALI
+2388 
-2399 NKVLDNIDYS
+2399 
-2409 PNSTIEVNYS
+2409 
-2419 SPILNQLISDI
+2419 
-2430 NTHEGTQLSGDNKI
+2430 
-2444 LAFQNAVSWTTQAIV
+2444 
-2459 NDERNLLDSYS
+2459 
-2470 PTNVEGMKQVVKD
+2470 
-2483 KQLASDSGTYTQW
+2483 
-2496 NPATKWVLQEENLI
+2496 
-2510 GKNVISVAANA
+2510 
-2521 EKVYFSLLHY
+2521 
-2531 YNEIVRHPEK
+2531 
-2541 YSKDLYTFA
+2541 
-2550 KSFEGVFMNIDGT
+2550 
-2563 PVIKETIG
+2563 
-2571 GINFNN
+2571 
-2577 DNRLNK
+2577 
-2583 LSILLLSSNQELTDI
+2583 
-2598 KNSLIQ
+2598 
-2604 GIYQDNTSEYEQDFI
+2604 
-2619 NAYKNNEY
+2619 
-2627 SDKLQT
+2627 
-2633 LLNSIDTTLSEDEAK
+2633 
-2648 YMPLMQSLINNA
+2648 
-2660 TDPSD
+2660 
-2665 LISQLL
+2665 
-2671 NSATDN
+2671 
-2677 AKELILNK
+2677 
-2685 INAGMNLAG
+2685 
-2694 VHGYLMIMGF
+2694 
-2704 SLDQIVDLMT
+2704 
-2714 SPVVRLVDRLSKSD
+2714 
-2728 MFSDIGIKSN
+2728 
-2738 SVQKVLD
+2738 
-2745 QLISSN
+2745 
-2751 PDKQKD
+2751 
-2757 WFQYVLDP
+2757 
-2765 TTINK
+2765 
-2770 YDPGRDT
+2770 
-2777 IVGQTLVKL
+2777 
-2786 LNDTSI
+2786 
-2792 TSDNGTTLHFINGI
+2792 
-2806 YVEMDNNPV
+2806 
-2815 DPQVKTYKRL
+2815 
-2825 KDAPKQ
+2825 
-2831 FQEPL
+2831 
-2836 ESLLRQR
+2836 
-2843 YDGLFFNKLRGFKA
+2843 
-2857 VHRGARETTAA
+2857 
-2868 AQLLFSMNQGIRT
+2868 
-2881 QQNEQLAFENRFNNF
+2881 
-2896 IKGFDEIL
+2896 
-2904 PSVQEIEGLKTKYA
+2904 
-2918 GKLLPSSLNEQ
+2918 
-2929 GTDLVTDLEALFS
+2929 
-2942 KVKELHPNYSNSYIY
+2942 
-2957 SIVSQSLKAG
+2957 
-2967 IYKNFSFY
+2967 
-2975 KYMIN
+2975 
-2980 DPIQVQEL
+2980 
-2988 DGTPRNTNYRTLAT
+2988 
-3002 EYYNLIKDSI
+3002 
-3012 NVLDVINHSDQYRVY
+3012 
-3027 LELQKAATVNTD
+3027 
-3039 IVSTKSQLVRKFYEI
+3039 
-3054 LRKDRGYI
+3054 
-3062 DSKKLNQ
+3062 
-3069 IQSYID
+3069 
-3075 QAYIQQYLTNIQLVV
+3075 
-3090 NNNETLP
+3090 
-3097 FSFPLQH
+3097 
-3104 DQMFLKDRR
+3104 
-3113 KIKASSNTEIIMNN
+3113 
-3127 SDNIAT
+3127 
-3133 FKFWMH
+3133 
-3139 NYLVKALQN
+3139 
-3148 GSYWDGEKMQDF
+3148 
-3160 PKNNSFI
+3160 
-3167 NGLRIIGD
+3167 
-3175 RDKNALALD
+3175 
-3184 IDMLNIDKSRE
+3184 
-3195 STLRYASYEEDFNKL
+3195 
-3210 LNYKVGK
+3210 
-3217 FNLQDIFMIYNLFV
+3217 
-3231 NGNKYGYN
+3231 
-3239 RLTTIFQSKLI
+3239 
-3250 EDINN
+3250 
-3255 IGNSQYTPSA
+3255 
-3265 LMQWYRHLGQ
+3265 
-3275 ADKAN
+3275 
-3280 IQQTIDNKDLPIE
+3280 
-3293 DSINALGATLEGFD
+3293 
-3307 IYSAPYV
+3307 
-3314 ESLQQ
+3314 
-3319 AGDNRVVRIKDPR
+3319 
-3332 NSPTNG
+3332 
-3338 LVVLYNTKDHK
+3338 
-3349 FINPFTQIS
+3349 
-3358 EGYDNQRELIERLKI
+3358 
-3373 NKEYYPININ
+3373 
-3383 LQEQINKLE
+3383 
-3392 QMFKD
+3392 
-3397 IVSGGTSLYNMTISG
+3397 
-3412 KVKIRVNC
+3412 

>member
-1 MACKGL
+1 MACREL
-7 IKIIDV
+7 IKITGID
-13 NSTDELTR
+13 NIESKQSLIKF
-21 LTKVLTR
+21 LIN
-28 LDARQWKNIKDNEE
+28 LDSRQWKNLKNNDAR
-42 QLMNIIS
+42 LMQIIS
-49 SQVYLPEEGK
+49 NVVYLPEEGK

-72 QQQIKLLANK
+72 QQQINLLSNK
-82 FENIKGN
+82 FENIKGD
-89 DLNKLLEIFKLPAT
+89 DLNKLLKIFELPAT

-113 NLDISAQQT
+113 SIDTSTQQI
-122 LATIKAQQEELLATN
+122 LATIKAQQKELVVTN
-137 KELLNIAYANNK
+137 KELLNIAYENNK

-156 FDLTRNTIKSIFIAS
+156 FDLTRNTIKSVFIAP
-171 NKYELTSSEW
+171 NGYELNSNEW

-202 TEGAQELDM
+202 TGGTEKLDM
-211 YTEIGNTWKYNFKKV
+211 YTEANNKNTWRYNSKV
-226 EDILEAFRHKIYNKE
+226 EDTLEAFKHKIYTKD
-241 FKSSLGTDEKYRNAI
+241 FKSSLSSDEEYRNAI

-262 INFDEDIKE
+262 INFDDDIKE
-271 IVGRDLKVVGHA
+271 IIGKDLKVVGNA
-283 NHSFTAKNMPYTL
+283 NHSFTKRNMPYTL

-330 YINSNNNEE
+330 YINSNNEDE
-339 SQFIEDASAIKAF
+339 SQFIDDISAIEAF
-352 SQLRQALV
+352 THLRQELAN
-360 STNDTRLTELK
+360 TNNSYLTALK
-371 QRAQTFRDNPNKLL
+371 QRAQTFRDNSNKLL
-385 YDIFNHD
+385 YDIFKEPH
-392 DVFHNN
+392 
-398 AIENIIGDFEQNV
+398 IEDLIGKLEQRE
-411 QNILRSIKQ
+411 QDILHSIKQ
-420 WGFSDNG
+420 WGFSKDG
-427 LFKKQLSGNVTH
+427 LFEKQLGRVTH

-444 DCIVTSLVSLDPM
+444 DCVVTSLVSLDPM

-464 VNKGNRV
+464 VNEGNRV
-471 SSRVTIKDKF
+471 SSRVTVKDKF
-481 NYNREALNTTEIV
+481 NYNRETLNTTEVI
-494 NKQNETIT
+494 NNQNETVT
-502 TMDDSM
+502 TMNDSM
-508 VYHNN
+508 VVCDT

-521 PLGKPVPNTY
+521 PAGVIVPNTY
-531 QINYGNLLIVA
+531 QIKHGNLLIVVG
-542 KPSTKNVNFQSILS
+542 PNTKKTNLQGILS
-556 TNTKNLEIYVYRIN
+556 TNSSNLDIYIF
-570 GNQKIDVTGQYIN
+570 NQREDVTSQYIG
-583 GDFNEKAIIDGRID
+583 GDFNEKAIINGSID
-597 SRFTDMF
+597 SRFTEMF
-604 HFIEDSLKLNTV
+604 DFIEDSLGLKTV
-616 SESQLHRQYAQMQKL
+616 SKAQLLKQYTQMQKL
-631 FGHGTYN
+631 FGSGTYN

-648 RNEIVKHLIGFYEDY
+648 RNEVVKHLVGYYNDF
-663 VKNYPQAPAS
+663 VKRYPQAAAS
-673 QLSIANFYDSNM
+673 QLSISNFYDPNI
-685 NPALPDTYSNIDLN
+685 NTLLPDTYNNINLK
-699 SAKGSIARPGETGTI
+699 ATRGSIARPGEIGTV
-714 FRVANAYQDPWLF
+714 FRVANAYLDNWLF
-727 AFGQSKKIVEGTDTS
+727 SFGQSKKIVEGTNVS

-772 VNSASRYKGQETR
+772 VNSESRYKGQETR
-785 FSASSRLLFVNNLTN
+785 TSASSQLLFVNNLIG

-847 KSGSYVSIK
+847 ESNPYISIK

-868 YPIRAGVNVV
+868 YPIKAGVNIV
-878 NTRTP
+878 NTETP

-913 LYDLTSAINRQRF
+913 LYDLTNAINRQRF

-933 ENNTV
+933 GDNTV

-960 ASKEF
+960 ASKIF

-973 SNPTIQIDG
+973 SNPTIQVDG
-982 HIFTTSKLLGK
+982 RTFTTSTLLK
-993 NGEEVLY
+993 TDPETILY

-1007 ITVSQVLAQ
+1007 ITVAQVLAQ

-1026 IKMARQANVNLY
+1026 IKMAQQAGVDLY
-1038 SNVNYVNNKG
+1038 SNVNYIKNKD
-1048 KVNLNPLAVYLGS
+1048 KVTLNPLAVYLGS
-1061 QQFNPKTENFSK
+1061 QQFKPNNFIN
-1073 RWEMEKASFLDTLL
+1073 RWQMEKASFLDTLL
-1087 KKGFKVRLTQTINI
+1087 KKGFKIRLTQTINI
-1101 DPDGEYP
+1101 DPDGDYP
-1108 PISKNLPALELATNF
+1108 PIIKSLPALELANNF
-1123 FKPTTNNDSWD
+1123 FKNDN
-1134 LKSWRQYIDSEGNT
+1134 LKSWRQYTDSEDNT

-1176 LLFDSQLPGNASKII
+1176 LLFDSQLPRNASKII
-1191 MNPMLEYFF
+1191 LNPMLEYFF

-1221 PLKYGGYESAKGA
+1221 PLKYNDYNSAKGA
-1234 FINNIT
+1234 FISDIT
-1240 RRINS
+1240 QRINS
-1245 SEDAQERERLQAIKS
+1245 SEDNQERRRLQDIKS
-1260 QAMSIDFK
+1260 KAMSIDFK
-1268 NGAIQ
+1268 NSAIQ

-1279 ENFPT
+1279 ENVPT
-1284 LFHEQEANLWNTSNK
+1284 LFHAQEANLWNTSNK

-1316 QGISRD
+1316 QGISRN

-1335 WNFKGQKDKDIDA
+1335 WNFKGQKDGDIDA

-1426 FGNNIKINLV
+1426 FGNDIKLNLV
-1436 NPRGYK
+1436 NDIGYE
-1442 FDNLYYESGPN
+1442 FENLYYESGPR
-1453 QYRQIWSLNYDKSNN
+1453 QYRKIDSLNYDTKNN
-1468 LYYTKEFD
+1468 LYYTLEYD
-1476 VDINGNKINDIPHTE
+1476 VDINGNIINDILHTE
-1491 YQVFDA
+1491 YQIFDA

-1506 EYNNRLGKKDK
+1506 EYNNRLAKKDE

-1537 KELTIDTNT
+1537 KELAIDTNT

-1560 LNNASTVDPDTFE
+1560 LNNASYVENNE
-1573 IDQPYKNKMIHYLV
+1573 IIQPYKNKMIHYLA

-1606 NDEPLAYV
+1606 NSEPLAYV
-1614 SMTMTHY
+1614 PMTMTHY

-1674 LDTANKFLEAYNEN
+1674 LDTANKFLEAYNEG
-1688 KPLTPQEVQEITENI
+1688 KKLTTQEVQEITENI

-1724 QGISKVLKSNNDN
+1724 QGISKVLKSNSDE

-1826 NKIVSLSNDY
+1826 NKIVSLSNDQ
-1836 ETRKSQIIGNDNL
+1836 ETRKSQIINNDNL

-1893 VDVVYKVL
+1893 VDIVYKVL
-1901 NRKTNTYVNYRTRI
+1901 DEKTKTYVNYRTHI

-1928 ANTNGTLKE
+1928 ANINGTLKE

-2112 FFKEKDISGNIIA
+2112 FFKEEDISGNIIA

-2166 QGGQGTA
+2166 QGGQGTN
-2173 SRYNYYYV
+2173 SIYNYYYV
-2181 DINKLRALGISDLA
+2181 DINKLRALGINDLA

-2237 KQFIDNQFSLV
+2237 KQFIDNQFYLV
-2248 GVVLEDARN
+2248 GDVLEDARN

-2295 VGFTQINNNRIYV
+2295 IGFTQVNNNRIYV

-2320 DVDKAYVMG
+2320 
-2329 FNFDDNGQFIGW
+2329 
-2341 SDLFDYSSNEALESS
+2341 
-2356 CSLPVPRNSK
+2356 
-2366 WVKTNNGIN
+2366 
-2375 IERYAEEAQRAYD
+2375 
-2388 SDNVILRNALI
+2388 
-2399 NKVLDNIDYS
+2399 
-2409 PNSTIEVNYS
+2409 
-2419 SPILNQLISDI
+2419 
-2430 NTHEGTQLSGDNKI
+2430 
-2444 LAFQNAVSWTTQAIV
+2444 
-2459 NDERNLLDSYS
+2459 
-2470 PTNVEGMKQVVKD
+2470 
-2483 KQLASDSGTYTQW
+2483 
-2496 NPATKWVLQEENLI
+2496 
-2510 GKNVISVAANA
+2510 
-2521 EKVYFSLLHY
+2521 
-2531 YNEIVRHPEK
+2531 
-2541 YSKDLYTFA
+2541 
-2550 KSFEGVFMNIDGT
+2550 
-2563 PVIKETIG
+2563 
-2571 GINFNN
+2571 
-2577 DNRLNK
+2577 
-2583 LSILLLSSNQELTDI
+2583 
-2598 KNSLIQ
+2598 
-2604 GIYQDNTSEYEQDFI
+2604 
-2619 NAYKNNEY
+2619 
-2627 SDKLQT
+2627 
-2633 LLNSIDTTLSEDEAK
+2633 
-2648 YMPLMQSLINNA
+2648 
-2660 TDPSD
+2660 
-2665 LISQLL
+2665 
-2671 NSATDN
+2671 
-2677 AKELILNK
+2677 
-2685 INAGMNLAG
+2685 
-2694 VHGYLMIMGF
+2694 
-2704 SLDQIVDLMT
+2704 
-2714 SPVVRLVDRLSKSD
+2714 
-2728 MFSDIGIKSN
+2728 
-2738 SVQKVLD
+2738 
-2745 QLISSN
+2745 
-2751 PDKQKD
+2751 
-2757 WFQYVLDP
+2757 
-2765 TTINK
+2765 
-2770 YDPGRDT
+2770 
-2777 IVGQTLVKL
+2777 
-2786 LNDTSI
+2786 
-2792 TSDNGTTLHFINGI
+2792 
-2806 YVEMDNNPV
+2806 
-2815 DPQVKTYKRL
+2815 
-2825 KDAPKQ
+2825 
-2831 FQEPL
+2831 
-2836 ESLLRQR
+2836 
-2843 YDGLFFNKLRGFKA
+2843 
-2857 VHRGARETTAA
+2857 
-2868 AQLLFSMNQGIRT
+2868 
-2881 QQNEQLAFENRFNNF
+2881 
-2896 IKGFDEIL
+2896 
-2904 PSVQEIEGLKTKYA
+2904 
-2918 GKLLPSSLNEQ
+2918 
-2929 GTDLVTDLEALFS
+2929 
-2942 KVKELHPNYSNSYIY
+2942 
-2957 SIVSQSLKAG
+2957 
-2967 IYKNFSFY
+2967 
-2975 KYMIN
+2975 
-2980 DPIQVQEL
+2980 
-2988 DGTPRNTNYRTLAT
+2988 
-3002 EYYNLIKDSI
+3002 
-3012 NVLDVINHSDQYRVY
+3012 
-3027 LELQKAATVNTD
+3027 
-3039 IVSTKSQLVRKFYEI
+3039 
-3054 LRKDRGYI
+3054 
-3062 DSKKLNQ
+3062 
-3069 IQSYID
+3069 
-3075 QAYIQQYLTNIQLVV
+3075 
-3090 NNNETLP
+3090 
-3097 FSFPLQH
+3097 
-3104 DQMFLKDRR
+3104 
-3113 KIKASSNTEIIMNN
+3113 
-3127 SDNIAT
+3127 
-3133 FKFWMH
+3133 
-3139 NYLVKALQN
+3139 
-3148 GSYWDGEKMQDF
+3148 
-3160 PKNNSFI
+3160 
-3167 NGLRIIGD
+3167 
-3175 RDKNALALD
+3175 
-3184 IDMLNIDKSRE
+3184 
-3195 STLRYASYEEDFNKL
+3195 
-3210 LNYKVGK
+3210 
-3217 FNLQDIFMIYNLFV
+3217 
-3231 NGNKYGYN
+3231 
-3239 RLTTIFQSKLI
+3239 
-3250 EDINN
+3250 
-3255 IGNSQYTPSA
+3255 
-3265 LMQWYRHLGQ
+3265 
-3275 ADKAN
+3275 
-3280 IQQTIDNKDLPIE
+3280 
-3293 DSINALGATLEGFD
+3293 
-3307 IYSAPYV
+3307 
-3314 ESLQQ
+3314 
-3319 AGDNRVVRIKDPR
+3319 
-3332 NSPTNG
+3332 
-3338 LVVLYNTKDHK
+3338 
-3349 FINPFTQIS
+3349 
-3358 EGYDNQRELIERLKI
+3358 
-3373 NKEYYPININ
+3373 
-3383 LQEQINKLE
+3383 
-3392 QMFKD
+3392 
-3397 IVSGGTSLYNMTISG
+3397 
-3412 KVKIRVNC
+3412 

>member
-1 MACKGL
+1 MACREL
-7 IKIIDV
+7 IKITGID
-13 NSTDELTR
+13 NIESKQSLIKFLTN
-21 LTKVLTR
+21 
-28 LDARQWKNIKDNEE
+28 LDSRQWKNLKNNDAR
-42 QLMNIIS
+42 LMQIIS
-49 SQVYLPEEGK
+49 NVVYLPEEGK

-72 QQQIKLLANK
+72 QQQINLLANK
-82 FENIKGN
+82 FENIKGD
-89 DLNKLLEIFKLPAT
+89 DLNKLLKIFELPAT

-113 NLDISAQQT
+113 SIDTSTQQI
-122 LATIKAQQEELLATN
+122 LATIKAQQKELVATN
-137 KELLNIAYANNK
+137 KELLNIAYENNK

-156 FDLTRNTIKSIFIAS
+156 FDLTRNTIKSVFIAP
-171 NKYELTSSEW
+171 NGYELNSNEW

-202 TEGAQELDM
+202 TGGTEKLDM
-211 YTEIGNTWKYNFKKV
+211 YTEANNKNTWRYNSKV
-226 EDILEAFRHKIYNKE
+226 EDTLEAFKHKIYTKD
-241 FKSSLGTDEKYRNAI
+241 FKSSLSSDEEYRNAI

-262 INFDEDIKE
+262 INFDDDIKE
-271 IVGRDLKVVGHA
+271 IIGKDLKVVGNA
-283 NHSFTAKNMPYTL
+283 NHSFTKRNMPYTL

-330 YINSNNNEE
+330 YINSNNEDE
-339 SQFIEDASAIKAF
+339 SQFIDDISAIEAF
-352 SQLRQALV
+352 THLRQEL
-360 STNDTRLTELK
+360 TNTNNSYLTALK
-371 QRAQTFRDNPNKLL
+371 QRAQTFRDNSNKLL
-385 YDIFNHD
+385 YDIFKEPH
-392 DVFHNN
+392 
-398 AIENIIGDFEQNV
+398 IEDLIGKLEQRE
-411 QNILRSIKQ
+411 QDILHSIKQ
-420 WGFSDNG
+420 WGFSKDG
-427 LFKKQLSGNVTH
+427 LFEKQLGRVTH

-444 DCIVTSLVSLDPM
+444 DCVVTSLVSLDPM

-464 VNKGNRV
+464 VNEGNRV
-471 SSRVTIKDKF
+471 SSRVTVKDKF
-481 NYNREALNTTEIV
+481 NYNRETLNTTEVI
-494 NKQNETIT
+494 NNQNETVT
-502 TMDDSM
+502 TMNDSM
-508 VYHNN
+508 VVCDT

-521 PLGKPVPNTY
+521 PAGVIVPNTY
-531 QINYGNLLIVA
+531 QIKHGNLLIVVG
-542 KPSTKNVNFQSILS
+542 PNTKKTNLQGILS
-556 TNTKNLEIYVYRIN
+556 TNSSNLDIYIFKLN
-570 GNQKIDVTGQYIN
+570 GNQREDVTSQYIG
-583 GDFNEKAIIDGRID
+583 GDFNEKAIINGSID
-597 SRFTDMF
+597 SRFTEMF
-604 HFIEDSLKLNTV
+604 DFIEDSLGLKTV
-616 SESQLHRQYAQMQKL
+616 SKAQLLKQYTQMQKL
-631 FGHGTYN
+631 FGSGTYN

-648 RNEIVKHLIGFYEDY
+648 RNEIVKHLVGYYNDF
-663 VKNYPQAPAS
+663 VKRYPQAAAS
-673 QLSIANFYDSNM
+673 QLSISNFYDPNI
-685 NPALPDTYSNIDLN
+685 NTLLPDTYSNINLK
-699 SAKGSIARPGETGTI
+699 ATRGSIARPGEIGTV
-714 FRVANAYQDPWLF
+714 FRVANSYLDNWLF
-727 AFGQSKKIVEGTDTS
+727 SFGQSKKIVEGTNVS

-772 VNSASRYKGQETR
+772 VNSESRYKGQETR
-785 FSASSRLLFVNNLTN
+785 TSASSQLLFVNNLIG

-847 KSGSYVSIK
+847 ESNPYISIK

-868 YPIRAGVNVV
+868 YPIKAGVNIV
-878 NTRTP
+878 NTETP

-913 LYDLTSAINRQRF
+913 LYDLTNAINRQRF

-933 ENNTV
+933 GDNTV

-960 ASKEF
+960 ASKIF

-973 SNPTIQIDG
+973 SNPTIQVDG
-982 HIFTTSKLLGK
+982 RTFTTSTLLK
-993 NGEEVLY
+993 TDPETILY

-1007 ITVSQVLAQ
+1007 ITVAQVLAQ

-1026 IKMARQANVNLY
+1026 IKMAQQAGVDLY
-1038 SNVNYVNNKG
+1038 SNVNYIKNKD
-1048 KVNLNPLAVYLGS
+1048 KVTLNPLAVYLGS
-1061 QQFNPKTENFSK
+1061 QQFKPNNFIN
-1073 RWEMEKASFLDTLL
+1073 RWQMEKASFLDTLL

-1101 DPDGEYP
+1101 DPDGDYP
-1108 PISKNLPALELATNF
+1108 PIIKSLPALELANNF
-1123 FKPTTNNDSWD
+1123 FKNDN
-1134 LKSWRQYIDSEGNT
+1134 LKSWRQYTDNEGNT

-1176 LLFDSQLPGNASKII
+1176 LLFDSQLPRNASKII
-1191 MNPMLEYFF
+1191 LNPMLEYFF

-1221 PLKYGGYESAKGA
+1221 PLKYNDYNSAKGA
-1234 FINNIT
+1234 FISDIT
-1240 RRINS
+1240 QRINS
-1245 SEDAQERERLQAIKS
+1245 SEDNQERRRLQDIKS
-1260 QAMSIDFK
+1260 KAMSIDFK
-1268 NGAIQ
+1268 NSAIQ
-1273 NMEFLS
+1273 NIEFLS
-1279 ENFPT
+1279 ENVPT
-1284 LFHEQEANLWNTSNK
+1284 LFHAQEANLWNTSNK

-1316 QGISRD
+1316 QGISRN

-1335 WNFKGQKDKDIDA
+1335 WNFKGQKDGDIDA

-1426 FGNNIKINLV
+1426 FGNDIKLNLV
-1436 NPRGYK
+1436 NDIGYE
-1442 FDNLYYESGPN
+1442 FENLYYESGPR
-1453 QYRQIWSLNYDKSNN
+1453 QYRKIDSLNYDTKNN
-1468 LYYTKEFD
+1468 LYYTLEYD
-1476 VDINGNKINDIPHTE
+1476 VDINGNIINDILHTE
-1491 YQVFDA
+1491 YQIFDA

-1506 EYNNRLGKKDK
+1506 EYNNRLAKKDE

-1537 KELTIDTNT
+1537 KELAIDTNT

-1560 LNNASTVDPDTFE
+1560 LNNASYVENNE
-1573 IDQPYKNKMIHYLV
+1573 IIQPYKSKMIHYLA

-1606 NDEPLAYV
+1606 NNEPLAYV
-1614 SMTMTHY
+1614 PMTMTHY

-1674 LDTANKFLEAYNEN
+1674 LDTANKFLEAYNEG
-1688 KPLTPQEVQEITENI
+1688 KKLTPQEIQEITENI

-1724 QGISKVLKSNNDN
+1724 QGISKVLKSNNDE

-1826 NKIVSLSNDY
+1826 NKIVSLSNDQ
-1836 ETRKSQIIGNDNL
+1836 ETRKSQIIDNDNL

-1893 VDVVYKVL
+1893 VDIVYKVL
-1901 NRKTNTYVNYRTRI
+1901 DKKTKTYVNYRTHI

-1928 ANTNGTLKE
+1928 ANINGTLKE

-1952 VSLHQDVMHG
+1952 ISLHQDVMHG

-1969 VVFDYG
+1969 VIFDYG

-1998 NNRKNSNMRKQEYQ
+1998 NNRKNPNMRKQEYQ

-2041 NVMPNIYSKIFG
+2041 NIMPNIYSKIFG

-2087 AFITGN
+2087 VFITGN

-2135 KVSRDKQLLYKVGLR
+2135 KVSIDKQLLYKVGLR

-2166 QGGQGTA
+2166 QGGQGTD

-2181 DINKLRALGISDLA
+2181 DINKLRALGINDLA

-2237 KQFIDNQFSLV
+2237 KQFIDNQFYLV
-2248 GVVLEDARN
+2248 GDVLEDARN

-2295 VGFTQINNNRIYV
+2295 VGFTQVKNNRIYV

-2320 DVDKAYVMG
+2320 
-2329 FNFDDNGQFIGW
+2329 
-2341 SDLFDYSSNEALESS
+2341 
-2356 CSLPVPRNSK
+2356 
-2366 WVKTNNGIN
+2366 
-2375 IERYAEEAQRAYD
+2375 
-2388 SDNVILRNALI
+2388 
-2399 NKVLDNIDYS
+2399 
-2409 PNSTIEVNYS
+2409 
-2419 SPILNQLISDI
+2419 
-2430 NTHEGTQLSGDNKI
+2430 
-2444 LAFQNAVSWTTQAIV
+2444 
-2459 NDERNLLDSYS
+2459 
-2470 PTNVEGMKQVVKD
+2470 
-2483 KQLASDSGTYTQW
+2483 
-2496 NPATKWVLQEENLI
+2496 
-2510 GKNVISVAANA
+2510 
-2521 EKVYFSLLHY
+2521 
-2531 YNEIVRHPEK
+2531 
-2541 YSKDLYTFA
+2541 
-2550 KSFEGVFMNIDGT
+2550 
-2563 PVIKETIG
+2563 
-2571 GINFNN
+2571 
-2577 DNRLNK
+2577 
-2583 LSILLLSSNQELTDI
+2583 
-2598 KNSLIQ
+2598 
-2604 GIYQDNTSEYEQDFI
+2604 
-2619 NAYKNNEY
+2619 
-2627 SDKLQT
+2627 
-2633 LLNSIDTTLSEDEAK
+2633 
-2648 YMPLMQSLINNA
+2648 
-2660 TDPSD
+2660 
-2665 LISQLL
+2665 
-2671 NSATDN
+2671 
-2677 AKELILNK
+2677 
-2685 INAGMNLAG
+2685 
-2694 VHGYLMIMGF
+2694 
-2704 SLDQIVDLMT
+2704 
-2714 SPVVRLVDRLSKSD
+2714 
-2728 MFSDIGIKSN
+2728 
-2738 SVQKVLD
+2738 
-2745 QLISSN
+2745 
-2751 PDKQKD
+2751 
-2757 WFQYVLDP
+2757 
-2765 TTINK
+2765 
-2770 YDPGRDT
+2770 
-2777 IVGQTLVKL
+2777 
-2786 LNDTSI
+2786 
-2792 TSDNGTTLHFINGI
+2792 
-2806 YVEMDNNPV
+2806 
-2815 DPQVKTYKRL
+2815 
-2825 KDAPKQ
+2825 
-2831 FQEPL
+2831 
-2836 ESLLRQR
+2836 
-2843 YDGLFFNKLRGFKA
+2843 
-2857 VHRGARETTAA
+2857 
-2868 AQLLFSMNQGIRT
+2868 
-2881 QQNEQLAFENRFNNF
+2881 
-2896 IKGFDEIL
+2896 
-2904 PSVQEIEGLKTKYA
+2904 
-2918 GKLLPSSLNEQ
+2918 
-2929 GTDLVTDLEALFS
+2929 
-2942 KVKELHPNYSNSYIY
+2942 
-2957 SIVSQSLKAG
+2957 
-2967 IYKNFSFY
+2967 
-2975 KYMIN
+2975 
-2980 DPIQVQEL
+2980 
-2988 DGTPRNTNYRTLAT
+2988 
-3002 EYYNLIKDSI
+3002 
-3012 NVLDVINHSDQYRVY
+3012 
-3027 LELQKAATVNTD
+3027 
-3039 IVSTKSQLVRKFYEI
+3039 
-3054 LRKDRGYI
+3054 
-3062 DSKKLNQ
+3062 
-3069 IQSYID
+3069 
-3075 QAYIQQYLTNIQLVV
+3075 
-3090 NNNETLP
+3090 
-3097 FSFPLQH
+3097 
-3104 DQMFLKDRR
+3104 
-3113 KIKASSNTEIIMNN
+3113 
-3127 SDNIAT
+3127 
-3133 FKFWMH
+3133 
-3139 NYLVKALQN
+3139 
-3148 GSYWDGEKMQDF
+3148 
-3160 PKNNSFI
+3160 
-3167 NGLRIIGD
+3167 
-3175 RDKNALALD
+3175 
-3184 IDMLNIDKSRE
+3184 
-3195 STLRYASYEEDFNKL
+3195 
-3210 LNYKVGK
+3210 
-3217 FNLQDIFMIYNLFV
+3217 
-3231 NGNKYGYN
+3231 
-3239 RLTTIFQSKLI
+3239 
-3250 EDINN
+3250 
-3255 IGNSQYTPSA
+3255 
-3265 LMQWYRHLGQ
+3265 
-3275 ADKAN
+3275 
-3280 IQQTIDNKDLPIE
+3280 
-3293 DSINALGATLEGFD
+3293 
-3307 IYSAPYV
+3307 
-3314 ESLQQ
+3314 
-3319 AGDNRVVRIKDPR
+3319 
-3332 NSPTNG
+3332 
-3338 LVVLYNTKDHK
+3338 
-3349 FINPFTQIS
+3349 
-3358 EGYDNQRELIERLKI
+3358 
-3373 NKEYYPININ
+3373 
-3383 LQEQINKLE
+3383 
-3392 QMFKD
+3392 
-3397 IVSGGTSLYNMTISG
+3397 
-3412 KVKIRVNC
+3412 

>member
-1 MACKGL
+1 MACREL
-7 IKIIDV
+7 IKITGID
-13 NSTDELTR
+13 NIESKQSLIKF
-21 LTKVLTR
+21 LIN
-28 LDARQWKNIKDNEE
+28 LDSRQWKNLKNNDAR
-42 QLMNIIS
+42 LMQIIS
-49 SQVYLPEEGK
+49 NVVYLPEEGK

-72 QQQIKLLANK
+72 QQQINLLANK
-82 FENIKGN
+82 FENIKGD
-89 DLNKLLEIFKLPAT
+89 DLNKLLKIFELPAT

-113 NLDISAQQT
+113 SIDTSTQQI
-122 LATIKAQQEELLATN
+122 LATIKAQQKELVVTN
-137 KELLNIAYANNK
+137 KELLNIAYENNK

-156 FDLTRNTIKSIFIAS
+156 FDLTRNTIKSVFIAP
-171 NKYELTSSEW
+171 NGYELNSNEW

-202 TEGAQELDM
+202 TGGTEKLDM
-211 YTEIGNTWKYNFKKV
+211 YTEANNKNTWRYNSKV
-226 EDILEAFRHKIYNKE
+226 EDTLEAFKHKIYTKD
-241 FKSSLGTDEKYRNAI
+241 FKSSLSSDEEYRNAI

-262 INFDEDIKE
+262 INFDDDIKE
-271 IVGRDLKVVGHA
+271 IIGKDLKVVGNA
-283 NHSFTAKNMPYTL
+283 NHSFTKRNMPYTL

-330 YINSNNNEE
+330 YINSNNEDE
-339 SQFIEDASAIKAF
+339 SQFIDDISAIEAF
-352 SQLRQALV
+352 THRRQEL
-360 STNDTRLTELK
+360 TNTNNSYLTALK
-371 QRAQTFRDNPNKLL
+371 QRAQSCRDTSNKLL
-385 YDIFNHD
+385 YDIFKEPH
-392 DVFHNN
+392 
-398 AIENIIGDFEQNV
+398 IEDLIGKLEQRE
-411 QNILRSIKQ
+411 QDILHSIKQ
-420 WGFSDNG
+420 WGFSKDG
-427 LFKKQLSGNVTH
+427 LFEKQLGRVTH

-444 DCIVTSLVSLDPM
+444 DCVVTSLVSLDPM

-464 VNKGNRV
+464 VNEGNRV
-471 SSRVTIKDKF
+471 SSRVTVKDKF
-481 NYNREALNTTEIV
+481 NYNRETLNTTEVI
-494 NKQNETIT
+494 NNQNETVT
-502 TMDDSM
+502 TMNDSM
-508 VYHNN
+508 VVCDT

-521 PLGKPVPNTY
+521 PAGVIVPNTY
-531 QINYGNLLIVA
+531 QIKHGNLLIVVG
-542 KPSTKNVNFQSILS
+542 PNTKKTNLQGILS
-556 TNTKNLEIYVYRIN
+556 TNSSNLDIYIFKWN
-570 GNQKIDVTGQYIN
+570 GNKKEDVTSQYIG
-583 GDFNEKAIIDGRID
+583 GDFNEKAIINGSID
-597 SRFTDMF
+597 SRFTEMF
-604 HFIEDSLKLNTV
+604 DFIEDSLGLKTV
-616 SESQLHRQYAQMQKL
+616 SKAQLLKQYTQMQKL
-631 FGHGTYN
+631 FGSGTYN

-648 RNEIVKHLIGFYEDY
+648 RNEIVKHLVGYYNDF
-663 VKNYPQAPAS
+663 VKRYPQAAAS
-673 QLSIANFYDSNM
+673 QLSISNFYDPNI
-685 NPALPDTYSNIDLN
+685 NTLLPDTYNNINLK
-699 SAKGSIARPGETGTI
+699 ATRGSIARPGEIGTV
-714 FRVANAYQDPWLF
+714 FRVANAYLDNWLF
-727 AFGQSKKIVEGTDTS
+727 SFGQSKKIVEGTNVS

-772 VNSASRYKGQETR
+772 VNSESRYKGQETR
-785 FSASSRLLFVNNLTN
+785 TSASSQLLFVNNLIG

-847 KSGSYVSIK
+847 ESNPYISIK

-868 YPIRAGVNVV
+868 YPIKAGVNIV
-878 NTRTP
+878 NTETP

-913 LYDLTSAINRQRF
+913 LYDLTNAINRQRF

-933 ENNTV
+933 GDNTV

-960 ASKEF
+960 ASKIF

-973 SNPTIQIDG
+973 SNPTIQVDG
-982 HIFTTSKLLGK
+982 RTFTTSTLLK
-993 NGEEVLY
+993 TDPETILY

-1007 ITVSQVLAQ
+1007 ITVAQVLAQ

-1026 IKMARQANVNLY
+1026 IKMAQQAGVDLY
-1038 SNVNYVNNKG
+1038 SNVNYIKNKD
-1048 KVNLNPLAVYLGS
+1048 KVTLNPLAVYLGS
-1061 QQFNPKTENFSK
+1061 QQFKPNNFIN
-1073 RWEMEKASFLDTLL
+1073 RWQMEKASFLDTLL

-1101 DPDGEYP
+1101 DPDGDYP
-1108 PISKNLPALELATNF
+1108 PIIKSLPALELANNF
-1123 FKPTTNNDSWD
+1123 FKNDN
-1134 LKSWRQYIDSEGNT
+1134 LKSWRQYTDSEGNT

-1176 LLFDSQLPGNASKII
+1176 LLFDSQLPRNASKII
-1191 MNPMLEYFF
+1191 LNPMLEYFF

-1221 PLKYGGYESAKGA
+1221 PLKYNDYNSAKGA
-1234 FINNIT
+1234 FISDIT
-1240 RRINS
+1240 QRINS
-1245 SEDAQERERLQAIKS
+1245 SEDNQERRRLQDIKS
-1260 QAMSIDFK
+1260 KAMSIDFK
-1268 NGAIQ
+1268 NSAIQ

-1279 ENFPT
+1279 ENVPT
-1284 LFHEQEANLWNTSNK
+1284 LFHAQEANLWNTSNK

-1316 QGISRD
+1316 QGISRN

-1335 WNFKGQKDKDIDA
+1335 WNFKGQKDGDIDA

-1426 FGNNIKINLV
+1426 FGNDIKLNLV
-1436 NPRGYK
+1436 NDIGYE
-1442 FDNLYYESGPN
+1442 FENLYYESGPR
-1453 QYRQIWSLNYDKSNN
+1453 QYRKIDSLNYDTKNN
-1468 LYYTKEFD
+1468 LYYTLEYD
-1476 VDINGNKINDIPHTE
+1476 VDINGNIINDILHTE
-1491 YQVFDA
+1491 YQIFDA

-1506 EYNNRLGKKDK
+1506 EYNNRLAKKDE

-1537 KELTIDTNT
+1537 KELAIDTNT

-1560 LNNASTVDPDTFE
+1560 LNNASYVENNE
-1573 IDQPYKNKMIHYLV
+1573 IIQPYKNKMIHYLA

-1606 NDEPLAYV
+1606 NSEPLAYV
-1614 SMTMTHY
+1614 PMTMTHY

-1674 LDTANKFLEAYNEN
+1674 LDTANKFLEAYNEG
-1688 KPLTPQEVQEITENI
+1688 KKLTTQEVQEITENI

-1724 QGISKVLKSNNDN
+1724 QGISKVLKSNSDE

-1826 NKIVSLSNDY
+1826 NKIVSLSNDQ
-1836 ETRKSQIIGNDNL
+1836 ETRKSQIIDNDNL

-1893 VDVVYKVL
+1893 VDIVYKVL
-1901 NRKTNTYVNYRTRI
+1901 DKKTKTYVNYRTHI

-1928 ANTNGTLKE
+1928 ANINGTLKE

-2112 FFKEKDISGNIIA
+2112 FFKEEDISGNIIA

-2166 QGGQGTA
+2166 QGGQGTN

-2181 DINKLRALGISDLA
+2181 DINKLRALGINDLA

-2237 KQFIDNQFSLV
+2237 KQFIDNQFYLV
-2248 GVVLEDARN
+2248 GDVLEDARN

-2295 VGFTQINNNRIYV
+2295 IGFTQVNNNRIYV

-2320 DVDKAYVMG
+2320 
-2329 FNFDDNGQFIGW
+2329 
-2341 SDLFDYSSNEALESS
+2341 
-2356 CSLPVPRNSK
+2356 
-2366 WVKTNNGIN
+2366 
-2375 IERYAEEAQRAYD
+2375 
-2388 SDNVILRNALI
+2388 
-2399 NKVLDNIDYS
+2399 
-2409 PNSTIEVNYS
+2409 
-2419 SPILNQLISDI
+2419 
-2430 NTHEGTQLSGDNKI
+2430 
-2444 LAFQNAVSWTTQAIV
+2444 
-2459 NDERNLLDSYS
+2459 
-2470 PTNVEGMKQVVKD
+2470 
-2483 KQLASDSGTYTQW
+2483 
-2496 NPATKWVLQEENLI
+2496 
-2510 GKNVISVAANA
+2510 
-2521 EKVYFSLLHY
+2521 
-2531 YNEIVRHPEK
+2531 
-2541 YSKDLYTFA
+2541 
-2550 KSFEGVFMNIDGT
+2550 
-2563 PVIKETIG
+2563 
-2571 GINFNN
+2571 
-2577 DNRLNK
+2577 
-2583 LSILLLSSNQELTDI
+2583 
-2598 KNSLIQ
+2598 
-2604 GIYQDNTSEYEQDFI
+2604 
-2619 NAYKNNEY
+2619 
-2627 SDKLQT
+2627 
-2633 LLNSIDTTLSEDEAK
+2633 
-2648 YMPLMQSLINNA
+2648 
-2660 TDPSD
+2660 
-2665 LISQLL
+2665 
-2671 NSATDN
+2671 
-2677 AKELILNK
+2677 
-2685 INAGMNLAG
+2685 
-2694 VHGYLMIMGF
+2694 
-2704 SLDQIVDLMT
+2704 
-2714 SPVVRLVDRLSKSD
+2714 
-2728 MFSDIGIKSN
+2728 
-2738 SVQKVLD
+2738 
-2745 QLISSN
+2745 
-2751 PDKQKD
+2751 
-2757 WFQYVLDP
+2757 
-2765 TTINK
+2765 
-2770 YDPGRDT
+2770 
-2777 IVGQTLVKL
+2777 
-2786 LNDTSI
+2786 
-2792 TSDNGTTLHFINGI
+2792 
-2806 YVEMDNNPV
+2806 
-2815 DPQVKTYKRL
+2815 
-2825 KDAPKQ
+2825 
-2831 FQEPL
+2831 
-2836 ESLLRQR
+2836 
-2843 YDGLFFNKLRGFKA
+2843 
-2857 VHRGARETTAA
+2857 
-2868 AQLLFSMNQGIRT
+2868 
-2881 QQNEQLAFENRFNNF
+2881 
-2896 IKGFDEIL
+2896 
-2904 PSVQEIEGLKTKYA
+2904 
-2918 GKLLPSSLNEQ
+2918 
-2929 GTDLVTDLEALFS
+2929 
-2942 KVKELHPNYSNSYIY
+2942 
-2957 SIVSQSLKAG
+2957 
-2967 IYKNFSFY
+2967 
-2975 KYMIN
+2975 
-2980 DPIQVQEL
+2980 
-2988 DGTPRNTNYRTLAT
+2988 
-3002 EYYNLIKDSI
+3002 
-3012 NVLDVINHSDQYRVY
+3012 
-3027 LELQKAATVNTD
+3027 
-3039 IVSTKSQLVRKFYEI
+3039 
-3054 LRKDRGYI
+3054 
-3062 DSKKLNQ
+3062 
-3069 IQSYID
+3069 
-3075 QAYIQQYLTNIQLVV
+3075 
-3090 NNNETLP
+3090 
-3097 FSFPLQH
+3097 
-3104 DQMFLKDRR
+3104 
-3113 KIKASSNTEIIMNN
+3113 
-3127 SDNIAT
+3127 
-3133 FKFWMH
+3133 
-3139 NYLVKALQN
+3139 
-3148 GSYWDGEKMQDF
+3148 
-3160 PKNNSFI
+3160 
-3167 NGLRIIGD
+3167 
-3175 RDKNALALD
+3175 
-3184 IDMLNIDKSRE
+3184 
-3195 STLRYASYEEDFNKL
+3195 
-3210 LNYKVGK
+3210 
-3217 FNLQDIFMIYNLFV
+3217 
-3231 NGNKYGYN
+3231 
-3239 RLTTIFQSKLI
+3239 
-3250 EDINN
+3250 
-3255 IGNSQYTPSA
+3255 
-3265 LMQWYRHLGQ
+3265 
-3275 ADKAN
+3275 
-3280 IQQTIDNKDLPIE
+3280 
-3293 DSINALGATLEGFD
+3293 
-3307 IYSAPYV
+3307 
-3314 ESLQQ
+3314 
-3319 AGDNRVVRIKDPR
+3319 
-3332 NSPTNG
+3332 
-3338 LVVLYNTKDHK
+3338 
-3349 FINPFTQIS
+3349 
-3358 EGYDNQRELIERLKI
+3358 
-3373 NKEYYPININ
+3373 
-3383 LQEQINKLE
+3383 
-3392 QMFKD
+3392 
-3397 IVSGGTSLYNMTISG
+3397 
-3412 KVKIRVNC
+3412 

>member
-1 MACKGL
+1 MACREL
-7 IKIIDV
+7 IKITGID
-13 NSTDELTR
+13 NIESKQSLIKF
-21 LTKVLTR
+21 LIN
-28 LDARQWKNIKDNEE
+28 LDSRQWKNLKNNDAR
-42 QLMNIIS
+42 LMQIIS
-49 SQVYLPEEGK
+49 NVVYLPEEGK

-72 QQQIKLLANK
+72 QQQINLLVNK
-82 FENIKGN
+82 FENIKGD
-89 DLNKLLEIFKLPAT
+89 DLNKLLKIFELPAT

-113 NLDISAQQT
+113 SIDTSTQQI
-122 LATIKAQQEELLATN
+122 LATIKAQQKELVVTN
-137 KELLNIAYANNK
+137 KELLNIAYENNK

-156 FDLTRNTIKSIFIAS
+156 FDLTRNTIKSVFIAP
-171 NKYELTSSEW
+171 NEYELNSNEW

-202 TEGAQELDM
+202 TGGTEKLDM
-211 YTEIGNTWKYNFKKV
+211 YTEANNKNTWRYNSKV
-226 EDILEAFRHKIYNKE
+226 EDTLEAFKHKIYTKD
-241 FKSSLGTDEKYRNAI
+241 FKSSLSSDEEYRNAI

-262 INFDEDIKE
+262 INFDDDIKE
-271 IVGRDLKVVGHA
+271 IIGKDLKVVGNA
-283 NHSFTAKNMPYTL
+283 NHSFTKRNMPYTL

-330 YINSNNNEE
+330 YINSNNEDE
-339 SQFIEDASAIKAF
+339 SQFIDDISAIEAF
-352 SQLRQALV
+352 THLRQELAN
-360 STNDTRLTELK
+360 TNNSYLTALK
-371 QRAQTFRDNPNKLL
+371 QRAQTFRDNSNKLL
-385 YDIFNHD
+385 YDIFKEPH
-392 DVFHNN
+392 
-398 AIENIIGDFEQNV
+398 IEDLIGKLEQRE
-411 QNILRSIKQ
+411 QDILHSIKQ
-420 WGFSDNG
+420 WGFSKDG
-427 LFKKQLSGNVTH
+427 LFEKQLGRVTH

-444 DCIVTSLVSLDPM
+444 DCVVTSLVSLDPM

-464 VNKGNRV
+464 VNEGNRV
-471 SSRVTIKDKF
+471 SSRVTVKDKF
-481 NYNREALNTTEIV
+481 NYNRETLNTTEVI
-494 NKQNETIT
+494 NNQNETVT
-502 TMDDSM
+502 TMKDSM
-508 VYHNN
+508 VVCDT
-513 SGKIDYTN
+513 SGKIDYIN
-521 PLGKPVPNTY
+521 PAGVIVPNTY
-531 QINYGNLLIVA
+531 QIKHGNLLIVVG
-542 KPSTKNVNFQSILS
+542 PNTKKTNLQGILS
-556 TNTKNLEIYVYRIN
+556 TNSSNLDIYIFKLN
-570 GNQKIDVTGQYIN
+570 GNQREDVTSQYIG
-583 GDFNEKAIIDGRID
+583 GDFNEKAIINGSID
-597 SRFTDMF
+597 SRFTEMF
-604 HFIEDSLKLNTV
+604 DFIEDSLGLKTV
-616 SESQLHRQYAQMQKL
+616 SKAQLLKQYTQMQKL
-631 FGHGTYN
+631 FGSGTYN

-648 RNEIVKHLIGFYEDY
+648 RNEIVKHLVGYYNDF
-663 VKNYPQAPAS
+663 VKRYPQAAAS
-673 QLSIANFYDSNM
+673 QLSISNFYDPNI
-685 NPALPDTYSNIDLN
+685 NTLLPDTYNNINLK
-699 SAKGSIARPGETGTI
+699 ATRGSIARPGEIGTV
-714 FRVANAYQDPWLF
+714 FRVANAYLDNWLF
-727 AFGQSKKIVEGTDTS
+727 SFGQSKKIVEGTNVS

-772 VNSASRYKGQETR
+772 VNSESRYKGQETR
-785 FSASSRLLFVNNLTN
+785 TSASSQLLFVNNLIG

-847 KSGSYVSIK
+847 ESNPYISIK

-868 YPIRAGVNVV
+868 YPIKAGVNIV
-878 NTRTP
+878 NTETP

-913 LYDLTSAINRQRF
+913 LYDLTNAINRQRF

-933 ENNTV
+933 GDNTV

-960 ASKEF
+960 ASKIF

-973 SNPTIQIDG
+973 SNPTIQVDG
-982 HIFTTSKLLGK
+982 RTFTTSTLLK
-993 NGEEVLY
+993 TDPETILY

-1007 ITVSQVLAQ
+1007 ITVAQVLAQ

-1026 IKMARQANVNLY
+1026 IKMAQQANVDLY
-1038 SNVNYVNNKG
+1038 SNVNYIKNKD
-1048 KVNLNPLAVYLGS
+1048 KVTLNPLAVYLGS
-1061 QQFNPKTENFSK
+1061 QQFKPNNFIN
-1073 RWEMEKASFLDTLL
+1073 RWQMEKANFLDTLL
-1087 KKGFKVRLTQTINI
+1087 KKGFKIRLTQTINI
-1101 DPDGEYP
+1101 DPDGNYP
-1108 PISKNLPALELATNF
+1108 PITKSLPALELANNF
-1123 FKPTTNNDSWD
+1123 FKNDN
-1134 LKSWRQYIDSEGNT
+1134 LKSWRQYTDSEGNT

-1165 KAIDE
+1165 KAINKND
-1170 NGKSTD
+1170 KSTD
-1176 LLFDSQLPGNASKII
+1176 LLFDSQLPRNASKII
-1191 MNPMLEYFF
+1191 LNPMLEYFF

-1221 PLKYGGYESAKGA
+1221 PLKYNDYNSAKGA
-1234 FINNIT
+1234 FINDIT
-1240 RRINS
+1240 QRINS
-1245 SEDAQERERLQAIKS
+1245 SEDNQERRRLQDIKS
-1260 QAMSIDFK
+1260 KAMSIDFK
-1268 NGAIQ
+1268 NSAIQ

-1279 ENFPT
+1279 ENVPT
-1284 LFHEQEANLWNTSNK
+1284 LFHAQEANLWNTSNK

-1316 QGISRD
+1316 QGISRN

-1335 WNFKGQKDKDIDA
+1335 WNFKGQKDGDIDA

-1426 FGNNIKINLV
+1426 FGNDIKLNLV
-1436 NPRGYK
+1436 NDIGYE
-1442 FDNLYYESGPN
+1442 FENLYYESGPR
-1453 QYRQIWSLNYDKSNN
+1453 QYRKIDSLNYDTKNN
-1468 LYYTKEFD
+1468 LYYTLEYD
-1476 VDINGNKINDIPHTE
+1476 VDINGNIINDILHTE
-1491 YQVFDA
+1491 YQIFDA

-1506 EYNNRLGKKDK
+1506 EYNNRLAKKDE

-1537 KELTIDTNT
+1537 KELAIDTNT

-1560 LNNASTVDPDTFE
+1560 LNNASYVENNE
-1573 IDQPYKNKMIHYLV
+1573 IIQPYKNKMIHYLA

-1606 NDEPLAYV
+1606 NSEPLAYV
-1614 SMTMTHY
+1614 PMTMTHY

-1674 LDTANKFLEAYNEN
+1674 LDTANKFLEAYNEG
-1688 KPLTPQEVQEITENI
+1688 KKLTTQEVQEITENI

-1709 SYSQQSDAELGDIIL
+1709 SYSQQSDAELGNIIL
-1724 QGISKVLKSNNDN
+1724 QGISKVLKSNSDE

-1826 NKIVSLSNDY
+1826 NKIVSLSNDQ
-1836 ETRKSQIIGNDNL
+1836 ETRKSQIIDNDNL

-1893 VDVVYKVL
+1893 VDIVYKVL
-1901 NRKTNTYVNYRTRI
+1901 DKKTKIYVNYRTHI

-1928 ANTNGTLKE
+1928 ANTDGTLKE
-1937 YLLSQGALIDPNSEI
+1937 YLLSQGVLIDPNSEI

-2112 FFKEKDISGNIIA
+2112 FFKEEDISGNIIA

-2150 TSEGDIQLV
+2150 TGEGDIQLV

-2166 QGGQGTA
+2166 QGGQGTN

-2181 DINKLRALGISDLA
+2181 DINKLRALGINDLA

-2237 KQFIDNQFSLV
+2237 KQFIDNQFYLV
-2248 GVVLEDARN
+2248 GDVLEDARN

-2295 VGFTQINNNRIYV
+2295 IGFTQVNNNRIYV

-2320 DVDKAYVMG
+2320 
-2329 FNFDDNGQFIGW
+2329 
-2341 SDLFDYSSNEALESS
+2341 
-2356 CSLPVPRNSK
+2356 
-2366 WVKTNNGIN
+2366 
-2375 IERYAEEAQRAYD
+2375 
-2388 SDNVILRNALI
+2388 
-2399 NKVLDNIDYS
+2399 
-2409 PNSTIEVNYS
+2409 
-2419 SPILNQLISDI
+2419 
-2430 NTHEGTQLSGDNKI
+2430 
-2444 LAFQNAVSWTTQAIV
+2444 
-2459 NDERNLLDSYS
+2459 
-2470 PTNVEGMKQVVKD
+2470 
-2483 KQLASDSGTYTQW
+2483 
-2496 NPATKWVLQEENLI
+2496 
-2510 GKNVISVAANA
+2510 
-2521 EKVYFSLLHY
+2521 
-2531 YNEIVRHPEK
+2531 
-2541 YSKDLYTFA
+2541 
-2550 KSFEGVFMNIDGT
+2550 
-2563 PVIKETIG
+2563 
-2571 GINFNN
+2571 
-2577 DNRLNK
+2577 
-2583 LSILLLSSNQELTDI
+2583 
-2598 KNSLIQ
+2598 
-2604 GIYQDNTSEYEQDFI
+2604 
-2619 NAYKNNEY
+2619 
-2627 SDKLQT
+2627 
-2633 LLNSIDTTLSEDEAK
+2633 
-2648 YMPLMQSLINNA
+2648 
-2660 TDPSD
+2660 
-2665 LISQLL
+2665 
-2671 NSATDN
+2671 
-2677 AKELILNK
+2677 
-2685 INAGMNLAG
+2685 
-2694 VHGYLMIMGF
+2694 
-2704 SLDQIVDLMT
+2704 
-2714 SPVVRLVDRLSKSD
+2714 
-2728 MFSDIGIKSN
+2728 
-2738 SVQKVLD
+2738 
-2745 QLISSN
+2745 
-2751 PDKQKD
+2751 
-2757 WFQYVLDP
+2757 
-2765 TTINK
+2765 
-2770 YDPGRDT
+2770 
-2777 IVGQTLVKL
+2777 
-2786 LNDTSI
+2786 
-2792 TSDNGTTLHFINGI
+2792 
-2806 YVEMDNNPV
+2806 
-2815 DPQVKTYKRL
+2815 
-2825 KDAPKQ
+2825 
-2831 FQEPL
+2831 
-2836 ESLLRQR
+2836 
-2843 YDGLFFNKLRGFKA
+2843 
-2857 VHRGARETTAA
+2857 
-2868 AQLLFSMNQGIRT
+2868 
-2881 QQNEQLAFENRFNNF
+2881 
-2896 IKGFDEIL
+2896 
-2904 PSVQEIEGLKTKYA
+2904 
-2918 GKLLPSSLNEQ
+2918 
-2929 GTDLVTDLEALFS
+2929 
-2942 KVKELHPNYSNSYIY
+2942 
-2957 SIVSQSLKAG
+2957 
-2967 IYKNFSFY
+2967 
-2975 KYMIN
+2975 
-2980 DPIQVQEL
+2980 
-2988 DGTPRNTNYRTLAT
+2988 
-3002 EYYNLIKDSI
+3002 
-3012 NVLDVINHSDQYRVY
+3012 
-3027 LELQKAATVNTD
+3027 
-3039 IVSTKSQLVRKFYEI
+3039 
-3054 LRKDRGYI
+3054 
-3062 DSKKLNQ
+3062 
-3069 IQSYID
+3069 
-3075 QAYIQQYLTNIQLVV
+3075 
-3090 NNNETLP
+3090 
-3097 FSFPLQH
+3097 
-3104 DQMFLKDRR
+3104 
-3113 KIKASSNTEIIMNN
+3113 
-3127 SDNIAT
+3127 
-3133 FKFWMH
+3133 
-3139 NYLVKALQN
+3139 
-3148 GSYWDGEKMQDF
+3148 
-3160 PKNNSFI
+3160 
-3167 NGLRIIGD
+3167 
-3175 RDKNALALD
+3175 
-3184 IDMLNIDKSRE
+3184 
-3195 STLRYASYEEDFNKL
+3195 
-3210 LNYKVGK
+3210 
-3217 FNLQDIFMIYNLFV
+3217 
-3231 NGNKYGYN
+3231 
-3239 RLTTIFQSKLI
+3239 
-3250 EDINN
+3250 
-3255 IGNSQYTPSA
+3255 
-3265 LMQWYRHLGQ
+3265 
-3275 ADKAN
+3275 
-3280 IQQTIDNKDLPIE
+3280 
-3293 DSINALGATLEGFD
+3293 
-3307 IYSAPYV
+3307 
-3314 ESLQQ
+3314 
-3319 AGDNRVVRIKDPR
+3319 
-3332 NSPTNG
+3332 
-3338 LVVLYNTKDHK
+3338 
-3349 FINPFTQIS
+3349 
-3358 EGYDNQRELIERLKI
+3358 
-3373 NKEYYPININ
+3373 
-3383 LQEQINKLE
+3383 
-3392 QMFKD
+3392 
-3397 IVSGGTSLYNMTISG
+3397 
-3412 KVKIRVNC
+3412 

>member
-1 MACKGL
+1 MACREL
-7 IKIIDV
+7 IKITGID
-13 NSTDELTR
+13 NIESKQSLIKF
-21 LTKVLTR
+21 LIN
-28 LDARQWKNIKDNEE
+28 LDSRQWKNLKNNDAR
-42 QLMNIIS
+42 LMQIIS
-49 SQVYLPEEGK
+49 NVVYLPEEGK

-72 QQQIKLLANK
+72 QQQINLLANK
-82 FENIKGN
+82 FENIKGD
-89 DLNKLLEIFKLPAT
+89 DLNKLLKIFELPAT

-113 NLDISAQQT
+113 SIDTSTQQI
-122 LATIKAQQEELLATN
+122 LATIKAQQKELVVTN
-137 KELLNIAYANNK
+137 KELLNIAYENNK

-156 FDLTRNTIKSIFIAS
+156 FDLTRNTIKSVFIAP
-171 NKYELTSSEW
+171 NGYELNSNEW

-202 TEGAQELDM
+202 TGGTEKLDM
-211 YTEIGNTWKYNFKKV
+211 YTEANNKNTWRYNSKV
-226 EDILEAFRHKIYNKE
+226 EDTLEAFKHKIYTKD
-241 FKSSLGTDEKYRNAI
+241 FKSSLSSDEEYRNAI

-262 INFDEDIKE
+262 INFDDDIKE
-271 IVGRDLKVVGHA
+271 IIGKNLKVVGNA
-283 NHSFTAKNMPYTL
+283 NHSFTKRNMPYTL

-330 YINSNNNEE
+330 YINSNNEDE
-339 SQFIEDASAIKAF
+339 SQFIDDISAIEAF
-352 SQLRQALV
+352 THLRQELAN
-360 STNDTRLTELK
+360 TNNSYLTALK
-371 QRAQTFRDNPNKLL
+371 QRAQTFRDNSNKLL
-385 YDIFNHD
+385 YDIFKEPH
-392 DVFHNN
+392 
-398 AIENIIGDFEQNV
+398 IEDLIGKLEQRE
-411 QNILRSIKQ
+411 QDILHSIKQ
-420 WGFSDNG
+420 WGFSKDG
-427 LFKKQLSGNVTH
+427 LFEKQLGRVTH

-444 DCIVTSLVSLDPM
+444 DCVVTSLVSLDPM

-464 VNKGNRV
+464 VNEGNRV
-471 SSRVTIKDKF
+471 SSRVTVKDKF
-481 NYNREALNTTEIV
+481 NYNRETLNTTEVI
-494 NKQNETIT
+494 NNQNETVT
-502 TMDDSM
+502 TMNDSM
-508 VYHNN
+508 VVCDT

-521 PLGKPVPNTY
+521 PAGVIVPNTY
-531 QINYGNLLIVA
+531 QIKHGNLLIVVG
-542 KPSTKNVNFQSILS
+542 PNTKKTNLQGILS
-556 TNTKNLEIYVYRIN
+556 TNSSNLDIYIF
-570 GNQKIDVTGQYIN
+570 NQREDVTSQYIG
-583 GDFNEKAIIDGRID
+583 GDFNEKAIINGSID
-597 SRFTDMF
+597 SRFTEMF
-604 HFIEDSLKLNTV
+604 DFIEDSLGLKTV
-616 SESQLHRQYAQMQKL
+616 SKAQLLKQYTQMQKL
-631 FGHGTYN
+631 FGSGTYN

-648 RNEIVKHLIGFYEDY
+648 RNEIVKHLVGYYNDF
-663 VKNYPQAPAS
+663 VKRYPQAAAS
-673 QLSIANFYDSNM
+673 QLSISNFYDPNI
-685 NPALPDTYSNIDLN
+685 NTLLPDTYNNINLK
-699 SAKGSIARPGETGTI
+699 ATRGSIARPGEIGTV
-714 FRVANAYQDPWLF
+714 FRVANAYLDNWLF
-727 AFGQSKKIVEGTDTS
+727 SFGQSKKIVEGTNVS

-772 VNSASRYKGQETR
+772 VNSESRYKGQETR
-785 FSASSRLLFVNNLTN
+785 TSASSQLLFVNNLIG

-847 KSGSYVSIK
+847 ESNPYISIK

-868 YPIRAGVNVV
+868 YPIKAGVNIV
-878 NTRTP
+878 NTETP

-889 TKQDIQESY
+889 TRQDIQESY

-913 LYDLTSAINRQRF
+913 LYDLTNAINRQRF

-933 ENNTV
+933 GDNTV

-960 ASKEF
+960 ASKIF

-973 SNPTIQIDG
+973 SNPTIQVDG
-982 HIFTTSKLLGK
+982 RTFTTSTLLK
-993 NGEEVLY
+993 TDPETILY

-1007 ITVSQVLAQ
+1007 ITVAQVLAQ

-1026 IKMARQANVNLY
+1026 IKMAQQAGVDLY
-1038 SNVNYVNNKG
+1038 SNVNYIKNKD
-1048 KVNLNPLAVYLGS
+1048 KVTLNPLAVYLGS
-1061 QQFNPKTENFSK
+1061 QQFKPNNFIN
-1073 RWEMEKASFLDTLL
+1073 RWQMEKTIFLDTLL

-1101 DPDGEYP
+1101 DPDGNYP
-1108 PISKNLPALELATNF
+1108 PIIKSLPALELANNF
-1123 FKPTTNNDSWD
+1123 FKNDN
-1134 LKSWRQYIDSEGNT
+1134 LKSWRQYTDSEDNT

-1176 LLFDSQLPGNASKII
+1176 LLFDSQLLRNASKII
-1191 MNPMLEYFF
+1191 LNPMLEYFF

-1221 PLKYGGYESAKGA
+1221 PLKYNDYNSAKGA
-1234 FINNIT
+1234 FINDIT
-1240 RRINS
+1240 QRINS
-1245 SEDAQERERLQAIKS
+1245 SEDNQERRRLQDIKS
-1260 QAMSIDFK
+1260 KAMSIDFK
-1268 NGAIQ
+1268 NSAIQ

-1279 ENFPT
+1279 ENVPT
-1284 LFHEQEANLWNTSNK
+1284 LFHAQEANLWNTSNK

-1316 QGISRD
+1316 QGISRN

-1335 WNFKGQKDKDIDA
+1335 WNFKGQKDGDIDA

-1426 FGNNIKINLV
+1426 FGNDIKLNLV
-1436 NPRGYK
+1436 NDIGYE
-1442 FDNLYYESGPN
+1442 FENLYYESGPR
-1453 QYRQIWSLNYDKSNN
+1453 QYRKIDSLNYDTKNN
-1468 LYYTKEFD
+1468 LYYTLEYD
-1476 VDINGNKINDIPHTE
+1476 VDINGNIINDILHTE
-1491 YQVFDA
+1491 YQIFDA

-1506 EYNNRLGKKDK
+1506 EYNNRLAKKDE

-1537 KELTIDTNT
+1537 KELAIDTNT

-1560 LNNASTVDPDTFE
+1560 LNNASYVENNE
-1573 IDQPYKNKMIHYLV
+1573 IIQPYKNKMIHYLA

-1606 NDEPLAYV
+1606 NSEPLAYAP
-1614 SMTMTHY
+1614 MTMTHY
-1621 GVQLDADHDKDAGEI
+1621 GIQLDADHDKDAGEI

-1674 LDTANKFLEAYNEN
+1674 LDTANKFLEAYNEG
-1688 KPLTPQEVQEITENI
+1688 KKLTTQEVQEITENI

-1724 QGISKVLKSNNDN
+1724 QGISKVLKSNSDE

-1826 NKIVSLSNDY
+1826 NKIVSLSNDQ
-1836 ETRKSQIIGNDNL
+1836 ETRKYQIIDNDNL

-1893 VDVVYKVL
+1893 VDIVYKVL
-1901 NRKTNTYVNYRTRI
+1901 DKKTKTYVNYRTHI

-1928 ANTNGTLKE
+1928 ANINGTLKE
-1937 YLLSQGALIDPNSEI
+1937 YLLYQGALIDPNSEI

-2053 VDNLSLIEA
+2053 VDNLSLIGA

-2112 FFKEKDISGNIIA
+2112 FFKEEDISGNIIA

-2166 QGGQGTA
+2166 QGGQGTN

-2181 DINKLRALGISDLA
+2181 DINKLRALGINDLA

-2227 ISNSFKDPNL
+2227 ISDSFKDPNL
-2237 KQFIDNQFSLV
+2237 KQFIDNQFYLV
-2248 GVVLEDARN
+2248 GDVLEDARN

-2295 VGFTQINNNRIYV
+2295 IGFTQVNNNRIYV

-2320 DVDKAYVMG
+2320 
-2329 FNFDDNGQFIGW
+2329 
-2341 SDLFDYSSNEALESS
+2341 
-2356 CSLPVPRNSK
+2356 
-2366 WVKTNNGIN
+2366 
-2375 IERYAEEAQRAYD
+2375 
-2388 SDNVILRNALI
+2388 
-2399 NKVLDNIDYS
+2399 
-2409 PNSTIEVNYS
+2409 
-2419 SPILNQLISDI
+2419 
-2430 NTHEGTQLSGDNKI
+2430 
-2444 LAFQNAVSWTTQAIV
+2444 
-2459 NDERNLLDSYS
+2459 
-2470 PTNVEGMKQVVKD
+2470 
-2483 KQLASDSGTYTQW
+2483 
-2496 NPATKWVLQEENLI
+2496 
-2510 GKNVISVAANA
+2510 
-2521 EKVYFSLLHY
+2521 
-2531 YNEIVRHPEK
+2531 
-2541 YSKDLYTFA
+2541 
-2550 KSFEGVFMNIDGT
+2550 
-2563 PVIKETIG
+2563 
-2571 GINFNN
+2571 
-2577 DNRLNK
+2577 
-2583 LSILLLSSNQELTDI
+2583 
-2598 KNSLIQ
+2598 
-2604 GIYQDNTSEYEQDFI
+2604 
-2619 NAYKNNEY
+2619 
-2627 SDKLQT
+2627 
-2633 LLNSIDTTLSEDEAK
+2633 
-2648 YMPLMQSLINNA
+2648 
-2660 TDPSD
+2660 
-2665 LISQLL
+2665 
-2671 NSATDN
+2671 
-2677 AKELILNK
+2677 
-2685 INAGMNLAG
+2685 
-2694 VHGYLMIMGF
+2694 
-2704 SLDQIVDLMT
+2704 
-2714 SPVVRLVDRLSKSD
+2714 
-2728 MFSDIGIKSN
+2728 
-2738 SVQKVLD
+2738 
-2745 QLISSN
+2745 
-2751 PDKQKD
+2751 
-2757 WFQYVLDP
+2757 
-2765 TTINK
+2765 
-2770 YDPGRDT
+2770 
-2777 IVGQTLVKL
+2777 
-2786 LNDTSI
+2786 
-2792 TSDNGTTLHFINGI
+2792 
-2806 YVEMDNNPV
+2806 
-2815 DPQVKTYKRL
+2815 
-2825 KDAPKQ
+2825 
-2831 FQEPL
+2831 
-2836 ESLLRQR
+2836 
-2843 YDGLFFNKLRGFKA
+2843 
-2857 VHRGARETTAA
+2857 
-2868 AQLLFSMNQGIRT
+2868 
-2881 QQNEQLAFENRFNNF
+2881 
-2896 IKGFDEIL
+2896 
-2904 PSVQEIEGLKTKYA
+2904 
-2918 GKLLPSSLNEQ
+2918 
-2929 GTDLVTDLEALFS
+2929 
-2942 KVKELHPNYSNSYIY
+2942 
-2957 SIVSQSLKAG
+2957 
-2967 IYKNFSFY
+2967 
-2975 KYMIN
+2975 
-2980 DPIQVQEL
+2980 
-2988 DGTPRNTNYRTLAT
+2988 
-3002 EYYNLIKDSI
+3002 
-3012 NVLDVINHSDQYRVY
+3012 
-3027 LELQKAATVNTD
+3027 
-3039 IVSTKSQLVRKFYEI
+3039 
-3054 LRKDRGYI
+3054 
-3062 DSKKLNQ
+3062 
-3069 IQSYID
+3069 
-3075 QAYIQQYLTNIQLVV
+3075 
-3090 NNNETLP
+3090 
-3097 FSFPLQH
+3097 
-3104 DQMFLKDRR
+3104 
-3113 KIKASSNTEIIMNN
+3113 
-3127 SDNIAT
+3127 
-3133 FKFWMH
+3133 
-3139 NYLVKALQN
+3139 
-3148 GSYWDGEKMQDF
+3148 
-3160 PKNNSFI
+3160 
-3167 NGLRIIGD
+3167 
-3175 RDKNALALD
+3175 
-3184 IDMLNIDKSRE
+3184 
-3195 STLRYASYEEDFNKL
+3195 
-3210 LNYKVGK
+3210 
-3217 FNLQDIFMIYNLFV
+3217 
-3231 NGNKYGYN
+3231 
-3239 RLTTIFQSKLI
+3239 
-3250 EDINN
+3250 
-3255 IGNSQYTPSA
+3255 
-3265 LMQWYRHLGQ
+3265 
-3275 ADKAN
+3275 
-3280 IQQTIDNKDLPIE
+3280 
-3293 DSINALGATLEGFD
+3293 
-3307 IYSAPYV
+3307 
-3314 ESLQQ
+3314 
-3319 AGDNRVVRIKDPR
+3319 
-3332 NSPTNG
+3332 
-3338 LVVLYNTKDHK
+3338 
-3349 FINPFTQIS
+3349 
-3358 EGYDNQRELIERLKI
+3358 
-3373 NKEYYPININ
+3373 
-3383 LQEQINKLE
+3383 
-3392 QMFKD
+3392 
-3397 IVSGGTSLYNMTISG
+3397 
-3412 KVKIRVNC
+3412 